1 MGKPFW
7 RSVEYFFTGNYSA
20 DNGNNDIVAIGFGGE
35 IHAYGGDDHVTVGSI
50 GATVHTGSGN
60 DTVVGGS
67 AYLRVEDSTGHLSVK
82 GAAGYADINKS
93 GDGNVSFAGAA
104 GGVSIDHLGH
114 HGDVSYGGAAA
125 YNSVKRKGLSGNVT
139 FKGAG
144 GYNALWHETNHGNLS
159 FAGAGAGNK
168 LDRTWFDQY
177 QGSRGDVSFDGAGAA
192 NSISSRVET
201 GNITFRGAGADNHL
215 VRKGKVGDITLQGAG
230 ASNRIERTRQ
240 AEDVY
245 QQTHGN
251 IRFEGVGG
259 YNSFYSDVAHGDI
272 HFSGGGAYNT
282 ITRKGSGSSFD
293 AQGMEYAKAED
304 IVLTTAKMHG
314 SWIGSGTHAVTAV
327 KSEREPNTYLFAI
340 ADGTYTKINKV
351 RLSNDPKTGKL
362 KYYSEAWY
370 KQGNHLSGL
379 ARSDVSSAGGFEVN
393 PINGGYTLSNIAVEH
408 QQSLTVHAM
417 EKDLTEYEWVTYA
430 NGALIDAKDVVLS
443 DAKMGGHAISTDGTK
458 VDVQAIKSN
467 RKPNTYVYAKVLGP
481 YTKIVVVELAND
493 AETGVLKY
501 QARSWY
507 KEGDHTANLANE
519 DISSANGYHSMGK
532 GGYSLSALNYSVNA
546 IRSMSETVA
555 DIDEYTDQ
563 TLFKPATDSGESSGD
578 VHFSG
583 AGGGN
588 VIKSNVTRGNVY
600 FNGGGIANVILHSSQ
615 FGNTEFNGGGAA
627 NVIVKSGEEGDLT
640 FRGAGLANVLVHQS
654 KQGKMDVYAGGAVN
668 VLVRIG
674 DGQYLAHLLAY
685 GNISVHKGNGNS
697 RVAMLGGYN
706 THTQIGSGH
715 GLWLA
720 AGGFNVMTQVG
731 NGEVTSVL
739 AGGAN
744 VLTKVGEGELT
755 AGMLG
760 GANVMTHISGDE
772 QASNTTAVALG
783 GANILTKK
791 GKGDT
796 LAVMGGGANV
806 LTHVGDG
813 STTGV
818 MVGGANIL
826 TKVGN
831 GDTTGIMLGVGNVL
845 THVGDG
851 QTLGVMGAAGNIFTK
866 VGDGTSIAAMIGAG
880 NIFTHVGE
888 GNAWA
893 LMGGLGNVF
902 TKVGN
907 GDALALMVAEAN
919 VFTHIGDG
927 MSVALMLAKGNV
939 ATKVGNGTTLAAMV
953 GNANIFT
960 HIGNGS
966 TFAAMIGQA
975 NVMTKVGNDL
985 TAALMV
991 GKANI
996 YTHVGDGTSLGLFAG
1011 EMNVMTKVGNG
1022 TTLAAMFGK
1031 ANIMT
1036 HVGDGLTGVLALGE
1050 ANIVTKVGD
1059 DFMGVVAAAKA
1070 NVVTHVGDATT
1081 AAVLAGKGNIL
1092 TKVGEGTTVGLLI
1105 SDIGN
1110 VMTHV
1115 GDGTTIGIAKGKANI
1130 VTKVGDGLGIN
1141 VAWGQ
1146 ANVFTQVGDGDR
1158 YNFAKG
1164 EANILT
1170 KVGDG
1175 QEVSVVQ
1182 GKANIITHVGNGDD
1196 YTGAWGKANVIT
1208 KVGDGRNVVL
1218 AKGEAN
1224 IVTQVGDGD
1233 SFNALWSKGNV
1244 VTKVGDG
1251 MQVTAAKGKANIT
1264 TTVGNGL
1271 SVTAAYGDANINTKV
1286 GNGVSVNVAW
1296 GKYNINTKVGDGLNV
1311 AVMKGKANANIHIGD
1326 GLNINASYARNNVA
1340 IKVGNGDFYSLAVAS
1355 SNTSSNKLSA
1365 LFDNV
1370 KQTLLGVGG
1379 SQAINYLV
1387 QGDEASTSGTQKGRG
1402 AIATPEITKLDGFQ
1416 MDAIEEVGSDLGD
1429 SLTGSVTKVDTPDLN
1444 EMDNDLNIDGA
1455 SDHAP
1460 NLIVN
1465 GDFEQGDRGWQSTH
1479 GVEASYSGSV
1489 YGVNGEGHGT
1499 RVTELDTHT
1508 NTSLYQDLTDLTEGE
1523 VIAVSFD
1530 FAKRAG
1536 LSNNEGIEVLWNGEV
1551 VFSSSG
1557 DASAWQQKTLK
1568 LTAHAGSNRI
1578 EFKGTGHNDGLGYIL
1593 DNVVAKSESSPQ
1605 ANAVSEHAKQNQA
1618 SQNALSDKERA
1629 EADRQRL
1636 EQEKQKQLDAVA
1648 GSQSQLESTDQQAIE
1663 NNGQAQRDAVKEESE
1678 AVTAELTTL
1687 AQGLD
1692 VLDGQATHT
1701 GKSGEQWRN
1710 DFAGGLLDGVQSQI
1724 DDAKQLASDKMAAA
1738 KQTQSDN
1745 NSKVK
1750 DSIAKSEAGVAKG
1763 EQNRAGAE
1771 QDIAE
1776 AKADAETRKAD
1787 AVAKSHDAKQAE
1799 SDAHSAANDA
1809 QSRGDRDAMNA
1820 ENKANQAQNDAQG
1833 AKQNEGDRPD
1843 RQGVAGSGLSGNAHR
1858 VEGAGETGSHV
1869 NTDSQT
1875 NADGRF
1881 SDGLTEQE
1889 LEALEGATNAVN
1901 RLQINAGI
1909 RSKNSGSTITSMFME
1924 ANADSIVVDTTA
1936 SQDVV
1941 RKEVRISGVNLVGL
1955 GEASHDSAES
1965 LVAAR
1970 AEKVANLYRW
1980 LDTDNDVATD
1990 KYVPVPGFER
2000 VDADVSDEVKQRMIQ
2015 SMSGYIEHTDN
2026 QVPKDQAQALAT
2038 LFVESTL
2045 DYDWDKRVEFLT
2057 KLESYG
2063 YSFETP
2069 HAEKSIV
2076 SFWSGKNFKQYRD
2089 VLDNAQTDG
2098 KKVVYDIDVK
2108 GNAFAIDLNKHLM
2121 RWGGLFLDPD
2131 NAEQNQLKSSID
2143 AATFSNTGFWSSVY
2157 ATGAQHDVYVIAEG
2171 GVRLGNY
2178 FWHVELPA
2186 LRQLQREG
2194 LVGEIR
2200 LLDKPVSE
2208 YKDLPADEI
2217 GRRLTDAGVGVKVRF
2232 DALSSARQAELLAD
2246 NPDDYRADTLVELD
2260 VKLSAIDSML
2270 RESLPFYSLRTER
2283 NLLVQEGD
2291 EGFEV
2296 RSWPGS
2302 DDKSKTILLDNPED
2316 AAQQKAIER
2325 FILANFDN
2333 FEQMPDEL
2341 FLVDNKVL
2349 SHHDGRTRILAQ
2361 KEDGAWTY
2369 NTNSELM
2376 SVTELLD
2383 AAHVSGKVRG
2393 ESYQKV
2399 IDALAEYHASTA
2411 EHADYELES
2420 VEQLVNLRKKIEGYA
2435 LGHPDSGRLEA
2446 MNSLLNQVNSRLEE
2460 VSVLAVSEQSIKA
2473 HDSFSRLYDQLDNA
2487 HLKQSKHLYL
2497 DGNGDFVTKGK
2508 GNLAKIDQL
2517 GGSDAVLEKVK
2528 ASVNHE
2534 YGQAIADTIFA
2545 GLSAN
2550 ELAKDGKGIDITGLN
2565 RIHQA
2570 LEQHMS
2576 PVSATM
2582 YIWKPSDHSAL
2593 GHAALQIG
2601 QGRTQIDAQAAAD
2614 FNKQNYV
2621 SWWPLGSKSSNIR
2634 NIFNV
2639 ATEYQPDLKLRWSDF
2654 SQPAHQNDTL
2664 EHDMASEENDGFGL
2678 NDGETKLKRFIE
2690 KLNAAKG
2697 IDAAYKDAS
2706 EGYASVLLGNP
2717 DMLVSTG
2724 IPAHVFQPFVDQWND
2739 TSYDMMDVAN
2749 RFAQELQKQA
2759 QASGDPALVAKRI
2772 DNVVRLFAERALEEI
2787 EAFKASQA
2795 DEGRVFRINLEGLDV
2810 AAMQAE
2816 WNRLSHDPDA
2826 RYQLLTK
2833 NCSSTVAKVLK
2844 AGGADKLIGHTWRPK
2859 FGVWTPTE
2867 LFNFG
2872 QALQEAQL
2880 EIAAKKQSH
2889 QVNDDLDA
2897 LSGSEK
2903 HKDKVAIENDGT
2915 PPRDKV
2921 PLSPL
2926 TRFLNNELYGERDA
2940 RRKIGDITQ
2949 TLLDHA
2955 VEKGESQKV
2964 TLKGEAGR
2972 LTGYYH
2978 QGTASS
2984 DDETST
2990 TSGKVVLFLHGS
3002 GSSAEEQASAIRS
3015 HYQKQGIDMLAVNLR
3030 GYGESDGGPS
3040 EKGLYQDARTMFN
3053 YLVND
3058 KGIDPSN
3065 IILHGYSMGGP
3076 IAADL
3081 ARYAAQNGQA
3091 VSGLLLDRPMPSMTK
3106 AITAHE
3112 VANPAGIVGTIAKA
3126 VNGQFSVEKNL
3137 KGLPQ
3142 ETPILLLTDNEGL
3155 GEEGEKLRVKLSNS
3169 GFNVTGEQTFYGH
3182 EASNRLMSQYTGQI
3196 VSDLLNTQHIKHNE
3210 AKLNLEPHGKN
3221 YESRDLILKPISQ
3234 PETVELGMPEVD
3246 QKVLA
3251 DIAERE
3257 NVIIGVRPVDEK
3269 SKSLIASK
3277 MYSSK
3282 GLFVKAKSSDWGPMS
3297 GFIPVDQSFA
3307 KASARRDLETFNRHA
3322 EQSIQSGNAVSA
3334 DLYLNQVRVEELVS
3348 KYHSLT
3354 PLELDDQSGMY
3365 KTTAT
3370 NGDQSVPFFL
3380 NRVTVDGNELWQV
3393 HYITNGELAPF
3404 KVIGDPVSKQP
3415 MTADY
3420 DLLTVMYSYGD
3431 LGPQDKVKQ
3440 PLTWQQWKDSVTYE
3454 DLTPKYKE
3462 LYSNEDLYNKKDGAS
3477 LGNVS
3482 GRLKEL
3488 KDRINVDLGR
3498 TNGLEMVHHGADD
3511 ANPYA
3516 VMADN
3521 FPATFFVPKSL
3532 FAEDG
3537 LGEGKGSIQT
3547 YFNVNEQGA
3556 VVIRNPQEFS
3566 DFQQVTINAS
3576 FRASFNDKWNHGLDE
3591 PLFTTKRKLSH
3602 EFLNKR
3608 DQLLKKLSGGR
3619 LDAQDETLVALGNPD
3634 DVSGNKAIVAVDV
3647 SQIFTRQELK
3657 ERANVFA
3664 KPIGASY
3671 QGILDQLDLV
3681 HQTVSRDQIVASF
3694 ELNKKVNAYIAEHPT
3709 SGRNQALTQLKEQ
3722 ITSALF
3728 IGKMQVAQVDIDAIA
3743 QTRPELAARIFMVA
3757 IEEANGEHRG
3767 LTDMMVRWANEDPYL
3782 APKQGYKG
3790 ETPNDLGFDAKYHVD
3805 LGDHYADFKQWLE
3818 TSQSNGL
3825 LSKATLDESTK
3836 TVHLGYSYQE
3846 LQDLTGVESV
3856 QMAFYFLKE
3865 AAKKV
3870 DPISGDSA
3878 EMILL
3883 KKFADKSYLSQLD
3896 SDRMD
3901 QIEGIYRSSH
3911 ETDVDAW
3918 DRRYSGAGYDEL
3930 TNKLA
3935 GATGVDEQLS
3945 VLLDDRKGL
3954 LIGEVHGSDV
3964 NGLRFVN
3971 EQMDAL
3977 KKQGVTVIGLEHLRS
3992 DLAQPLI
3999 DRYLATGVMSSE
4011 LSAMLK
4017 TKHLDATLFENAR
4030 ANGMRIVALDANS
4043 SARPNVQ
4050 GTEHGLMYRAGAANN
4065 IAVEVLQ
4072 SLPDDEK
4079 FVAIYGKAHLQSH
4092 KGIEGFVP
4100 GITHRL
4106 DLPALRVSDSNQFR
4120 VEQDDM
4126 TLRVV
4131 YDDVANKP
4139 KLTFKDSLSGAN
4151 TAIHNQNVNDWER
4164 VAVTP
4169 TADGGETRFDG
4180 QIIVQMENDSVV
4192 ANAAAN
4198 LAGKHPESSVVVQL
4212 DSDGNYRVV
4221 YGDPSKLDGKL
4232 RWQLVGHGR
4241 DDSDSNNTH
4250 LSGYSAEDLAAKLA
4264 NFQQSFSQAENI
4276 NNTPDHISIVGCSL
4290 VSDDKQKGFGHQFIN
4305 AMDVNGLRVDVSA
4318 RSSELAVDATGRK
4331 HTKDENGDWIQ
4342 KAETNKVSLSWN
4354 EQGEVIAKEERIRN
4368 GIAEGDIDLSRIG
4381 VSDVGEIARG
4391 AIGDNNDV
4399 FDAPEKRKVET
4410 ETSSSAAN
4418 NKLSYSGNIQVNVG
4432 DGEFTAVNWGTSN
4445 VGIKVGSGG
4454 FKSLAFGDNNVMVHI
4469 GNGESKHSVDMGG
4482 YQALEGA
4489 QMFIGNRNVSF
4500 NLGQSN
4506 DLLVM
4511 MDKSIPTPPLVNPF
4525 DGAARISGVLQSIA
4539 TSGEDQDWLA
4549 AQEQQWTLSGAKKFV
4564 KDMSGLDQSSSVDYT
4579 CLVELDSHNERS
4591 SRGLKHDTEAAL
4603 NKQYNQWLSG
4613 NSDSSAGKLSRA
4625 DKLRQANEKLAFNF
4639 AVGGQGADIQVTTGN
4654 WNFMFGDNIQSI
4666 LDTNLGSLF
4675 GLMTQQFS
4683 ATGQAKTTFTYTPED
4698 LPRQLKNKLLG
4709 QMAGIGA
4716 ETTLADIFGVDYTT
4730 SGQIV
4735 SRNGEAVDGV
4745 AILTEMLEVIGEF
4758 SGDQLQ
4764 AFVDPAKLLDS
4775 LKSGIDMGADG
4786 IQSFAETH
4794 GLKDKAPEE
4803 EENKSAVSVNGTS
4816 VNSAQGATA
4825 SDGNTET
4832 AETQDRA
4839 FGFNSLNLPNL
4850 FATIFSQDK
4859 QKEMKS
4865 LVENLKENLTADLLN
4880 MKEKTFDFL
4889 RNSGHLQ
4896 GDGDINLSLG
4906 NYNFN
4911 WGGDGKDLGA
4921 YLGDNNNFWGGRGDD
4936 VFYAT
4941 GTSNIFTGGEGSDMG
4956 VLMGRENM
4964 MFGGDGNDTAVVAG
4978 RINHVFLGAGDDQSF
4993 VFGEGGEIDT
5003 GLGRD
5008 YVVTSGNFNRVD
5020 TGDGQ
5025 DYSVTIG
5032 NNNQVELGAGNDF
5045 ANVFGNYNRINAS
5058 AGNDV
5063 VKLMGY
5069 HAVLNGGEGEDHL
5082 IAAAI
5087 SKFSQFNGEE
5097 GRDLMVL
5104 GGYQN
5109 TFKGGTD
5116 VDSFVVSGDV
5126 IDNLVEDISS
5136 EDNIVFNGI
5145 DWQKLWFERS
5155 GYDLKLSI
5163 LRDPVSETDQAK
5175 FEHIGSVTFNDYFD
5189 GKRAQM
5195 IIAMGEKDA
5204 NGEREYTTLS
5214 ESSIDALVQAM
5225 SGFDPQAGDNGF
5237 IDNLDSK
5244 SRVAISTAW
5253 ADVVHKKGI
5262 TV

>member
-20 DNGNNDIVAIGFGGE
+20 DDGNNNIVAIGFGGQ

-50 GATVHTGSGN
+50 GATVYTGSGN

-67 AYLRVEDSTGHLSVK
+67 AYLKVEDSTGHLTVK

-104 GGVSIDHLGH
+104 GGVSIDHLGN

-125 YNSVKRKGLSGNVT
+125 YNGITRKGLSGNVT
-139 FKGAG
+139 FAGAG
-144 GYNALWHETNHGNLS
+144 GYNALWHETNQGNLS
-159 FAGAGAGNK
+159 FTGAGAGNK
-168 LDRTWFDQY
+168 LDRTWFNRY
-177 QGSRGDVSFDGAGAA
+177 QGSHGDVTFDGAGAA

-230 ASNRIERTRQ
+230 ASNRIERTHQ

-245 QQTHGN
+245 TQTRGN

-259 YNSFYSDVAHGDI
+259 YNSLYSDVAHGDI

-282 ITRKGSGSSFD
+282 IIRKGSGNDF
-293 AQGMEYAKAED
+293 AKEGMTNAKADE
-304 IVLTTAKMHG
+304 IVLTKAVMSG
-314 SWIGSGTHAVTAV
+314 SWIGQDHHVTAV
-327 KSEREPNTYLFAI
+327 KSASEPNTYLFAF
-340 ADGTYTKINKV
+340 ADFTYTKINKV
-351 RLSNDPKTGKL
+351 QLRNDPQTGEL
-362 KYYSEAWY
+362 KYYSTAWY
-370 KQGNHLSGL
+370 KEGNHLSNL
-379 ARSDVSSAGGFEVN
+379 ANQDISDNGGFTAVN
-393 PINGGYTLSNIAVEH
+393 INGAYTLSDLKVEH
-408 QQSLTVHAM
+408 QQSVTVHAV
-417 EKDLTEYEWVTYA
+417 EKSLTEYEWVTYA
-430 NGALIDAKDVVLS
+430 NGAVIDAKEVSLS
-443 DAKMGGHAISTDGTK
+443 DAKMGGHAIYADGTK
-458 VDVQAIKSN
+458 VDVKAVKSN
-467 RKPNTYVYAKVLGP
+467 RQPNTYIYAKVLGP

-493 AETGVLKY
+493 PETGALKY

-507 KEGDHTANLANE
+507 KEGDHTANIANQ
-519 DISSANGYHSMGK
+519 DISSATGYNPMGK
-532 GGYSLSALNYSVNA
+532 GGYSLSDLHYSVNA
-546 IRSMSETVA
+546 VRSTSETVA
-555 DIDEYTDQ
+555 DIEEYTDQ
-563 TLFKPATDSGESSGD
+563 TLFKPANDSGESSGD
-578 VHFSG
+578 VRFNG

-588 VIKSNVTRGNVY
+588 VIKSNVTRGNVH

-654 KQGKMDVYAGGAVN
+654 QQGKMDVYAGGAVN
-668 VLVRIG
+668 VLVRLG

-685 GNISVHKGNGNS
+685 GNISVQKGSGDS
-697 RVAMLGGYN
+697 RVVMLGGYN
-706 THTQIGSGH
+706 THTQIGSGN

-731 NGEVTSVL
+731 KGDVAAVL

-744 VLTKVGEGELT
+744 VLTKMGEGELT
-755 AGMLG
+755 SGMLG
-760 GANVMTHISGDE
+760 GANVITHISNDE
-772 QASNTTAVALG
+772 QLSNTTAVALG

-791 GKGDT
+791 GKGST

-813 STTGV
+813 TTTGV

-866 VGDGTSIAAMIGAG
+866 VGDGTSIAVMIGAG

-960 HIGNGS
+960 HIGHGS

-975 NVMTKVGNDL
+975 NIMTKVGNDL

-996 YTHVGDGTSLGLFAG
+996 MTHVGDGTSLGLFAG
-1011 EMNVMTKVGNG
+1011 EVNVMTKVGNG

-1105 SDIGN
+1105 SDVGN

-1115 GDGTTIGIAKGKANI
+1115 GDGTTIGIAKGKANLI
-1130 VTKVGDGLGIN
+1130 TKVGDGLGVN

-1164 EANILT
+1164 EANLIT

-1175 QEVSVVQ
+1175 QELSVVQ
-1182 GKANIITHVGNGDD
+1182 GEANIITHVGNGDD

-1208 KVGDGRNVVL
+1208 KVGHGQNVVL

-1233 SFNALWSKGNV
+1233 SFNALWSKGNI

-1251 MQVTAAKGKANIT
+1251 MQVTAAKGQANIT

-1271 SVTAAYGDANINTKV
+1271 NVTAAYGDANINTKV
-1286 GNGVSVNVAW
+1286 GDGVSVNVAW

-1311 AVMKGKANANIHIGD
+1311 AVMKGKANANIHVGD
-1326 GLNINASYARNNVA
+1326 GLNINASYAQNNVA

-1365 LFDNV
+1365 LFDNI
-1370 KQTLLGVGG
+1370 KQTVLGVGG

-1387 QGDEASTSGTQKGRG
+1387 QGDEASSSGTHKGRG

-1416 MDAIEEVGSDLGD
+1416 MDAIKEVSSDLGD

-1444 EMDNDLNIDGA
+1444 KMQHALNVDD
-1455 SDHAP
+1455 SSVQAP

-1465 GDFEQGDRGWQSTH
+1465 GDFELGEHGWQSTH
-1479 GVEASYSGSV
+1479 GVEASYAGSV
-1489 YGVNGEGHGT
+1489 YGVEGEGHGA
-1499 RVTELDTHT
+1499 RVTELDTYT
-1508 NTSLYQDLTDLTEGE
+1508 NTSLYQDLANLAQGE

-1557 DASAWQQKTLK
+1557 DESAWQQKTLK
-1568 LTAHAGSNRI
+1568 LTAQAGSNRI

-1593 DNVVAKSESSPQ
+1593 DNVVATSESSQQ
-1605 ANAVSEHAKQNQA
+1605 ANAIREHATQNPA
-1618 SQNALSDKERA
+1618 AQNALSDKERA

-1648 GSQSQLESTDQQAIE
+1648 GSQSQLESTDQQALE
-1663 NNGQAQRDAVKEESE
+1663 NNGQAQRDAVQEESE
-1678 AVTAELTTL
+1678 AITAELTKL

-1692 VLDGQATHT
+1692 VLDSQATHT
-1701 GKSGEQWRN
+1701 GESGDQWRN
-1710 DFAGGLLDGVQSQI
+1710 EFASGLLAGVQNQL
-1724 DDAKQLASDKMAAA
+1724 DDAKQLANGKIAEA
-1738 KQTQSDN
+1738 KQTHADN
-1745 NSKVK
+1745 QNKVK
-1750 DSIAKSEAGVAKG
+1750 DAVAKSEAGVAKG

-1771 QDIAE
+1771 QDIAD
-1776 AKADAETRKAD
+1776 AQADAEKRKAD
-1787 AVAKSHDAKQAE
+1787 ALAKGKDAQQAE
-1799 SDAHSAANDA
+1799 SDAHHAVNNA
-1809 QSRGDRDAMNA
+1809 QSRGDRDVQLA
-1820 ENKANQAQNDAQG
+1820 ENKANQVQADAQG

-1843 RQGVAGSGLSGNAHR
+1843 RQGVTGSGLSGNAHS
-1858 VEGAGETGSHV
+1858 VEGAGETDSHV
-1869 NTDSQT
+1869 KTDSQT

-1881 SDGLTEQE
+1881 SEGLTEQE
-1889 LEALEGATNAVN
+1889 QEALEGATNAVN

-1909 RSKNSGSTITSMFME
+1909 RAKNSGSTITTMFTE
-1924 ANADSIVVDTTA
+1924 ANTDSIVVPTTKP
-1936 SQDVV
+1936 QDVV
-1941 RKEVRISGVNLVGL
+1941 RKEIRISGVNLEGL
-1955 GEASHDSAES
+1955 GEASHDSAVS

-1980 LDTDNDVATD
+1980 LDSDHPRATEQ
-1990 KYVPVPGFER
+1990 YIPVPGFER
-2000 VDADVSDEVKQRMIQ
+2000 VDVNVSDETKQRLTQ
-2015 SMSGYIEHTDN
+2015 FVSGYIEHTDN

-2038 LFVESTL
+2038 LFVEATL
-2045 DYDWDKRVEFLT
+2045 NYDWDKRVEFLT

-2063 YSFETP
+2063 YSFEAP
-2069 HAEKSIV
+2069 HGENSLV
-2076 SFWSGKNFKQYRD
+2076 SFWSGRNFKEYRN
-2089 VLDNAQTDG
+2089 VLDNAQPDG
-2098 KKVVYDIDVK
+2098 KKVVYDIDVQ
-2108 GNAFAIDLNKHLM
+2108 GNAFAIKLNKQLM
-2121 RWGGLFLDPD
+2121 RWGDMFLDLD
-2131 NAEQNQLKSSID
+2131 NADQNHLQSSIE
-2143 AATFSNTGFWSSVY
+2143 AAAYSNTGFWSSVY
-2157 ATGAQHDVYVIAEG
+2157 ATGAKDDVYVIAEG
-2171 GVRLGNY
+2171 GMRLGNY
-2178 FWHVELPA
+2178 FWNVELPL

-2208 YKDLPADEI
+2208 YKDVPVNEI
-2217 GRRLTDAGVGVKVRF
+2217 GHKLTDAGVGVKVRF
-2232 DALSSARQAELLAD
+2232 DALSAAQQAELLAI
-2246 NPDDYRADTLVELD
+2246 NPKGYKADSLVELD

-2270 RESLPFYSLRTER
+2270 RDALPFYSLRTER

-2291 EGFEV
+2291 EGFKV
-2296 RSWPGS
+2296 RAWPGS
-2302 DDKSKTILLDNPED
+2302 DGKSKTIVLDNPED
-2316 AAQQKAIER
+2316 ATQQKTIER
-2325 FILANFDN
+2325 FILANFQN

-2341 FLVDNKVL
+2341 FLVDNKVI
-2349 SHHDGRTRILAQ
+2349 SHDKGITHILAQ
-2361 KEDGAWTY
+2361 KVDGAWLY
-2369 NTNSELM
+2369 NAKVDLM

-2383 AAHVSGKVRG
+2383 AANVTGKIRG
-2393 ESYQKV
+2393 ESYQQV
-2399 IDALAEYHASTA
+2399 IDALSEYHSSVT
-2411 EHADYELES
+2411 EFSDYEQES
-2420 VEQLVNLRKKIEGYA
+2420 IEKLLSLRKKIEGYV
-2435 LGHPDSGRLEA
+2435 LGHPDSGRIAA
-2446 MNSLLNQVNSRLEE
+2446 MNSLLNQVNTRLEE
-2460 VSVLAVSEQSIKA
+2460 VSVLAVSEPNIKA
-2473 HDSFSRLYDQLDNA
+2473 QDSFSRLYDQLETAN
-2487 HLKQSKHLYL
+2487 LKGTKHLYL
-2497 DGNGDFVTKGK
+2497 DQNGEFVTKGK
-2508 GNLAKIDQL
+2508 GHLANIDLL
-2517 GGSDAVLEKVK
+2517 GSREAVLEKVK
-2528 ASVNHE
+2528 LTVSNE
-2534 YGQAIADTIFA
+2534 YGQTVADTVFA
-2545 GLSAN
+2545 GLSAKD
-2550 ELAKDGKGIDITGLN
+2550 LAKDGKGIDIAGLKKVHLA
-2565 RIHQA
+2565 I
-2570 LEQHMS
+2570 EQHLS
-2576 PVSATM
+2576 PVSATLFL
-2582 YIWKPSDHSAL
+2582 WKPSDHSAL
-2593 GHAALQIG
+2593 GHAALQIS
-2601 QGRTQIDAQAAAD
+2601 QGRTQLEGQAAAD
-2614 FNKQNYV
+2614 FNQQNYV
-2621 SWWPLGSKSSNIR
+2621 SWWPLGSKSSNIS
-2634 NIFNV
+2634 NILNV
-2639 ATEYQPDLKLRWSDF
+2639 ATKDQPDLKLRWKDF
-2654 SQPAHQNDTL
+2654 SQPAAHGESL
-2664 EHDMASEENDGFGL
+2664 AFDMQTEENDDFGL
-2678 NDGETKLKRFIE
+2678 KSAEDKLKDFI
-2690 KLNAAKG
+2690 KQLASASGVDKKF
-2697 IDAAYKDAS
+2697 KDISQAFTMM
-2706 EGYASVLLGNP
+2706 ALMNP
-2717 DMLVSTG
+2717 DILESAN
-2724 IPAHVFQPFVDQWND
+2724 IPEHISKPFVDQWND
-2739 TSYDMMDVAN
+2739 TSYDMQDVAQRFAKELQEQAKVAAN
-2749 RFAQELQKQA
+2749 SEQMEQQISEVVRRFAQDELDKIQT
-2759 QASGDPALVAKRI
+2759 
-2772 DNVVRLFAERALEEI
+2772 
-2787 EAFKASQA
+2787 FKETQA
-2795 DEGRVFRINLEGLDV
+2795 DQGRVFRINLEGLDV

-2816 WNRLSHDPDA
+2816 WHRLSNDPDA

-2844 AGGADKLIGHTWRPK
+2844 AGGADKLIGHTWLPK

-2889 QVNDDLDA
+2889 QVTDVLDA
-2897 LSGSEK
+2897 LSG
-2903 HKDKVAIENDGT
+2903 N
-2915 PPRDKV
+2915 
-2921 PLSPL
+2921 
-2926 TRFLNNELYGERDA
+2926 
-2940 RRKIGDITQ
+2940 
-2949 TLLDHA
+2949 
-2955 VEKGESQKV
+2955 
-2964 TLKGEAGR
+2964 
-2972 LTGYYH
+2972 
-2978 QGTASS
+2978 
-2984 DDETST
+2984 
-2990 TSGKVVLFLHGS
+2990 
-3002 GSSAEEQASAIRS
+3002 
-3015 HYQKQGIDMLAVNLR
+3015 
-3030 GYGESDGGPS
+3030 
-3040 EKGLYQDARTMFN
+3040 
-3053 YLVND
+3053 
-3058 KGIDPSN
+3058 
-3065 IILHGYSMGGP
+3065 
-3076 IAADL
+3076 
-3081 ARYAAQNGQA
+3081 
-3091 VSGLLLDRPMPSMTK
+3091 
-3106 AITAHE
+3106 
-3112 VANPAGIVGTIAKA
+3112 
-3126 VNGQFSVEKNL
+3126 
-3137 KGLPQ
+3137 
-3142 ETPILLLTDNEGL
+3142 
-3155 GEEGEKLRVKLSNS
+3155 
-3169 GFNVTGEQTFYGH
+3169 
-3182 EASNRLMSQYTGQI
+3182 
-3196 VSDLLNTQHIKHNE
+3196 
-3210 AKLNLEPHGKN
+3210 
-3221 YESRDLILKPISQ
+3221 
-3234 PETVELGMPEVD
+3234 
-3246 QKVLA
+3246 
-3251 DIAERE
+3251 
-3257 NVIIGVRPVDEK
+3257 
-3269 SKSLIASK
+3269 
-3277 MYSSK
+3277 
-3282 GLFVKAKSSDWGPMS
+3282 KAK
-3297 GFIPVDQSFA
+3297 
-3307 KASARRDLETFNRHA
+3307 
-3322 EQSIQSGNAVSA
+3322 
-3334 DLYLNQVRVEELVS
+3334 
-3348 KYHSLT
+3348 
-3354 PLELDDQSGMY
+3354 
-3365 KTTAT
+3365 
-3370 NGDQSVPFFL
+3370 
-3380 NRVTVDGNELWQV
+3380 
-3393 HYITNGELAPF
+3393 
-3404 KVIGDPVSKQP
+3404 
-3415 MTADY
+3415 
-3420 DLLTVMYSYGD
+3420 
-3431 LGPQDKVKQ
+3431 
-3440 PLTWQQWKDSVTYE
+3440 
-3454 DLTPKYKE
+3454 
-3462 LYSNEDLYNKKDGAS
+3462 
-3477 LGNVS
+3477 
-3482 GRLKEL
+3482 
-3488 KDRINVDLGR
+3488 
-3498 TNGLEMVHHGADD
+3498 
-3511 ANPYA
+3511 
-3516 VMADN
+3516 
-3521 FPATFFVPKSL
+3521 
-3532 FAEDG
+3532 
-3537 LGEGKGSIQT
+3537 
-3547 YFNVNEQGA
+3547 
-3556 VVIRNPQEFS
+3556 
-3566 DFQQVTINAS
+3566 
-3576 FRASFNDKWNHGLDE
+3576 
-3591 PLFTTKRKLSH
+3591 
-3602 EFLNKR
+3602 
-3608 DQLLKKLSGGR
+3608 
-3619 LDAQDETLVALGNPD
+3619 
-3634 DVSGNKAIVAVDV
+3634 VAVDLA
-3647 SQIFTRQELK
+3647 QIFTVQELK
-3657 ERANVFA
+3657 ERAKVFA

-3681 HQTVSRDQIVASF
+3681 HQAKGRYQIAASF
-3694 ELNKKVNAYIAEHPT
+3694 ELNKKINDYIAEHPT

-3722 ITSALF
+3722 VTSALF
-3728 IGKMQVAQVDIDAIA
+3728 IGKMQVAQAGIDAIA
-3743 QTRPELAARIFMVA
+3743 QTRPELATRIFMVA
-3757 IEEANGEHRG
+3757 IEEANGKHVG
-3767 LTDMMVRWANEDPYL
+3767 LTDMMLRWANEDPYL
-3782 APKQGYKG
+3782 APKHGYKG
-3790 ETPNDLGFDAKYHVD
+3790 EMPSDLGFDAKYHVD
-3805 LGDHYADFKQWLE
+3805 LGEHYADFKQWLE

-3846 LQDLTGVESV
+3846 LQDLTGAESV

-3865 AAKKV
+3865 AAKKA

-3883 KKFADKSYLSQLD
+3883 KKFADQNYLSQLD

-3918 DRRYSGAGYDEL
+3918 DRRYSGKGYDEL
-3930 TNKLA
+3930 TNMLA
-3935 GATGVDEQLS
+3935 SATGVDEQLS

-3971 EQMDAL
+3971 EQMEAL

-4017 TKHLDATLFENAR
+4017 TKHLDVTLFENAR
-4030 ANGMRIVALDANS
+4030 VNGMRIVALDANS

-4072 SLPDDEK
+4072 NLPDGEK

-4106 DLPALRVSDSNQFR
+4106 DLPALKVSDSNQFT
-4120 VEQDDM
+4120 VEQDDVS
-4126 TLRVV
+4126 LRVV

-4139 KLTFKDSLSGAN
+4139 KITFKGSLSGAN
-4151 TAIHNQNVNDWER
+4151 TALHNQNVNDWER
-4164 VAVTP
+4164 VVVTP
-4169 TADGGETRFDG
+4169 IADGGETRFDG
-4180 QIIVQMENDSVV
+4180 QIIVQMENDPVV
-4192 ANAAAN
+4192 AKAAAN
-4198 LAGKHPESSVVVQL
+4198 LAGKHAESSVVVQL

-4241 DDSDSNNTH
+4241 DHSESNNTR
-4250 LSGYSAEDLAAKLA
+4250 LSGYSADELAVKLA
-4264 NFQQSFSQAENI
+4264 KFQQSFNQAENI
-4276 NNTPDHISIVGCSL
+4276 NNKPDHISIVGCSL

-4305 AMDVNGLRVDVSA
+4305 AIDANGLRVDVSV
-4318 RSSELAVDATGRK
+4318 RSSELAVDEAGRK
-4331 HTKDENGDWIQ
+4331 HTKDANGDWVQ
-4342 KAETNKVSLSWN
+4342 KAENNKVSLSWDA
-4354 EQGEVIAKEERIRN
+4354 QGEVVAKDEPIRN

-4381 VSDVGEIARG
+4381 VNNVDEPARG
-4391 AIGDNNDV
+4391 AIGDNSDV
-4399 FDAPEKRKVET
+4399 FDAPEKRKPET
-4410 ETSSSAAN
+4410 EVIANSSSSN
-4418 NKLSYSGNIQVNVG
+4418 QLSYSGNIQVNVG
-4432 DGEFTAVNWGTSN
+4432 EGEFTAVNWGTSN
-4445 VGIKVGSGG
+4445 VGIKVGTGG

-4469 GNGESKHSVDMGG
+4469 GDGESKHSVDIGG

-4489 QMFIGNRNVSF
+4489 QMFLGNRNVSF
-4500 NLGQSN
+4500 NFGHSN
-4506 DLLVM
+4506 DLILM

-4525 DGAARISGVLQSIA
+4525 DGAARISGVLQGIA
-4539 TSGEDQDWLA
+4539 MSGEGEDWLA

-4579 CLVELDSHNERS
+4579 TLVELDSQNERD
-4591 SRGLKHDTEAAL
+4591 SRGLKHDAEATL

-4613 NSDSSAGKLSRA
+4613 NGNSGTSQLSRA

-4675 GLMTQQFS
+4675 GLMTQQFT
-4683 ATGQAKTTFTYTPED
+4683 ATGQAKTTFTYTPQD

-4709 QMAGIGA
+4709 QLAGVGA
-4716 ETTLADIFGVDYTT
+4716 ETTLADIFGVDYTA

-4735 SRNGEAVDGV
+4735 SRNGQAVDGV
-4745 AILTEMLEVIGEF
+4745 AILKEMLEVIGEF

-4775 LKSGIDMGADG
+4775 LKAGIDMGADG
-4786 IQSFAETH
+4786 IKSFAETH
-4794 GLKDKAPEE
+4794 GLKEKAPEE
-4803 EENKSAVSVNGTS
+4803 EKDNSSVSVNGAN
-4816 VNSAQGATA
+4816 VNSAQGATVA
-4825 SDGNTET
+4825 DGNTET

-4865 LVENLKENLTADLLN
+4865 LVENLKQNLTADLLN

-4896 GDGDINLSLG
+4896 GDGDINISLG

-4941 GTSNIFTGGEGSDMG
+4941 GTSNIFTGGEGNDMG

-5003 GLGRD
+5003 GSGRD

-5020 TGDGQ
+5020 TGDDQ

-5045 ANVFGNYNRINAS
+5045 ANVFGNYNRINAG

-5069 HAVLNGGEGEDHL
+5069 HAVLNGGDGDDHL

-5087 SKFSQFNGEE
+5087 SKFSQFNGGE

-5126 IDNLVEDISS
+5126 IDNLVEDIRS

-5163 LRDPVSETDQAK
+5163 LRDPSNDSDQSK
-5175 FEHIGSVTFNDYFD
+5175 FEHIGSVTFSDYFN
-5189 GKRAQM
+5189 GNRAQVVIGM
-5195 IIAMGEKDA
+5195 SEKDLS
-5204 NGEREYTTLS
+5204 GEREYTMLS
-5214 ESSIDALVQAM
+5214 DSAIDALVQAM
-5225 SGFDPQAGDNGF
+5225 SGFEPQAGDNGF
-5237 IDNLDSK
+5237 IDSLESK
-5244 SRVAISTAW
+5244 SQAAISMAW
-5253 ADVVHKKGI
+5253 SDVVHKKGLM
-5262 TV
+5262 V

>member
-20 DNGNNDIVAIGFGGE
+20 DDGNNNIVAIGFGGQ

-50 GATVHTGSGN
+50 GATVYTGSGN

-67 AYLRVEDSTGHLSVK
+67 AYLKVEDSTGHLTVK

-104 GGVSIDHLGH
+104 GGVSIDHLGN

-125 YNSVKRKGLSGNVT
+125 YNGITRKGLSGNVT
-139 FKGAG
+139 FAGAG
-144 GYNALWHETNHGNLS
+144 GYNALWHETNQGNLS
-159 FAGAGAGNK
+159 FTGAGVGNK
-168 LDRTWFDQY
+168 LDRTWFNRY
-177 QGSRGDVSFDGAGAA
+177 QGSHGDVTFDGAGAA

-230 ASNRIERTRQ
+230 ASNRIERTHQ

-245 QQTHGN
+245 TQTRGN

-259 YNSFYSDVAHGDI
+259 YNSLYSDVAHGDI
-272 HFSGGGAYNT
+272 YFSGGGAYNT
-282 ITRKGSGSSFD
+282 IIRKGSGNDF
-293 AQGMEYAKAED
+293 AKEGMTNAKADE
-304 IVLTTAKMHG
+304 IVLTKAVMSG
-314 SWIGSGTHAVTAV
+314 SWIGQDHHVTAV
-327 KSEREPNTYLFAI
+327 KSASEPNTYLFAF
-340 ADGTYTKINKV
+340 ADSTYTKINKV
-351 RLSNDPKTGKL
+351 QLRNDPPTGEL
-362 KYYSEAWY
+362 KYYSTAWY
-370 KQGNHLSGL
+370 KEGNHLSNL
-379 ARSDVSSAGGFEVN
+379 ANQDISDNGGFTAVN
-393 PINGGYTLSNIAVEH
+393 INGAYTLSDLKVEH
-408 QQSLTVHAM
+408 QQSVTVHAV
-417 EKDLTEYEWVTYA
+417 EKSLTEYEWVTYA
-430 NGALIDAKDVVLS
+430 NGAVIDAKEVSLS
-443 DAKMGGHAISTDGTK
+443 DAKMGGHAIYADGTK
-458 VDVQAIKSN
+458 VDVKAVKSN
-467 RKPNTYVYAKVLGP
+467 RQPNTYIYAKVLGP

-493 AETGVLKY
+493 PETGALKY

-507 KEGDHTANLANE
+507 KEGDHTANIANQ
-519 DISSANGYHSMGK
+519 DISSATGYNPMGK
-532 GGYSLSALNYSVNA
+532 GGYSLSDLHYSVNA
-546 IRSMSETVA
+546 VRSTSETVA
-555 DIDEYTDQ
+555 DIEEYTDQ
-563 TLFKPATDSGESSGD
+563 TLFKPANDSGESSGD
-578 VHFSG
+578 VRFNG

-588 VIKSNVTRGNVY
+588 VIKSNVTRGNVH

-654 KQGKMDVYAGGAVN
+654 QQGKMDVYAGGAVN
-668 VLVRIG
+668 VLVRLG

-685 GNISVHKGNGNS
+685 GNISVQKGSGDS
-697 RVAMLGGYN
+697 RVVMLGGYN
-706 THTQIGSGH
+706 THTQIGSGN

-731 NGEVTSVL
+731 QGDVAAVL

-744 VLTKVGEGELT
+744 VLTKMGEGELT
-755 AGMLG
+755 SGMLG
-760 GANVMTHISGDE
+760 GANVITHISNDD
-772 QASNTTAVALG
+772 QLSNTTAVALG

-791 GKGDT
+791 GKGNT

-813 STTGV
+813 TTTGV

-826 TKVGN
+826 TKIGN

-866 VGDGTSIAAMIGAG
+866 VGDGTSIAVMIGAG

-960 HIGNGS
+960 HIGHGS

-975 NVMTKVGNDL
+975 NIMTKVGNDL

-996 YTHVGDGTSLGLFAG
+996 MTHVGDGTSLGLFAG
-1011 EMNVMTKVGNG
+1011 EVNVMTKVGNG

-1105 SDIGN
+1105 SDVGN

-1115 GDGTTIGIAKGKANI
+1115 GDGTTIGIAKGKANLI
-1130 VTKVGDGLGIN
+1130 TKVGDGLGVN

-1164 EANILT
+1164 EANLIT

-1182 GKANIITHVGNGDD
+1182 GEANIITHVGNGDD

-1208 KVGDGRNVVL
+1208 KVGHGQNVVL

-1233 SFNALWSKGNV
+1233 SFNALWSKGNI

-1271 SVTAAYGDANINTKV
+1271 NVTAAYGDANINTKV
-1286 GNGVSVNVAW
+1286 GDGVSVNVAW

-1311 AVMKGKANANIHIGD
+1311 AVMKGKANANIHVGD
-1326 GLNINASYARNNVA
+1326 GLNINASYAQNNVA

-1365 LFDNV
+1365 LFDNI
-1370 KQTLLGVGG
+1370 KQTVLGVGG

-1387 QGDEASTSGTQKGRG
+1387 QGDEASSSGTHKGRG

-1416 MDAIEEVGSDLGD
+1416 MDAIKEVSSDLGD

-1444 EMDNDLNIDGA
+1444 KMQHALNVDD
-1455 SDHAP
+1455 SSVQAP

-1465 GDFEQGDRGWQSTH
+1465 GDFELGEHGWQSTH
-1479 GVEASYSGSV
+1479 GVEASYAGSV
-1489 YGVNGEGHGT
+1489 YGVEGEGHGA
-1499 RVTELDTHT
+1499 RVTELDTYT
-1508 NTSLYQDLTDLTEGE
+1508 NTSLYQDLANLAQGE

-1557 DASAWQQKTLK
+1557 DESAWQQKTLK
-1568 LTAHAGSNRI
+1568 LTAQAGSNRI

-1593 DNVVAKSESSPQ
+1593 DNVVATSESSQQ
-1605 ANAVSEHAKQNQA
+1605 ANAIREHATQNPA
-1618 SQNALSDKERA
+1618 AQNALSDKERA

-1648 GSQSQLESTDQQAIE
+1648 GSQSQLESTDQQALE
-1663 NNGQAQRDAVKEESE
+1663 NNGQAQRDAVQEESE
-1678 AVTAELTTL
+1678 AITAELTKL

-1701 GKSGEQWRN
+1701 GESGDQWRN
-1710 DFAGGLLDGVQSQI
+1710 EFASGLLAGVQIQL
-1724 DDAKQLASDKMAAA
+1724 DDAKQLANDKIAEA
-1738 KQTQSDN
+1738 KQTHADN
-1745 NSKVK
+1745 QNKVK
-1750 DSIAKSEAGVAKG
+1750 DAVAKSEAGVAKG

-1771 QDIAE
+1771 QDIAD
-1776 AKADAETRKAD
+1776 AQADAEKRKAD
-1787 AVAKSHDAKQAE
+1787 ALAKGKDAQQAE
-1799 SDAHSAANDA
+1799 SDAHHAVNNA
-1809 QSRGDRDAMNA
+1809 QSRGDRDVQVA
-1820 ENKANQAQNDAQG
+1820 ENKANQVQADAQG

-1843 RQGVAGSGLSGNAHR
+1843 RQGVTGSGLSGNAHS
-1858 VEGAGETGSHV
+1858 VEGAGETDSHV

-1881 SDGLTEQE
+1881 SEGLTEQE
-1889 LEALEGATNAVN
+1889 QEALEGATNAVN

-1909 RSKNSGSTITSMFME
+1909 RAKNSVSSMTSMFSE
-1924 ANADSIVVDTTA
+1924 TNSKSIVVPTKV
-1936 SQDVV
+1936 SPEPV
-1941 RKEVRISGVNLVGL
+1941 RQEVTRRDVRISGVNL
-1955 GEASHDSAES
+1955 ES
-1965 LVAAR
+1965 LSAVQGNQPTGQLAS
-1970 AEKVANLYRW
+1970 KS
-1980 LDTDNDVATD
+1980 
-1990 KYVPVPGFER
+1990 VPGFKSHFASTSIGIENELSGLVVVLPKNSAQTFGYVHDSQGNPLFMLTKDMNQGGYSNPVGINDIQGVNNWQTHTIELVTYPSEISDTAAVESR
-2000 VDADVSDEVKQRMIQ
+2000 KEAMLWLAKEFTDHINQSNHQSLPHLVSDDGRF
-2015 SMSGYIEHTDN
+2015 
-2026 QVPKDQAQALAT
+2026 T
-2038 LFVESTL
+2038 LVISN
-2045 DYDWDKRVEFLT
+2045 
-2057 KLESYG
+2057 S
-2063 YSFETP
+2063 
-2069 HAEKSIV
+2069 
-2076 SFWSGKNFKQYRD
+2076 
-2089 VLDNAQTDG
+2089 
-2098 KKVVYDIDVK
+2098 
-2108 GNAFAIDLNKHLM
+2108 KHLIAA
-2121 RWGGLFLDPD
+2121 GNGT
-2131 NAEQNQLKSSID
+2131 SID
-2143 AATFSNTGFWSSVY
+2143 AQGKTIGMTPSGQQATMAISAKEFGTSSSSEVRLLESAPWYQAGLRDEFLANAKNTTLDDPATAQNVYAYLTSVY
-2157 ATGAQHDVYVIAEG
+2157 SKTADLAKEYGIYINDWDPASEGFSPNAQGLTDPKVKNAWSILPRTKPVRMLELLSAEDSRYVRQQIAEKLKGTYSESLAKNVFEYFQYG
-2171 GVRLGNY
+2171 GEVAGHGINNATTGS
-2178 FWHVELPA
+2178 VQQPEPA
-2186 LRQLQREG
+2186 ILFEFRSVPSALSDF
-2194 LVGEIR
+2194 VP
-2200 LLDKPVSE
+2200 KTAS
-2208 YKDLPADEI
+2208 
-2217 GRRLTDAGVGVKVRF
+2217 TVKVDVKALDHFDSASRKAIITEVNALVSGSEDF
-2232 DALSSARQAELLAD
+2232 DAWYQEYRASKGQPPVKNPKSSASANHKAEWLMTQHAEQWAKITAPYTDNHETLTSTKLASNDKEELHALGETSNLD
-2246 NPDDYRADTLVELD
+2246 NNKQQENVASIINT
-2260 VKLSAIDSML
+2260 ML
-2270 RESLPFYSLRTER
+2270 NDMLPFYALRTER

-2296 RSWPGS
+2296 RAWPGTE
-2302 DDKSKTILLDNPED
+2302 DKSKTIILEEPED
-2316 AAQQKAIER
+2316 AAQHKAIER

-2341 FLVDNKVL
+2341 FLVDNKVI
-2349 SHHDGRTRILAQ
+2349 SHHEGRTHVLAQ
-2361 KEDGAWTY
+2361 KVDGAWQY
-2369 NTNSELM
+2369 NATVELM

-2383 AAHVSGKVRG
+2383 AANVTGKIRG
-2393 ESYQKV
+2393 ESYQQV
-2399 IDALAEYHASTA
+2399 IDALTDYHASIT
-2411 EHADYELES
+2411 EHADYESES
-2420 VEQLVNLRKKIEGYA
+2420 VEKLLNLRKKIEGYV
-2435 LGHPDSGRLEA
+2435 LGHPDSGRVEA
-2446 MNSLLNQVNSRLEE
+2446 MNSLLNQVNTRLDE
-2460 VSVLAVSEQSIKA
+2460 VSLLSVAEQTIQA
-2473 HDSFSRLYDQLDNA
+2473 QDSFSRLYDQLEAAN
-2487 HLKQSKHLYL
+2487 LKESKHLYL
-2497 DGNGDFVTKGK
+2497 DQNGDFVTKGK
-2508 GNLAKIDQL
+2508 GNLANIDLL
-2517 GGSDAVLEKVK
+2517 GSREAVLEKVK
-2528 ASVNHE
+2528 LTVSNE
-2534 YGQAIADTIFA
+2534 YGQTVADTIFA
-2545 GLSAN
+2545 GLSAKD
-2550 ELAKDGKGIDITGLN
+2550 LAKDGKGIDIAGLN
-2565 RIHQA
+2565 KVHQA
-2570 LEQHMS
+2570 IEQHLS
-2576 PVSATM
+2576 PVSATL

-2601 QGRTQIDAQAAAD
+2601 QGRTQLEGQAAAD
-2614 FNKQNYV
+2614 FNQQNYV
-2621 SWWPLGSKSSNIR
+2621 SWWPLGSKSSNIS
-2634 NIFNV
+2634 NILNV
-2639 ATEYQPDLKLRWSDF
+2639 ATKDQPDLKLRWSDF

-2664 EHDMASEENDGFGL
+2664 EHDVASEENDGFGL
-2678 NDGETKLKRFIE
+2678 HDGDIKLKRFIE

-2697 IDAAYKDAS
+2697 IDASFKEAS

-2717 DMLVSTG
+2717 DMLETTG
-2724 IPAHVFQPFVDQWND
+2724 IPAHVFQPFVEQWND

-2749 RFAQELQKQA
+2749 RFAQELRLQA
-2759 QASGDPALVAKRI
+2759 QRSDDPELLEKRI
-2772 DNVVRLFAERALEEI
+2772 GNVVRQFAERALEEI
-2787 EAFKASQA
+2787 ETFKASQA
-2795 DEGRVFRINLEGLDV
+2795 DQGRVFRINLEGLDV

-2816 WNRLSHDPDA
+2816 WHRLSNDPDA

-2844 AGGADKLIGHTWRPK
+2844 AGGADKLIGHTWLPK

-2889 QVNDDLDA
+2889 QVTDVLDA
-2897 LSGSEK
+2897 LSGNEK
-2903 HKDKVAIENDGT
+2903 PKENVAIENDGT
-2915 PPRDKV
+2915 PPRDKES
-2921 PLSPL
+2921 LSPL
-2926 TRFLNNELYGERDA
+2926 TRFLNNELYGDKEA
-2940 RRKIGDITQ
+2940 RRKIGEITQ

-2955 VEKGESQKV
+2955 VEKGESQKI
-2964 TLKGEAGR
+2964 TLQGEAGR

-2978 QGTASS
+2978 QGTAPSEG
-2984 DDETST
+2984 ETSSP
-2990 TSGKVVLFLHGS
+2990 SGKVVLFLHGS
-3002 GSSAEEQASAIRS
+3002 GSSAEEQASAIRN

-3065 IILHGYSMGGP
+3065 IIIHGYSMGGP

-3112 VANPAGIVGTIAKA
+3112 VANPAGIVGAIAKA

-3137 KGLPQ
+3137 EGLPK
-3142 ETPILLLTDNEGL
+3142 ETSILLLTDNEGL
-3155 GEEGEKLRVKLSNS
+3155 GNEGEKLRTKLTAS
-3169 GFNVTGEQTFYGH
+3169 GYNVTGEQTFYGH
-3182 EASNRLMSQYTGQI
+3182 EASNRLMSQYADQI
-3196 VSDLLNTQHIKHNE
+3196 VSGLSSSASVDEDLDQQGLDTTSTKDQGVSNKDEHLQVVDSKE
-3210 AKLNLEPHGKN
+3210 A
-3221 YESRDLILKPISQ
+3221 
-3234 PETVELGMPEVD
+3234 
-3246 QKVLA
+3246 LA
-3251 DIAERE
+3251 DGKI
-3257 NVIIGVRPVDEK
+3257 
-3269 SKSLIASK
+3269 L
-3277 MYSSK
+3277 
-3282 GLFVKAKSSDWGPMS
+3282 
-3297 GFIPVDQSFA
+3297 
-3307 KASARRDLETFNRHA
+3307 H
-3322 EQSIQSGNAVSA
+3322 
-3334 DLYLNQVRVEELVS
+3334 NQ
-3348 KYHSLT
+3348 
-3354 PLELDDQSGMY
+3354 
-3365 KTTAT
+3365 
-3370 NGDQSVPFFL
+3370 
-3380 NRVTVDGNELWQV
+3380 
-3393 HYITNGELAPF
+3393 
-3404 KVIGDPVSKQP
+3404 
-3415 MTADY
+3415 
-3420 DLLTVMYSYGD
+3420 
-3431 LGPQDKVKQ
+3431 
-3440 PLTWQQWKDSVTYE
+3440 
-3454 DLTPKYKE
+3454 
-3462 LYSNEDLYNKKDGAS
+3462 
-3477 LGNVS
+3477 
-3482 GRLKEL
+3482 
-3488 KDRINVDLGR
+3488 
-3498 TNGLEMVHHGADD
+3498 
-3511 ANPYA
+3511 
-3516 VMADN
+3516 
-3521 FPATFFVPKSL
+3521 
-3532 FAEDG
+3532 
-3537 LGEGKGSIQT
+3537 
-3547 YFNVNEQGA
+3547 
-3556 VVIRNPQEFS
+3556 
-3566 DFQQVTINAS
+3566 
-3576 FRASFNDKWNHGLDE
+3576 
-3591 PLFTTKRKLSH
+3591 
-3602 EFLNKR
+3602 
-3608 DQLLKKLSGGR
+3608 
-3619 LDAQDETLVALGNPD
+3619 
-3634 DVSGNKAIVAVDV
+3634 
-3647 SQIFTRQELK
+3647 
-3657 ERANVFA
+3657 
-3664 KPIGASY
+3664 
-3671 QGILDQLDLV
+3671 
-3681 HQTVSRDQIVASF
+3681 
-3694 ELNKKVNAYIAEHPT
+3694 
-3709 SGRNQALTQLKEQ
+3709 
-3722 ITSALF
+3722 
-3728 IGKMQVAQVDIDAIA
+3728 
-3743 QTRPELAARIFMVA
+3743 
-3757 IEEANGEHRG
+3757 
-3767 LTDMMVRWANEDPYL
+3767 
-3782 APKQGYKG
+3782 
-3790 ETPNDLGFDAKYHVD
+3790 
-3805 LGDHYADFKQWLE
+3805 
-3818 TSQSNGL
+3818 
-3825 LSKATLDESTK
+3825 
-3836 TVHLGYSYQE
+3836 
-3846 LQDLTGVESV
+3846 
-3856 QMAFYFLKE
+3856 
-3865 AAKKV
+3865 
-3870 DPISGDSA
+3870 
-3878 EMILL
+3878 
-3883 KKFADKSYLSQLD
+3883 
-3896 SDRMD
+3896 
-3901 QIEGIYRSSH
+3901 
-3911 ETDVDAW
+3911 
-3918 DRRYSGAGYDEL
+3918 
-3930 TNKLA
+3930 
-3935 GATGVDEQLS
+3935 
-3945 VLLDDRKGL
+3945 
-3954 LIGEVHGSDV
+3954 DV
-3964 NGLRFVN
+3964 NGW
-3971 EQMDAL
+3971 
-3977 KKQGVTVIGLEHLRS
+3977 G
-3992 DLAQPLI
+3992 P
-3999 DRYLATGVMSSE
+3999 
-4011 LSAMLK
+4011 
-4017 TKHLDATLFENAR
+4017 
-4030 ANGMRIVALDANS
+4030 
-4043 SARPNVQ
+4043 
-4050 GTEHGLMYRAGAANN
+4050 
-4065 IAVEVLQ
+4065 
-4072 SLPDDEK
+4072 
-4079 FVAIYGKAHLQSH
+4079 
-4092 KGIEGFVP
+4092 
-4100 GITHRL
+4100 IT
-4106 DLPALRVSDSNQFR
+4106 
-4120 VEQDDM
+4120 
-4126 TLRVV
+4126 
-4131 YDDVANKP
+4131 
-4139 KLTFKDSLSGAN
+4139 
-4151 TAIHNQNVNDWER
+4151 
-4164 VAVTP
+4164 VTP
-4169 TADGGETRFDG
+4169 TTDGGETRFDG
-4180 QIIVQMENDSVV
+4180 QIIVQMENDDVV
-4192 ANAAAN
+4192 AKAAAN

-4241 DDSDSNNTH
+4241 DDSESNNTR
-4250 LSGYSAEDLAAKLA
+4250 LSGYSADELAVKLA
-4264 NFQQSFSQAENI
+4264 KFQQSFNQAENI
-4276 NNTPDHISIVGCSL
+4276 NNKPDHISIVGCSL

-4305 AMDVNGLRVDVSA
+4305 AMDANGLRVDVSV
-4318 RSSELAVDATGRK
+4318 RSSELAVDEAGRK
-4331 HTKDENGDWIQ
+4331 HTKDANGDWVQ
-4342 KAETNKVSLSWN
+4342 KAENNKVSLSWDA
-4354 EQGEVIAKEERIRN
+4354 QGEVVAKDERIRN

-4381 VSDVGEIARG
+4381 VSDVDEPARG
-4391 AIGDNNDV
+4391 AIGDNSNV
-4399 FDAPEKRKVET
+4399 FDAPEKRKPET
-4410 ETSSSAAN
+4410 EVIANSSSSN
-4418 NKLSYSGNIQVNVG
+4418 QLSYSGNIQVNVG
-4432 DGEFTAVNWGTSN
+4432 EGEFTAVNWGTSN
-4445 VGIKVGSGG
+4445 VGIKVGTGG

-4469 GNGESKHSVDMGG
+4469 GDGESKHSVDIGG

-4489 QMFIGNRNVSF
+4489 QMFLGNRNVSF
-4500 NLGQSN
+4500 NFGHSN
-4506 DLLVM
+4506 DLILM

-4539 TSGEDQDWLA
+4539 TSGEGEDWLA

-4579 CLVELDSHNERS
+4579 HLVQLNSQNERD
-4591 SRGLKHDTEAAL
+4591 SRGLKHDAEATL

-4613 NSDSSAGKLSRA
+4613 NGNSGTSQLSRA

-4654 WNFMFGDNIQSI
+4654 RNFMFGDNIQSI

-4675 GLMTQQFS
+4675 GLMTQQFT
-4683 ATGQAKTTFTYTPED
+4683 ATGQAKTTFTYTPQD

-4709 QMAGIGA
+4709 QLAGVGA
-4716 ETTLADIFGVDYTT
+4716 ETTLADIFGVDYTA

-4735 SRNGEAVDGV
+4735 SRNGQAVDGV
-4745 AILTEMLEVIGEF
+4745 AILKEMLEVIGEF

-4775 LKSGIDMGADG
+4775 LKAGIDMGADG
-4786 IQSFAETH
+4786 IKSFAETH
-4794 GLKDKAPEE
+4794 GLKEKAPEE
-4803 EENKSAVSVNGTS
+4803 EKDNSSVSVNGAN
-4816 VNSAQGATA
+4816 VNSAQGATMA
-4825 SDGNTET
+4825 DGNTET

-4839 FGFNSLNLPNL
+4839 LGFNSLNLPNL
-4850 FATIFSQDK
+4850 FAAIFSQDK

-4865 LVENLKENLTADLLN
+4865 LVENLKQNLTADLLN

-4896 GDGDINLSLG
+4896 GDGDINISLG

-4941 GTSNIFTGGEGSDMG
+4941 GTSNIFTGGEGHDMG

-5003 GLGRD
+5003 GSGRD

-5020 TGDGQ
+5020 TGDDQ

-5045 ANVFGNYNRINAS
+5045 ANVFGNYNRINAG

-5069 HAVLNGGEGEDHL
+5069 HAVLNGGDGDDHL

-5087 SKFSQFNGEE
+5087 SKFSQFNGGE

-5126 IDNLVEDISS
+5126 IDNLVEDIRS

-5155 GYDLKLSI
+5155 GYDLKLLI
-5163 LRDPVSETDQAK
+5163 LRDPSNDSDQSK
-5175 FEHIGSVTFNDYFD
+5175 FEHIGSVTFSDYFN
-5189 GKRAQM
+5189 GNRAQVVIGM
-5195 IIAMGEKDA
+5195 SDKDLS
-5204 NGEREYTTLS
+5204 GEREYTMLS
-5214 ESSIDALVQAM
+5214 DSAIDALVQAM
-5225 SGFDPQAGDNGF
+5225 SGFEPQAGDNGF
-5237 IDNLDSK
+5237 IDSLESK
-5244 SRVAISTAW
+5244 SQAAISMAW
-5253 ADVVHKKGI
+5253 SDVVHKKGLM
-5262 TV
+5262 V

>member
-20 DNGNNDIVAIGFGGE
+20 DDGNNSIVAIGFGGE

-50 GATVHTGSGN
+50 GATVYTGSGN

-67 AYLRVEDSTGHLSVK
+67 AYLRVEDTTGHLSVK

-104 GGVSIDHLGH
+104 GGVSIDHLGN
-114 HGDVSYGGAAA
+114 HGDVNYGGAAA
-125 YNSVKRKGLSGNVT
+125 YNGITRKGLSGNVT

-144 GYNALWHETNHGNLS
+144 GYNALWHETNQGNLS

-168 LDRTWFDQY
+168 LDRTWFNRY
-177 QGSRGDVSFDGAGAA
+177 QDSRGDVTFDGAGAA

-215 VRKGKVGDITLQGAG
+215 VRKGKVGDVTLQGAG

-245 QQTHGN
+245 AQTRGN

-259 YNSFYSDVAHGDI
+259 YNSLYSDVAHGDI

-293 AQGMEYAKAED
+293 AQGMEYAKAEE
-304 IVLTTAKMHG
+304 IVLTAAQMHG
-314 SWIGSGTHAVTAV
+314 LSIDNGNKLHAVTAV

-351 RLSNDPKTGKL
+351 RLYNDPETGKL
-362 KYYSEAWY
+362 KYYSEAWF
-370 KQGNHLSGL
+370 KRGNHLTDL

-408 QQSLTVHAM
+408 QQSLTVHAV

-430 NGALIDAKDVVLS
+430 NGALIDAKDVALS
-443 DAKMGGHAISTDGTK
+443 EAKMGGTAISTDGTT
-458 VDVQAIKSN
+458 VDVQAVKSN

-493 AETGVLKY
+493 PKTGALKY

-507 KEGDHTANLANE
+507 KEGNHTADLANE

-532 GGYSLSALNYSVNA
+532 GGYSLSDLHYSVNA
-546 IRSMSETVA
+546 VRSTSETVA

-578 VHFSG
+578 VHFNG

-615 FGNTEFNGGGAA
+615 FGHTEFNGGGAA

-697 RVAMLGGYN
+697 RVVMLGGYN
-706 THTQIGSGH
+706 THTQIGSGN

-731 NGEVTSVL
+731 KGDVASVL

-744 VLTKVGEGELT
+744 VLTKVGDGDLT

-760 GANVMTHISGDE
+760 GANVITHISGDNE
-772 QASNTTAVALG
+772 TSNTTAVALG

-791 GKGDT
+791 GKGNA

-813 STTGV
+813 TTTGV

-866 VGDGTSIAAMIGAG
+866 VGDGTSIAVMIGAG

-960 HIGNGS
+960 HVGSGS

-975 NVMTKVGNDL
+975 NIMTKVGDDL

-996 YTHVGDGTSLGLFAG
+996 YTHVGDGTSLGIFAG
-1011 EMNVMTKVGNG
+1011 EVNVMTKVGNG

-1130 VTKVGDGLGIN
+1130 ITKVGDGLGVN

-1164 EANILT
+1164 EANVIT

-1208 KVGDGRNVVL
+1208 KVGNGRNVVL

-1233 SFNALWSKGNV
+1233 SFNALWSKGNI

-1264 TTVGNGL
+1264 TTVGDGL
-1271 SVTAAYGDANINTKV
+1271 SVTAAYGDADINTKV
-1286 GNGVSVNVAW
+1286 GDGVSVNVAW
-1296 GKYNINTKVGDGLNV
+1296 GEYNINTKVGDGLNV

-1326 GLNINASYARNNVA
+1326 GLGINASYAQNNVA
-1340 IKVGNGDFYSLAVAS
+1340 IKIGNGDFYSLAVAS

-1365 LFDNV
+1365 LFDNI
-1370 KQTLLGVGG
+1370 KQTVLGVGG

-1387 QGDEASTSGTQKGRG
+1387 QGDEASSSGTQKGRG

-1444 EMDNDLNIDGA
+1444 KMQNALNVDGS
-1455 SDHAP
+1455 SDQTQAP

-1465 GDFEQGDRGWQSTH
+1465 GDFEQGDQGWKSTH
-1479 GVEASYSGSV
+1479 GVEASHSGNV
-1489 YGVNGEGHGT
+1489 YGVNGEGHGA
-1499 RVTELDTHT
+1499 RVTELDTYT

-1578 EFKGTGHNDGLGYIL
+1578 EFKGTGQNDGLGYIL
-1593 DNVVAKSESSPQ
+1593 DNVVAKSESSQQ
-1605 ANAVSEHAKQNQA
+1605 ANAVSEHATQNQA

-1648 GSQSQLESTDQQAIE
+1648 GSQSQLESTDQQALE

-1678 AVTAELTTL
+1678 AVTAELTKL

-1701 GKSGEQWRN
+1701 GESGDQWRN
-1710 DFAGGLLDGVQSQI
+1710 DFAGGLLDGVQRQL
-1724 DDAKQLASDKMAAA
+1724 DDAKQLANDKIAAA

-1750 DSIAKSEAGVAKG
+1750 ESVAKSEAGVAKG

-1771 QDIAE
+1771 QDIAD
-1776 AKADAETRKAD
+1776 AKADAETRQAD
-1787 AVAKSHDAKQAE
+1787 AMAKSNDAKQAE

-1820 ENKANQAQNDAQG
+1820 ENKANQAQNDAKG
-1833 AKQNEGDRPD
+1833 TKQNEGDRPD
-1843 RQGVAGSGLSGNAHR
+1843 REGVTGSGLSGNAHR

-1869 NTDSQT
+1869 TNDSQT

-1881 SDGLTEQE
+1881 SEGLSEQE
-1889 LEALEGATNAVN
+1889 QEALEGATNAVN

-1909 RSKNSGSTITSMFME
+1909 RGKNSGSTISSMFTE
-1924 ANADSIVVDTTA
+1924 TNSDSIVVPTAA

-1941 RKEVRISGVNLVGL
+1941 RKEIRISGVNLEGL
-1955 GEASHDSAES
+1955 GEASHDTAES
-1965 LVAAR
+1965 LVSAR

-1980 LDTDNDVATD
+1980 LDTENDVATD

-2026 QVPKDQAQALAT
+2026 QVPKDQAEALAT
-2038 LFVESTL
+2038 LFVEATL

-2063 YSFETP
+2063 YSFEAP

-2157 ATGAQHDVYVIAEG
+2157 ATGAQNDVYVIAEG
-2171 GVRLGNY
+2171 GMRLGNY
-2178 FWHVELPA
+2178 FWNVELPA

-2208 YKDLPADEI
+2208 YKDLPADQI
-2217 GRRLTDAGVGVKVRF
+2217 GRRLTDAGVAVKVRF
-2232 DALSSARQAELLAD
+2232 DALSHERQAELLAD
-2246 NPDDYRADTLVELD
+2246 NPDGYKADTLVELD

-2283 NLLVQEGD
+2283 NLLVQEGE

-2296 RSWPGS
+2296 RSWPGT
-2302 DDKSKTILLDNPED
+2302 DGKSKTILLDNPED
-2316 AAQQKAIER
+2316 AAQQKSIER

-2369 NTNSELM
+2369 NANVELM

-2393 ESYQKV
+2393 ESYQQV
-2399 IDALAEYHASTA
+2399 IDALTEYHASTA
-2411 EHADYELES
+2411 EHADYELTS
-2420 VEQLVNLRKKIEGYA
+2420 VEKLLNLRKQVEGYV
-2435 LGHPDSGRLEA
+2435 LGHPDSGRVQA
-2446 MNSLLNQVNSRLEE
+2446 MNALLNQVNSRLEA
-2460 VSVLAVSEQSIKA
+2460 VSVLVVSEQSIKA
-2473 HDSFSRLYDQLDNA
+2473 HDSFSHLYDQLDNA
-2487 HLKQSKHLYL
+2487 NLKESKHLYL

-2508 GNLAKIDQL
+2508 GNLANIDKL

-2528 ASVNHE
+2528 AAVSHE
-2534 YGQAIADTIFA
+2534 YGQVVADTIFA

-2550 ELAKDGKGIDITGLN
+2550 DLAKDGKGIDIAGLN
-2565 RIHQA
+2565 KVHQA
-2570 LEQHMS
+2570 IEQHMS

-2601 QGRTQIDAQAAAD
+2601 QGRTQLEGQAAAD

-2639 ATEYQPDLKLRWSDF
+2639 ATEDQPDLKLRWSDF

-2678 NDGETKLKRFIE
+2678 NDGETKLKRFVE

-2697 IDAAYKDAS
+2697 IDASYKDAS

-2717 DMLVSTG
+2717 DMLASTG

-2749 RFAQELQKQA
+2749 RFAEELQKQA
-2759 QASGDPALVAKRI
+2759 QASGDPALVEKRI

-2816 WNRLSHDPDA
+2816 WNRLSNDPDA

-2889 QVNDDLDA
+2889 QVTDLLDA
-2897 LSGSEK
+2897 LSGNEK
-2903 HKDKVAIENDGT
+2903 HKENVAIENDGT
-2915 PPRDKV
+2915 PPRDKES
-2921 PLSPL
+2921 LSPL
-2926 TRFLNNELYGERDA
+2926 TRFLNNELYGEKDA

-2955 VEKGESQKV
+2955 VENGESQKV

-2978 QGTASS
+2978 QGAASS
-2984 DDETST
+2984 EGETSA

-3002 GSSAEEQASAIRS
+3002 GSSAEEQASAIRN

-3065 IILHGYSMGGP
+3065 IIIHGYSMGGP

-3112 VANPAGIVGTIAKA
+3112 VANPAGIVGAIAKA

-3137 KGLPQ
+3137 KGLPK

-3155 GEEGEKLRVKLSNS
+3155 GEEGEKLRAKLAIA
-3169 GFNVTGEQTFYGH
+3169 GYNVTGEQTFYGH
-3182 EASNRLMSQYTGQI
+3182 EASNRLMGQYMDQI
-3196 VSDLLNTQHIKHNE
+3196 VSGLFNAEQAAVEAGEVLKGLEKDFKRYGDALKPDTSVPGKSKDIRTTKDFLNGYKNDHAKEIVDGFRSDMNIKQLVDLFVKGNWSAEQKGALAWEIESRALKVTFQNKSEKYNRLFREIASAGVVDAKATEQLAPQLMLLNLANDGFGGRCDPLSKLVLV
-3210 AKLNLEPHGKN
+3210 AKQLENDG
-3221 YESRDLILKPISQ
+3221 Q
-3234 PETVELGMPEVD
+3234 V
-3246 QKVLA
+3246 
-3251 DIAERE
+3251 
-3257 NVIIGVRPVDEK
+3257 GVARQLLE
-3269 SKSLIASK
+3269 K
-3277 MYSSK
+3277 MYSAAAVLSNPTLYSDSEKANASK
-3282 GLFVKAKSSDWGPMS
+3282 LLSSLAAIHAKNPMHDTS
-3297 GFIPVDQSFA
+3297 MKVWQEKLEGKQALTVNGVVEKITD
-3307 KASARRDLETFNRHA
+3307 ASANGKPVL
-3322 EQSIQSGNAVSA
+3322 
-3334 DLYLNQVRVEELVS
+3334 
-3348 KYHSLT
+3348 
-3354 PLELDDQSGMY
+3354 LELDAPKHAMAAWAKGSGDERVYGFYDPNAGIVEFSSAEKFSAYLTRFFGKSDLDMAQRY
-3365 KTTAT
+3365 ELGKNAAGEPIFNRVVVMDGNTLASYKPTFGDKTTMQGILDLPVFDAT
-3370 NGDQSVPFFL
+3370 PIKKPTGGVASDLEALGDK
-3380 NRVTVDGNELWQV
+3380 T
-3393 HYITNGELAPF
+3393 
-3404 KVIGDPVSKQP
+3404 KVV
-3415 MTADY
+3415 
-3420 DLLTVMYSYGD
+3420 
-3431 LGPQDKVKQ
+3431 
-3440 PLTWQQWKDSVTYE
+3440 
-3454 DLTPKYKE
+3454 
-3462 LYSNEDLYNKKDGAS
+3462 
-3477 LGNVS
+3477 
-3482 GRLKEL
+3482 
-3488 KDRINVDLGR
+3488 VDL
-3498 TNGLEMVHHGADD
+3498 A
-3511 ANPYA
+3511 
-3516 VMADN
+3516 
-3521 FPATFFVPKSL
+3521 
-3532 FAEDG
+3532 
-3537 LGEGKGSIQT
+3537 
-3547 YFNVNEQGA
+3547 
-3556 VVIRNPQEFS
+3556 
-3566 DFQQVTINAS
+3566 
-3576 FRASFNDKWNHGLDE
+3576 
-3591 PLFTTKRKLSH
+3591 
-3602 EFLNKR
+3602 
-3608 DQLLKKLSGGR
+3608 
-3619 LDAQDETLVALGNPD
+3619 
-3634 DVSGNKAIVAVDV
+3634 
-3647 SQIFTRQELK
+3647 QIFTVQELK
-3657 ERANVFA
+3657 ERAKVFA

-3681 HQTVSRDQIVASF
+3681 HQAKGRDQIAASF
-3694 ELNKKVNAYIAEHPT
+3694 ELNKKINAYIAEHPT

-3722 ITSALF
+3722 VTSALF
-3728 IGKMQVAQVDIDAIA
+3728 IGKMQIAQAGIDAIA

-3757 IEEANGEHRG
+3757 IEEANGKHVG

-3782 APKQGYKG
+3782 APKHGYKG
-3790 ETPNDLGFDAKYHVD
+3790 ETPSDLGFDAKYHVD
-3805 LGDHYADFKQWLE
+3805 LSEHYADFKQWLE

-3865 AAKKV
+3865 AAKKA

-3883 KKFADKSYLSQLD
+3883 KKFADQSYLSQLD

-3918 DRRYSGAGYDEL
+3918 DRRYSGKGYDEL

-3935 GATGVDEQLS
+3935 SATGVDEQLS

-4017 TKHLDATLFENAR
+4017 TKHLDVALFENAR

-4072 SLPDDEK
+4072 NLPDGEK

-4106 DLPALRVSDSNQFR
+4106 DLPALKVSDSNQFT
-4120 VEQDDM
+4120 VEQDDVS
-4126 TLRVV
+4126 LRVV

-4139 KLTFKDSLSGAN
+4139 KITFKDSLSGAN
-4151 TAIHNQNVNDWER
+4151 TALHNQNVNDWER
-4164 VAVTP
+4164 VVVTP

-4180 QIIVQMENDSVV
+4180 QIIVQMENDAV
-4192 ANAAAN
+4192 AAKAAAN

-4241 DDSDSNNTH
+4241 DDSESNNTR
-4250 LSGYSAEDLAAKLA
+4250 LSGYSADELAVKLA
-4264 NFQQSFSQAENI
+4264 KFQQSFNQAENVSSK
-4276 NNTPDHISIVGCSL
+4276 PDHISIVGCSL

-4305 AMDVNGLRVDVSA
+4305 AMDANGLRLDVSV
-4318 RSSELAVDATGRK
+4318 RSSELAVDETGRK
-4331 HTKDENGDWIQ
+4331 HTKDANGNWVQ
-4342 KAETNKVSLSWN
+4342 KAESNKVSLSWN
-4354 EQGEVIAKEERIRN
+4354 EQGDVVAKDERIRN

-4381 VSDVGEIARG
+4381 ISDVDEPARG
-4391 AIGDNNDV
+4391 AIGDNKDV
-4399 FDAPEKRKVET
+4399 FDAPEKRKAET
-4410 ETSSSAAN
+4410 ETSSSSAN

-4445 VGIKVGSGG
+4445 VGIKVGTGG

-4469 GNGESKHSVDMGG
+4469 GNGESKHSFDIGG

-4500 NLGQSN
+4500 NKGRSN
-4506 DLLVM
+4506 DLIVM

-4539 TSGEDQDWLA
+4539 TSGEGKDWLA

-4579 CLVELDSHNERS
+4579 SLVELDSQNERS
-4591 SRGLKHDTEAAL
+4591 SRGLKHDAEAAL
-4603 NKQYNQWLSG
+4603 SKQYNQWLSG
-4613 NSDSSAGKLSRA
+4613 NGNNDTSKLSRA

-4709 QMAGIGA
+4709 QLAGVGA
-4716 ETTLADIFGVDYTT
+4716 ETTLADIFGVDYTA
-4730 SGQIV
+4730 SGHIV

-4745 AILTEMLEVIGEF
+4745 AILKEMLEVIGEF

-4764 AFVDPAKLLDS
+4764 AFVDPTKLLNS
-4775 LKSGIDMGADG
+4775 LEAGIDMGADG
-4786 IQSFAETH
+4786 IKSFAETH
-4794 GLKDKAPEE
+4794 GLKEKAPEE
-4803 EENKSAVSVNGTS
+4803 EESKPSVSLNGES
-4816 VNSAQGATA
+4816 LNSTQGATVA
-4825 SDGNTET
+4825 DGSTET
-4832 AETQDRA
+4832 TETPDRA

-4865 LVENLKENLTADLLN
+4865 LVANLKENLTADLLN

-4941 GTSNIFTGGEGSDMG
+4941 GTSNIFTGGEGNDMG

-5003 GLGRD
+5003 GSGRD

-5020 TGDGQ
+5020 TGDDQ

-5032 NNNQVELGAGNDF
+5032 NNNQVELGAGDDF

-5087 SKFSQFNGEE
+5087 SKFSQFNGGE

-5126 IDNLVEDISS
+5126 IDNLVEDIRS

-5163 LRDPVSETDQAK
+5163 LRDPASDSDQAA
-5175 FEHIGSVTFNDYFD
+5175 FEHIGSVTFSDYFN
-5189 GKRAQM
+5189 GNRAQV

-5204 NGEREYTTLS
+5204 TGEREYTTLS
-5214 ESSIDALVQAM
+5214 ESAIDALVQAM

-5244 SRVAISTAW
+5244 SRVAITTAW

>member
-20 DNGNNDIVAIGFGGE
+20 DDGNNNIVAIGFGGQ

-50 GATVHTGSGN
+50 GATVYTGSGN

-67 AYLRVEDSTGHLSVK
+67 AYLKVEDSTGHLTVK

-104 GGVSIDHLGH
+104 GGVSIDHLGN

-125 YNSVKRKGLSGNVT
+125 YNGITRKGLSGNVT
-139 FKGAG
+139 FAGAG
-144 GYNALWHETNHGNLS
+144 GYNALWHETNQGNLS
-159 FAGAGAGNK
+159 FTGAGAGNK
-168 LDRTWFDQY
+168 LDRTWSNRY
-177 QGSRGDVSFDGAGAA
+177 QGSHGDVTFDGAGAA

-230 ASNRIERTRQ
+230 ASNRIERTHQ

-245 QQTHGN
+245 TQTRGN
-251 IRFEGVGG
+251 IRFDGVGG
-259 YNSFYSDVAHGDI
+259 YNSLYSDVAHGDI

-282 ITRKGSGSSFD
+282 IIRKGSGNDF
-293 AQGMEYAKAED
+293 AKEGMTNAKADE
-304 IVLTTAKMHG
+304 IVLTKAVMSG
-314 SWIGSGTHAVTAV
+314 SWIGQDHHVTAV
-327 KSEREPNTYLFAI
+327 KSASEPNTYLFAF
-340 ADGTYTKINKV
+340 ADSTYTKINKV
-351 RLSNDPKTGKL
+351 QLRNDPQTGEL
-362 KYYSEAWY
+362 KYYSTAWY
-370 KQGNHLSGL
+370 KEGNHLSNL
-379 ARSDVSSAGGFEVN
+379 ANQDISDNGGFTAVN
-393 PINGGYTLSNIAVEH
+393 INGAYTLSDLKVEH
-408 QQSLTVHAM
+408 QQSVTVHAV
-417 EKDLTEYEWVTYA
+417 EKSLTEYEWVTYA
-430 NGALIDAKDVVLS
+430 NGAVIDAKEVSLS
-443 DAKMGGHAISTDGTK
+443 DAKMGGHAIYADGTK
-458 VDVQAIKSN
+458 VDVKAVKSN
-467 RKPNTYVYAKVLGP
+467 RQPNTYIYAKVLGP

-493 AETGVLKY
+493 PETGALKY

-507 KEGDHTANLANE
+507 KEGDHTANIANQ
-519 DISSANGYHSMGK
+519 DISSATGYNPMGK
-532 GGYSLSALNYSVNA
+532 GGYSLSDLHYSVNA
-546 IRSMSETVA
+546 VRSTSETVA
-555 DIDEYTDQ
+555 DIEEYTDQ
-563 TLFKPATDSGESSGD
+563 TLFKPANDSGESSGD
-578 VHFSG
+578 VRFNG

-588 VIKSNVTRGNVY
+588 VIKSNVTRGNVH

-654 KQGKMDVYAGGAVN
+654 QQGKMDVYAGGAVN
-668 VLVRIG
+668 VLVRLG

-685 GNISVHKGNGNS
+685 GNISVQKGSGDS
-697 RVAMLGGYN
+697 RVVMLGGYN
-706 THTQIGSGH
+706 THTQIGSGN

-731 NGEVTSVL
+731 KGDVAAVL

-744 VLTKVGEGELT
+744 VLTKMGEGELT
-755 AGMLG
+755 SGMLG
-760 GANVMTHISGDE
+760 GANVITHISNDD
-772 QASNTTAVALG
+772 QLSNTTAVALG

-791 GKGDT
+791 GKGNT

-813 STTGV
+813 TTTGV

-866 VGDGTSIAAMIGAG
+866 VGDGTSIAVMIGAG

-927 MSVALMLAKGNV
+927 MSVALMLAKGNI

-960 HIGNGS
+960 HIGHGS

-975 NVMTKVGNDL
+975 NIMTKVGNDL

-996 YTHVGDGTSLGLFAG
+996 MTHVGDGTSLGLFAG
-1011 EMNVMTKVGNG
+1011 EVNVMTKVGNG

-1105 SDIGN
+1105 SDVGN

-1115 GDGTTIGIAKGKANI
+1115 GDGTTIGIAKGKANLI
-1130 VTKVGDGLGIN
+1130 TKVGDGLGVN

-1164 EANILT
+1164 EANLIT

-1182 GKANIITHVGNGDD
+1182 GQANIITHVGNGDD

-1208 KVGDGRNVVL
+1208 RVGHGQNVVL

-1233 SFNALWSKGNV
+1233 SFNALWSKGNI

-1251 MQVTAAKGKANIT
+1251 MQVTAAKGQANIT

-1271 SVTAAYGDANINTKV
+1271 NVTAAYGDANINTKV
-1286 GNGVSVNVAW
+1286 GDGVSVNVAW

-1311 AVMKGKANANIHIGD
+1311 AVMKGKANANIHVGD
-1326 GLNINASYARNNVA
+1326 GLNINASYAQNNVA

-1365 LFDNV
+1365 LFDNI
-1370 KQTLLGVGG
+1370 KQTVLGVGG

-1387 QGDEASTSGTQKGRG
+1387 QGDEASSSGTHKGRG

-1416 MDAIEEVGSDLGD
+1416 MDAIKEVGSDLGD

-1444 EMDNDLNIDGA
+1444 KMQHALNVDD
-1455 SDHAP
+1455 SSVQAP

-1465 GDFEQGDRGWQSTH
+1465 GDFELGEHGWQSTH
-1479 GVEASYSGSV
+1479 GVEASYAGSV
-1489 YGVNGEGHGT
+1489 YGVEGEGHGA
-1499 RVTELDTHT
+1499 RVTELDTYT
-1508 NTSLYQDLTDLTEGE
+1508 NTSLYQDLANLAQGE

-1557 DASAWQQKTLK
+1557 DESAWQQKTLK
-1568 LTAHAGSNRI
+1568 LTAQAGSNRI

-1593 DNVVAKSESSPQ
+1593 DNVVATSESSQQ
-1605 ANAVSEHAKQNQA
+1605 ANAIREHATQNSA
-1618 SQNALSDKERA
+1618 AQNALSDKERA

-1648 GSQSQLESTDQQAIE
+1648 GSQSQLESTDQQALE
-1663 NNGQAQRDAVKEESE
+1663 NNGQAQRDAVQEESE
-1678 AVTAELTTL
+1678 AITAELTKL

-1692 VLDGQATHT
+1692 VLDSQATHT
-1701 GKSGEQWRN
+1701 GESGDQWRN
-1710 DFAGGLLDGVQSQI
+1710 EFASGLLAGVQTQL
-1724 DDAKQLASDKMAAA
+1724 DDAKQLANDKIAEA
-1738 KQTQSDN
+1738 KQTHADN
-1745 NSKVK
+1745 QNKVK
-1750 DSIAKSEAGVAKG
+1750 DAVAKSEAGVAKG

-1771 QDIAE
+1771 QDIAD
-1776 AKADAETRKAD
+1776 AQADAEKRKAD
-1787 AVAKSHDAKQAE
+1787 ALAKGKDAQQAE
-1799 SDAHSAANDA
+1799 SDAHHAVNNA
-1809 QSRGDRDAMNA
+1809 QSRGDRDLQVA
-1820 ENKANQAQNDAQG
+1820 ENKANQAQADAQG

-1843 RQGVAGSGLSGNAHR
+1843 RQGVTGSGLSGNAHS
-1858 VEGAGETGSHV
+1858 VESSGETDSHI

-1881 SDGLTEQE
+1881 SEGLTEQE
-1889 LEALEGATNAVN
+1889 QEALEGATNAVN

-1909 RSKNSGSTITSMFME
+1909 RAKNSGSTITTMFTE
-1924 ANADSIVVDTTA
+1924 ANTDSIVVPTTKP
-1936 SQDVV
+1936 QDVV
-1941 RKEVRISGVNLVGL
+1941 RKEIRISGVNLEGL
-1955 GEASHDSAES
+1955 GEASHDSAVS

-1980 LDTDNDVATD
+1980 LDSDHPRATEQ
-1990 KYVPVPGFER
+1990 YIPVPGFER
-2000 VDADVSDEVKQRMIQ
+2000 VDVNVSDETKQRLTQ
-2015 SMSGYIEHTDN
+2015 FVSGYIEHTDN

-2038 LFVESTL
+2038 LFVEATL
-2045 DYDWDKRVEFLT
+2045 NYDWDKRVEFLT

-2063 YSFETP
+2063 YSFEAP
-2069 HAEKSIV
+2069 HGENSLV
-2076 SFWSGKNFKQYRD
+2076 SFWSGRNFKEYRN
-2089 VLDNAQTDG
+2089 VLDNAQPDG
-2098 KKVVYDIDVK
+2098 KKVVYDIDVQ
-2108 GNAFAIDLNKHLM
+2108 GNAFAIKLNKQLM
-2121 RWGGLFLDPD
+2121 RWGDMFLDLE
-2131 NAEQNQLKSSID
+2131 NADQNHLQSSIE
-2143 AATFSNTGFWSSVY
+2143 AAAYSNTGFWSSVY
-2157 ATGAQHDVYVIAEG
+2157 ATGAKDDVYVIAEG
-2171 GVRLGNY
+2171 GMRLGNY
-2178 FWHVELPA
+2178 FWNVELPL

-2208 YKDLPADEI
+2208 YKDVPVNEI
-2217 GRRLTDAGVGVKVRF
+2217 GHKLTDAGVGVKVRF
-2232 DALSSARQAELLAD
+2232 DALSAAQQAELLAI
-2246 NPDDYRADTLVELD
+2246 NPKGYKADSLVELD

-2270 RESLPFYSLRTER
+2270 RDALPFYSLRTER

-2291 EGFEV
+2291 EGFKV
-2296 RSWPGS
+2296 RAWPGS
-2302 DDKSKTILLDNPED
+2302 DGKSKTIVLDNPED
-2316 AAQQKAIER
+2316 ATQQKTIER
-2325 FILANFDN
+2325 FILANFQN

-2341 FLVDNKVL
+2341 FLVDNKVI
-2349 SHHDGRTRILAQ
+2349 SHDKGITHILAQ
-2361 KEDGAWTY
+2361 KVDGAWLY
-2369 NTNSELM
+2369 NAKVDLM

-2383 AAHVSGKVRG
+2383 AANVTGKIRG
-2393 ESYQKV
+2393 ESYQQV
-2399 IDALAEYHASTA
+2399 IDALSEYHSSVT
-2411 EHADYELES
+2411 EFSDYEQES
-2420 VEQLVNLRKKIEGYA
+2420 IEKLLSLRKKIEGYV
-2435 LGHPDSGRLEA
+2435 LGHPDSGRIAA
-2446 MNSLLNQVNSRLEE
+2446 MNSLLNQVNTRLEE
-2460 VSVLAVSEQSIKA
+2460 VSVLAVSEPNIKA
-2473 HDSFSRLYDQLDNA
+2473 QDSFSRLYDQLETAN
-2487 HLKQSKHLYL
+2487 LKGTKHLYL
-2497 DGNGDFVTKGK
+2497 DQNGEFVTKGK
-2508 GNLAKIDQL
+2508 GHLANIDLL
-2517 GGSDAVLEKVK
+2517 GSREAVLEKVK
-2528 ASVNHE
+2528 LTVSNE
-2534 YGQAIADTIFA
+2534 YGQTVADTIFA
-2545 GLSAN
+2545 GLSAKD
-2550 ELAKDGKGIDITGLN
+2550 LAKDGKGIDIAGLN
-2565 RIHQA
+2565 KVHQA
-2570 LEQHMS
+2570 IEQHLS
-2576 PVSATM
+2576 PVSATL

-2601 QGRTQIDAQAAAD
+2601 QGRTQLEGQAAAD
-2614 FNKQNYV
+2614 FNQQNYV
-2621 SWWPLGSKSSNIR
+2621 SWWPLGSKSSNIS
-2634 NIFNV
+2634 NILNV
-2639 ATEYQPDLKLRWSDF
+2639 ATKDQPDLKLRWSDF

-2664 EHDMASEENDGFGL
+2664 EHDVASEENDGFGL
-2678 NDGETKLKRFIE
+2678 HDGDIKLKRFIE

-2697 IDAAYKDAS
+2697 IDASFKEAS
-2706 EGYASVLLGNP
+2706 EGYASILLSNP
-2717 DMLVSTG
+2717 DMLETTG
-2724 IPAHVFQPFVDQWND
+2724 IPAHVFQPFVEQWND

-2749 RFAQELQKQA
+2749 RFAQELRLQA
-2759 QASGDPALVAKRI
+2759 QRSDDPELLEKRI
-2772 DNVVRLFAERALEEI
+2772 GNVIRQFAERALEEI
-2787 EAFKASQA
+2787 ETFKASQA
-2795 DEGRVFRINLEGLDV
+2795 DQGRVFRINLEGLDV

-2816 WNRLSHDPDA
+2816 WHRLSNDPDA

-2844 AGGADKLIGHTWRPK
+2844 AGGADKLIGHTWLPK

-2889 QVNDDLDA
+2889 QVTDVLDA
-2897 LSGSEK
+2897 LSGNEK
-2903 HKDKVAIENDGT
+2903 PKENVAIENDGT
-2915 PPRDKV
+2915 PPRDKES
-2921 PLSPL
+2921 LSPL
-2926 TRFLNNELYGERDA
+2926 TRFLNNELYGDKEA
-2940 RRKIGDITQ
+2940 RRKIGEITQ

-2955 VEKGESQKV
+2955 VEKGESQKI
-2964 TLKGEAGR
+2964 TLQGEAGR

-2978 QGTASS
+2978 QGTAPSEG
-2984 DDETST
+2984 ETSSP
-2990 TSGKVVLFLHGS
+2990 SGKVVLFLHGS
-3002 GSSAEEQASAIRS
+3002 GSSAEEQASAIRN

-3065 IILHGYSMGGP
+3065 IIIHGYSMGGP

-3112 VANPAGIVGTIAKA
+3112 VANPAGIVGAIAKA

-3137 KGLPQ
+3137 EGLPK
-3142 ETPILLLTDNEGL
+3142 ETSILLLTDNEGL
-3155 GEEGEKLRVKLSNS
+3155 GNEGEKLRTKLTAS
-3169 GFNVTGEQTFYGH
+3169 GYNVTGEQTFYGH
-3182 EASNRLMSQYTGQI
+3182 EASNRLMSQYADQI
-3196 VSDLLNTQHIKHNE
+3196 VSGLSSSASVDEDLDQQGLDTTSTKDQGVSNKDDHLQVVDSKE
-3210 AKLNLEPHGKN
+3210 A
-3221 YESRDLILKPISQ
+3221 
-3234 PETVELGMPEVD
+3234 
-3246 QKVLA
+3246 LA
-3251 DIAERE
+3251 DGKI
-3257 NVIIGVRPVDEK
+3257 
-3269 SKSLIASK
+3269 L
-3277 MYSSK
+3277 
-3282 GLFVKAKSSDWGPMS
+3282 
-3297 GFIPVDQSFA
+3297 
-3307 KASARRDLETFNRHA
+3307 H
-3322 EQSIQSGNAVSA
+3322 
-3334 DLYLNQVRVEELVS
+3334 NQ
-3348 KYHSLT
+3348 
-3354 PLELDDQSGMY
+3354 
-3365 KTTAT
+3365 
-3370 NGDQSVPFFL
+3370 
-3380 NRVTVDGNELWQV
+3380 
-3393 HYITNGELAPF
+3393 
-3404 KVIGDPVSKQP
+3404 
-3415 MTADY
+3415 
-3420 DLLTVMYSYGD
+3420 
-3431 LGPQDKVKQ
+3431 
-3440 PLTWQQWKDSVTYE
+3440 
-3454 DLTPKYKE
+3454 
-3462 LYSNEDLYNKKDGAS
+3462 
-3477 LGNVS
+3477 
-3482 GRLKEL
+3482 
-3488 KDRINVDLGR
+3488 
-3498 TNGLEMVHHGADD
+3498 
-3511 ANPYA
+3511 
-3516 VMADN
+3516 
-3521 FPATFFVPKSL
+3521 
-3532 FAEDG
+3532 
-3537 LGEGKGSIQT
+3537 
-3547 YFNVNEQGA
+3547 
-3556 VVIRNPQEFS
+3556 
-3566 DFQQVTINAS
+3566 
-3576 FRASFNDKWNHGLDE
+3576 
-3591 PLFTTKRKLSH
+3591 
-3602 EFLNKR
+3602 
-3608 DQLLKKLSGGR
+3608 
-3619 LDAQDETLVALGNPD
+3619 
-3634 DVSGNKAIVAVDV
+3634 
-3647 SQIFTRQELK
+3647 
-3657 ERANVFA
+3657 
-3664 KPIGASY
+3664 
-3671 QGILDQLDLV
+3671 
-3681 HQTVSRDQIVASF
+3681 
-3694 ELNKKVNAYIAEHPT
+3694 
-3709 SGRNQALTQLKEQ
+3709 
-3722 ITSALF
+3722 
-3728 IGKMQVAQVDIDAIA
+3728 
-3743 QTRPELAARIFMVA
+3743 
-3757 IEEANGEHRG
+3757 
-3767 LTDMMVRWANEDPYL
+3767 
-3782 APKQGYKG
+3782 
-3790 ETPNDLGFDAKYHVD
+3790 
-3805 LGDHYADFKQWLE
+3805 
-3818 TSQSNGL
+3818 
-3825 LSKATLDESTK
+3825 
-3836 TVHLGYSYQE
+3836 
-3846 LQDLTGVESV
+3846 
-3856 QMAFYFLKE
+3856 
-3865 AAKKV
+3865 
-3870 DPISGDSA
+3870 
-3878 EMILL
+3878 
-3883 KKFADKSYLSQLD
+3883 
-3896 SDRMD
+3896 
-3901 QIEGIYRSSH
+3901 
-3911 ETDVDAW
+3911 
-3918 DRRYSGAGYDEL
+3918 
-3930 TNKLA
+3930 
-3935 GATGVDEQLS
+3935 
-3945 VLLDDRKGL
+3945 
-3954 LIGEVHGSDV
+3954 DV
-3964 NGLRFVN
+3964 NGW
-3971 EQMDAL
+3971 
-3977 KKQGVTVIGLEHLRS
+3977 G
-3992 DLAQPLI
+3992 P
-3999 DRYLATGVMSSE
+3999 
-4011 LSAMLK
+4011 
-4017 TKHLDATLFENAR
+4017 
-4030 ANGMRIVALDANS
+4030 
-4043 SARPNVQ
+4043 
-4050 GTEHGLMYRAGAANN
+4050 
-4065 IAVEVLQ
+4065 
-4072 SLPDDEK
+4072 
-4079 FVAIYGKAHLQSH
+4079 
-4092 KGIEGFVP
+4092 
-4100 GITHRL
+4100 IT
-4106 DLPALRVSDSNQFR
+4106 
-4120 VEQDDM
+4120 
-4126 TLRVV
+4126 
-4131 YDDVANKP
+4131 
-4139 KLTFKDSLSGAN
+4139 
-4151 TAIHNQNVNDWER
+4151 
-4164 VAVTP
+4164 VTP
-4169 TADGGETRFDG
+4169 TTDGGETRFDG
-4180 QIIVQMENDSVV
+4180 QIIVQMENDDVV
-4192 ANAAAN
+4192 AKAAAN

-4241 DDSDSNNTH
+4241 DHSESNNTR
-4250 LSGYSAEDLAAKLA
+4250 LSGYSADELAVKLA
-4264 NFQQSFSQAENI
+4264 KFQQSFNQAENI
-4276 NNTPDHISIVGCSL
+4276 NNKPDHISIVGCSL

-4305 AMDVNGLRVDVSA
+4305 AMDANGLRVDVSV
-4318 RSSELAVDATGRK
+4318 RSSELAVDEVGRK
-4331 HTKDENGDWIQ
+4331 HTKDANGDWVQ
-4342 KAETNKVSLSWN
+4342 KAENNKVSLSWDA
-4354 EQGEVIAKEERIRN
+4354 QGEVVAKDERIRN

-4381 VSDVGEIARG
+4381 VSDVDEPARG
-4391 AIGDNNDV
+4391 AIGDNSDV
-4399 FDAPEKRKVET
+4399 FDAPEKRIPET
-4410 ETSSSAAN
+4410 EVIANSGSSN
-4418 NKLSYSGNIQVNVG
+4418 QLSYSGNIQVNVG
-4432 DGEFTAVNWGTSN
+4432 EGEFTAVNWGTSN
-4445 VGIKVGSGG
+4445 VGIKVGTGG

-4469 GNGESKHSVDMGG
+4469 GDGESKHSVDIGG

-4489 QMFIGNRNVSF
+4489 QMFLGNRNVSF
-4500 NLGQSN
+4500 NFGHSN
-4506 DLLVM
+4506 DLILM

-4525 DGAARISGVLQSIA
+4525 DGAARISGVLQGIA
-4539 TSGEDQDWLA
+4539 MSGEGEDWLA

-4579 CLVELDSHNERS
+4579 TLVELDSQNERD
-4591 SRGLKHDTEAAL
+4591 SRGLKHNVEATL

-4613 NSDSSAGKLSRA
+4613 NGNSGTSQLSRA

-4675 GLMTQQFS
+4675 GLMTQQFT
-4683 ATGQAKTTFTYTPED
+4683 ATGQAKTTFTYTPQD

-4709 QMAGIGA
+4709 QLAGVGA
-4716 ETTLADIFGVDYTT
+4716 ETTLADIFGVDYTA

-4735 SRNGEAVDGV
+4735 SRNGQAVDGV
-4745 AILTEMLEVIGEF
+4745 AILKEMLEVIGEF

-4775 LKSGIDMGADG
+4775 LKAGIDMGADG
-4786 IQSFAETH
+4786 IKSFAETH
-4794 GLKDKAPEE
+4794 GLKEKAPEE
-4803 EENKSAVSVNGTS
+4803 EKENSSVSVNGAN
-4816 VNSAQGATA
+4816 VNSAQGATVA
-4825 SDGNTET
+4825 DGNTET

-4865 LVENLKENLTADLLN
+4865 LVENLKQNLTADLLN

-4896 GDGDINLSLG
+4896 GDGDINISLG

-4941 GTSNIFTGGEGSDMG
+4941 GTSNIFTGGEGNDMG

-5003 GLGRD
+5003 GSGRD

-5020 TGDGQ
+5020 TGDDQ

-5045 ANVFGNYNRINAS
+5045 ANVFGNYNRINAG

-5069 HAVLNGGEGEDHL
+5069 HAVLNGGDGDDHL

-5087 SKFSQFNGEE
+5087 SKFSQFNGGE

-5126 IDNLVEDISS
+5126 IDNLVEDIRS

-5163 LRDPVSETDQAK
+5163 LREPSNDSDQSK
-5175 FEHIGSVTFNDYFD
+5175 FEHIGSVTFSDYFN
-5189 GKRAQM
+5189 GNRAQVVIGM
-5195 IIAMGEKDA
+5195 SEKDLS
-5204 NGEREYTTLS
+5204 GEREYTMLS
-5214 ESSIDALVQAM
+5214 DSAIDALVQAM
-5225 SGFDPQAGDNGF
+5225 SGFEPQAGDNGF
-5237 IDNLDSK
+5237 IDSLESK
-5244 SRVAISTAW
+5244 SQAAISMAW
-5253 ADVVHKKGI
+5253 SDVVHKKGLM
-5262 TV
+5262 V

>member
-20 DNGNNDIVAIGFGGE
+20 DDGNNSIVAIGFGGE

-50 GATVHTGSGN
+50 GATVYTGSGN

-67 AYLRVEDSTGHLSVK
+67 AYLRVEDTTGHLSVK

-104 GGVSIDHLGH
+104 GGVSIDHLGN
-114 HGDVSYGGAAA
+114 HGDVNYGGAAA
-125 YNSVKRKGLSGNVT
+125 YNGITRKGLSGNVT

-144 GYNALWHETNHGNLS
+144 GYNALWHETNQGNLS

-168 LDRTWFDQY
+168 LDRTWFNRY
-177 QGSRGDVSFDGAGAA
+177 QDSRGDVTFDGAGAA

-215 VRKGKVGDITLQGAG
+215 VRKGKVGDVTLQGAG

-245 QQTHGN
+245 AQTRGN

-259 YNSFYSDVAHGDI
+259 YNSLYSDVAHGDI

-282 ITRKGSGSSFD
+282 IIRKGSGNDF
-293 AQGMEYAKAED
+293 AKEGMTNAKADE
-304 IVLTTAKMHG
+304 IVLTKAVMSG
-314 SWIGSGTHAVTAV
+314 SWIGQDHHVTAV
-327 KSEREPNTYLFAI
+327 KSASEPNTYLFAF
-340 ADGTYTKINKV
+340 ADSTYTKINKV
-351 RLSNDPKTGKL
+351 QLRNDPQTGEL
-362 KYYSEAWY
+362 KYYSTAWY
-370 KQGNHLSGL
+370 KEGNHLSNL
-379 ARSDVSSAGGFEVN
+379 ANQDISDNGGFTAVN
-393 PINGGYTLSNIAVEH
+393 INGAYTLSDLKVEH
-408 QQSLTVHAM
+408 QQSLTVHAV

-430 NGALIDAKDVVLS
+430 NGALIDAKDVALS
-443 DAKMGGHAISTDGTK
+443 EAKMGGTAISTDGTT
-458 VDVQAIKSN
+458 VDVQAVKSN

-493 AETGVLKY
+493 PKTGALKY

-507 KEGDHTANLANE
+507 KEGDHTADLANE

-532 GGYSLSALNYSVNA
+532 GGYSLSDLHYSVNA
-546 IRSMSETVA
+546 VRSTSETVA

-578 VHFSG
+578 VHFNG

-697 RVAMLGGYN
+697 RVVMLGGYN
-706 THTQIGSGH
+706 THTQIGSGN

-731 NGEVTSVL
+731 KGDVASVL

-744 VLTKVGEGELT
+744 VLTKVGDGDLT

-760 GANVMTHISGDE
+760 GANVITHISGDNE
-772 QASNTTAVALG
+772 TSNTTAVALG

-791 GKGDT
+791 GKGNA

-813 STTGV
+813 TTTGV

-866 VGDGTSIAAMIGAG
+866 VGDGTSIAVMIGAG

-960 HIGNGS
+960 HVGSGS

-975 NVMTKVGNDL
+975 NIMTKVGDDL

-996 YTHVGDGTSLGLFAG
+996 YTHVGDGTSLGIFAG
-1011 EMNVMTKVGNG
+1011 EVNVMTKVGNG

-1130 VTKVGDGLGIN
+1130 ITKVGDGLGVN

-1164 EANILT
+1164 EANVIT

-1208 KVGDGRNVVL
+1208 KVGNGRNVVL

-1233 SFNALWSKGNV
+1233 SFNALWSKGNI

-1264 TTVGNGL
+1264 TTVGDGL

-1286 GNGVSVNVAW
+1286 GDGVSVNVAW

-1326 GLNINASYARNNVA
+1326 GLGINASYAQNNVA
-1340 IKVGNGDFYSLAVAS
+1340 IKIGNGDFYSLAVAS

-1365 LFDNV
+1365 LFDNI
-1370 KQTLLGVGG
+1370 KQTVLGVGG

-1387 QGDEASTSGTQKGRG
+1387 QGDAASSSGTQKGRG

-1444 EMDNDLNIDGA
+1444 KMQNALDVDGS
-1455 SDHAP
+1455 SDQTQAP

-1465 GDFEQGDRGWQSTH
+1465 GDFEQGDQGWKSTH
-1479 GVEASYSGSV
+1479 GVEASYSGNV
-1489 YGVNGEGHGT
+1489 YGVNGEGHGA
-1499 RVTELDTHT
+1499 RVTELDTYT

-1578 EFKGTGHNDGLGYIL
+1578 EFKGTGQNDGLGYIL
-1593 DNVVAKSESSPQ
+1593 DNVVAKSESSQQ
-1605 ANAVSEHAKQNQA
+1605 ANAVSEHATQNQA

-1648 GSQSQLESTDQQAIE
+1648 GSQSQLESTDQQALE

-1678 AVTAELTTL
+1678 AVTAELTKL

-1701 GKSGEQWRN
+1701 GESGDQWRN
-1710 DFAGGLLDGVQSQI
+1710 DFAGGLLDGVQRQL
-1724 DDAKQLASDKMAAA
+1724 DDAKQLANDKIAAA

-1750 DSIAKSEAGVAKG
+1750 ESVAKSEAGVAKG

-1771 QDIAE
+1771 QDIAD
-1776 AKADAETRKAD
+1776 AKADAETRQAD
-1787 AVAKSHDAKQAE
+1787 AMAKSNDAKQAE

-1820 ENKANQAQNDAQG
+1820 ENKANQAQKDAKG
-1833 AKQNEGDRPD
+1833 TKQNEGDRPD
-1843 RQGVAGSGLSGNAHR
+1843 REGVTGSGLSGNAHR

-1869 NTDSQT
+1869 TNDSQT

-1881 SDGLTEQE
+1881 SEGLSEQE
-1889 LEALEGATNAVN
+1889 QEALEGATNAVN

-1909 RSKNSGSTITSMFME
+1909 RGKNSSSTISSMFTE
-1924 ANADSIVVDTTA
+1924 TNSDSIVVPTAA

-1941 RKEVRISGVNLVGL
+1941 RKEIRISGVNLEGL
-1955 GEASHDSAES
+1955 GEASHDTAES
-1965 LVAAR
+1965 LVSAR

-1980 LDTDNDVATD
+1980 LDTDNDAATD

-2000 VDADVSDEVKQRMIQ
+2000 VDADVSDEAKERMIQ
-2015 SMSGYIEHTDN
+2015 FVGGYIEHTDN

-2038 LFVESTL
+2038 LFVEATL

-2063 YSFETP
+2063 YSFEAP
-2069 HAEKSIV
+2069 HGEKSIV
-2076 SFWSGKNFKQYRD
+2076 SFWSGRNFKEYRN
-2089 VLDNAQTDG
+2089 VLDNAQADG

-2108 GNAFAIDLNKHLM
+2108 GNAFAIDLNKQLM
-2121 RWGGLFLDPD
+2121 RWGGMFLDPD

-2157 ATGAQHDVYVIAEG
+2157 ATGAQNDVYVIAEG
-2171 GVRLGNY
+2171 GMRLGNY
-2178 FWHVELPA
+2178 FWNVELPA

-2200 LLDKPVSE
+2200 LLDKPVSA
-2208 YKDLPADEI
+2208 YKDIPVEDI
-2217 GRRLTDAGVGVKVRF
+2217 GRRLTDAGVAVKVRF
-2232 DALSSARQAELLAD
+2232 DALSHEKQADLLAD
-2246 NPDDYRADTLVELD
+2246 NPDGYKADTLVELD

-2283 NLLVQEGD
+2283 NLLVQEGE

-2296 RSWPGS
+2296 RSWPGT
-2302 DDKSKTILLDNPED
+2302 DGKSKTILLDNPED
-2316 AAQQKAIER
+2316 AAQQKSIER

-2369 NTNSELM
+2369 NANVELM

-2393 ESYQKV
+2393 ESYQQV
-2399 IDALAEYHASTA
+2399 IDALTEYHASTA
-2411 EHADYELES
+2411 EHADYELAS
-2420 VEQLVNLRKKIEGYA
+2420 VEKLLNLRKQVEGYV
-2435 LGHPDSGRLEA
+2435 LGHPDSGRVQA
-2446 MNSLLNQVNSRLEE
+2446 MNALLNQVNSRLEA
-2460 VSVLAVSEQSIKA
+2460 VSVLVVSEQSIKA
-2473 HDSFSRLYDQLDNA
+2473 HDSFSHLYDQLDNA
-2487 HLKQSKHLYL
+2487 NLKESKHLYL

-2508 GNLAKIDQL
+2508 GNLANIDKL

-2528 ASVNHE
+2528 AAVSHE
-2534 YGQAIADTIFA
+2534 YGQVVADTIFA

-2550 ELAKDGKGIDITGLN
+2550 DLAKDGKGIDIAGLN
-2565 RIHQA
+2565 KVHQA
-2570 LEQHMS
+2570 IEQHMS

-2582 YIWKPSDHSAL
+2582 YIWKPSDHSTL

-2601 QGRTQIDAQAAAD
+2601 QGRTQLEGQAAAD

-2639 ATEYQPDLKLRWSDF
+2639 ATEDQPDLKLRWSDF

-2678 NDGETKLKRFIE
+2678 NDGETKLKRFVE

-2697 IDAAYKDAS
+2697 IDASYKDAS

-2717 DMLVSTG
+2717 DMLASTG

-2749 RFAQELQKQA
+2749 RFAEELQKQA
-2759 QASGDPALVAKRI
+2759 QASGDPALVEKRI

-2816 WNRLSHDPDA
+2816 WNRLSNDPDA

-2889 QVNDDLDA
+2889 QVADLLDA
-2897 LSGSEK
+2897 LSGNEK
-2903 HKDKVAIENDGT
+2903 RKENVAIENDGT
-2915 PPRDKV
+2915 PPRDKES
-2921 PLSPL
+2921 LSPL
-2926 TRFLNNELYGERDA
+2926 TRFLNNELYGEKDA
-2940 RRKIGDITQ
+2940 RRKIGEITQ

-2955 VEKGESQKV
+2955 VENGESQKV

-2978 QGTASS
+2978 QGAASS
-2984 DDETST
+2984 KGETSA

-3002 GSSAEEQASAIRS
+3002 GSSAEEQASAIRN

-3065 IILHGYSMGGP
+3065 IIIHGYSMGGP

-3112 VANPAGIVGTIAKA
+3112 VANPAGIVGAIAKA

-3137 KGLPQ
+3137 KGLPK

-3155 GEEGEKLRVKLSNS
+3155 GEEGEKLRAKLAIA
-3169 GFNVTGEQTFYGH
+3169 GYNVTGEQTFYGH
-3182 EASNRLMSQYTGQI
+3182 EASNRLMGQYTDQI
-3196 VSDLLNTQHIKHNE
+3196 VSGLFNAEQAAVEAGEVLKGLEKDFKRYGDALKPDTSVPGKAKDIRTTKDFLNGYKNDHAKEIVDGFRSDMNIKQLVDLFVKGNWSAEQKGALAWEIESRALKVTFQNKSEKYNRLFREIASAGVVDAKATEQLAPQLMLLNLANDGFGGRCDPLSKLVLV
-3210 AKLNLEPHGKN
+3210 AKQLENDG
-3221 YESRDLILKPISQ
+3221 Q
-3234 PETVELGMPEVD
+3234 V
-3246 QKVLA
+3246 
-3251 DIAERE
+3251 
-3257 NVIIGVRPVDEK
+3257 GVARQLLE
-3269 SKSLIASK
+3269 K
-3277 MYSSK
+3277 MYSAAAVLSNPTLYSDSEKANASK
-3282 GLFVKAKSSDWGPMS
+3282 LLSSLAAIHAKNPMHDTS
-3297 GFIPVDQSFA
+3297 MKVWQEKLEGKQALTVNGVVEKITD
-3307 KASARRDLETFNRHA
+3307 ASANGKPVL
-3322 EQSIQSGNAVSA
+3322 
-3334 DLYLNQVRVEELVS
+3334 
-3348 KYHSLT
+3348 
-3354 PLELDDQSGMY
+3354 LELDAPGHAMAAWAKGSGDDRVYGFYDPNAGIVEFSSAEKFGAYLTRFFGKSDLNMAQGY
-3365 KTTAT
+3365 KLGKNAAGEAIFNRVVVMDGNTLASYKPTFGDKTT
-3370 NGDQSVPFFL
+3370 
-3380 NRVTVDGNELWQV
+3380 
-3393 HYITNGELAPF
+3393 
-3404 KVIGDPVSKQP
+3404 
-3415 MTADY
+3415 M
-3420 DLLTVMYSYGD
+3420 
-3431 LGPQDKVKQ
+3431 
-3440 PLTWQQWKDSVTYE
+3440 
-3454 DLTPKYKE
+3454 
-3462 LYSNEDLYNKKDGAS
+3462 
-3477 LGNVS
+3477 
-3482 GRLKEL
+3482 
-3488 KDRINVDLGR
+3488 
-3498 TNGLEMVHHGADD
+3498 
-3511 ANPYA
+3511 
-3516 VMADN
+3516 
-3521 FPATFFVPKSL
+3521 
-3532 FAEDG
+3532 
-3537 LGEGKGSIQT
+3537 
-3547 YFNVNEQGA
+3547 
-3556 VVIRNPQEFS
+3556 
-3566 DFQQVTINAS
+3566 
-3576 FRASFNDKWNHGLDE
+3576 
-3591 PLFTTKRKLSH
+3591 
-3602 EFLNKR
+3602 
-3608 DQLLKKLSGGR
+3608 
-3619 LDAQDETLVALGNPD
+3619 
-3634 DVSGNKAIVAVDV
+3634 
-3647 SQIFTRQELK
+3647 
-3657 ERANVFA
+3657 
-3664 KPIGASY
+3664 
-3671 QGILDQLDLV
+3671 QGILDLPV
-3681 HQTVSRDQIVASF
+3681 
-3694 ELNKKVNAYIAEHPT
+3694 
-3709 SGRNQALTQLKEQ
+3709 
-3722 ITSALF
+3722 
-3728 IGKMQVAQVDIDAIA
+3728 
-3743 QTRPELAARIFMVA
+3743 
-3757 IEEANGEHRG
+3757 
-3767 LTDMMVRWANEDPYL
+3767 
-3782 APKQGYKG
+3782 
-3790 ETPNDLGFDAKYHVD
+3790 FDATPIKKTGTSDVD
-3805 LGDHYADFKQWLE
+3805 GNAKIVDV
-3818 TSQSNGL
+3818 T
-3825 LSKATLDESTK
+3825 
-3836 TVHLGYSYQE
+3836 
-3846 LQDLTGVESV
+3846 
-3856 QMAFYFLKE
+3856 KE
-3865 AAKKV
+3865 ALADGK
-3870 DPISGDSA
+3870 
-3878 EMILL
+3878 IL
-3883 KKFADKSYLSQLD
+3883 
-3896 SDRMD
+3896 
-3901 QIEGIYRSSH
+3901 
-3911 ETDVDAW
+3911 
-3918 DRRYSGAGYDEL
+3918 
-3930 TNKLA
+3930 
-3935 GATGVDEQLS
+3935 
-3945 VLLDDRKGL
+3945 
-3954 LIGEVHGSDV
+3954 
-3964 NGLRFVN
+3964 
-3971 EQMDAL
+3971 
-3977 KKQGVTVIGLEHLRS
+3977 
-3992 DLAQPLI
+3992 
-3999 DRYLATGVMSSE
+3999 
-4011 LSAMLK
+4011 
-4017 TKHLDATLFENAR
+4017 
-4030 ANGMRIVALDANS
+4030 
-4043 SARPNVQ
+4043 
-4050 GTEHGLMYRAGAANN
+4050 
-4065 IAVEVLQ
+4065 
-4072 SLPDDEK
+4072 
-4079 FVAIYGKAHLQSH
+4079 
-4092 KGIEGFVP
+4092 
-4100 GITHRL
+4100 
-4106 DLPALRVSDSNQFR
+4106 
-4120 VEQDDM
+4120 
-4126 TLRVV
+4126 
-4131 YDDVANKP
+4131 
-4139 KLTFKDSLSGAN
+4139 
-4151 TAIHNQNVNDWER
+4151 HNQNVNDWER
-4164 VAVTP
+4164 VVVTP

-4180 QIIVQMENDSVV
+4180 QIIVQMENDAV
-4192 ANAAAN
+4192 AAKAAAN

-4241 DDSDSNNTH
+4241 DHSESNNTR
-4250 LSGYSAEDLAAKLA
+4250 LSGYSADELAVKLA
-4264 NFQQSFSQAENI
+4264 KFQQSFNQAENVSSK
-4276 NNTPDHISIVGCSL
+4276 PDHISIVGCSL

-4305 AMDVNGLRVDVSA
+4305 AMDANGLRVEVSV
-4318 RSSELAVDATGRK
+4318 RSAKVYINEMGRK
-4331 HTKDENGDWIQ
+4331 LYFDGKDSWVN
-4342 KAETNKVSLSWN
+4342 KAINSKVLLSWN
-4354 EQGEVIAKEERIRN
+4354 GQGEVVAKDERIRN

-4381 VSDVGEIARG
+4381 ISDVDEPARG

-4399 FDAPEKRKVET
+4399 FDAPEKRKAET
-4410 ETSSSAAN
+4410 EASSSSAN

-4445 VGIKVGSGG
+4445 VGIKVGTGG
-4454 FKSLAFGDNNVMVHI
+4454 FKSLAFGDNNVMIHI
-4469 GNGESKHSVDMGG
+4469 GNGESKHSFDIGG

-4500 NLGQSN
+4500 NKGRSN
-4506 DLLVM
+4506 DLIVM

-4539 TSGEDQDWLA
+4539 TSGEGKDWLA

-4579 CLVELDSHNERS
+4579 SLVELDSQNERS
-4591 SRGLKHDTEAAL
+4591 SRGLKHDAEAAL

-4613 NSDSSAGKLSRA
+4613 NGNNDTSKLSRA

-4709 QMAGIGA
+4709 QLAGVGA
-4716 ETTLADIFGVDYTT
+4716 ETTLADIFGVDYTA
-4730 SGQIV
+4730 SGHIV

-4745 AILTEMLEVIGEF
+4745 AILKEMLEVIGEF

-4764 AFVDPAKLLDS
+4764 AFVDPTKLVNS
-4775 LKSGIDMGADG
+4775 LEAGINMGADG
-4786 IQSFAETH
+4786 IKSFAETH
-4794 GLKDKAPEE
+4794 GLKEKAPEE
-4803 EENKSAVSVNGTS
+4803 EESKPSVSLNGETL
-4816 VNSAQGATA
+4816 NSTQGATVA
-4825 SDGNTET
+4825 DGSTET
-4832 AETQDRA
+4832 TETPDRA

-4865 LVENLKENLTADLLN
+4865 LVANLKENLTADLLN

-4941 GTSNIFTGGEGSDMG
+4941 GTSNIFTGGEGNDMG

-5003 GLGRD
+5003 GSGRD

-5020 TGDGQ
+5020 TGDDQ

-5032 NNNQVELGAGNDF
+5032 NNNQVELGAGDDF

-5087 SKFSQFNGEE
+5087 SKFSQFNGGE

-5126 IDNLVEDISS
+5126 IDNLVEDIRS

-5163 LRDPVSETDQAK
+5163 LRDPASDSDQAK
-5175 FEHIGSVTFNDYFD
+5175 FEHIGSVTFSDYFN
-5189 GKRAQM
+5189 GNRAQV

-5204 NGEREYTTLS
+5204 TGEREYTTLS
-5214 ESSIDALVQAM
+5214 ESAIDALVQAM

-5244 SRVAISTAW
+5244 SRVAITTAW

>member
-20 DNGNNDIVAIGFGGE
+20 DDGNNNIVAIGFGGQ

-50 GATVHTGSGN
+50 GATVYTGSGN

-67 AYLRVEDSTGHLSVK
+67 AYLKVEDSTGHLIVK

-104 GGVSIDHLGH
+104 GGVSIDHLGN

-125 YNSVKRKGLSGNVT
+125 YNGITRKGLSGNVT
-139 FKGAG
+139 FAGAG
-144 GYNALWHETNHGNLS
+144 GYNALWHETNQGNLS
-159 FAGAGAGNK
+159 FTGAGAGNK
-168 LDRTWFDQY
+168 LDRTWSNRY
-177 QGSRGDVSFDGAGAA
+177 QGSHGDVTFDGAGAA

-230 ASNRIERTRQ
+230 ASNRIERTHQ

-245 QQTHGN
+245 TQTRGN

-259 YNSFYSDVAHGDI
+259 YNSLYSDVAHGDI

-282 ITRKGSGSSFD
+282 IIRKGSGNDF
-293 AQGMEYAKAED
+293 AKEGMTNAKADE
-304 IVLTTAKMHG
+304 IVLTKAVMSG
-314 SWIGSGTHAVTAV
+314 SWIGQDHHVTAV
-327 KSEREPNTYLFAI
+327 KSASEPNTYLFAF
-340 ADGTYTKINKV
+340 ADSTYTKINKV
-351 RLSNDPKTGKL
+351 QLRNDPQTGEL
-362 KYYSEAWY
+362 KYYSTAWY
-370 KQGNHLSGL
+370 KEGNHLSNL
-379 ARSDVSSAGGFEVN
+379 ANQDISDNGGFTAVN
-393 PINGGYTLSNIAVEH
+393 INGAYTLSDLKVEH
-408 QQSLTVHAM
+408 QQSVTVHAV
-417 EKDLTEYEWVTYA
+417 EKSLTEYEWVTYA
-430 NGALIDAKDVVLS
+430 NGAVIDAKEVSLS
-443 DAKMGGHAISTDGTK
+443 DAKMGGHAIYADGTK
-458 VDVQAIKSN
+458 VDVKAVKSN
-467 RKPNTYVYAKVLGP
+467 RQPNTYIYAKVLGP

-493 AETGVLKY
+493 PETGALKY

-507 KEGDHTANLANE
+507 KEGDHTANIANQ
-519 DISSANGYHSMGK
+519 DISSATGYNPMGK
-532 GGYSLSALNYSVNA
+532 GGYSLSDLHYSVNA
-546 IRSMSETVA
+546 VRSTSETVA
-555 DIDEYTDQ
+555 DIEEYTDQ
-563 TLFKPATDSGESSGD
+563 TLFKPANDSGESSGD
-578 VHFSG
+578 VRFNG

-588 VIKSNVTRGNVY
+588 VIKSNVTRGNVH

-654 KQGKMDVYAGGAVN
+654 QQGKMDVYAGGAVN
-668 VLVRIG
+668 VLVRLG

-685 GNISVHKGNGNS
+685 GNISVQKGSGDS
-697 RVAMLGGYN
+697 RVVMLGGYN
-706 THTQIGSGH
+706 THTQIGSGN

-731 NGEVTSVL
+731 QGDVAAVL

-744 VLTKVGEGELT
+744 VLTKMGEGELT
-755 AGMLG
+755 SGMLG
-760 GANVMTHISGDE
+760 GANVITHISNDD
-772 QASNTTAVALG
+772 QLSNTTAVALG

-791 GKGDT
+791 GKGNT

-813 STTGV
+813 TTTGV

-831 GDTTGIMLGVGNVL
+831 GDTTGILLGVGNVL

-866 VGDGTSIAAMIGAG
+866 VGDGTSIAVMIGAG

-960 HIGNGS
+960 HVGSGS

-975 NVMTKVGNDL
+975 NIMTKVGNDL

-996 YTHVGDGTSLGLFAG
+996 MTHVGDGTSLGLFAG
-1011 EMNVMTKVGNG
+1011 EVNVMTKVGNG

-1105 SDIGN
+1105 SDVGN

-1115 GDGTTIGIAKGKANI
+1115 GDGTTIGIAKGKANLI
-1130 VTKVGDGLGIN
+1130 TKVGDGLGVN

-1164 EANILT
+1164 EANLIT

-1182 GKANIITHVGNGDD
+1182 GEANIITHVGNGDD

-1208 KVGDGRNVVL
+1208 KVGHGQNVVL

-1233 SFNALWSKGNV
+1233 SFNALWSKGNI

-1251 MQVTAAKGKANIT
+1251 MQVTAAKGQANIT

-1271 SVTAAYGDANINTKV
+1271 NVTAAYGDANINTKV
-1286 GNGVSVNVAW
+1286 GDGVSVNVAW

-1311 AVMKGKANANIHIGD
+1311 AVMKGKANANIHVGD
-1326 GLNINASYARNNVA
+1326 GLNINASYAQNNVA

-1365 LFDNV
+1365 LFDNI
-1370 KQTLLGVGG
+1370 KQTVLGVGG

-1387 QGDEASTSGTQKGRG
+1387 QGDEASSSGTHKGRG

-1416 MDAIEEVGSDLGD
+1416 MDAIKEVGSDLGD

-1444 EMDNDLNIDGA
+1444 KMQHAINVDD
-1455 SDHAP
+1455 SSVQAP

-1465 GDFEQGDRGWQSTH
+1465 GDFELGEHGWQSTH
-1479 GVEASYSGSV
+1479 GVEASYAGSV
-1489 YGVNGEGHGT
+1489 YGVEGEGHGA
-1499 RVTELDTHT
+1499 RVTELDTYT
-1508 NTSLYQDLTDLTEGE
+1508 NTSLYQDLANLAQGE

-1557 DASAWQQKTLK
+1557 DESAWQQKTLK
-1568 LTAHAGSNRI
+1568 LTAQAGSNRI

-1593 DNVVAKSESSPQ
+1593 DNVVATSESSQQ
-1605 ANAVSEHAKQNQA
+1605 ANAIREHATQNPA
-1618 SQNALSDKERA
+1618 AQNALSDKERA

-1648 GSQSQLESTDQQAIE
+1648 GSQSQLESTDQQALE
-1663 NNGQAQRDAVKEESE
+1663 NNGQAQRDAVQEESE
-1678 AVTAELTTL
+1678 AITAELTKL

-1701 GKSGEQWRN
+1701 GESGDQWRN
-1710 DFAGGLLDGVQSQI
+1710 EFASGLLAGVQTQL
-1724 DDAKQLASDKMAAA
+1724 DDAKQLANEKIAEA
-1738 KQTQSDN
+1738 KQTHADN
-1745 NSKVK
+1745 QNKVK
-1750 DSIAKSEAGVAKG
+1750 DAVAKSEAGVAKG

-1771 QDIAE
+1771 QDIAD
-1776 AKADAETRKAD
+1776 AQADAEKRKAD
-1787 AVAKSHDAKQAE
+1787 ALAKGKDAQQAE
-1799 SDAHSAANDA
+1799 SDAHHVVNNA
-1809 QSRGDRDAMNA
+1809 QSRGDRDVQVA
-1820 ENKANQAQNDAQG
+1820 ENKANQAQADAQG

-1843 RQGVAGSGLSGNAHR
+1843 RQGVTGSGLSGNAHS
-1858 VEGAGETGSHV
+1858 VEGAGETDSHV
-1869 NTDSQT
+1869 KTDSQT

-1881 SDGLTEQE
+1881 SEGLTEQE
-1889 LEALEGATNAVN
+1889 QEALEGATNAVN

-1909 RSKNSGSTITSMFME
+1909 RAKNSGSTITTMFTE
-1924 ANADSIVVDTTA
+1924 ANTDSIVVPTTKP
-1936 SQDVV
+1936 QDVV
-1941 RKEVRISGVNLVGL
+1941 RKEIRISGVNLEGL
-1955 GEASHDSAES
+1955 GEASHDSAVS

-1980 LDTDNDVATD
+1980 LDSDHPRATEQ
-1990 KYVPVPGFER
+1990 YIPVPGFER
-2000 VDADVSDEVKQRMIQ
+2000 VDVNVSDETKQRLTQ
-2015 SMSGYIEHTDN
+2015 FVSGYIEHTDN

-2038 LFVESTL
+2038 LFVEATL
-2045 DYDWDKRVEFLT
+2045 NYDWDKRVEFLT

-2063 YSFETP
+2063 YSFEAP
-2069 HAEKSIV
+2069 HGENSLV
-2076 SFWSGKNFKQYRD
+2076 SFWSGRNFKEYRN
-2089 VLDNAQTDG
+2089 VLDNAQPDG
-2098 KKVVYDIDVK
+2098 KKVVYDIDVQ
-2108 GNAFAIDLNKHLM
+2108 GNAFAIKLNKQLM
-2121 RWGGLFLDPD
+2121 RWGDMFLDLE
-2131 NAEQNQLKSSID
+2131 NADQNHLQSSIE
-2143 AATFSNTGFWSSVY
+2143 AAAYSNTGFWSSVY
-2157 ATGAQHDVYVIAEG
+2157 ATGAKDDVYVIAEG
-2171 GVRLGNY
+2171 GMRLGNY
-2178 FWHVELPA
+2178 FWNVELPL

-2208 YKDLPADEI
+2208 YKDVPVNEI
-2217 GRRLTDAGVGVKVRF
+2217 GHKLTDAGVGVKVRF
-2232 DALSSARQAELLAD
+2232 DALSAAQQAELLAI
-2246 NPDDYRADTLVELD
+2246 NPKGYKADSLVELD

-2270 RESLPFYSLRTER
+2270 RDALPFYSLRTER

-2291 EGFEV
+2291 EGFKV
-2296 RSWPGS
+2296 RAWPGS
-2302 DDKSKTILLDNPED
+2302 DGKSKTIVLDNPED
-2316 AAQQKAIER
+2316 ATQQKTIER
-2325 FILANFDN
+2325 FILANFQN

-2341 FLVDNKVL
+2341 FLVDNKVI
-2349 SHHDGRTRILAQ
+2349 SHDKGITHILAQ
-2361 KEDGAWTY
+2361 KVDGAWLY
-2369 NTNSELM
+2369 NAKVDLM

-2383 AAHVSGKVRG
+2383 AANVTGKIRG
-2393 ESYQKV
+2393 ESYQQV
-2399 IDALAEYHASTA
+2399 IDALSEYHSSVT
-2411 EHADYELES
+2411 EFSDYEQES
-2420 VEQLVNLRKKIEGYA
+2420 IEKLLSLRKKIEGYV
-2435 LGHPDSGRLEA
+2435 LGHPDSGRIAA
-2446 MNSLLNQVNSRLEE
+2446 MNSLLNQVNTRLEE
-2460 VSVLAVSEQSIKA
+2460 VSVLAVSEPNIKA
-2473 HDSFSRLYDQLDNA
+2473 QDSFSRLYDQLETAN
-2487 HLKQSKHLYL
+2487 LKGTKHLYL
-2497 DGNGDFVTKGK
+2497 DQNGEFVTKGK
-2508 GNLAKIDQL
+2508 GHLANIDLL
-2517 GGSDAVLEKVK
+2517 GSREAVLEKVK
-2528 ASVNHE
+2528 LTVSNE
-2534 YGQAIADTIFA
+2534 YGQTVADTVFA
-2545 GLSAN
+2545 GLSAKD
-2550 ELAKDGKGIDITGLN
+2550 LAKDGKGIDIAGLKKVHLA
-2565 RIHQA
+2565 I
-2570 LEQHMS
+2570 EQHLS
-2576 PVSATM
+2576 PVSATLFL
-2582 YIWKPSDHSAL
+2582 WKPSDHSAL
-2593 GHAALQIG
+2593 GHAALQIS
-2601 QGRTQIDAQAAAD
+2601 QGRTQLEGQAAAD
-2614 FNKQNYV
+2614 FNQQNYV
-2621 SWWPLGSKSSNIR
+2621 SWWPLGSKSSNIS
-2634 NIFNV
+2634 NILNV
-2639 ATEYQPDLKLRWSDF
+2639 ATKDQPDLKLRWKDF
-2654 SQPAHQNDTL
+2654 SQPAAHGESL
-2664 EHDMASEENDGFGL
+2664 AFDMQTEENDDFGL
-2678 NDGETKLKRFIE
+2678 KSAEDKLKDFI
-2690 KLNAAKG
+2690 KQLASASGVDKKF
-2697 IDAAYKDAS
+2697 KDISQAFTMM
-2706 EGYASVLLGNP
+2706 ALMNP
-2717 DMLVSTG
+2717 DILESAN
-2724 IPAHVFQPFVDQWND
+2724 IPEHISKPFVDQWND
-2739 TSYDMMDVAN
+2739 TSYDMQDVAQRFAKELQEQAKVAAN
-2749 RFAQELQKQA
+2749 SEQMEQQISEVVRRFAQDELDKIQT
-2759 QASGDPALVAKRI
+2759 
-2772 DNVVRLFAERALEEI
+2772 
-2787 EAFKASQA
+2787 FKETQA
-2795 DEGRVFRINLEGLDV
+2795 DQGRVFRINLEGLDV

-2816 WNRLSHDPDA
+2816 WHRLSNDPDA

-2844 AGGADKLIGHTWRPK
+2844 AGGADKLIGHTWLPK

-2889 QVNDDLDA
+2889 QVTDVLDA
-2897 LSGSEK
+2897 LSG
-2903 HKDKVAIENDGT
+2903 N
-2915 PPRDKV
+2915 
-2921 PLSPL
+2921 
-2926 TRFLNNELYGERDA
+2926 
-2940 RRKIGDITQ
+2940 
-2949 TLLDHA
+2949 
-2955 VEKGESQKV
+2955 
-2964 TLKGEAGR
+2964 
-2972 LTGYYH
+2972 
-2978 QGTASS
+2978 
-2984 DDETST
+2984 
-2990 TSGKVVLFLHGS
+2990 
-3002 GSSAEEQASAIRS
+3002 
-3015 HYQKQGIDMLAVNLR
+3015 
-3030 GYGESDGGPS
+3030 
-3040 EKGLYQDARTMFN
+3040 
-3053 YLVND
+3053 
-3058 KGIDPSN
+3058 
-3065 IILHGYSMGGP
+3065 
-3076 IAADL
+3076 
-3081 ARYAAQNGQA
+3081 
-3091 VSGLLLDRPMPSMTK
+3091 
-3106 AITAHE
+3106 
-3112 VANPAGIVGTIAKA
+3112 
-3126 VNGQFSVEKNL
+3126 
-3137 KGLPQ
+3137 
-3142 ETPILLLTDNEGL
+3142 
-3155 GEEGEKLRVKLSNS
+3155 
-3169 GFNVTGEQTFYGH
+3169 
-3182 EASNRLMSQYTGQI
+3182 
-3196 VSDLLNTQHIKHNE
+3196 
-3210 AKLNLEPHGKN
+3210 
-3221 YESRDLILKPISQ
+3221 
-3234 PETVELGMPEVD
+3234 
-3246 QKVLA
+3246 
-3251 DIAERE
+3251 
-3257 NVIIGVRPVDEK
+3257 
-3269 SKSLIASK
+3269 
-3277 MYSSK
+3277 
-3282 GLFVKAKSSDWGPMS
+3282 KAK
-3297 GFIPVDQSFA
+3297 
-3307 KASARRDLETFNRHA
+3307 
-3322 EQSIQSGNAVSA
+3322 
-3334 DLYLNQVRVEELVS
+3334 
-3348 KYHSLT
+3348 
-3354 PLELDDQSGMY
+3354 
-3365 KTTAT
+3365 
-3370 NGDQSVPFFL
+3370 
-3380 NRVTVDGNELWQV
+3380 
-3393 HYITNGELAPF
+3393 
-3404 KVIGDPVSKQP
+3404 
-3415 MTADY
+3415 
-3420 DLLTVMYSYGD
+3420 
-3431 LGPQDKVKQ
+3431 
-3440 PLTWQQWKDSVTYE
+3440 
-3454 DLTPKYKE
+3454 
-3462 LYSNEDLYNKKDGAS
+3462 
-3477 LGNVS
+3477 
-3482 GRLKEL
+3482 
-3488 KDRINVDLGR
+3488 
-3498 TNGLEMVHHGADD
+3498 
-3511 ANPYA
+3511 
-3516 VMADN
+3516 
-3521 FPATFFVPKSL
+3521 
-3532 FAEDG
+3532 
-3537 LGEGKGSIQT
+3537 
-3547 YFNVNEQGA
+3547 
-3556 VVIRNPQEFS
+3556 
-3566 DFQQVTINAS
+3566 
-3576 FRASFNDKWNHGLDE
+3576 
-3591 PLFTTKRKLSH
+3591 
-3602 EFLNKR
+3602 
-3608 DQLLKKLSGGR
+3608 
-3619 LDAQDETLVALGNPD
+3619 
-3634 DVSGNKAIVAVDV
+3634 VAVDLA
-3647 SQIFTRQELK
+3647 QIFTVQELK
-3657 ERANVFA
+3657 ERAKVFA

-3681 HQTVSRDQIVASF
+3681 HQAKGRYQIAASF
-3694 ELNKKVNAYIAEHPT
+3694 ELNKKINDYIAEHPT

-3722 ITSALF
+3722 VTSALF
-3728 IGKMQVAQVDIDAIA
+3728 IGKMQVAQAGIDAIA
-3743 QTRPELAARIFMVA
+3743 QTRPELATRIFMVA
-3757 IEEANGEHRG
+3757 IEEANGKHVG
-3767 LTDMMVRWANEDPYL
+3767 LTDMMLRWANEDPYL
-3782 APKQGYKG
+3782 APKHGYKG
-3790 ETPNDLGFDAKYHVD
+3790 EMPSDLGFDAKYHVD
-3805 LGDHYADFKQWLE
+3805 LGEHYADFKQWLE

-3846 LQDLTGVESV
+3846 LQDLTGAESV

-3865 AAKKV
+3865 AAKKA

-3883 KKFADKSYLSQLD
+3883 KKFADQNYLSQLD

-3918 DRRYSGAGYDEL
+3918 DRRYSGKGYDEL
-3930 TNKLA
+3930 TNMLA
-3935 GATGVDEQLS
+3935 SATGVDEQLS

-3971 EQMDAL
+3971 EQMEAL

-4017 TKHLDATLFENAR
+4017 TKHLDVTLFENAR
-4030 ANGMRIVALDANS
+4030 VNGMRIVALDANS

-4072 SLPDDEK
+4072 NLPDGEK

-4106 DLPALRVSDSNQFR
+4106 DLPALKVSDSNQFT
-4120 VEQDDM
+4120 VEQDDVS
-4126 TLRVV
+4126 LRVV

-4139 KLTFKDSLSGAN
+4139 KITFKGSLSGAN
-4151 TAIHNQNVNDWER
+4151 TALHNQNVNDWER
-4164 VAVTP
+4164 VVVTP
-4169 TADGGETRFDG
+4169 IADGGETRFDG
-4180 QIIVQMENDSVV
+4180 QIIVQMENDPVV
-4192 ANAAAN
+4192 AKAAAN
-4198 LAGKHPESSVVVQL
+4198 LAGKHAESSVVVQL

-4241 DDSDSNNTH
+4241 DHSESNNTR
-4250 LSGYSAEDLAAKLA
+4250 LSGYSADELAVKLA
-4264 NFQQSFSQAENI
+4264 KFQQSFNQAENI
-4276 NNTPDHISIVGCSL
+4276 NNKPDHISIVGCSL

-4305 AMDVNGLRVDVSA
+4305 AMDANGLRVDVSV
-4318 RSSELAVDATGRK
+4318 RSSELAVDEAGRK
-4331 HTKDENGDWIQ
+4331 HTKDANGDWVQ
-4342 KAETNKVSLSWN
+4342 KAENNKVSLSWDA
-4354 EQGEVIAKEERIRN
+4354 QGEVVAKDEPIRN

-4381 VSDVGEIARG
+4381 VNNVDEPARG
-4391 AIGDNNDV
+4391 AIGDNRDV
-4399 FDAPEKRKVET
+4399 FDAPEKRKPET
-4410 ETSSSAAN
+4410 EVIANSSSSN
-4418 NKLSYSGNIQVNVG
+4418 QLSYSGNIQVNVG
-4432 DGEFTAVNWGTSN
+4432 EGEFTAVNWGTSN
-4445 VGIKVGSGG
+4445 VGIKVGTGG

-4469 GNGESKHSVDMGG
+4469 GDGESKHSVDIGG

-4489 QMFIGNRNVSF
+4489 QMFLGNRNVSF
-4500 NLGQSN
+4500 NFGHSN
-4506 DLLVM
+4506 DLILM

-4525 DGAARISGVLQSIA
+4525 DGAARISGVLQGIA
-4539 TSGEDQDWLA
+4539 MSGEGEDWLA

-4579 CLVELDSHNERS
+4579 TLVELDSQNERD
-4591 SRGLKHDTEAAL
+4591 SRGLKHDAEATL

-4613 NSDSSAGKLSRA
+4613 NGNSGTSQLSRA

-4675 GLMTQQFS
+4675 GLMTQQFT
-4683 ATGQAKTTFTYTPED
+4683 ATGQAKTTFTYTPQD

-4709 QMAGIGA
+4709 QLAGVGA
-4716 ETTLADIFGVDYTT
+4716 ETTLADIFGVDYTA

-4735 SRNGEAVDGV
+4735 SRNGQAVDGV
-4745 AILTEMLEVIGEF
+4745 AILKEMLEVIGEF

-4775 LKSGIDMGADG
+4775 LKAGIDMGADG
-4786 IQSFAETH
+4786 IKSFAETH
-4794 GLKDKAPEE
+4794 GLKEKAPEE
-4803 EENKSAVSVNGTS
+4803 EKDNSSVSVNGAN
-4816 VNSAQGATA
+4816 VNSAQGATVA
-4825 SDGNTET
+4825 DGNTET

-4865 LVENLKENLTADLLN
+4865 LVENLKQNLTADLLN

-4896 GDGDINLSLG
+4896 GDGDINISLG

-4941 GTSNIFTGGEGSDMG
+4941 GTSNIFTGGEGNDMG

-5003 GLGRD
+5003 GSGRD

-5020 TGDGQ
+5020 TGDDQ

-5045 ANVFGNYNRINAS
+5045 ANVFGNYNRINAG

-5069 HAVLNGGEGEDHL
+5069 HAVLNGGDGDDHL

-5087 SKFSQFNGEE
+5087 SKFSQFNGGE

-5126 IDNLVEDISS
+5126 IDNLVEDIRS

-5163 LRDPVSETDQAK
+5163 LRDPSNDSDQSK
-5175 FEHIGSVTFNDYFD
+5175 FEHIGSVTFSDYFN
-5189 GKRAQM
+5189 GNRAQVVIGM
-5195 IIAMGEKDA
+5195 SEKDLS
-5204 NGEREYTTLS
+5204 GEREYTMLS
-5214 ESSIDALVQAM
+5214 DSAIDALVQAM
-5225 SGFDPQAGDNGF
+5225 SGFEPQAGDNGF
-5237 IDNLDSK
+5237 IDSLESK
-5244 SRVAISTAW
+5244 SQAAISMAW
-5253 ADVVHKKGI
+5253 SDVVHKKGLM
-5262 TV
+5262 V

>member
-20 DNGNNDIVAIGFGGE
+20 DDGNNSIVAIGFGGE

-50 GATVHTGSGN
+50 GATVYTGSGN

-67 AYLRVEDSTGHLSVK
+67 AYLRVEDTTGHLSVK

-104 GGVSIDHLGH
+104 GGVSIDHLGN

-125 YNSVKRKGLSGNVT
+125 YNGITRKGLSGNVT

-144 GYNALWHETNHGNLS
+144 GYNALWHETNQGNLS

-168 LDRTWFDQY
+168 LDRTWFNRY
-177 QGSRGDVSFDGAGAA
+177 QGSRGDVTFDGAGAA

-245 QQTHGN
+245 AQTRGN

-259 YNSFYSDVAHGDI
+259 YNSLYSDVAHGDI

-293 AQGMEYAKAED
+293 AQGMEYAKAEG
-304 IVLTTAKMHG
+304 IVLTAAQMHG
-314 SWIGSGTHAVTAV
+314 LSIDNGNKFHAVTAV

-351 RLSNDPKTGKL
+351 RLYNDPETGKL
-362 KYYSEAWY
+362 KYYSEAWF
-370 KQGNHLSGL
+370 KRGNHLAEL

-408 QQSLTVHAM
+408 QQSLTVHAV

-430 NGALIDAKDVVLS
+430 NGALIDAKDVALS
-443 DAKMGGHAISTDGTK
+443 DAKMGGHAISTDGTT
-458 VDVQAIKSN
+458 VDVQAVKSN

-493 AETGVLKY
+493 PKTGALKY

-507 KEGDHTANLANE
+507 KEGNHTANLANE

-532 GGYSLSALNYSVNA
+532 GGYSLSDLHYSVNA
-546 IRSMSETVA
+546 VRSTSETVA

-578 VHFSG
+578 VRFNG

-697 RVAMLGGYN
+697 RVVMLGGYN
-706 THTQIGSGH
+706 THTQIGSGN

-731 NGEVTSVL
+731 KGDVASVL

-744 VLTKVGEGELT
+744 VLTKVGDGDLT

-760 GANVMTHISGDE
+760 GANVITHISGDNE
-772 QASNTTAVALG
+772 TSNTTAVALG

-791 GKGDT
+791 GKGNT

-813 STTGV
+813 TTTGV
-818 MVGGANIL
+818 MAGGANIL

-866 VGDGTSIAAMIGAG
+866 VGDGTSIAVMIGAG

-960 HIGNGS
+960 HVGSGS

-975 NVMTKVGNDL
+975 NIMTKVGNDL

-996 YTHVGDGTSLGLFAG
+996 YTHVGDGTSLGIFAG
-1011 EMNVMTKVGNG
+1011 EVNVMTKVGNG

-1130 VTKVGDGLGIN
+1130 ITKVGDGLGVN

-1164 EANILT
+1164 EANIIT

-1208 KVGDGRNVVL
+1208 KVGNGRNVVL

-1233 SFNALWSKGNV
+1233 SFNALWSKGNI

-1264 TTVGNGL
+1264 TTVGDGL

-1286 GNGVSVNVAW
+1286 GDGVSVNVAW

-1311 AVMKGKANANIHIGD
+1311 AVMKGKANANIHVGD
-1326 GLNINASYARNNVA
+1326 GLNINASYAQNNVA

-1365 LFDNV
+1365 LFDNI

-1387 QGDEASTSGTQKGRG
+1387 QGDEASSSGTQKGRG

-1416 MDAIEEVGSDLGD
+1416 MEAIEEVGSDLGD

-1444 EMDNDLNIDGA
+1444 KMQNALDVDGS
-1455 SDHAP
+1455 SDQTQAP

-1465 GDFEQGDRGWQSTH
+1465 GDFEQGDRGWKSTH
-1479 GVEASYSGSV
+1479 GVEASYSGNV
-1489 YGVNGEGHGT
+1489 YGVSGEGHGA
-1499 RVTELDTHT
+1499 RVTELDTYT
-1508 NTSLYQDLTDLTEGE
+1508 NTSLYQDLTNLTEGE

-1593 DNVVAKSESSPQ
+1593 DNVVAKSESSQQ
-1605 ANAVSEHAKQNQA
+1605 ANVVSEHATQNQA
-1618 SQNALSDKERA
+1618 SQNALSDKDRA

-1648 GSQSQLESTDQQAIE
+1648 GSQSQLESTDQQALE

-1678 AVTAELTTL
+1678 AVTAELTKL

-1701 GKSGEQWRN
+1701 GESGDQWRN
-1710 DFAGGLLDGVQSQI
+1710 DFAGGLLDGVQSQL
-1724 DDAKQLASDKMAAA
+1724 DDAKQLANDKIAAA

-1750 DSIAKSEAGVAKG
+1750 ESVAKSEAGVAQG

-1787 AVAKSHDAKQAE
+1787 AVAKSNDAKQAE

-1820 ENKANQAQNDAQG
+1820 ENKANQAQNDAKG
-1833 AKQNEGDRPD
+1833 TKQNEGDRPD
-1843 RQGVAGSGLSGNAHR
+1843 RKGVAGSGLSGNAHS

-1869 NTDSQT
+1869 NADSST

-1881 SDGLTEQE
+1881 SEGLSEQE
-1889 LEALEGATNAVN
+1889 QEALEGATNAVN

-1909 RSKNSGSTITSMFME
+1909 RGKNSGSTITSMFTE
-1924 ANADSIVVDTTA
+1924 TNSDSIVVPTTA

-1941 RKEVRISGVNLVGL
+1941 RKEIRISGVNLEGL

-2000 VDADVSDEVKQRMIQ
+2000 VDVDVSDEVKQRMIQ

-2026 QVPKDQAQALAT
+2026 QVPKDQAEALAT

-2063 YSFETP
+2063 YSFEAP

-2089 VLDNAQTDG
+2089 ILDNAQTDG

-2157 ATGAQHDVYVIAEG
+2157 ATGAQNDVYVIAEG

-2178 FWHVELPA
+2178 FWNVELPA

-2208 YKDLPADEI
+2208 YKDLPADQI
-2217 GRRLTDAGVGVKVRF
+2217 GRRLTDAGVAVKVRF
-2232 DALSSARQAELLAD
+2232 DALSHERQAELLAD
-2246 NPDDYRADTLVELD
+2246 NPDGYKADTLVELD

-2283 NLLVQEGD
+2283 NLLVQEGE

-2296 RSWPGS
+2296 RSWPGT
-2302 DDKSKTILLDNPED
+2302 DGKSKTILLDNPED
-2316 AAQQKAIER
+2316 AAQQKSIER

-2349 SHHDGRTRILAQ
+2349 SHHDGRTRIIAQ

-2369 NTNSELM
+2369 NTNVELM

-2383 AAHVSGKVRG
+2383 AAHVNGKVRG
-2393 ESYQKV
+2393 DSYQQV
-2399 IDALAEYHASTA
+2399 IDALTEYHASTV

-2420 VEQLVNLRKKIEGYA
+2420 VEKLLNLRKQIEGYV
-2435 LGHPDSGRLEA
+2435 LGHPDSGRVEA

-2487 HLKQSKHLYL
+2487 NLKESKHLYL

-2508 GNLAKIDQL
+2508 GNLATIDQL

-2528 ASVNHE
+2528 AAVTHE
-2534 YGQAIADTIFA
+2534 YGQVVADTIFA

-2550 ELAKDGKGIDITGLN
+2550 DLAKDGKGIDIAGLN
-2565 RIHQA
+2565 KVHQA
-2570 LEQHMS
+2570 IEQHMS

-2601 QGRTQIDAQAAAD
+2601 QGRTQLEGQAAAD

-2639 ATEYQPDLKLRWSDF
+2639 ATEDQPDLKLRWSDF
-2654 SQPAHQNDTL
+2654 SQPAHQNDAL

-2678 NDGETKLKRFIE
+2678 KDGETKLKRFIE

-2697 IDAAYKDAS
+2697 IDASYKDAS

-2717 DMLVSTG
+2717 DMLASTG
-2724 IPAHVFQPFVDQWND
+2724 IPAHVFQQFVDQWND

-2749 RFAQELQKQA
+2749 RFAEELQKQA
-2759 QASGDPALVAKRI
+2759 QASGDPALVEKRI

-2816 WNRLSHDPDA
+2816 WNRLSNDPDA

-2889 QVNDDLDA
+2889 QVTDVLDA
-2897 LSGSEK
+2897 LSGNEK
-2903 HKDKVAIENDGT
+2903 HKENVVIENDGT
-2915 PPRDKV
+2915 PPRDKES
-2921 PLSPL
+2921 LSPL
-2926 TRFLNNELYGERDA
+2926 TRFLNNELYGEKDA
-2940 RRKIGDITQ
+2940 RRKIGEITQ

-2955 VEKGESQKV
+2955 VENGESQKV

-2978 QGTASS
+2978 QGAASS
-2984 DDETST
+2984 EGETSA

-3002 GSSAEEQASAIRS
+3002 GSSAEEQASAIRN

-3065 IILHGYSMGGP
+3065 IIIHGYSMGGP

-3112 VANPAGIVGTIAKA
+3112 VANPAGIVGAIAKA

-3137 KGLPQ
+3137 KGLPK

-3155 GEEGEKLRVKLSNS
+3155 GEEGEKLRAKLAIA
-3169 GFNVTGEQTFYGH
+3169 GYNVTGEQTFYGH
-3182 EASNRLMSQYTGQI
+3182 EASNRLMGQYADQI
-3196 VSDLLNTQHIKHNE
+3196 VSGLFNAEQAAVEAGEVLKGLEKDFKRYGDALKPDTSVPGKSKDIRTTKDFLNGYKNDHAKEIVDGFRSDMSIKQLVDLFVKGNWSAEQKGALAWEIESRALKVTFQNKSEKYNRLFREIASAGVVDAKATEQLAPQLMLLNLSNDGFGGRCDPLSKLVLV
-3210 AKLNLEPHGKN
+3210 AKQLENDG
-3221 YESRDLILKPISQ
+3221 Q
-3234 PETVELGMPEVD
+3234 V
-3246 QKVLA
+3246 
-3251 DIAERE
+3251 
-3257 NVIIGVRPVDEK
+3257 GVARQLLE
-3269 SKSLIASK
+3269 K
-3277 MYSSK
+3277 MYSAAAVLSNPTLYSDSEKANASK
-3282 GLFVKAKSSDWGPMS
+3282 LLSSLAAIHAKNPMHDTS
-3297 GFIPVDQSFA
+3297 MKVWQEKLEGKQALTVNGVVEKITD
-3307 KASARRDLETFNRHA
+3307 ASANGKPVL
-3322 EQSIQSGNAVSA
+3322 
-3334 DLYLNQVRVEELVS
+3334 
-3348 KYHSLT
+3348 
-3354 PLELDDQSGMY
+3354 LELDAPGHAMAAWAKGSGDDRVYGFYDPNAGIVEFSSAEKFGDYLTRFFGKSDLDMAQSYKLGKNDAGEAIFNRVVVMDGNTLASY
-3365 KTTAT
+3365 KPTFGDKTTMQGILDLPVFDAT
-3370 NGDQSVPFFL
+3370 PIKKPTGGVASDLEALGDK
-3380 NRVTVDGNELWQV
+3380 T
-3393 HYITNGELAPF
+3393 
-3404 KVIGDPVSKQP
+3404 KVV
-3415 MTADY
+3415 
-3420 DLLTVMYSYGD
+3420 
-3431 LGPQDKVKQ
+3431 
-3440 PLTWQQWKDSVTYE
+3440 
-3454 DLTPKYKE
+3454 
-3462 LYSNEDLYNKKDGAS
+3462 
-3477 LGNVS
+3477 
-3482 GRLKEL
+3482 
-3488 KDRINVDLGR
+3488 VDL
-3498 TNGLEMVHHGADD
+3498 A
-3511 ANPYA
+3511 
-3516 VMADN
+3516 
-3521 FPATFFVPKSL
+3521 
-3532 FAEDG
+3532 
-3537 LGEGKGSIQT
+3537 
-3547 YFNVNEQGA
+3547 
-3556 VVIRNPQEFS
+3556 
-3566 DFQQVTINAS
+3566 
-3576 FRASFNDKWNHGLDE
+3576 
-3591 PLFTTKRKLSH
+3591 
-3602 EFLNKR
+3602 
-3608 DQLLKKLSGGR
+3608 
-3619 LDAQDETLVALGNPD
+3619 
-3634 DVSGNKAIVAVDV
+3634 
-3647 SQIFTRQELK
+3647 QIFTVQELK
-3657 ERANVFA
+3657 ERAKVFA

-3681 HQTVSRDQIVASF
+3681 HQAKGRDQIAASF
-3694 ELNKKVNAYIAEHPT
+3694 ELNKKINDYIAEHPT

-3722 ITSALF
+3722 VTSALF
-3728 IGKMQVAQVDIDAIA
+3728 IGKMQVAQAGIDAIA

-3757 IEEANGEHRG
+3757 IEEANGKHVG

-3782 APKQGYKG
+3782 APKHGYKG
-3790 ETPNDLGFDAKYHVD
+3790 ETPSDLGFDAKYHVD
-3805 LGDHYADFKQWLE
+3805 LGEHYADFKQWLE

-3846 LQDLTGVESV
+3846 LQDLTGAESV

-3865 AAKKV
+3865 AAKKA

-3883 KKFADKSYLSQLD
+3883 KKYADQSYLSQLD

-3911 ETDVDAW
+3911 ETDIDAW
-3918 DRRYSGAGYDEL
+3918 DRRYSGTGYDEL

-3935 GATGVDEQLS
+3935 SATGVDEQLA

-4017 TKHLDATLFENAR
+4017 TKHLDVTLFENAR

-4072 SLPDDEK
+4072 NLPDGEK

-4106 DLPALRVSDSNQFR
+4106 DLPALKVSDSNQFT
-4120 VEQDDM
+4120 VEQDDVS
-4126 TLRVV
+4126 LRVV

-4139 KLTFKDSLSGAN
+4139 KITFKDSLSGAN
-4151 TAIHNQNVNDWER
+4151 TALHNQNVNDWER
-4164 VAVTP
+4164 VVVTP
-4169 TADGGETRFDG
+4169 TADGGESRFDG
-4180 QIIVQMENDSVV
+4180 QIIVQMENDDVV
-4192 ANAAAN
+4192 AKAAAN
-4198 LAGKHPESSVVVQL
+4198 LAGKHPESSVVVQI

-4241 DDSDSNNTH
+4241 DDSESNNTR
-4250 LSGYSAEDLAAKLA
+4250 LSGYSADELAVKLA
-4264 NFQQSFSQAENI
+4264 KFQQSFNQAENI
-4276 NNTPDHISIVGCSL
+4276 NNKPDHISIVGCSL

-4305 AMDVNGLRVDVSA
+4305 AMDANGLRVDVSV
-4318 RSSELAVDATGRK
+4318 RSSELAVDEAGRK
-4331 HTKDENGDWIQ
+4331 HTKDANGDWVQ
-4342 KAETNKVSLSWN
+4342 KAENNKVSLSWD
-4354 EQGEVIAKEERIRN
+4354 EQGEVVAKDERIRN

-4381 VSDVGEIARG
+4381 VSDVDEPARG

-4399 FDAPEKRKVET
+4399 FDAPEKRKAET
-4410 ETSSSAAN
+4410 ETSSSSAN

-4445 VGIKVGSGG
+4445 VGIKVGTGG

-4469 GNGESKHSVDMGG
+4469 GNGESKHSFDIGG

-4500 NLGQSN
+4500 NLGRSN
-4506 DLLVM
+4506 DLIVM

-4539 TSGEDQDWLA
+4539 TSSEGQDWLA

-4579 CLVELDSHNERS
+4579 SLAELDSQNERS
-4591 SRGLKHDTEAAL
+4591 SRGLKHDAEAAL

-4613 NSDSSAGKLSRA
+4613 NSDSDTSKLSRA

-4709 QMAGIGA
+4709 QLAGVGA
-4716 ETTLADIFGVDYTT
+4716 ETTLADIFGVDYTA

-4745 AILTEMLEVIGEF
+4745 AILKEMLEVIGEF

-4775 LKSGIDMGADG
+4775 LKAGINMGADG
-4786 IQSFAETH
+4786 IKSFAETH
-4794 GLKDKAPEE
+4794 GLKEKAPEE
-4803 EENKSAVSVNGTS
+4803 DNSSVSVNGAN
-4816 VNSAQGATA
+4816 VNSAQGATVA
-4825 SDGNTET
+4825 DGSTET
-4832 AETQDRA
+4832 AETPDRA

-4896 GDGDINLSLG
+4896 GDGDINISLG

-4941 GTSNIFTGGEGSDMG
+4941 GTSNIFTGGEGNDMG

-5003 GLGRD
+5003 GSGRD

-5020 TGDGQ
+5020 TGDDQ

-5087 SKFSQFNGEE
+5087 SKFSQFNGGE

-5126 IDNLVEDISS
+5126 IDNLVEDIRS

-5163 LRDPVSETDQAK
+5163 LRDPASDSDQAK
-5175 FEHIGSVTFNDYFD
+5175 FEHIGSVTFSDYFN
-5189 GKRAQM
+5189 GNRAQV

-5204 NGEREYTTLS
+5204 TGEREYTTLS
-5214 ESSIDALVQAM
+5214 ESAIDALVQAM

-5244 SRVAISTAW
+5244 SRVAITTAW

>member
-20 DNGNNDIVAIGFGGE
+20 DDGNNNIVAIGFGGQ

-50 GATVHTGSGN
+50 GATVYTGSGN

-67 AYLRVEDSTGHLSVK
+67 AYLKVEDSTGHLIVK

-104 GGVSIDHLGH
+104 GGVSIDHLGN

-125 YNSVKRKGLSGNVT
+125 YNGITRKGLSGNVT
-139 FKGAG
+139 FAGAG
-144 GYNALWHETNHGNLS
+144 GYNALWHETNQGNLS
-159 FAGAGAGNK
+159 FTGAGAGNK
-168 LDRTWFDQY
+168 LDRTWSNRY
-177 QGSRGDVSFDGAGAA
+177 QGSHGDVTFDGAGAA

-230 ASNRIERTRQ
+230 ASNRIERTHQ

-245 QQTHGN
+245 TQTRGN

-259 YNSFYSDVAHGDI
+259 YNSLYSDVAHGDI

-282 ITRKGSGSSFD
+282 IIRKGSGNDF
-293 AQGMEYAKAED
+293 AKEGMTNAKADE
-304 IVLTTAKMHG
+304 IVLTKAVMSG
-314 SWIGSGTHAVTAV
+314 SWIGQDHHVTAV
-327 KSEREPNTYLFAI
+327 KSASEPNTYLFAF
-340 ADGTYTKINKV
+340 ADSTYTKINKV
-351 RLSNDPKTGKL
+351 QLRNDPQTGEL
-362 KYYSEAWY
+362 KYYSTAWY
-370 KQGNHLSGL
+370 KEGNHLSNL
-379 ARSDVSSAGGFEVN
+379 ANQDISDNGGFTAVN
-393 PINGGYTLSNIAVEH
+393 INGAYTLSDLKVEH
-408 QQSLTVHAM
+408 QQSVTVHAV
-417 EKDLTEYEWVTYA
+417 EKSLTEYEWVTYA
-430 NGALIDAKDVVLS
+430 NGAVIDAKEVSLS
-443 DAKMGGHAISTDGTK
+443 DAKMGGHAIYADGTK
-458 VDVQAIKSN
+458 VDVKAVKSN
-467 RKPNTYVYAKVLGP
+467 RQPNTYIYAKVLGP

-493 AETGVLKY
+493 PETGALKY

-507 KEGDHTANLANE
+507 KEGDHTANIANQ
-519 DISSANGYHSMGK
+519 DISSATGYNPMGK
-532 GGYSLSALNYSVNA
+532 GGYSLSDLHYSVNA
-546 IRSMSETVA
+546 VRSTSETVA
-555 DIDEYTDQ
+555 DIEEYTDQ
-563 TLFKPATDSGESSGD
+563 TLFKPANDSGESSGD
-578 VHFSG
+578 VRFNG

-588 VIKSNVTRGNVY
+588 VIKSNVTRGNVH

-654 KQGKMDVYAGGAVN
+654 QQGKMDVYAGGAVN
-668 VLVRIG
+668 VLVRLG

-685 GNISVHKGNGNS
+685 GNISVQKGSGDS
-697 RVAMLGGYN
+697 RVVMLGGYN
-706 THTQIGSGH
+706 THTQIGSGN

-731 NGEVTSVL
+731 KGDVAAVL

-744 VLTKVGEGELT
+744 VLTKMGEGELT
-755 AGMLG
+755 SGMLG
-760 GANVMTHISGDE
+760 GANVITHISNDD
-772 QASNTTAVALG
+772 QLSNTTAVALG

-791 GKGDT
+791 GKGNT

-813 STTGV
+813 TTTGV

-866 VGDGTSIAAMIGAG
+866 VGDGTSIAVMIGAG

-927 MSVALMLAKGNV
+927 MSVALMLAKGNI

-960 HIGNGS
+960 HIGHGS

-975 NVMTKVGNDL
+975 NIMTKVGNDL

-996 YTHVGDGTSLGLFAG
+996 MTHVGDGTSLGLFAG
-1011 EMNVMTKVGNG
+1011 EVNVMTKVGNG

-1105 SDIGN
+1105 SDVGN

-1115 GDGTTIGIAKGKANI
+1115 GDGTTIGIAKGKANLI
-1130 VTKVGDGLGIN
+1130 TKVGDGLGVN

-1164 EANILT
+1164 EANLIT

-1182 GKANIITHVGNGDD
+1182 GQANIITHVGNGDD

-1208 KVGDGRNVVL
+1208 RVGHGQNVVL

-1233 SFNALWSKGNV
+1233 SFNALWSKGNI

-1251 MQVTAAKGKANIT
+1251 MQVTAAKGQANIT

-1271 SVTAAYGDANINTKV
+1271 NVTAAYGDANINTKV
-1286 GNGVSVNVAW
+1286 GDGVSVNVAW

-1311 AVMKGKANANIHIGD
+1311 AVMKGKANANIHVGD
-1326 GLNINASYARNNVA
+1326 GLNINASYAQNNVA

-1355 SNTSSNKLSA
+1355 SNTGSNKLSA
-1365 LFDNV
+1365 LFDNI
-1370 KQTLLGVGG
+1370 KQTVLGVGG

-1387 QGDEASTSGTQKGRG
+1387 QGDEASSSGTHKGRG

-1416 MDAIEEVGSDLGD
+1416 MDAIKEVGSDLGD

-1444 EMDNDLNIDGA
+1444 KMQHALNVDD
-1455 SDHAP
+1455 SSVQAP

-1465 GDFEQGDRGWQSTH
+1465 GDFELGEHGWQSTH
-1479 GVEASYSGSV
+1479 GVEASYAGSV
-1489 YGVNGEGHGT
+1489 YGVEGEGHGA
-1499 RVTELDTHT
+1499 RVTELDTYT
-1508 NTSLYQDLTDLTEGE
+1508 NTSLYQDLANLAQGE

-1557 DASAWQQKTLK
+1557 DESAWQQKTLK
-1568 LTAHAGSNRI
+1568 LTAQAGSNRI

-1593 DNVVAKSESSPQ
+1593 DNVVATSESSQQ
-1605 ANAVSEHAKQNQA
+1605 ANAIREHATQNPA
-1618 SQNALSDKERA
+1618 AQNALSDKERA

-1648 GSQSQLESTDQQAIE
+1648 GSQSQLESTDQQALG
-1663 NNGQAQRDAVKEESE
+1663 NNGQAQRDAVHEESE
-1678 AVTAELTTL
+1678 AITAELTKL

-1701 GKSGEQWRN
+1701 GESGDQWRN
-1710 DFAGGLLDGVQSQI
+1710 EFASGLLAGVQTQL
-1724 DDAKQLASDKMAAA
+1724 DDAKQLANDKIAEA
-1738 KQTQSDN
+1738 KQTHADN
-1745 NSKVK
+1745 QNKVK
-1750 DSIAKSEAGVAKG
+1750 DAVAKSEAGVAKG

-1771 QDIAE
+1771 QDIAD
-1776 AKADAETRKAD
+1776 AQADAEKRKAD
-1787 AVAKSHDAKQAE
+1787 ALAKGKDAQQAE
-1799 SDAHSAANDA
+1799 SDAHHAVNNA
-1809 QSRGDRDAMNA
+1809 QSRGDRDVQLA
-1820 ENKANQAQNDAQG
+1820 ENKANQAQADAQG

-1843 RQGVAGSGLSGNAHR
+1843 RQGVTGSGLSGNAHS
-1858 VEGAGETGSHV
+1858 VEGAGETDSHV
-1869 NTDSQT
+1869 KTDSQT

-1881 SDGLTEQE
+1881 SEGLTEQE
-1889 LEALEGATNAVN
+1889 QEALEGATNAVN

-1909 RSKNSGSTITSMFME
+1909 RAKNSVSTITTMFTE
-1924 ANADSIVVDTTA
+1924 ANTDSIVVPTTTP
-1936 SQDVV
+1936 QDVV
-1941 RKEVRISGVNLVGL
+1941 RKEIRISGVNLEGL
-1955 GEASHDSAES
+1955 GEASHDSAVS

-1980 LDTDNDVATD
+1980 LDSDHPRATEQ
-1990 KYVPVPGFER
+1990 YIPVPGFER
-2000 VDADVSDEVKQRMIQ
+2000 VDVNVSDETKQRLTQ
-2015 SMSGYIEHTDN
+2015 FVSGYIEHTDN

-2038 LFVESTL
+2038 LFVEATL
-2045 DYDWDKRVEFLT
+2045 NYDWDKRVEFLT

-2063 YSFETP
+2063 YSFEAP
-2069 HAEKSIV
+2069 HGENNLV
-2076 SFWSGKNFKQYRD
+2076 SFWSGRNFKEYRN
-2089 VLDNAQTDG
+2089 VLDNAQPDG
-2098 KKVVYDIDVK
+2098 KKVVYDIDVQ
-2108 GNAFAIDLNKHLM
+2108 GNAFAIKLNKQLM
-2121 RWGGLFLDPD
+2121 RWGDMFLDLE
-2131 NAEQNQLKSSID
+2131 NADQNHLQSSIE
-2143 AATFSNTGFWSSVY
+2143 AAAYSNTGFWSSVY
-2157 ATGAQHDVYVIAEG
+2157 ATGAKDDVYVIAEG
-2171 GVRLGNY
+2171 GMRLGNY
-2178 FWHVELPA
+2178 FWNVELPL

-2208 YKDLPADEI
+2208 YKDVPVNEI
-2217 GRRLTDAGVGVKVRF
+2217 GHKLTDAGVGVKVRF
-2232 DALSSARQAELLAD
+2232 DALSAAQQAELLAI
-2246 NPDDYRADTLVELD
+2246 NPKGYKADSLVELD

-2270 RESLPFYSLRTER
+2270 RDALPFYSLRTER

-2291 EGFEV
+2291 EGFKV
-2296 RSWPGS
+2296 RAWPGS
-2302 DDKSKTILLDNPED
+2302 DGKSKTIVLDNPED
-2316 AAQQKAIER
+2316 ATQQKTIER
-2325 FILANFDN
+2325 FILANFQN

-2341 FLVDNKVL
+2341 FLVDNKVI
-2349 SHHDGRTRILAQ
+2349 SHDKGITHILAQ
-2361 KEDGAWTY
+2361 KVDGAWLY
-2369 NTNSELM
+2369 NAKVDLM

-2383 AAHVSGKVRG
+2383 AANVTGKIRG
-2393 ESYQKV
+2393 ESYQQV
-2399 IDALAEYHASTA
+2399 IDALSEYHSSVT
-2411 EHADYELES
+2411 ELSDYEQES
-2420 VEQLVNLRKKIEGYA
+2420 IEKLLSLRKKIEGYV
-2435 LGHPDSGRLEA
+2435 LGHPDSGRIAA
-2446 MNSLLNQVNSRLEE
+2446 MNSLLNQVNTRLEE
-2460 VSVLAVSEQSIKA
+2460 VSVLAVSEPNIKA
-2473 HDSFSRLYDQLDNA
+2473 QDSFSRLYDQLETAN
-2487 HLKQSKHLYL
+2487 LKGTKHLYL
-2497 DGNGDFVTKGK
+2497 DQNGEFVTKGK
-2508 GNLAKIDQL
+2508 GHLANIDLL
-2517 GGSDAVLEKVK
+2517 GSREAVLEKVK
-2528 ASVNHE
+2528 LTVSNE
-2534 YGQAIADTIFA
+2534 YGQTVADTIFA
-2545 GLSAN
+2545 GLSAKD
-2550 ELAKDGKGIDITGLN
+2550 LAKDGKGIDIAGLKKVHLA
-2565 RIHQA
+2565 I
-2570 LEQHMS
+2570 EQHLS
-2576 PVSATM
+2576 PVSATLFL
-2582 YIWKPSDHSAL
+2582 WKPSDHSAL
-2593 GHAALQIG
+2593 GHAALQIS
-2601 QGRTQIDAQAAAD
+2601 QGRTQLEGQAAAD
-2614 FNKQNYV
+2614 FNQQNYV
-2621 SWWPLGSKSSNIR
+2621 SWWPLGSKSSNIS
-2634 NIFNV
+2634 NILNV
-2639 ATEYQPDLKLRWSDF
+2639 ATKDQPDLKLRWKDF
-2654 SQPAHQNDTL
+2654 SQPAAHGESL
-2664 EHDMASEENDGFGL
+2664 AFDMQTEENDDFGL
-2678 NDGETKLKRFIE
+2678 KSAEDKLKDFI
-2690 KLNAAKG
+2690 KQLASASGVDKKF
-2697 IDAAYKDAS
+2697 KDISQAFTMM
-2706 EGYASVLLGNP
+2706 ALMNP
-2717 DMLVSTG
+2717 DILESAN
-2724 IPAHVFQPFVDQWND
+2724 IPEHISKPFIDQWND
-2739 TSYDMMDVAN
+2739 TSYDMQDVAQRFAKELQEQAKVAAN
-2749 RFAQELQKQA
+2749 SEQMEQQISEVVRRFAQDELDKIQT
-2759 QASGDPALVAKRI
+2759 
-2772 DNVVRLFAERALEEI
+2772 
-2787 EAFKASQA
+2787 FKETQA
-2795 DEGRVFRINLEGLDV
+2795 DQGRVFRINLEGLDV

-2816 WNRLSHDPDA
+2816 WHRLSNDPDA

-2844 AGGADKLIGHTWRPK
+2844 AGGADKLIGHTWLPK

-2889 QVNDDLDA
+2889 QVTDVLDA
-2897 LSGSEK
+2897 LSG
-2903 HKDKVAIENDGT
+2903 N
-2915 PPRDKV
+2915 
-2921 PLSPL
+2921 
-2926 TRFLNNELYGERDA
+2926 
-2940 RRKIGDITQ
+2940 
-2949 TLLDHA
+2949 
-2955 VEKGESQKV
+2955 
-2964 TLKGEAGR
+2964 
-2972 LTGYYH
+2972 
-2978 QGTASS
+2978 
-2984 DDETST
+2984 
-2990 TSGKVVLFLHGS
+2990 
-3002 GSSAEEQASAIRS
+3002 
-3015 HYQKQGIDMLAVNLR
+3015 
-3030 GYGESDGGPS
+3030 
-3040 EKGLYQDARTMFN
+3040 
-3053 YLVND
+3053 
-3058 KGIDPSN
+3058 
-3065 IILHGYSMGGP
+3065 
-3076 IAADL
+3076 
-3081 ARYAAQNGQA
+3081 
-3091 VSGLLLDRPMPSMTK
+3091 
-3106 AITAHE
+3106 
-3112 VANPAGIVGTIAKA
+3112 
-3126 VNGQFSVEKNL
+3126 
-3137 KGLPQ
+3137 
-3142 ETPILLLTDNEGL
+3142 
-3155 GEEGEKLRVKLSNS
+3155 
-3169 GFNVTGEQTFYGH
+3169 
-3182 EASNRLMSQYTGQI
+3182 
-3196 VSDLLNTQHIKHNE
+3196 
-3210 AKLNLEPHGKN
+3210 
-3221 YESRDLILKPISQ
+3221 
-3234 PETVELGMPEVD
+3234 
-3246 QKVLA
+3246 
-3251 DIAERE
+3251 
-3257 NVIIGVRPVDEK
+3257 
-3269 SKSLIASK
+3269 
-3277 MYSSK
+3277 
-3282 GLFVKAKSSDWGPMS
+3282 KAK
-3297 GFIPVDQSFA
+3297 
-3307 KASARRDLETFNRHA
+3307 
-3322 EQSIQSGNAVSA
+3322 
-3334 DLYLNQVRVEELVS
+3334 
-3348 KYHSLT
+3348 
-3354 PLELDDQSGMY
+3354 
-3365 KTTAT
+3365 
-3370 NGDQSVPFFL
+3370 
-3380 NRVTVDGNELWQV
+3380 
-3393 HYITNGELAPF
+3393 
-3404 KVIGDPVSKQP
+3404 
-3415 MTADY
+3415 
-3420 DLLTVMYSYGD
+3420 
-3431 LGPQDKVKQ
+3431 
-3440 PLTWQQWKDSVTYE
+3440 
-3454 DLTPKYKE
+3454 
-3462 LYSNEDLYNKKDGAS
+3462 
-3477 LGNVS
+3477 
-3482 GRLKEL
+3482 
-3488 KDRINVDLGR
+3488 
-3498 TNGLEMVHHGADD
+3498 
-3511 ANPYA
+3511 
-3516 VMADN
+3516 
-3521 FPATFFVPKSL
+3521 
-3532 FAEDG
+3532 
-3537 LGEGKGSIQT
+3537 
-3547 YFNVNEQGA
+3547 
-3556 VVIRNPQEFS
+3556 
-3566 DFQQVTINAS
+3566 
-3576 FRASFNDKWNHGLDE
+3576 
-3591 PLFTTKRKLSH
+3591 
-3602 EFLNKR
+3602 
-3608 DQLLKKLSGGR
+3608 
-3619 LDAQDETLVALGNPD
+3619 
-3634 DVSGNKAIVAVDV
+3634 VAVDLA
-3647 SQIFTRQELK
+3647 QIFTVQELK
-3657 ERANVFA
+3657 ERAKVFA

-3681 HQTVSRDQIVASF
+3681 HQAKGRYQIAASF
-3694 ELNKKVNAYIAEHPT
+3694 ELNKKINDYIAEHPT

-3722 ITSALF
+3722 VTSALF
-3728 IGKMQVAQVDIDAIA
+3728 IGKMQVAQAGIDAIA
-3743 QTRPELAARIFMVA
+3743 QTRPELATRIFMVA
-3757 IEEANGEHRG
+3757 IEEANGKHVG
-3767 LTDMMVRWANEDPYL
+3767 LTDMMLRWANEDPYL
-3782 APKQGYKG
+3782 APKHGYKG
-3790 ETPNDLGFDAKYHVD
+3790 EMPSDLGFDAKYHVD
-3805 LGDHYADFKQWLE
+3805 LGEHYADFKQWLE

-3846 LQDLTGVESV
+3846 LQDLTGAESV

-3865 AAKKV
+3865 AAKKA

-3883 KKFADKSYLSQLD
+3883 KKFADQNYLSQLD

-3918 DRRYSGAGYDEL
+3918 DRRYSGKGYDEL
-3930 TNKLA
+3930 TNMLA
-3935 GATGVDEQLS
+3935 SATGVDEQLS

-3971 EQMDAL
+3971 EQMEAL

-4017 TKHLDATLFENAR
+4017 TKHLDVTLFENAR
-4030 ANGMRIVALDANS
+4030 VNGMRIVALDANS

-4072 SLPDDEK
+4072 NLPDGEK

-4106 DLPALRVSDSNQFR
+4106 DLPALKVSDSNQFT
-4120 VEQDDM
+4120 VEQDDVS
-4126 TLRVV
+4126 LRVV

-4139 KLTFKDSLSGAN
+4139 KITFKGSLSGAN
-4151 TAIHNQNVNDWER
+4151 TALHNQNVNDWER
-4164 VAVTP
+4164 VVVTP
-4169 TADGGETRFDG
+4169 IADGGETRFDG
-4180 QIIVQMENDSVV
+4180 QIIVQMENDPVV
-4192 ANAAAN
+4192 AKAAAN
-4198 LAGKHPESSVVVQL
+4198 LAGKHAESSVVVQL

-4241 DDSDSNNTH
+4241 DHSESNNTR
-4250 LSGYSAEDLAAKLA
+4250 LSGYSADELAVKLA
-4264 NFQQSFSQAENI
+4264 KFQQSFNQAENI
-4276 NNTPDHISIVGCSL
+4276 NNKPDHISIVGCSL

-4305 AMDVNGLRVDVSA
+4305 AIDANGLRVDVSV
-4318 RSSELAVDATGRK
+4318 RSSELAVDEAGRK
-4331 HTKDENGDWIQ
+4331 HTKDANGDWVQ
-4342 KAETNKVSLSWN
+4342 KAENNKVSLSWDA
-4354 EQGEVIAKEERIRN
+4354 QGEVVAKDEPIRN

-4381 VSDVGEIARG
+4381 VNNVDEPARG
-4391 AIGDNNDV
+4391 AIGDNSDV
-4399 FDAPEKRKVET
+4399 FDAPEKRKPET
-4410 ETSSSAAN
+4410 EVIANSSSSN
-4418 NKLSYSGNIQVNVG
+4418 QLSYSGNIQVNVG
-4432 DGEFTAVNWGTSN
+4432 EGEFTAVNWGTSN
-4445 VGIKVGSGG
+4445 VGIKVGTGG

-4469 GNGESKHSVDMGG
+4469 GDGESKHSVDIGG

-4489 QMFIGNRNVSF
+4489 QMFLGNRNVSF
-4500 NLGQSN
+4500 NFGHSN
-4506 DLLVM
+4506 DLILM

-4525 DGAARISGVLQSIA
+4525 DGAARISGVLQGIA
-4539 TSGEDQDWLA
+4539 MSGEGEDWLA

-4579 CLVELDSHNERS
+4579 TLVELDSQNERD
-4591 SRGLKHDTEAAL
+4591 SRGLKHDAEATL

-4613 NSDSSAGKLSRA
+4613 NGNSGTSQLSRA

-4675 GLMTQQFS
+4675 GLMTQQFT
-4683 ATGQAKTTFTYTPED
+4683 ATGQAKTTFTYTPQD

-4709 QMAGIGA
+4709 QLAGVGA
-4716 ETTLADIFGVDYTT
+4716 ETTLADIFGVDYTA

-4735 SRNGEAVDGV
+4735 SRNGQAVDGV
-4745 AILTEMLEVIGEF
+4745 AILKEMLEVIGEF

-4775 LKSGIDMGADG
+4775 LKAGIDMGADG
-4786 IQSFAETH
+4786 IKSFAETH
-4794 GLKDKAPEE
+4794 GLKEKAPEE
-4803 EENKSAVSVNGTS
+4803 EKDNSSVSVNGAN
-4816 VNSAQGATA
+4816 VNSAQGATVA
-4825 SDGNTET
+4825 DGNTET

-4839 FGFNSLNLPNL
+4839 FGFNSLNLPNV

-4865 LVENLKENLTADLLN
+4865 LVENLKQNLTADLLN

-4896 GDGDINLSLG
+4896 GDGDINISLG

-4941 GTSNIFTGGEGSDMG
+4941 GTSNIFTGGEGNDMG

-5003 GLGRD
+5003 GSGRD

-5020 TGDGQ
+5020 TGDDQ

-5045 ANVFGNYNRINAS
+5045 ANVFGNYNRINAG

-5069 HAVLNGGEGEDHL
+5069 HAVLNGGDGDDHL

-5087 SKFSQFNGEE
+5087 SKFSQFNGGE

-5126 IDNLVEDISS
+5126 IDNLVEDIRS

-5163 LRDPVSETDQAK
+5163 LRDPSNDSDQSK
-5175 FEHIGSVTFNDYFD
+5175 FEHIGSVTFSDYFN
-5189 GKRAQM
+5189 GNRAQVVIGM
-5195 IIAMGEKDA
+5195 SEKDLS
-5204 NGEREYTTLS
+5204 GEREYTMLS
-5214 ESSIDALVQAM
+5214 DSAIDALVQAM
-5225 SGFDPQAGDNGF
+5225 SGFEPQAGDNGF
-5237 IDNLDSK
+5237 IDSLESK
-5244 SRVAISTAW
+5244 SQAAISMAW
-5253 ADVVHKKGI
+5253 SDVVHKKGLM
-5262 TV
+5262 V

>member
-20 DNGNNDIVAIGFGGE
+20 DDGNNNIVAIGFGGQ

-50 GATVHTGSGN
+50 GATVYTGSGN

-67 AYLRVEDSTGHLSVK
+67 AYLKVEDSTGYLTVK

-104 GGVSIDHLGH
+104 GGVSIDHLGN
-114 HGDVSYGGAAA
+114 HGDVNYGGAAA
-125 YNSVKRKGLSGNVT
+125 YNGINRKGLSGNVT
-139 FKGAG
+139 FAGAG
-144 GYNALWHETNHGNLS
+144 GYNALWHETNQGNLS
-159 FAGAGAGNK
+159 FTGAGAGNK
-168 LDRTWFDQY
+168 LDRTWFNRY
-177 QGSRGDVSFDGAGAA
+177 QGSHGDVTFDGAGAA

-230 ASNRIERTRQ
+230 ASNRIERTHQ

-245 QQTHGN
+245 TQTRGN

-259 YNSFYSDVAHGDI
+259 YNSLYSDVAHGDI

-282 ITRKGSGSSFD
+282 IIRKGSGNDF
-293 AQGMEYAKAED
+293 AKEGMTNAKADE
-304 IVLTTAKMHG
+304 IVLTKAVMSG
-314 SWIGSGTHAVTAV
+314 SWIGQDHHVTAV
-327 KSEREPNTYLFAI
+327 KSASEPNTYLFAF
-340 ADGTYTKINKV
+340 ADSTYTKINKV
-351 RLSNDPKTGKL
+351 QLRNDPQTGEL
-362 KYYSEAWY
+362 KYYSTAWY
-370 KQGNHLSGL
+370 KEGNHLSNL
-379 ARSDVSSAGGFEVN
+379 ANQDISDNGGFTAVN
-393 PINGGYTLSNIAVEH
+393 INGAYTLSDLKVEH
-408 QQSLTVHAM
+408 QQSVTVHAV
-417 EKDLTEYEWVTYA
+417 EKSLTEYEWVTYA
-430 NGALIDAKDVVLS
+430 NGAVIDAKEVSLS
-443 DAKMGGHAISTDGTK
+443 DAKMGGHAIYADGTK
-458 VDVQAIKSN
+458 VDVKAVKSN
-467 RKPNTYVYAKVLGP
+467 RQPNTYIYAKVLGP

-493 AETGVLKY
+493 PETGALKY

-507 KEGDHTANLANE
+507 KEGDHTANIANQ
-519 DISSANGYHSMGK
+519 DISSATGYNPMGK
-532 GGYSLSALNYSVNA
+532 GGYSLSDLHYSVNA
-546 IRSMSETVA
+546 VRSTSETVA
-555 DIDEYTDQ
+555 DIEEYTDQ
-563 TLFKPATDSGESSGD
+563 TLFKPANDSGESSGD
-578 VHFSG
+578 VRFNG

-588 VIKSNVTRGNVY
+588 VIKSNVTRGNVH

-654 KQGKMDVYAGGAVN
+654 QQGKMDVYAGGAVN
-668 VLVRIG
+668 VLVRLG

-685 GNISVHKGNGNS
+685 GNISVQKGSGDS
-697 RVAMLGGYN
+697 RVVMLGGYN
-706 THTQIGSGH
+706 THTQIGSGN

-731 NGEVTSVL
+731 QGDVAAVL

-744 VLTKVGEGELT
+744 VLTKMGEGELT
-755 AGMLG
+755 SGMLG
-760 GANVMTHISGDE
+760 GANVITHISNDD
-772 QASNTTAVALG
+772 QLSNTTAVALG

-791 GKGDT
+791 GKGNT

-813 STTGV
+813 TTTGV

-831 GDTTGIMLGVGNVL
+831 GDTTGILLGVGNVL

-866 VGDGTSIAAMIGAG
+866 VGDGTSIAVMIGAG

-960 HIGNGS
+960 HVGSGS

-975 NVMTKVGNDL
+975 NIMTKVGNDL

-996 YTHVGDGTSLGLFAG
+996 MTHVGDGTSLGLFAG
-1011 EMNVMTKVGNG
+1011 EVNVMTKVGNG

-1105 SDIGN
+1105 SDVGN

-1115 GDGTTIGIAKGKANI
+1115 GDGTTIGIAKGKANLI
-1130 VTKVGDGLGIN
+1130 TKVGDGLGVN

-1164 EANILT
+1164 EANLIT

-1182 GKANIITHVGNGDD
+1182 GEANIITHVGNGDD

-1208 KVGDGRNVVL
+1208 KVGHGQNVVL

-1233 SFNALWSKGNV
+1233 SFNALWSKGNI

-1251 MQVTAAKGKANIT
+1251 MQVTAAKGQANIT

-1271 SVTAAYGDANINTKV
+1271 NVTAAYGDANINTKV
-1286 GNGVSVNVAW
+1286 GDGVSVNVAW

-1311 AVMKGKANANIHIGD
+1311 AVMKGKANANIHVGD
-1326 GLNINASYARNNVA
+1326 GLNINASYAQNNVA

-1365 LFDNV
+1365 LFDNI
-1370 KQTLLGVGG
+1370 KQTVLGVGG

-1387 QGDEASTSGTQKGRG
+1387 QGDEASSSGTHKGRG

-1416 MDAIEEVGSDLGD
+1416 MDAIKEVGSDLGD

-1444 EMDNDLNIDGA
+1444 KMQHALNVDD
-1455 SDHAP
+1455 SSVQAP

-1465 GDFEQGDRGWQSTH
+1465 GDFELGEHGWQSTH
-1479 GVEASYSGSV
+1479 GVEASYAGSV
-1489 YGVNGEGHGT
+1489 YGVEGEGHGA
-1499 RVTELDTHT
+1499 RVTELDTYT
-1508 NTSLYQDLTDLTEGE
+1508 NTSLYQDLANLAQGE

-1557 DASAWQQKTLK
+1557 DESAWQQKTLK
-1568 LTAHAGSNRI
+1568 LTAQAGSNRI

-1593 DNVVAKSESSPQ
+1593 DNVVATSESSQQ
-1605 ANAVSEHAKQNQA
+1605 ANAIREHATQNPA
-1618 SQNALSDKERA
+1618 AQNALSDKERA

-1648 GSQSQLESTDQQAIE
+1648 GSQSQLESTDQQALE
-1663 NNGQAQRDAVKEESE
+1663 NNGQAQRDAVQEESE
-1678 AVTAELTTL
+1678 AITAELTKL

-1692 VLDGQATHT
+1692 VLDSQATHT
-1701 GKSGEQWRN
+1701 GESGDQWRN
-1710 DFAGGLLDGVQSQI
+1710 EFASGLLAGVQTQL
-1724 DDAKQLASDKMAAA
+1724 DDAKQLANGKIAEA
-1738 KQTQSDN
+1738 KQTHADN
-1745 NSKVK
+1745 QNKVK
-1750 DSIAKSEAGVAKG
+1750 DAVAKSEAGVAKG

-1771 QDIAE
+1771 QDIAD
-1776 AKADAETRKAD
+1776 AQADAEKRKAD
-1787 AVAKSHDAKQAE
+1787 ALAKGKDAQQAE
-1799 SDAHSAANDA
+1799 SDAHHAVNNA
-1809 QSRGDRDAMNA
+1809 QSRGDRDVQVA
-1820 ENKANQAQNDAQG
+1820 ENKANQAQADAQG

-1843 RQGVAGSGLSGNAHR
+1843 RQGVTGSGLSGNAHS
-1858 VEGAGETGSHV
+1858 VEGAGETDSHV
-1869 NTDSQT
+1869 KTDSQT

-1881 SDGLTEQE
+1881 SEGLTEQE
-1889 LEALEGATNAVN
+1889 QEALEGATNAVN

-1909 RSKNSGSTITSMFME
+1909 RAKNSGSTITTMFTE
-1924 ANADSIVVDTTA
+1924 ANTDSIVVPTTKP
-1936 SQDVV
+1936 QDVV
-1941 RKEVRISGVNLVGL
+1941 RKEIRISGVNLEGL
-1955 GEASHDSAES
+1955 GEASHDSAVS

-1980 LDTDNDVATD
+1980 LDSDHPRATEQ
-1990 KYVPVPGFER
+1990 YIPVPGFER
-2000 VDADVSDEVKQRMIQ
+2000 VDVNVSDETKQRLTQ
-2015 SMSGYIEHTDN
+2015 FVSGYIEHTDN

-2038 LFVESTL
+2038 LFVEATL
-2045 DYDWDKRVEFLT
+2045 NYDWDKRVEFLT

-2063 YSFETP
+2063 YSFEAP
-2069 HAEKSIV
+2069 HGENSLV
-2076 SFWSGKNFKQYRD
+2076 SFWSGRNFKEYRN
-2089 VLDNAQTDG
+2089 VLDNAQPDG
-2098 KKVVYDIDVK
+2098 KKVVYDIDVQ
-2108 GNAFAIDLNKHLM
+2108 GNAFAIKLNKQLM
-2121 RWGGLFLDPD
+2121 RWGDMFLDLE
-2131 NAEQNQLKSSID
+2131 NADQNHLQSSIE
-2143 AATFSNTGFWSSVY
+2143 AAAYSNTGFWSSVY
-2157 ATGAQHDVYVIAEG
+2157 ATGAKDDVYVIAEG
-2171 GVRLGNY
+2171 GMRLGNY
-2178 FWHVELPA
+2178 FWNVELPL

-2208 YKDLPADEI
+2208 YKDVPVNEI
-2217 GRRLTDAGVGVKVRF
+2217 GHKLTDAGVGVKVRF
-2232 DALSSARQAELLAD
+2232 DALSAAQQAELLAI
-2246 NPDDYRADTLVELD
+2246 NPKGYKADSLVELD

-2270 RESLPFYSLRTER
+2270 RDALPFYSLRTER

-2291 EGFEV
+2291 EGFKV
-2296 RSWPGS
+2296 RAWPGS
-2302 DDKSKTILLDNPED
+2302 DGKSKTIVLDNPED
-2316 AAQQKAIER
+2316 ATQQKTIER
-2325 FILANFDN
+2325 FILANFQN

-2341 FLVDNKVL
+2341 FLVDNKVI
-2349 SHHDGRTRILAQ
+2349 SHDKGITHILAQ
-2361 KEDGAWTY
+2361 KVDGAWLY
-2369 NTNSELM
+2369 NAKVDLM

-2383 AAHVSGKVRG
+2383 AANVTGKIRG
-2393 ESYQKV
+2393 ESYQQV
-2399 IDALAEYHASTA
+2399 IDALSEYHSSVT
-2411 EHADYELES
+2411 EFSDYEQES
-2420 VEQLVNLRKKIEGYA
+2420 IEKLLSLRKKIEGYV
-2435 LGHPDSGRLEA
+2435 LGHPDSGRIAA
-2446 MNSLLNQVNSRLEE
+2446 MNSLLNQVNTRLEE
-2460 VSVLAVSEQSIKA
+2460 VSVLAVSEPNIKA
-2473 HDSFSRLYDQLDNA
+2473 QDSFSRLYDQLETAN
-2487 HLKQSKHLYL
+2487 LKGTKHLYL
-2497 DGNGDFVTKGK
+2497 DQNGEFVTKGK
-2508 GNLAKIDQL
+2508 GHLANIDLL
-2517 GGSDAVLEKVK
+2517 GSREAVLEKVK
-2528 ASVNHE
+2528 LTVSNE
-2534 YGQAIADTIFA
+2534 YGQTVADTVFA
-2545 GLSAN
+2545 GLSAKD
-2550 ELAKDGKGIDITGLN
+2550 LAKDGKGIDIAGLKKVHLA
-2565 RIHQA
+2565 I
-2570 LEQHMS
+2570 EQHLS
-2576 PVSATM
+2576 PVSATLFL
-2582 YIWKPSDHSAL
+2582 WKPSDHSAL
-2593 GHAALQIG
+2593 GHAALQIS
-2601 QGRTQIDAQAAAD
+2601 QGRTQLEGQAAAD
-2614 FNKQNYV
+2614 FNQQNYV
-2621 SWWPLGSKSSNIR
+2621 SWWPLGSKSSNIS
-2634 NIFNV
+2634 NILNV
-2639 ATEYQPDLKLRWSDF
+2639 ATKDQPDLKLRWKDF
-2654 SQPAHQNDTL
+2654 SQPAAHGESL
-2664 EHDMASEENDGFGL
+2664 AFDMQTEENDDFGL
-2678 NDGETKLKRFIE
+2678 KSAEDKLKDFI
-2690 KLNAAKG
+2690 KQLASASGVDKKF
-2697 IDAAYKDAS
+2697 KDISQAFTMM
-2706 EGYASVLLGNP
+2706 ALMNP
-2717 DMLVSTG
+2717 DILESAN
-2724 IPAHVFQPFVDQWND
+2724 IPEHISKPFVDQWND
-2739 TSYDMMDVAN
+2739 TSYDMQDVAQRFAKELQEQAKVAAN
-2749 RFAQELQKQA
+2749 SEQMEQQISEVVRRFAQDELDKIQT
-2759 QASGDPALVAKRI
+2759 
-2772 DNVVRLFAERALEEI
+2772 
-2787 EAFKASQA
+2787 FKETQA
-2795 DEGRVFRINLEGLDV
+2795 DQGRVFRINLEGLDV

-2816 WNRLSHDPDA
+2816 WHRLSNDPDA

-2844 AGGADKLIGHTWRPK
+2844 AGGADKLIGHTWLPK

-2889 QVNDDLDA
+2889 QVTDVLDA
-2897 LSGSEK
+2897 LSG
-2903 HKDKVAIENDGT
+2903 N
-2915 PPRDKV
+2915 
-2921 PLSPL
+2921 
-2926 TRFLNNELYGERDA
+2926 
-2940 RRKIGDITQ
+2940 
-2949 TLLDHA
+2949 
-2955 VEKGESQKV
+2955 
-2964 TLKGEAGR
+2964 
-2972 LTGYYH
+2972 
-2978 QGTASS
+2978 
-2984 DDETST
+2984 
-2990 TSGKVVLFLHGS
+2990 
-3002 GSSAEEQASAIRS
+3002 
-3015 HYQKQGIDMLAVNLR
+3015 
-3030 GYGESDGGPS
+3030 
-3040 EKGLYQDARTMFN
+3040 
-3053 YLVND
+3053 
-3058 KGIDPSN
+3058 
-3065 IILHGYSMGGP
+3065 
-3076 IAADL
+3076 
-3081 ARYAAQNGQA
+3081 
-3091 VSGLLLDRPMPSMTK
+3091 
-3106 AITAHE
+3106 
-3112 VANPAGIVGTIAKA
+3112 
-3126 VNGQFSVEKNL
+3126 
-3137 KGLPQ
+3137 
-3142 ETPILLLTDNEGL
+3142 
-3155 GEEGEKLRVKLSNS
+3155 
-3169 GFNVTGEQTFYGH
+3169 
-3182 EASNRLMSQYTGQI
+3182 
-3196 VSDLLNTQHIKHNE
+3196 
-3210 AKLNLEPHGKN
+3210 
-3221 YESRDLILKPISQ
+3221 
-3234 PETVELGMPEVD
+3234 
-3246 QKVLA
+3246 
-3251 DIAERE
+3251 
-3257 NVIIGVRPVDEK
+3257 
-3269 SKSLIASK
+3269 
-3277 MYSSK
+3277 
-3282 GLFVKAKSSDWGPMS
+3282 KAK
-3297 GFIPVDQSFA
+3297 
-3307 KASARRDLETFNRHA
+3307 
-3322 EQSIQSGNAVSA
+3322 
-3334 DLYLNQVRVEELVS
+3334 
-3348 KYHSLT
+3348 
-3354 PLELDDQSGMY
+3354 
-3365 KTTAT
+3365 
-3370 NGDQSVPFFL
+3370 
-3380 NRVTVDGNELWQV
+3380 
-3393 HYITNGELAPF
+3393 
-3404 KVIGDPVSKQP
+3404 
-3415 MTADY
+3415 
-3420 DLLTVMYSYGD
+3420 
-3431 LGPQDKVKQ
+3431 
-3440 PLTWQQWKDSVTYE
+3440 
-3454 DLTPKYKE
+3454 
-3462 LYSNEDLYNKKDGAS
+3462 
-3477 LGNVS
+3477 
-3482 GRLKEL
+3482 
-3488 KDRINVDLGR
+3488 
-3498 TNGLEMVHHGADD
+3498 
-3511 ANPYA
+3511 
-3516 VMADN
+3516 
-3521 FPATFFVPKSL
+3521 
-3532 FAEDG
+3532 
-3537 LGEGKGSIQT
+3537 
-3547 YFNVNEQGA
+3547 
-3556 VVIRNPQEFS
+3556 
-3566 DFQQVTINAS
+3566 
-3576 FRASFNDKWNHGLDE
+3576 
-3591 PLFTTKRKLSH
+3591 
-3602 EFLNKR
+3602 
-3608 DQLLKKLSGGR
+3608 
-3619 LDAQDETLVALGNPD
+3619 
-3634 DVSGNKAIVAVDV
+3634 VAVDLA
-3647 SQIFTRQELK
+3647 QIFTVQELK
-3657 ERANVFA
+3657 ERAKVFA

-3681 HQTVSRDQIVASF
+3681 HQAKGRYQIAASF
-3694 ELNKKVNAYIAEHPT
+3694 ELNKKINDYIAEHPT

-3722 ITSALF
+3722 VTSALF
-3728 IGKMQVAQVDIDAIA
+3728 IGKMQVAQAGIDAIA
-3743 QTRPELAARIFMVA
+3743 QTRPELATRIFMVA
-3757 IEEANGEHRG
+3757 IEEANGKHVG
-3767 LTDMMVRWANEDPYL
+3767 LTDMMLRWANEDPYL
-3782 APKQGYKG
+3782 APKHGYKG
-3790 ETPNDLGFDAKYHVD
+3790 EMPSDLGFDAKYHVD
-3805 LGDHYADFKQWLE
+3805 LGEHYADFKQWLE

-3846 LQDLTGVESV
+3846 LQDLTGAESV

-3865 AAKKV
+3865 AAKKA

-3883 KKFADKSYLSQLD
+3883 KKFADQNYLSQLD

-3918 DRRYSGAGYDEL
+3918 DRRYSGKGYDEL
-3930 TNKLA
+3930 TNMLA
-3935 GATGVDEQLS
+3935 SATGVDEQLS

-3971 EQMDAL
+3971 EQMEAL

-4017 TKHLDATLFENAR
+4017 TKHLDVTLFENAR
-4030 ANGMRIVALDANS
+4030 VNGMRIVALDANS

-4072 SLPDDEK
+4072 NLPDGEK

-4106 DLPALRVSDSNQFR
+4106 DLPALKVSDSNQFT
-4120 VEQDDM
+4120 VEQDDVS
-4126 TLRVV
+4126 LRVV

-4139 KLTFKDSLSGAN
+4139 KITFKGSLSGAN
-4151 TAIHNQNVNDWER
+4151 TALHNQNVNDWER
-4164 VAVTP
+4164 VVVTP
-4169 TADGGETRFDG
+4169 IADGGETRFDG
-4180 QIIVQMENDSVV
+4180 QIIVQMENDPVV
-4192 ANAAAN
+4192 AKAAAN
-4198 LAGKHPESSVVVQL
+4198 LAGKHAESSVVVQL

-4241 DDSDSNNTH
+4241 DHSESNNTR
-4250 LSGYSAEDLAAKLA
+4250 LSGYSADELAVKLA
-4264 NFQQSFSQAENI
+4264 KFQQSFNQAENI
-4276 NNTPDHISIVGCSL
+4276 NNKPDHISIVGCSL

-4305 AMDVNGLRVDVSA
+4305 AMDANGLRVDVSV
-4318 RSSELAVDATGRK
+4318 RSSELAVDEAGRK
-4331 HTKDENGDWIQ
+4331 HTKDANGDWVQ
-4342 KAETNKVSLSWN
+4342 KAENNKVSLSWDA
-4354 EQGEVIAKEERIRN
+4354 QGEVVAKDEPIRN

-4381 VSDVGEIARG
+4381 VNNVDEPARG
-4391 AIGDNNDV
+4391 AIGDNSDV
-4399 FDAPEKRKVET
+4399 FDAPEKRKPET
-4410 ETSSSAAN
+4410 EVIANSSSSN
-4418 NKLSYSGNIQVNVG
+4418 QLSYSGNIQVNVG
-4432 DGEFTAVNWGTSN
+4432 EGEFTAVNWGTSN
-4445 VGIKVGSGG
+4445 VGIKVGTGG

-4469 GNGESKHSVDMGG
+4469 GDGESKHSVDIGG

-4489 QMFIGNRNVSF
+4489 QMFLGNRNVSF
-4500 NLGQSN
+4500 NFGHSN
-4506 DLLVM
+4506 DLILM

-4525 DGAARISGVLQSIA
+4525 DGATRISGVLQGIA
-4539 TSGEDQDWLA
+4539 MSGEGEDWLA

-4579 CLVELDSHNERS
+4579 TLVELDSQNERD
-4591 SRGLKHDTEAAL
+4591 SRGLKHDAEATL

-4613 NSDSSAGKLSRA
+4613 NGNSGTSQLSRA

-4675 GLMTQQFS
+4675 GLMTQQFT
-4683 ATGQAKTTFTYTPED
+4683 ATGQAKTTFTYTPQD

-4709 QMAGIGA
+4709 QLAGVGA
-4716 ETTLADIFGVDYTT
+4716 ETTLADIFGVDYTA

-4735 SRNGEAVDGV
+4735 SRNGQAVDGV
-4745 AILTEMLEVIGEF
+4745 AILKEMLEVIGEF

-4775 LKSGIDMGADG
+4775 LKAGIDMGADG
-4786 IQSFAETH
+4786 IKSFAETH
-4794 GLKDKAPEE
+4794 GLKEKAPEE
-4803 EENKSAVSVNGTS
+4803 EKDNSSVSVNGAN
-4816 VNSAQGATA
+4816 VNSAQGATVA
-4825 SDGNTET
+4825 DGNTET

-4865 LVENLKENLTADLLN
+4865 LVENLKQNLTADLLN

-4896 GDGDINLSLG
+4896 GDGDINISLG

-4941 GTSNIFTGGEGSDMG
+4941 GTSNIFTGGEGNDMG

-5003 GLGRD
+5003 GSGRD

-5020 TGDGQ
+5020 TGDDQ

-5045 ANVFGNYNRINAS
+5045 ANVFGNYNRINAG

-5069 HAVLNGGEGEDHL
+5069 HAVLNGGDGDDHL

-5087 SKFSQFNGEE
+5087 SKFSQFNGGE

-5126 IDNLVEDISS
+5126 IDNLVEDIRS

-5163 LRDPVSETDQAK
+5163 LRDPSNDSDQSK
-5175 FEHIGSVTFNDYFD
+5175 FEHIGSVTFSDYFN
-5189 GKRAQM
+5189 GNRAQVVIGM
-5195 IIAMGEKDA
+5195 SEKDLS
-5204 NGEREYTTLS
+5204 GEREYTMLS
-5214 ESSIDALVQAM
+5214 DSAIDALVQAM
-5225 SGFDPQAGDNGF
+5225 SGFEPQAGDNGF
-5237 IDNLDSK
+5237 IDSLESK
-5244 SRVAISTAW
+5244 SQAAISMAW
-5253 ADVVHKKGI
+5253 SDVVHKKGLM
-5262 TV
+5262 V

>member
-20 DNGNNDIVAIGFGGE
+20 DDGNNSIVAIGFGGE

-50 GATVHTGSGN
+50 GATVYTGSGN
-60 DTVVGGS
+60 DTVIGGS
-67 AYLRVEDSTGHLSVK
+67 AYLRVEDTTGHLSVK

-104 GGVSIDHLGH
+104 GGVSIDHLGN
-114 HGDVSYGGAAA
+114 HGDVNYGGAAA
-125 YNSVKRKGLSGNVT
+125 YNGITRKGLSGNVT

-144 GYNALWHETNHGNLS
+144 GYNALWHETNQGNLS

-168 LDRTWFDQY
+168 LDRTWFNRY
-177 QGSRGDVSFDGAGAA
+177 QDSRGDVTFDGAGAA

-215 VRKGKVGDITLQGAG
+215 VRKGKVGDVTLQGAG

-245 QQTHGN
+245 AQTRGN

-259 YNSFYSDVAHGDI
+259 YNSLYSDVAHGDI

-282 ITRKGSGSSFD
+282 IIRKGSGNDF
-293 AQGMEYAKAED
+293 AKEGMTNAKADE
-304 IVLTTAKMHG
+304 IVLTKAVMSG
-314 SWIGSGTHAVTAV
+314 SWIGQDHHVTAV
-327 KSEREPNTYLFAI
+327 KSASEPNTYLFAF
-340 ADGTYTKINKV
+340 ADSTYTKINKV
-351 RLSNDPKTGKL
+351 QLRNDPQTGEL
-362 KYYSEAWY
+362 KYYSTAWY
-370 KQGNHLSGL
+370 KEGNHLSNL
-379 ARSDVSSAGGFEVN
+379 ANQDISDNGGFTAVN
-393 PINGGYTLSNIAVEH
+393 INGAYTLSDLKVEH
-408 QQSLTVHAM
+408 QQSLTVHAV

-430 NGALIDAKDVVLS
+430 NGALIDAKDVALS
-443 DAKMGGHAISTDGTK
+443 EAKMGGTAISTDGTT
-458 VDVQAIKSN
+458 VDVQAVKSN

-493 AETGVLKY
+493 PKTGALKY

-507 KEGDHTANLANE
+507 KEGDHTADLANE

-532 GGYSLSALNYSVNA
+532 GGYSLRDLHYSVNA
-546 IRSMSETVA
+546 VRSTSETVA

-578 VHFSG
+578 VHFNG

-697 RVAMLGGYN
+697 RVVMLGGYN
-706 THTQIGSGH
+706 THTQIGSGN

-731 NGEVTSVL
+731 KGDVASVL

-744 VLTKVGEGELT
+744 VLTKVGDGDLT

-760 GANVMTHISGDE
+760 GANVITHISGDNE
-772 QASNTTAVALG
+772 TSNTTAVALG

-791 GKGDT
+791 GKGNA

-813 STTGV
+813 TTTGV

-866 VGDGTSIAAMIGAG
+866 VGDGTSIAVMIGAG

-960 HIGNGS
+960 HVGSGS

-975 NVMTKVGNDL
+975 NIMTKVGDDL

-996 YTHVGDGTSLGLFAG
+996 YTHVGDGTSLGIFAG
-1011 EMNVMTKVGNG
+1011 EVNVMTKVGNG

-1130 VTKVGDGLGIN
+1130 ITKVGDGLGVN

-1164 EANILT
+1164 EANVIT

-1208 KVGDGRNVVL
+1208 KVGNGRNVVL

-1233 SFNALWSKGNV
+1233 SFNALWSKGNI

-1264 TTVGNGL
+1264 TTVGDGL

-1286 GNGVSVNVAW
+1286 GDGVSVNVAW

-1326 GLNINASYARNNVA
+1326 GLGINASYAQNNVA
-1340 IKVGNGDFYSLAVAS
+1340 IKIGNGDFYSLAVAS

-1365 LFDNV
+1365 LFDNI
-1370 KQTLLGVGG
+1370 KQTVLGVGG

-1387 QGDEASTSGTQKGRG
+1387 QGDEASSSGTQKGRG

-1444 EMDNDLNIDGA
+1444 KMQNALDVDGS
-1455 SDHAP
+1455 SDQTQAP

-1465 GDFEQGDRGWQSTH
+1465 GDFEQGDQGWKSTH
-1479 GVEASYSGSV
+1479 GVEASHSGNV
-1489 YGVNGEGHGT
+1489 YGVNGEGHGA
-1499 RVTELDTHT
+1499 RVTELDTYT

-1578 EFKGTGHNDGLGYIL
+1578 EFKGTGQNDGLGYIL
-1593 DNVVAKSESSPQ
+1593 DNVVAKSESSQQ
-1605 ANAVSEHAKQNQA
+1605 ANAVSEHATQNQA

-1648 GSQSQLESTDQQAIE
+1648 GSQSQLESTDQKALE

-1678 AVTAELTTL
+1678 AVTAELTKL

-1701 GKSGEQWRN
+1701 GESGDQWRN
-1710 DFAGGLLDGVQSQI
+1710 DFAGGLLDGVQRQL
-1724 DDAKQLASDKMAAA
+1724 DDAKQLANDKIAAA

-1750 DSIAKSEAGVAKG
+1750 ESVAKSEAGVAKG

-1771 QDIAE
+1771 QDIAD

-1787 AVAKSHDAKQAE
+1787 AVAKSNDAKQAE

-1820 ENKANQAQNDAQG
+1820 ENKANQAQNDAKG
-1833 AKQNEGDRPD
+1833 TKQNEGDRPD
-1843 RQGVAGSGLSGNAHR
+1843 REGVTGSGLSGNAHR

-1869 NTDSQT
+1869 TNDSQT

-1881 SDGLTEQE
+1881 SEGLSEQE
-1889 LEALEGATNAVN
+1889 QEALEGATNAVN

-1909 RSKNSGSTITSMFME
+1909 RGKNSGSTISSMFTE
-1924 ANADSIVVDTTA
+1924 TNSDSIVVPTAA

-1941 RKEVRISGVNLVGL
+1941 RKEIRISGVNLEGL
-1955 GEASHDSAES
+1955 GEASHDTAES
-1965 LVAAR
+1965 LVSAR

-1980 LDTDNDVATD
+1980 LDTDNDAATD

-2000 VDADVSDEVKQRMIQ
+2000 VDADVSEEAKERMIQ
-2015 SMSGYIEHTDN
+2015 FVGGYIEHTDN

-2038 LFVESTL
+2038 LFVEATL

-2063 YSFETP
+2063 YSFEAP
-2069 HAEKSIV
+2069 HGEKSIV
-2076 SFWSGKNFKQYRD
+2076 SFWSGRNFKEYRN
-2089 VLDNAQTDG
+2089 VLDNAQADG

-2157 ATGAQHDVYVIAEG
+2157 ATGAQNDVYVIAEG
-2171 GVRLGNY
+2171 GMRLGNY
-2178 FWHVELPA
+2178 FWNVELPA

-2208 YKDLPADEI
+2208 YKDLPADQI
-2217 GRRLTDAGVGVKVRF
+2217 GRRLTDAGVAVKVRF
-2232 DALSSARQAELLAD
+2232 DALSHERQAELLAD
-2246 NPDDYRADTLVELD
+2246 NPDGYKADTLVELD

-2283 NLLVQEGD
+2283 NLLVQEGE

-2296 RSWPGS
+2296 RSWPGT
-2302 DDKSKTILLDNPED
+2302 DGKSKTILLDNPED
-2316 AAQQKAIER
+2316 AAQQKSIER

-2369 NTNSELM
+2369 NANVELM

-2393 ESYQKV
+2393 ESYQQV
-2399 IDALAEYHASTA
+2399 IDALTEYHASTA
-2411 EHADYELES
+2411 EHADYELTS
-2420 VEQLVNLRKKIEGYA
+2420 VEKLLNLRKQVEGYV
-2435 LGHPDSGRLEA
+2435 LGHPDSGRVQA
-2446 MNSLLNQVNSRLEE
+2446 MNALLNQVNSRLEA
-2460 VSVLAVSEQSIKA
+2460 VSVLVVSEQSIKA
-2473 HDSFSRLYDQLDNA
+2473 HDSFSHLYDQLDNA
-2487 HLKQSKHLYL
+2487 NLKESKHLYL

-2508 GNLAKIDQL
+2508 GNLANIDKL

-2528 ASVNHE
+2528 AAVSHE
-2534 YGQAIADTIFA
+2534 YGQVVADTIFA

-2550 ELAKDGKGIDITGLN
+2550 DLAKDGKGIDIAGLN
-2565 RIHQA
+2565 KVHQA
-2570 LEQHMS
+2570 IEQHMS

-2582 YIWKPSDHSAL
+2582 YIWKPSDHSTL

-2601 QGRTQIDAQAAAD
+2601 QGRTQLEGQAAAD

-2639 ATEYQPDLKLRWSDF
+2639 ATEDQPDLKLRWSDF

-2678 NDGETKLKRFIE
+2678 NDGETKLKRFVE

-2697 IDAAYKDAS
+2697 IDASYKDAS

-2717 DMLVSTG
+2717 DMLASTG

-2749 RFAQELQKQA
+2749 RFAEELQKQA
-2759 QASGDPALVAKRI
+2759 QASGDPALVEKRI

-2816 WNRLSHDPDA
+2816 WNRLSNDPDA

-2889 QVNDDLDA
+2889 QATDLLDA
-2897 LSGSEK
+2897 LSGNEK
-2903 HKDKVAIENDGT
+2903 HKENVAIENDGT
-2915 PPRDKV
+2915 PPRDKES
-2921 PLSPL
+2921 LSPL
-2926 TRFLNNELYGERDA
+2926 TRFLNNELYGEKDA

-2955 VEKGESQKV
+2955 VENGESQKV

-2978 QGTASS
+2978 QGAASS
-2984 DDETST
+2984 EGETSA

-3002 GSSAEEQASAIRS
+3002 GSSAEEQASAIRN

-3065 IILHGYSMGGP
+3065 IIIHGYSMGGP

-3112 VANPAGIVGTIAKA
+3112 VANPAGIVGAIAKA

-3137 KGLPQ
+3137 KGLPK

-3155 GEEGEKLRVKLSNS
+3155 GEEGEKLRAKLAIA
-3169 GFNVTGEQTFYGH
+3169 GYNVTGEQTFYGH
-3182 EASNRLMSQYTGQI
+3182 EASNRLMGQYADQI
-3196 VSDLLNTQHIKHNE
+3196 VSGLFNAEQAAVEAGEVLKGLEKDFKRYGDALKPDTSVPGKSKDIRTTKDFLNGYKNDHAKEIVDGFRSDMSIKQLVDLFVKGNWSAEQKGALAWEIESRALKVTFQNKSEKYNRLFREIASAGVVDAKATEQLAPQLMLLNLSNDGFGGRCDPLSKLVLV
-3210 AKLNLEPHGKN
+3210 AKQLENDG
-3221 YESRDLILKPISQ
+3221 Q
-3234 PETVELGMPEVD
+3234 V
-3246 QKVLA
+3246 
-3251 DIAERE
+3251 
-3257 NVIIGVRPVDEK
+3257 GVARQLLE
-3269 SKSLIASK
+3269 K
-3277 MYSSK
+3277 MYSAAAVLSNPTLYSDSEKANASK
-3282 GLFVKAKSSDWGPMS
+3282 LLSSLAAIHAKNPMHDTS
-3297 GFIPVDQSFA
+3297 MKVWQEKLEGKQALTVNGVVEKITE
-3307 KASARRDLETFNRHA
+3307 ASANGKPVL
-3322 EQSIQSGNAVSA
+3322 
-3334 DLYLNQVRVEELVS
+3334 
-3348 KYHSLT
+3348 
-3354 PLELDDQSGMY
+3354 LELDAPGHAMAAWAKGSGDDRVYGFYDPNAGIVEFSSAEKFGDYLTRFFGKSDLNMAQSYKLGKNAAGEAIFNRVVVMDGNTLASY
-3365 KTTAT
+3365 KPTFGDKTTMQGILDLPVFDAT
-3370 NGDQSVPFFL
+3370 PIKKPTGGVASDLEALGDK
-3380 NRVTVDGNELWQV
+3380 T
-3393 HYITNGELAPF
+3393 
-3404 KVIGDPVSKQP
+3404 KVV
-3415 MTADY
+3415 
-3420 DLLTVMYSYGD
+3420 
-3431 LGPQDKVKQ
+3431 
-3440 PLTWQQWKDSVTYE
+3440 
-3454 DLTPKYKE
+3454 
-3462 LYSNEDLYNKKDGAS
+3462 
-3477 LGNVS
+3477 
-3482 GRLKEL
+3482 
-3488 KDRINVDLGR
+3488 VDL
-3498 TNGLEMVHHGADD
+3498 A
-3511 ANPYA
+3511 
-3516 VMADN
+3516 
-3521 FPATFFVPKSL
+3521 
-3532 FAEDG
+3532 
-3537 LGEGKGSIQT
+3537 
-3547 YFNVNEQGA
+3547 
-3556 VVIRNPQEFS
+3556 
-3566 DFQQVTINAS
+3566 
-3576 FRASFNDKWNHGLDE
+3576 
-3591 PLFTTKRKLSH
+3591 
-3602 EFLNKR
+3602 
-3608 DQLLKKLSGGR
+3608 
-3619 LDAQDETLVALGNPD
+3619 
-3634 DVSGNKAIVAVDV
+3634 
-3647 SQIFTRQELK
+3647 QIFTVQELK
-3657 ERANVFA
+3657 ERAKVFA

-3681 HQTVSRDQIVASF
+3681 HQAKGRDQIAASF
-3694 ELNKKVNAYIAEHPT
+3694 ELNKKINAYIAEHPT

-3722 ITSALF
+3722 VTSALF
-3728 IGKMQVAQVDIDAIA
+3728 IGKMQIAQAGIDAIA
-3743 QTRPELAARIFMVA
+3743 QTRPELAARIFTVA
-3757 IEEANGEHRG
+3757 IEEANGKHVG

-3782 APKQGYKG
+3782 APKHGYKG
-3790 ETPNDLGFDAKYHVD
+3790 ETPSDLGFDAKYHVD
-3805 LGDHYADFKQWLE
+3805 LSEHYADFKQWLE

-3865 AAKKV
+3865 AAKKA

-3883 KKFADKSYLSQLD
+3883 KKFADQSYLSQLD

-3918 DRRYSGAGYDEL
+3918 DRRYSGKGYDEL

-3935 GATGVDEQLS
+3935 SATSVDEQLS

-4017 TKHLDATLFENAR
+4017 TKHLDVALFENAR

-4072 SLPDDEK
+4072 NLPDGEK

-4106 DLPALRVSDSNQFR
+4106 DLPALKVSDSNQFT
-4120 VEQDDM
+4120 VEQDDVS
-4126 TLRVV
+4126 LRVV

-4139 KLTFKDSLSGAN
+4139 KITFKDSLSGAN
-4151 TAIHNQNVNDWER
+4151 TDLHNQNVNDWER
-4164 VAVTP
+4164 VVVTP

-4180 QIIVQMENDSVV
+4180 QIIVQMENDAV
-4192 ANAAAN
+4192 AAKAAAN

-4241 DDSDSNNTH
+4241 DDSESNNTR
-4250 LSGYSAEDLAAKLA
+4250 LSGYSADELAVKLA
-4264 NFQQSFSQAENI
+4264 KFQQSFNQAENVSSK
-4276 NNTPDHISIVGCSL
+4276 PDHISIVGCSL

-4305 AMDVNGLRVDVSA
+4305 AMDANGLRLDVSV
-4318 RSSELAVDATGRK
+4318 RSSELAVDETGRK
-4331 HTKDENGDWIQ
+4331 HTKDANGNWVQ
-4342 KAETNKVSLSWN
+4342 KAESNKVSLSWN
-4354 EQGEVIAKEERIRN
+4354 EQGDVVAKDERIRN

-4381 VSDVGEIARG
+4381 ISDVDEPARG
-4391 AIGDNNDV
+4391 AIGDNKDV
-4399 FDAPEKRKVET
+4399 FDAPEKRKAET
-4410 ETSSSAAN
+4410 ETSSSSAN

-4445 VGIKVGSGG
+4445 VGIKVGTGG
-4454 FKSLAFGDNNVMVHI
+4454 FKSLAFGDNNVMIHI
-4469 GNGESKHSVDMGG
+4469 GNGESKHSFDIGG

-4500 NLGQSN
+4500 NKGRSN
-4506 DLLVM
+4506 DLIVM

-4539 TSGEDQDWLA
+4539 TSGEGKDWLA

-4579 CLVELDSHNERS
+4579 SLVELDSQNERS
-4591 SRGLKHDTEAAL
+4591 SRGLKHDAEAAL

-4613 NSDSSAGKLSRA
+4613 NGNNDTSKLSRA

-4709 QMAGIGA
+4709 QLAGVGA
-4716 ETTLADIFGVDYTT
+4716 ETTLADIFGVDYTA
-4730 SGQIV
+4730 SGHIV

-4745 AILTEMLEVIGEF
+4745 AILKEMLEVIGEF

-4775 LKSGIDMGADG
+4775 LKAGIKTGADG
-4786 IQSFAETH
+4786 IKSFAETH
-4794 GLKDKAPEE
+4794 GLKEKAPEE
-4803 EENKSAVSVNGTS
+4803 EESKPSVSLNGES
-4816 VNSAQGATA
+4816 LNSTQGATVA
-4825 SDGNTET
+4825 DGSTET
-4832 AETQDRA
+4832 TETPDRA

-4865 LVENLKENLTADLLN
+4865 LVANLKENLTADLLN

-4941 GTSNIFTGGEGSDMG
+4941 GTSNIFTGGEGNDMG

-5003 GLGRD
+5003 GSGRD

-5020 TGDGQ
+5020 TGDDQ

-5032 NNNQVELGAGNDF
+5032 NNNQVELGAGDDF

-5087 SKFSQFNGEE
+5087 SKFSQFNGGE

-5126 IDNLVEDISS
+5126 IDNLVEDIRS

-5163 LRDPVSETDQAK
+5163 LRDPASDSDQAK
-5175 FEHIGSVTFNDYFD
+5175 FEHIGSVTFSDYFN
-5189 GKRAQM
+5189 GNRAQV

-5204 NGEREYTTLS
+5204 TGEREYTTLS
-5214 ESSIDALVQAM
+5214 ESAIDALVQAM

-5244 SRVAISTAW
+5244 SRVAITTAW

>member
-20 DNGNNDIVAIGFGGE
+20 DDGNNSIVAIGFGGE

-50 GATVHTGSGN
+50 GATVYTGSGN

-67 AYLRVEDSTGHLSVK
+67 AYLRVEDTTGHLSVK

-104 GGVSIDHLGH
+104 GGVSIDHLGN

-125 YNSVKRKGLSGNVT
+125 YNGITRKGLSGNVT

-144 GYNALWHETNHGNLS
+144 GYNALWHETNQGNLS

-168 LDRTWFDQY
+168 LDRTWFNRY
-177 QGSRGDVSFDGAGAA
+177 QGSRGDVTFDGAGAA

-245 QQTHGN
+245 AQTRGN

-259 YNSFYSDVAHGDI
+259 YNSLYSDVAHGDI
-272 HFSGGGAYNT
+272 NFSGGGAYNT

-304 IVLTTAKMHG
+304 IVLTAAQMHG
-314 SWIGSGTHAVTAV
+314 LSIDNGNKFHAVTAV

-351 RLSNDPKTGKL
+351 RLYNDPETGKL
-362 KYYSEAWY
+362 KYYSEAWF
-370 KQGNHLSGL
+370 KRGNHLAEL

-408 QQSLTVHAM
+408 QQSLTVHAV

-430 NGALIDAKDVVLS
+430 NGALIDAKDVALS
-443 DAKMGGHAISTDGTK
+443 DAKMGGHAISTDGTT
-458 VDVQAIKSN
+458 VDVQAVKSN

-493 AETGVLKY
+493 PKTGALKY

-507 KEGDHTANLANE
+507 KEGNHTANLANE

-532 GGYSLSALNYSVNA
+532 GGYSLSDLHYSVNA
-546 IRSMSETVA
+546 VRSTSETVA

-578 VHFSG
+578 VRFNG

-615 FGNTEFNGGGAA
+615 FGHTEFNGGGAA

-697 RVAMLGGYN
+697 RVVMLGGYN
-706 THTQIGSGH
+706 THTQIGSGN

-731 NGEVTSVL
+731 KGDVASVL

-744 VLTKVGEGELT
+744 VLTKVGGGDLT

-760 GANVMTHISGDE
+760 GANVITHISGDNE
-772 QASNTTAVALG
+772 TSNTTSVALG

-791 GKGDT
+791 GKGNT

-813 STTGV
+813 TTTGV

-866 VGDGTSIAAMIGAG
+866 VGDGTSIAVMIGAG

-960 HIGNGS
+960 HVGSGS

-975 NVMTKVGNDL
+975 NIMTKVGNDL

-996 YTHVGDGTSLGLFAG
+996 YTHVGDGSSLGIFAG
-1011 EMNVMTKVGNG
+1011 EVNVMTKVGNG

-1092 TKVGEGTTVGLLI
+1092 TKVGEGNTVGLLI

-1130 VTKVGDGLGIN
+1130 ITKVGDGLGVN

-1164 EANILT
+1164 EANIIT

-1208 KVGDGRNVVL
+1208 KVGNGRNVVL

-1233 SFNALWSKGNV
+1233 SFNALWSKGNI

-1264 TTVGNGL
+1264 TTVGDGL

-1286 GNGVSVNVAW
+1286 GDGVSVNVAW

-1311 AVMKGKANANIHIGD
+1311 AVMKGKANANIHVGD
-1326 GLNINASYARNNVA
+1326 GLNINASYAQNNVA

-1365 LFDNV
+1365 LFDNI

-1387 QGDEASTSGTQKGRG
+1387 QGDEASSSGTQKGRG

-1416 MDAIEEVGSDLGD
+1416 MEAIEEVGSDLGD

-1444 EMDNDLNIDGA
+1444 KMQNALDVDGS
-1455 SDHAP
+1455 SDQTQAP

-1465 GDFEQGDRGWQSTH
+1465 GDFEQGDRGWKSTH
-1479 GVEASYSGSV
+1479 GVEASYSGNV
-1489 YGVNGEGHGT
+1489 YGVNGEGHGA
-1499 RVTELDTHT
+1499 RVTELDTYT
-1508 NTSLYQDLTDLTEGE
+1508 NTSLYQDLTNLTEGE

-1593 DNVVAKSESSPQ
+1593 DNVVAKSESSQQ
-1605 ANAVSEHAKQNQA
+1605 ANAVSEHATQNQA

-1648 GSQSQLESTDQQAIE
+1648 GSQSQLESTDQQALG

-1678 AVTAELTTL
+1678 AVTAELTKL

-1701 GKSGEQWRN
+1701 GESGDQWRN
-1710 DFAGGLLDGVQSQI
+1710 DFAGGLLDGVQSQL
-1724 DDAKQLASDKMAAA
+1724 DDAKQLANDKIAAA

-1750 DSIAKSEAGVAKG
+1750 ESVAKSEAGVAKG

-1787 AVAKSHDAKQAE
+1787 AVAKSNDAKQAE

-1820 ENKANQAQNDAQG
+1820 ENKANQAQNDAKG
-1833 AKQNEGDRPD
+1833 TKQNEGDRPE
-1843 RQGVAGSGLSGNAHR
+1843 REGVAGSGLSGNAHS

-1869 NTDSQT
+1869 NADGPT

-1881 SDGLTEQE
+1881 SEGLSEQE
-1889 LEALEGATNAVN
+1889 QEALEGATNAVN

-1909 RSKNSGSTITSMFME
+1909 RGKNSGSTITSMFTE
-1924 ANADSIVVDTTA
+1924 TNSDSIVVPTTA

-1941 RKEVRISGVNLVGL
+1941 RQEIRISGVNLEGL

-2000 VDADVSDEVKQRMIQ
+2000 VDVDVSDEVKQRMIQ

-2026 QVPKDQAQALAT
+2026 QVPKDQAEALAT

-2063 YSFETP
+2063 YSFEAP

-2089 VLDNAQTDG
+2089 ILDNAQTDG

-2157 ATGAQHDVYVIAEG
+2157 ATGAQNDVYVIAEG

-2178 FWHVELPA
+2178 FWNVELPA

-2208 YKDLPADEI
+2208 YKDLPADQI
-2217 GRRLTDAGVGVKVRF
+2217 GRRLTDAGVAVKVRF
-2232 DALSSARQAELLAD
+2232 DALSHERQAELLAD
-2246 NPDDYRADTLVELD
+2246 NPDGYKADTLVELD

-2283 NLLVQEGD
+2283 NLLVQEGE

-2296 RSWPGS
+2296 RSWPGI
-2302 DDKSKTILLDNPED
+2302 DGKSKTILLDNPED
-2316 AAQQKAIER
+2316 AAQQKSIER

-2349 SHHDGRTRILAQ
+2349 SHHDGRTRIIAQ

-2369 NTNSELM
+2369 NTNVELM

-2383 AAHVSGKVRG
+2383 AAHVNGKVRG
-2393 ESYQKV
+2393 DSYQQV
-2399 IDALAEYHASTA
+2399 IDALTEYHASTV

-2420 VEQLVNLRKKIEGYA
+2420 VEKLLNLRKQIEGYV
-2435 LGHPDSGRLEA
+2435 LGHPDSGRVEA

-2487 HLKQSKHLYL
+2487 NLKESKHLYL

-2508 GNLAKIDQL
+2508 GNLATIDQL

-2528 ASVNHE
+2528 AAVTHE
-2534 YGQAIADTIFA
+2534 YGQVVADTIFA
-2545 GLSAN
+2545 RLSAN
-2550 ELAKDGKGIDITGLN
+2550 DLAKDGKGIDIAGLN
-2565 RIHQA
+2565 KVHQA
-2570 LEQHMS
+2570 IEQHMS

-2582 YIWKPSDHSAL
+2582 YIWKPSDHSTL

-2601 QGRTQIDAQAAAD
+2601 QGRTQLEGQAAAD

-2639 ATEYQPDLKLRWSDF
+2639 ATEDQPDLKLRWSDF

-2678 NDGETKLKRFIE
+2678 KDGETKLKRFIE

-2697 IDAAYKDAS
+2697 IDASYKDAS

-2717 DMLVSTG
+2717 DMLASTG

-2749 RFAQELQKQA
+2749 RFAEELQKQA
-2759 QASGDPALVAKRI
+2759 QASGDPALVEKRI

-2816 WNRLSHDPDA
+2816 WKRLSNDPDA

-2889 QVNDDLDA
+2889 QVTDVLDA
-2897 LSGSEK
+2897 LSGNEK
-2903 HKDKVAIENDGT
+2903 HKENVAIENDGT
-2915 PPRDKV
+2915 PPRDKES
-2921 PLSPL
+2921 LSPL
-2926 TRFLNNELYGERDA
+2926 TRFLNNELYGEKDA
-2940 RRKIGDITQ
+2940 RRKIGEITQ

-2955 VEKGESQKV
+2955 VENGESQKV

-2978 QGTASS
+2978 QGAASS
-2984 DDETST
+2984 EGETSA

-3002 GSSAEEQASAIRS
+3002 GSSAEEQASEIRN

-3065 IILHGYSMGGP
+3065 IIIHGYSMGGP

-3112 VANPAGIVGTIAKA
+3112 VANPAGIVGAIAKA

-3137 KGLPQ
+3137 KGLPK

-3155 GEEGEKLRVKLSNS
+3155 GEEGEKLRAKLAIA
-3169 GFNVTGEQTFYGH
+3169 GYNVTGEQTFYGH
-3182 EASNRLMSQYTGQI
+3182 EASNRLMGQYADQI
-3196 VSDLLNTQHIKHNE
+3196 VSGLFNAEQAAVEAGEVLKGLEKDFKRYGDALKPDTSVPGKSKDIRTTKDFLNGYKNDHAKEIVDGFRSDMSIKQLVDLFVKGNWSAEQKGALAWEIESRALKVTFQNKSEKYNRLFREIASAGVVDAKATEQLAPQLMLLNLSNDGFGGRCDPLSKLVLV
-3210 AKLNLEPHGKN
+3210 AKQLENDG
-3221 YESRDLILKPISQ
+3221 Q
-3234 PETVELGMPEVD
+3234 V
-3246 QKVLA
+3246 
-3251 DIAERE
+3251 
-3257 NVIIGVRPVDEK
+3257 GVARQLLE
-3269 SKSLIASK
+3269 K
-3277 MYSSK
+3277 MYSAAAVLSNPTLYSDSEKANASK
-3282 GLFVKAKSSDWGPMS
+3282 LLSSLAAIHAKNPMHDTS
-3297 GFIPVDQSFA
+3297 MKVWQEKLEGKQALTVNGVVEKITD
-3307 KASARRDLETFNRHA
+3307 ASANGKPVL
-3322 EQSIQSGNAVSA
+3322 
-3334 DLYLNQVRVEELVS
+3334 
-3348 KYHSLT
+3348 
-3354 PLELDDQSGMY
+3354 LELDAPGHAMAAWAKGSGDDRVYGFYDPNAGIVEFSSAEKFGDYLTRFFGKSDLNMAQSYKLGKNDAGEAIFNRVVVMDGNTLASY
-3365 KTTAT
+3365 KPTFGDKTT
-3370 NGDQSVPFFL
+3370 
-3380 NRVTVDGNELWQV
+3380 
-3393 HYITNGELAPF
+3393 
-3404 KVIGDPVSKQP
+3404 
-3415 MTADY
+3415 M
-3420 DLLTVMYSYGD
+3420 
-3431 LGPQDKVKQ
+3431 
-3440 PLTWQQWKDSVTYE
+3440 
-3454 DLTPKYKE
+3454 
-3462 LYSNEDLYNKKDGAS
+3462 
-3477 LGNVS
+3477 
-3482 GRLKEL
+3482 
-3488 KDRINVDLGR
+3488 
-3498 TNGLEMVHHGADD
+3498 
-3511 ANPYA
+3511 
-3516 VMADN
+3516 
-3521 FPATFFVPKSL
+3521 
-3532 FAEDG
+3532 
-3537 LGEGKGSIQT
+3537 
-3547 YFNVNEQGA
+3547 
-3556 VVIRNPQEFS
+3556 
-3566 DFQQVTINAS
+3566 
-3576 FRASFNDKWNHGLDE
+3576 
-3591 PLFTTKRKLSH
+3591 
-3602 EFLNKR
+3602 
-3608 DQLLKKLSGGR
+3608 
-3619 LDAQDETLVALGNPD
+3619 
-3634 DVSGNKAIVAVDV
+3634 
-3647 SQIFTRQELK
+3647 
-3657 ERANVFA
+3657 
-3664 KPIGASY
+3664 
-3671 QGILDQLDLV
+3671 QGILDLPV
-3681 HQTVSRDQIVASF
+3681 
-3694 ELNKKVNAYIAEHPT
+3694 
-3709 SGRNQALTQLKEQ
+3709 
-3722 ITSALF
+3722 
-3728 IGKMQVAQVDIDAIA
+3728 
-3743 QTRPELAARIFMVA
+3743 
-3757 IEEANGEHRG
+3757 
-3767 LTDMMVRWANEDPYL
+3767 
-3782 APKQGYKG
+3782 
-3790 ETPNDLGFDAKYHVD
+3790 FDATPMKKPGTSDVD
-3805 LGDHYADFKQWLE
+3805 GNA
-3818 TSQSNGL
+3818 
-3825 LSKATLDESTK
+3825 KAVDDT
-3836 TVHLGYSYQE
+3836 
-3846 LQDLTGVESV
+3846 
-3856 QMAFYFLKE
+3856 KE
-3865 AAKKV
+3865 A
-3870 DPISGDSA
+3870 
-3878 EMILL
+3878 
-3883 KKFADKSYLSQLD
+3883 
-3896 SDRMD
+3896 
-3901 QIEGIYRSSH
+3901 
-3911 ETDVDAW
+3911 
-3918 DRRYSGAGYDEL
+3918 
-3930 TNKLA
+3930 LA
-3935 GATGVDEQLS
+3935 G
-3945 VLLDDRKGL
+3945 
-3954 LIGEVHGSDV
+3954 
-3964 NGLRFVN
+3964 
-3971 EQMDAL
+3971 
-3977 KKQGVTVIGLEHLRS
+3977 
-3992 DLAQPLI
+3992 
-3999 DRYLATGVMSSE
+3999 
-4011 LSAMLK
+4011 
-4017 TKHLDATLFENAR
+4017 
-4030 ANGMRIVALDANS
+4030 
-4043 SARPNVQ
+4043 
-4050 GTEHGLMYRAGAANN
+4050 
-4065 IAVEVLQ
+4065 
-4072 SLPDDEK
+4072 
-4079 FVAIYGKAHLQSH
+4079 GKIL
-4092 KGIEGFVP
+4092 
-4100 GITHRL
+4100 
-4106 DLPALRVSDSNQFR
+4106 
-4120 VEQDDM
+4120 
-4126 TLRVV
+4126 
-4131 YDDVANKP
+4131 
-4139 KLTFKDSLSGAN
+4139 
-4151 TAIHNQNVNDWER
+4151 HNQNVNDWER
-4164 VAVTP
+4164 VVVTP
-4169 TADGGETRFDG
+4169 TADGGESRFDG
-4180 QIIVQMENDSVV
+4180 QIIVQMENDDVV
-4192 ANAAAN
+4192 AKAAAN
-4198 LAGKHPESSVVVQL
+4198 LAGKHPESSVVVQI

-4241 DDSDSNNTH
+4241 DDSESNNTR
-4250 LSGYSAEDLAAKLA
+4250 LSGYSADELAVKLA
-4264 NFQQSFSQAENI
+4264 KFQQSFNQAENI
-4276 NNTPDHISIVGCSL
+4276 NNKPDHISIVGCSL

-4305 AMDVNGLRVDVSA
+4305 AMDANGLRVDVSV
-4318 RSSELAVDATGRK
+4318 RSSELAVDEAGRK
-4331 HTKDENGDWIQ
+4331 HTKDANGDWVQ
-4342 KAETNKVSLSWN
+4342 KAENNKVSLSWD
-4354 EQGEVIAKEERIRN
+4354 EQGEVVAKDERIRN

-4381 VSDVGEIARG
+4381 VSDVDEPARG

-4399 FDAPEKRKVET
+4399 FDAPEKRKAET
-4410 ETSSSAAN
+4410 ETSSSSAN

-4445 VGIKVGSGG
+4445 VGIKVGTGG

-4469 GNGESKHSVDMGG
+4469 GNGESKHSFDIGG

-4500 NLGQSN
+4500 NLGRSN
-4506 DLLVM
+4506 DLIVM

-4539 TSGEDQDWLA
+4539 TSGEGQDWLA

-4579 CLVELDSHNERS
+4579 SLVELDSQNERS
-4591 SRGLKHDTEAAL
+4591 SRGLKHDAEAAL

-4613 NSDSSAGKLSRA
+4613 NSDSDTSKLSRA

-4709 QMAGIGA
+4709 QLAGVGA
-4716 ETTLADIFGVDYTT
+4716 ETTLADIFGVDYTA

-4745 AILTEMLEVIGEF
+4745 AILKEMLEVIGEF

-4775 LKSGIDMGADG
+4775 LKSGINMGADG
-4786 IQSFAETH
+4786 IKSFAETH
-4794 GLKDKAPEE
+4794 GLKEKAPEE
-4803 EENKSAVSVNGTS
+4803 EEDNSSVSVNGAS
-4816 VNSAQGATA
+4816 VNSAQGATVA
-4825 SDGNTET
+4825 DGSTET
-4832 AETQDRA
+4832 AETPDRA

-4896 GDGDINLSLG
+4896 GDGDINISLG

-4941 GTSNIFTGGEGSDMG
+4941 GTSNIFTGGEGNDMG

-5003 GLGRD
+5003 GSGRD

-5020 TGDGQ
+5020 TGDDQ

-5087 SKFSQFNGEE
+5087 SKFSQFNGGE

-5126 IDNLVEDISS
+5126 IDNLVEDIRS

-5163 LRDPVSETDQAK
+5163 LRDPASDSDQAK
-5175 FEHIGSVTFNDYFD
+5175 FEHIGSVTFSDYFN
-5189 GKRAQM
+5189 GNRAQV

-5204 NGEREYTTLS
+5204 TGEREYTTLS
-5214 ESSIDALVQAM
+5214 ESAIDALVQAM

-5237 IDNLDSK
+5237 MDNLDSK
-5244 SRVAISTAW
+5244 SRVAITTAW

>member
-20 DNGNNDIVAIGFGGE
+20 DDGNNSIVAIGFGGE

-50 GATVHTGSGN
+50 GATVYTGSGN

-67 AYLRVEDSTGHLSVK
+67 AYLRVEDTTGHLSVK

-104 GGVSIDHLGH
+104 GGVSIDHLGN
-114 HGDVSYGGAAA
+114 HGDVNYGGAAA
-125 YNSVKRKGLSGNVT
+125 YNGITRKGLSGNVT

-144 GYNALWHETNHGNLS
+144 GYNALWHETNQGNLS

-168 LDRTWFDQY
+168 LDRTWFNRY
-177 QGSRGDVSFDGAGAA
+177 QDSRGDVTFDGAGAA

-215 VRKGKVGDITLQGAG
+215 VRKGKVGDVTLQGAG

-245 QQTHGN
+245 AQTRGN

-259 YNSFYSDVAHGDI
+259 YNSLYSDVAHGDI

-293 AQGMEYAKAED
+293 AQGMEYAKAEE
-304 IVLTTAKMHG
+304 IVLTAAQMHG
-314 SWIGSGTHAVTAV
+314 LSIDNGNKFHAVTAV

-351 RLSNDPKTGKL
+351 RLYNDPETGKL
-362 KYYSEAWY
+362 KYYSEAWF
-370 KQGNHLSGL
+370 KRGNHLTDL

-408 QQSLTVHAM
+408 QQSLTVHAV

-430 NGALIDAKDVVLS
+430 NGALIDAKDVALS
-443 DAKMGGHAISTDGTK
+443 EAKMGGTAISTDGTT
-458 VDVQAIKSN
+458 VDVQAVKSN

-493 AETGVLKY
+493 PKTGALKY

-507 KEGDHTANLANE
+507 KEGDHTADLANE

-532 GGYSLSALNYSVNA
+532 GGYSLSDLHYSVNA
-546 IRSMSETVA
+546 VRSTSETVA

-578 VHFSG
+578 VHFNG

-697 RVAMLGGYN
+697 RVVMLGGYN
-706 THTQIGSGH
+706 THTQIGSGN

-731 NGEVTSVL
+731 KGDVASVL

-744 VLTKVGEGELT
+744 VLTKVGDGDLT

-760 GANVMTHISGDE
+760 GANVITHISGDNE
-772 QASNTTAVALG
+772 TSNTTAVALG

-791 GKGDT
+791 GKGNA

-813 STTGV
+813 TTTGV

-866 VGDGTSIAAMIGAG
+866 VGDGTSIAVMIGAG

-960 HIGNGS
+960 HVGSGS

-975 NVMTKVGNDL
+975 NIMTKVGDDL

-996 YTHVGDGTSLGLFAG
+996 YTHVGDGTSLGIFAG
-1011 EMNVMTKVGNG
+1011 EVNVMTKVGNG

-1130 VTKVGDGLGIN
+1130 ITKVGDGLGVN

-1164 EANILT
+1164 EANVIT

-1208 KVGDGRNVVL
+1208 KVGNGRNVVL

-1233 SFNALWSKGNV
+1233 SFNALWSKGNI

-1264 TTVGNGL
+1264 TTVGDGL

-1286 GNGVSVNVAW
+1286 GDGVSVNVAW

-1326 GLNINASYARNNVA
+1326 GLGINASYAQNNVA
-1340 IKVGNGDFYSLAVAS
+1340 IKIGNGDFYSLAVAS

-1365 LFDNV
+1365 LFDNI
-1370 KQTLLGVGG
+1370 KQTVLGVGG

-1387 QGDEASTSGTQKGRG
+1387 QGDEASSSGTQKGRG

-1444 EMDNDLNIDGA
+1444 KMQNALNVDGS
-1455 SDHAP
+1455 SDQTQAP

-1465 GDFEQGDRGWQSTH
+1465 GDFEQGDQGWKSTH
-1479 GVEASYSGSV
+1479 GVEASYSGNV
-1489 YGVNGEGHGT
+1489 YGVNGEGHGA
-1499 RVTELDTHT
+1499 RVTELDTYT

-1578 EFKGTGHNDGLGYIL
+1578 EFKGTGQNDGLGYIL
-1593 DNVVAKSESSPQ
+1593 DNVVAKSESSQQ
-1605 ANAVSEHAKQNQA
+1605 ANAVSEHATQNQA

-1648 GSQSQLESTDQQAIE
+1648 GSQSQLESTDQKALE

-1678 AVTAELTTL
+1678 AVTAELTKL

-1701 GKSGEQWRN
+1701 GESGDQWRN
-1710 DFAGGLLDGVQSQI
+1710 DFAGGLLDGVQRQL
-1724 DDAKQLASDKMAAA
+1724 DDAKQLANDKIAAA

-1745 NSKVK
+1745 NNKVK
-1750 DSIAKSEAGVAKG
+1750 ESVAKSEAGVAKG

-1771 QDIAE
+1771 QDIAD

-1787 AVAKSHDAKQAE
+1787 AVAKSNDAKQAE

-1820 ENKANQAQNDAQG
+1820 ENKANQAQNDAKG
-1833 AKQNEGDRPD
+1833 TKQNEGDRPD
-1843 RQGVAGSGLSGNAHR
+1843 REGVTGSGLSGNAHR

-1869 NTDSQT
+1869 TNDSQT

-1881 SDGLTEQE
+1881 SEGLSEQE
-1889 LEALEGATNAVN
+1889 QEALEGATNAVN

-1909 RSKNSGSTITSMFME
+1909 RGKNSGSTISSMFTE
-1924 ANADSIVVDTTA
+1924 TNTDSIVVPTAA

-1941 RKEVRISGVNLVGL
+1941 RKEIRISGVNIQGL
-1955 GEASHDSAES
+1955 GETPHDTAES
-1965 LVAAR
+1965 QVAVR
-1970 AEKVANLYRW
+1970 AEKVANIYRW
-1980 LDTDNDVATD
+1980 LDSDHPRATE
-1990 KYVPVPGFER
+1990 YFIPVPGFEDG
-2000 VDADVSDEVKQRMIQ
+2000 DAYVSDEVMLHMIEYV
-2015 SMSGYIEHTDN
+2015 GKYIKDTDN
-2026 QVPKDQAQALAT
+2026 QVPKDQAQALAS
-2038 LFVESTL
+2038 LFVKATL

-2063 YSFETP
+2063 YSFEAP
-2069 HAEKSIV
+2069 HGENSIV
-2076 SFWSGKNFKQYRD
+2076 SFWSGKKSYKKYRD
-2089 VLDNAQTDG
+2089 ELDNAQPDG
-2098 KKVVYDIDVK
+2098 KKVVFDVDVQ
-2108 GNAFAIDLNKHLM
+2108 GNVFAIRLNNQLINWSKEY
-2121 RWGGLFLDPD
+2121 LDPQY
-2131 NAEQNQLKSSID
+2131 EQHNKLKSLIHS
-2143 AATFSNTGFWSSVY
+2143 AYSNNTGFWSSVY
-2157 ATGAQHDVYVIAEG
+2157 ATGAQNDVYVIAEG
-2171 GVRLGNY
+2171 GMRLGNY
-2178 FWHVELPA
+2178 FWNVELPV

-2208 YKDLPADEI
+2208 YKDVPVDEI
-2217 GRRLTDAGVGVKVRF
+2217 GRRLTDAGVAVKIRF
-2232 DALSSARQAELLAD
+2232 DALSTVQQAELLAI
-2246 NPDDYRADTLVELD
+2246 NPEGYKASTLIELD

-2283 NLLVQEGD
+2283 NLLVQEGE

-2296 RSWPGS
+2296 RSWPGT
-2302 DDKSKTILLDNPED
+2302 DGKSKTILLDNPED
-2316 AAQQKAIER
+2316 AAQQKSIER

-2369 NTNSELM
+2369 NANVELM

-2393 ESYQKV
+2393 ESYQQV
-2399 IDALAEYHASTA
+2399 IDALTEYHASTV

-2420 VEQLVNLRKKIEGYA
+2420 VEKLLNLRKQIEGYV
-2435 LGHPDSGRLEA
+2435 LGHPDSGRVQA
-2446 MNSLLNQVNSRLEE
+2446 MNALLNQVNSRLEA
-2460 VSVLAVSEQSIKA
+2460 VSVLVVSEQSIKA
-2473 HDSFSRLYDQLDNA
+2473 HDSFSHLYDQLDNA
-2487 HLKQSKHLYL
+2487 NLKESKHLYL

-2508 GNLAKIDQL
+2508 GNLANIDKL

-2528 ASVNHE
+2528 AAVSHE
-2534 YGQAIADTIFA
+2534 YGQVVADTIFA

-2550 ELAKDGKGIDITGLN
+2550 DLAKDGKGIDIAGLN
-2565 RIHQA
+2565 KVHQA
-2570 LEQHMS
+2570 IEQHMS

-2601 QGRTQIDAQAAAD
+2601 QGRTQLEGQAAAD

-2639 ATEYQPDLKLRWSDF
+2639 ATEDQPDLKLRWSDF

-2678 NDGETKLKRFIE
+2678 NDGETKLKRFVE

-2697 IDAAYKDAS
+2697 IDASYKDAS

-2717 DMLVSTG
+2717 DMLASTG

-2749 RFAQELQKQA
+2749 RFAEELQKQA
-2759 QASGDPALVAKRI
+2759 QASGDPALVEKRI

-2816 WNRLSHDPDA
+2816 WNRLSNDPDA

-2844 AGGADKLIGHTWRPK
+2844 AGGADRLIGHTWRPK

-2889 QVNDDLDA
+2889 QATDLLDA
-2897 LSGSEK
+2897 LSGNEK
-2903 HKDKVAIENDGT
+2903 HKENVAIENDGT
-2915 PPRDKV
+2915 PPRDKES
-2921 PLSPL
+2921 LSPL
-2926 TRFLNNELYGERDA
+2926 TRFLNNELYGEKDA

-2955 VEKGESQKV
+2955 VENGESQKV

-2978 QGTASS
+2978 QGAASS
-2984 DDETST
+2984 EGETSA

-3002 GSSAEEQASAIRS
+3002 GSSAEEQASAIRN

-3065 IILHGYSMGGP
+3065 IIIHGYSMGGP

-3112 VANPAGIVGTIAKA
+3112 VANPAGIVGAIAKA

-3137 KGLPQ
+3137 KGLPK

-3155 GEEGEKLRVKLSNS
+3155 GEEGEKLRAKLAIA
-3169 GFNVTGEQTFYGH
+3169 GYNVTGEQTFYGH
-3182 EASNRLMSQYTGQI
+3182 EASNRLMGQYADQI
-3196 VSDLLNTQHIKHNE
+3196 VSGLFNAEQAAVEAGEVLKGLEKDFKRYGDALKPDTSVPGKSKDIRTTKDFLNGYKNDHAKEIVDGFRSDMSIKQLVDLFVKGNWSEEQKGALAWEIESRALKVTFQNKSEKYNRLFREIASAGVVDAKATEQLAPQLMLLNLANDGFGGRCDPLSKLVLV
-3210 AKLNLEPHGKN
+3210 AKQLENDG
-3221 YESRDLILKPISQ
+3221 Q
-3234 PETVELGMPEVD
+3234 V
-3246 QKVLA
+3246 
-3251 DIAERE
+3251 
-3257 NVIIGVRPVDEK
+3257 GVARQLLE
-3269 SKSLIASK
+3269 K
-3277 MYSSK
+3277 MYSAAAVLSNPTFYSDSEKANASK
-3282 GLFVKAKSSDWGPMS
+3282 LLSSLAAIHAKNPMHDTS
-3297 GFIPVDQSFA
+3297 MKVWQEKLEGKQALTVNGVVEKITD
-3307 KASARRDLETFNRHA
+3307 ASANGKPVL
-3322 EQSIQSGNAVSA
+3322 
-3334 DLYLNQVRVEELVS
+3334 
-3348 KYHSLT
+3348 
-3354 PLELDDQSGMY
+3354 LELDAPGHAMAAWAKGSGDDRVYGFYDPNAGIVEFSSAEKFGAYLTRFFGKSDLNMAQGY
-3365 KTTAT
+3365 KLGKNAAGEAIFNRVVVMDGNTLASYKPTFGDKTT
-3370 NGDQSVPFFL
+3370 
-3380 NRVTVDGNELWQV
+3380 
-3393 HYITNGELAPF
+3393 
-3404 KVIGDPVSKQP
+3404 
-3415 MTADY
+3415 M
-3420 DLLTVMYSYGD
+3420 
-3431 LGPQDKVKQ
+3431 
-3440 PLTWQQWKDSVTYE
+3440 
-3454 DLTPKYKE
+3454 
-3462 LYSNEDLYNKKDGAS
+3462 
-3477 LGNVS
+3477 
-3482 GRLKEL
+3482 
-3488 KDRINVDLGR
+3488 
-3498 TNGLEMVHHGADD
+3498 
-3511 ANPYA
+3511 
-3516 VMADN
+3516 
-3521 FPATFFVPKSL
+3521 
-3532 FAEDG
+3532 
-3537 LGEGKGSIQT
+3537 
-3547 YFNVNEQGA
+3547 
-3556 VVIRNPQEFS
+3556 
-3566 DFQQVTINAS
+3566 
-3576 FRASFNDKWNHGLDE
+3576 
-3591 PLFTTKRKLSH
+3591 
-3602 EFLNKR
+3602 
-3608 DQLLKKLSGGR
+3608 
-3619 LDAQDETLVALGNPD
+3619 
-3634 DVSGNKAIVAVDV
+3634 
-3647 SQIFTRQELK
+3647 
-3657 ERANVFA
+3657 
-3664 KPIGASY
+3664 
-3671 QGILDQLDLV
+3671 QGILDLPV
-3681 HQTVSRDQIVASF
+3681 
-3694 ELNKKVNAYIAEHPT
+3694 
-3709 SGRNQALTQLKEQ
+3709 
-3722 ITSALF
+3722 
-3728 IGKMQVAQVDIDAIA
+3728 
-3743 QTRPELAARIFMVA
+3743 
-3757 IEEANGEHRG
+3757 
-3767 LTDMMVRWANEDPYL
+3767 
-3782 APKQGYKG
+3782 
-3790 ETPNDLGFDAKYHVD
+3790 FDATPIKKTGTSDVD
-3805 LGDHYADFKQWLE
+3805 GNAKIVDV
-3818 TSQSNGL
+3818 T
-3825 LSKATLDESTK
+3825 
-3836 TVHLGYSYQE
+3836 
-3846 LQDLTGVESV
+3846 
-3856 QMAFYFLKE
+3856 KE
-3865 AAKKV
+3865 ALADGK
-3870 DPISGDSA
+3870 
-3878 EMILL
+3878 IL
-3883 KKFADKSYLSQLD
+3883 
-3896 SDRMD
+3896 
-3901 QIEGIYRSSH
+3901 
-3911 ETDVDAW
+3911 
-3918 DRRYSGAGYDEL
+3918 
-3930 TNKLA
+3930 
-3935 GATGVDEQLS
+3935 
-3945 VLLDDRKGL
+3945 
-3954 LIGEVHGSDV
+3954 
-3964 NGLRFVN
+3964 
-3971 EQMDAL
+3971 
-3977 KKQGVTVIGLEHLRS
+3977 
-3992 DLAQPLI
+3992 
-3999 DRYLATGVMSSE
+3999 
-4011 LSAMLK
+4011 
-4017 TKHLDATLFENAR
+4017 
-4030 ANGMRIVALDANS
+4030 
-4043 SARPNVQ
+4043 
-4050 GTEHGLMYRAGAANN
+4050 
-4065 IAVEVLQ
+4065 
-4072 SLPDDEK
+4072 
-4079 FVAIYGKAHLQSH
+4079 
-4092 KGIEGFVP
+4092 
-4100 GITHRL
+4100 
-4106 DLPALRVSDSNQFR
+4106 
-4120 VEQDDM
+4120 
-4126 TLRVV
+4126 
-4131 YDDVANKP
+4131 
-4139 KLTFKDSLSGAN
+4139 
-4151 TAIHNQNVNDWER
+4151 HNQNVNDWER
-4164 VAVTP
+4164 VVVTP

-4180 QIIVQMENDSVV
+4180 QIIVQMENDAV
-4192 ANAAAN
+4192 AAKAAAN

-4241 DDSDSNNTH
+4241 DHSESNNTR
-4250 LSGYSAEDLAAKLA
+4250 LSGYSADELAVKLA
-4264 NFQQSFSQAENI
+4264 SFQQMFNQAEKI
-4276 NNTPDHISIVGCSL
+4276 SSKPDHISIVGCSL

-4305 AMDVNGLRVDVSA
+4305 AMDANGLRVDVSV
-4318 RSSELAVDATGRK
+4318 RSAKVYINEMGRK
-4331 HTKDENGDWIQ
+4331 LYFDGKDSWVN
-4342 KAETNKVSLSWN
+4342 KAINSKVLLSWN
-4354 EQGEVIAKEERIRN
+4354 GQGEVVAKDERIRN

-4381 VSDVGEIARG
+4381 ISDVDEPARG
-4391 AIGDNNDV
+4391 AIGDNKDV
-4399 FDAPEKRKVET
+4399 FDAPEKRKAET
-4410 ETSSSAAN
+4410 ETSSSSAN

-4445 VGIKVGSGG
+4445 VGIKVGTGG
-4454 FKSLAFGDNNVMVHI
+4454 FKSLAFGDNNVMIHI
-4469 GNGESKHSVDMGG
+4469 GNGESKYSFDIGG

-4500 NLGQSN
+4500 NKGRSN
-4506 DLLVM
+4506 DLIVM

-4539 TSGEDQDWLA
+4539 TSGEGKDWLA

-4579 CLVELDSHNERS
+4579 SLVELDSQNERS
-4591 SRGLKHDTEAAL
+4591 SRGLKHDAEAAL

-4613 NSDSSAGKLSRA
+4613 NGNNDTSKLSRA

-4709 QMAGIGA
+4709 QLAGVGA
-4716 ETTLADIFGVDYTT
+4716 ETTLADIFGVDYTA
-4730 SGQIV
+4730 SGHIV

-4745 AILTEMLEVIGEF
+4745 AILKEMLEVIGEF

-4775 LKSGIDMGADG
+4775 LKAGIKTGADG

-4794 GLKDKAPEE
+4794 GLKEKAPEE
-4803 EENKSAVSVNGTS
+4803 EESKPSVSLNGES
-4816 VNSAQGATA
+4816 LNSTQGATVA
-4825 SDGNTET
+4825 DGSTET
-4832 AETQDRA
+4832 TETPDRA

-4865 LVENLKENLTADLLN
+4865 LVANLKENLTADLLN

-4941 GTSNIFTGGEGSDMG
+4941 GTSNIFTGGEGNDMG

-5003 GLGRD
+5003 GSGRD

-5020 TGDGQ
+5020 TGDDQ

-5032 NNNQVELGAGNDF
+5032 NNNQVELGAGDDF

-5087 SKFSQFNGEE
+5087 SKFSQFNGGE

-5126 IDNLVEDISS
+5126 IDNLVEDIRS

-5163 LRDPVSETDQAK
+5163 LRDPASGSDQAK
-5175 FEHIGSVTFNDYFD
+5175 FEHIGSVTFSDYFN
-5189 GKRAQM
+5189 GNRAQV

-5204 NGEREYTTLS
+5204 AGEREYTTLS
-5214 ESSIDALVQAM
+5214 ESAIDALVQAM

-5244 SRVAISTAW
+5244 SRVAITTAW

>member
-20 DNGNNDIVAIGFGGE
+20 DDGNNNIVAIGFGGQ

-50 GATVHTGSGN
+50 GATVYTGSGN

-67 AYLRVEDSTGHLSVK
+67 AYLKVEDSTGHLTVK

-104 GGVSIDHLGH
+104 GGVSIDHLGN

-125 YNSVKRKGLSGNVT
+125 YNGITRKGLSGNVT
-139 FKGAG
+139 FAGAG
-144 GYNALWHETNHGNLS
+144 GYNALWHETNQGNLS
-159 FAGAGAGNK
+159 FTGAGAGNK
-168 LDRTWFDQY
+168 LDRTWFNRY
-177 QGSRGDVSFDGAGAA
+177 QGSHGDVTFDGAGAA

-230 ASNRIERTRQ
+230 ASNRIERTHQ

-245 QQTHGN
+245 TQTRGN
-251 IRFEGVGG
+251 IRFDGVGG
-259 YNSFYSDVAHGDI
+259 YNSLYSDVAHGDI

-282 ITRKGSGSSFD
+282 IIRKGSGNDF
-293 AQGMEYAKAED
+293 AKEGMTNAKADE
-304 IVLTTAKMHG
+304 IVLTKAVMSG
-314 SWIGSGTHAVTAV
+314 SWIGQDHHVTAV
-327 KSEREPNTYLFAI
+327 KSASEPNTYLFAF
-340 ADGTYTKINKV
+340 ADSTYTKINKV
-351 RLSNDPKTGKL
+351 QLRNDPQTGEL
-362 KYYSEAWY
+362 KYYSTAWY
-370 KQGNHLSGL
+370 KEGNHLSNL
-379 ARSDVSSAGGFEVN
+379 ANQDISDNGGFTAVN
-393 PINGGYTLSNIAVEH
+393 INGAYTLSDLKVEH
-408 QQSLTVHAM
+408 QQSVTVHAV
-417 EKDLTEYEWVTYA
+417 EKSLTEYEWVTYA
-430 NGALIDAKDVVLS
+430 NGAVIDAKEVSLS
-443 DAKMGGHAISTDGTK
+443 DAKMGGHAIYADGTK
-458 VDVQAIKSN
+458 VDVKAVKSN
-467 RKPNTYVYAKVLGP
+467 RQPNTYIYAKVLGP

-493 AETGVLKY
+493 PETGALKY

-507 KEGDHTANLANE
+507 KEGDHTANIANQ
-519 DISSANGYHSMGK
+519 DISSATGYNPMGK
-532 GGYSLSALNYSVNA
+532 GGYSLSDLHYSVNA
-546 IRSMSETVA
+546 VRSTSETVA
-555 DIDEYTDQ
+555 DIEEYTDQ
-563 TLFKPATDSGESSGD
+563 TLFKPANDSGESSGD
-578 VHFSG
+578 VRFNG

-588 VIKSNVTRGNVY
+588 VIKSNVTRGNVH

-654 KQGKMDVYAGGAVN
+654 QQGKMDVYAGGAVN
-668 VLVRIG
+668 VLVRLG

-685 GNISVHKGNGNS
+685 GNISVQKGSGDS
-697 RVAMLGGYN
+697 RVVMLGGYN
-706 THTQIGSGH
+706 THTQIGSGN

-731 NGEVTSVL
+731 QGDVAAVL

-744 VLTKVGEGELT
+744 VLTKMGEGELT
-755 AGMLG
+755 SGMLG
-760 GANVMTHISGDE
+760 GANVITHISNDD
-772 QASNTTAVALG
+772 QLSNTTAVALG

-791 GKGDT
+791 GKGNT

-813 STTGV
+813 TTTGV

-831 GDTTGIMLGVGNVL
+831 GDTTGILLGVGNVL

-866 VGDGTSIAAMIGAG
+866 VGDGTSIAVMIGAG

-960 HIGNGS
+960 HVGSGS

-975 NVMTKVGNDL
+975 NIMTKVGNDL

-996 YTHVGDGTSLGLFAG
+996 MTHVGDGTSLGLFAG
-1011 EMNVMTKVGNG
+1011 EVNVMTKVGNG

-1105 SDIGN
+1105 SDVGN

-1115 GDGTTIGIAKGKANI
+1115 GDGTTIGIAKGKANLI
-1130 VTKVGDGLGIN
+1130 TKVGDGLGVN

-1164 EANILT
+1164 EANLIT

-1182 GKANIITHVGNGDD
+1182 GEANIITHVGNGDD

-1208 KVGDGRNVVL
+1208 KVGHGQNVVL

-1233 SFNALWSKGNV
+1233 SFNALWSKGNI

-1251 MQVTAAKGKANIT
+1251 MQVTAAKGQANIT

-1271 SVTAAYGDANINTKV
+1271 NVTAAYGDANINTKV
-1286 GNGVSVNVAW
+1286 GDGVSVNVAW

-1311 AVMKGKANANIHIGD
+1311 AVMKGKANANIHVGD
-1326 GLNINASYARNNVA
+1326 GLNINASYAQNNVA

-1365 LFDNV
+1365 LFDNI
-1370 KQTLLGVGG
+1370 KQTVLGVGG

-1387 QGDEASTSGTQKGRG
+1387 QGDEASSSGTHKGRG

-1416 MDAIEEVGSDLGD
+1416 MDAIKEVGSDLGD

-1444 EMDNDLNIDGA
+1444 KMQHALNVDD
-1455 SDHAP
+1455 SSVQAP

-1465 GDFEQGDRGWQSTH
+1465 GDFELGEHGWQSTH
-1479 GVEASYSGSV
+1479 GVEASYAGSV
-1489 YGVNGEGHGT
+1489 YGVEGEGHGA
-1499 RVTELDTHT
+1499 RVTELDTYT
-1508 NTSLYQDLTDLTEGE
+1508 NTSLYQDLANLAQGE

-1557 DASAWQQKTLK
+1557 DESAWQQKTLK
-1568 LTAHAGSNRI
+1568 LTAQAGSNRI

-1593 DNVVAKSESSPQ
+1593 DNVVATSESSQQ
-1605 ANAVSEHAKQNQA
+1605 ANAIREHATQNPA
-1618 SQNALSDKERA
+1618 AQNALSDKERA

-1648 GSQSQLESTDQQAIE
+1648 GSQNQLEATDQQALG
-1663 NNGQAQRDAVKEESE
+1663 NNGQAQRDAVQEESE
-1678 AVTAELTTL
+1678 AITAELTKL

-1692 VLDGQATHT
+1692 VLDSQATHT
-1701 GKSGEQWRN
+1701 GESGDQWRN
-1710 DFAGGLLDGVQSQI
+1710 EFASGLLAGVQTQF
-1724 DDAKQLASDKMAAA
+1724 DDAKQLANDKIAEA
-1738 KQTQSDN
+1738 KQTHADN
-1745 NSKVK
+1745 QNKVK
-1750 DSIAKSEAGVAKG
+1750 DAVAKSEAGVAKG

-1771 QDIAE
+1771 QDIAD
-1776 AKADAETRKAD
+1776 AQADAEKRKAD
-1787 AVAKSHDAKQAE
+1787 ALAKGKDAQQAE
-1799 SDAHSAANDA
+1799 SDAHHAVNNA
-1809 QSRGDRDAMNA
+1809 QSRGDRDVQLA
-1820 ENKANQAQNDAQG
+1820 ENKANQVQADAQG

-1843 RQGVAGSGLSGNAHR
+1843 RQGVTGSGLSGNAHS
-1858 VEGAGETGSHV
+1858 VEGAGETDSHV
-1869 NTDSQT
+1869 KTDSQT

-1881 SDGLTEQE
+1881 SEGLTEQE
-1889 LEALEGATNAVN
+1889 QEALEGATNAVN

-1909 RSKNSGSTITSMFME
+1909 RAKNSGSTITTMFTE
-1924 ANADSIVVDTTA
+1924 ANTDSIVVPTTKP
-1936 SQDVV
+1936 QDVV
-1941 RKEVRISGVNLVGL
+1941 RKEIRISGVNLEGL
-1955 GEASHDSAES
+1955 GEASHDSAVS

-1980 LDTDNDVATD
+1980 LDSDHPRATEQ
-1990 KYVPVPGFER
+1990 YIPVPGFER
-2000 VDADVSDEVKQRMIQ
+2000 VDVNVSDETKQRLTQ
-2015 SMSGYIEHTDN
+2015 FVSGYIEHTDN

-2038 LFVESTL
+2038 LFVEATL
-2045 DYDWDKRVEFLT
+2045 NYDWDKRVEFLT

-2063 YSFETP
+2063 YSFEAP
-2069 HAEKSIV
+2069 HGENSLV
-2076 SFWSGKNFKQYRD
+2076 SFWSGRNFKEYRN
-2089 VLDNAQTDG
+2089 VLDNAQPDG
-2098 KKVVYDIDVK
+2098 KKVVYDIDVQ
-2108 GNAFAIDLNKHLM
+2108 GNAFAIKLNKQLM
-2121 RWGGLFLDPD
+2121 RWGDMFLDLE
-2131 NAEQNQLKSSID
+2131 NADQNHLQSSIE
-2143 AATFSNTGFWSSVY
+2143 AAAYSNTGFWSSVY
-2157 ATGAQHDVYVIAEG
+2157 ATGAKDDVYVIAEG
-2171 GVRLGNY
+2171 GMRLGNY
-2178 FWHVELPA
+2178 FWNVELPL

-2208 YKDLPADEI
+2208 YKDVPVNEI
-2217 GRRLTDAGVGVKVRF
+2217 GHKLTDAGVGVKVRF
-2232 DALSSARQAELLAD
+2232 DALSAAQQAELLAI
-2246 NPDDYRADTLVELD
+2246 NPKGYKADSLVELD

-2270 RESLPFYSLRTER
+2270 RDALPFYSLRTER

-2291 EGFEV
+2291 EGFKV
-2296 RSWPGS
+2296 RAWPGS
-2302 DDKSKTILLDNPED
+2302 DGKSKTIVLDNPED
-2316 AAQQKAIER
+2316 ATQQKTIER
-2325 FILANFDN
+2325 FILANFQN

-2341 FLVDNKVL
+2341 FLVDNKVI
-2349 SHHDGRTRILAQ
+2349 SHDKGITHILAQ
-2361 KEDGAWTY
+2361 KVDGAWLY
-2369 NTNSELM
+2369 NAKVDLM

-2383 AAHVSGKVRG
+2383 AANVTGKIRG
-2393 ESYQKV
+2393 ESYQQV
-2399 IDALAEYHASTA
+2399 IDALSEYHSSVT
-2411 EHADYELES
+2411 EFSDYEQES
-2420 VEQLVNLRKKIEGYA
+2420 IEKLLSLRKKIEGYV
-2435 LGHPDSGRLEA
+2435 LGHPDSGRIAA
-2446 MNSLLNQVNSRLEE
+2446 MNSLLNQVNTRLEE
-2460 VSVLAVSEQSIKA
+2460 VSVLAVSEPNIKA
-2473 HDSFSRLYDQLDNA
+2473 QDSFSRLYDQLETAN
-2487 HLKQSKHLYL
+2487 LKGTKHLYL
-2497 DGNGDFVTKGK
+2497 DQNGEFVTKGK
-2508 GNLAKIDQL
+2508 GHLANIDLL
-2517 GGSDAVLEKVK
+2517 GSREAVLEKVK
-2528 ASVNHE
+2528 LTVSNE
-2534 YGQAIADTIFA
+2534 YGQTVADTVFA
-2545 GLSAN
+2545 GLSAKD
-2550 ELAKDGKGIDITGLN
+2550 LAKDGKGIDIAGLKKVHLA
-2565 RIHQA
+2565 I
-2570 LEQHMS
+2570 EQHLS
-2576 PVSATM
+2576 PVSATLFL
-2582 YIWKPSDHSAL
+2582 WKPSDHSAL
-2593 GHAALQIG
+2593 GHAALQIS
-2601 QGRTQIDAQAAAD
+2601 QGRTQLEGQAAAD
-2614 FNKQNYV
+2614 FNQQNYV
-2621 SWWPLGSKSSNIR
+2621 SWWPLGSKSSNIS
-2634 NIFNV
+2634 NILNV
-2639 ATEYQPDLKLRWSDF
+2639 ATKDQPDLKLRWKDF
-2654 SQPAHQNDTL
+2654 SQPAAHGESL
-2664 EHDMASEENDGFGL
+2664 AFDMQTEENDDFGL
-2678 NDGETKLKRFIE
+2678 KSAEDKLKDFI
-2690 KLNAAKG
+2690 KQLASASGVDKKF
-2697 IDAAYKDAS
+2697 KDISQAFTMM
-2706 EGYASVLLGNP
+2706 ALMNP
-2717 DMLVSTG
+2717 DILESAN
-2724 IPAHVFQPFVDQWND
+2724 IPEHISKPFVDQWND
-2739 TSYDMMDVAN
+2739 TSYDMQDVAQRFAKELQEQAKVAAN
-2749 RFAQELQKQA
+2749 SEQMEQQISEVVRRFAQDELDKIQT
-2759 QASGDPALVAKRI
+2759 
-2772 DNVVRLFAERALEEI
+2772 
-2787 EAFKASQA
+2787 FKETQA
-2795 DEGRVFRINLEGLDV
+2795 DQGRVFRINLEGLDV

-2816 WNRLSHDPDA
+2816 WHRLSNDPDA

-2844 AGGADKLIGHTWRPK
+2844 AGGADKLIGHTWLPK

-2889 QVNDDLDA
+2889 QVTDVLDA
-2897 LSGSEK
+2897 LSGNK
-2903 HKDKVAIENDGT
+2903 AKVAI
-2915 PPRDKV
+2915 
-2921 PLSPL
+2921 
-2926 TRFLNNELYGERDA
+2926 
-2940 RRKIGDITQ
+2940 
-2949 TLLDHA
+2949 
-2955 VEKGESQKV
+2955 
-2964 TLKGEAGR
+2964 
-2972 LTGYYH
+2972 
-2978 QGTASS
+2978 
-2984 DDETST
+2984 
-2990 TSGKVVLFLHGS
+2990 
-3002 GSSAEEQASAIRS
+3002 
-3015 HYQKQGIDMLAVNLR
+3015 
-3030 GYGESDGGPS
+3030 
-3040 EKGLYQDARTMFN
+3040 
-3053 YLVND
+3053 
-3058 KGIDPSN
+3058 
-3065 IILHGYSMGGP
+3065 
-3076 IAADL
+3076 DL
-3081 ARYAAQNGQA
+3081 A
-3091 VSGLLLDRPMPSMTK
+3091 
-3106 AITAHE
+3106 
-3112 VANPAGIVGTIAKA
+3112 
-3126 VNGQFSVEKNL
+3126 
-3137 KGLPQ
+3137 
-3142 ETPILLLTDNEGL
+3142 
-3155 GEEGEKLRVKLSNS
+3155 
-3169 GFNVTGEQTFYGH
+3169 
-3182 EASNRLMSQYTGQI
+3182 
-3196 VSDLLNTQHIKHNE
+3196 
-3210 AKLNLEPHGKN
+3210 
-3221 YESRDLILKPISQ
+3221 
-3234 PETVELGMPEVD
+3234 
-3246 QKVLA
+3246 
-3251 DIAERE
+3251 
-3257 NVIIGVRPVDEK
+3257 
-3269 SKSLIASK
+3269 
-3277 MYSSK
+3277 
-3282 GLFVKAKSSDWGPMS
+3282 
-3297 GFIPVDQSFA
+3297 
-3307 KASARRDLETFNRHA
+3307 
-3322 EQSIQSGNAVSA
+3322 
-3334 DLYLNQVRVEELVS
+3334 
-3348 KYHSLT
+3348 
-3354 PLELDDQSGMY
+3354 
-3365 KTTAT
+3365 
-3370 NGDQSVPFFL
+3370 
-3380 NRVTVDGNELWQV
+3380 
-3393 HYITNGELAPF
+3393 
-3404 KVIGDPVSKQP
+3404 
-3415 MTADY
+3415 
-3420 DLLTVMYSYGD
+3420 
-3431 LGPQDKVKQ
+3431 
-3440 PLTWQQWKDSVTYE
+3440 
-3454 DLTPKYKE
+3454 
-3462 LYSNEDLYNKKDGAS
+3462 
-3477 LGNVS
+3477 
-3482 GRLKEL
+3482 
-3488 KDRINVDLGR
+3488 
-3498 TNGLEMVHHGADD
+3498 
-3511 ANPYA
+3511 
-3516 VMADN
+3516 
-3521 FPATFFVPKSL
+3521 
-3532 FAEDG
+3532 
-3537 LGEGKGSIQT
+3537 
-3547 YFNVNEQGA
+3547 
-3556 VVIRNPQEFS
+3556 
-3566 DFQQVTINAS
+3566 
-3576 FRASFNDKWNHGLDE
+3576 
-3591 PLFTTKRKLSH
+3591 
-3602 EFLNKR
+3602 
-3608 DQLLKKLSGGR
+3608 
-3619 LDAQDETLVALGNPD
+3619 
-3634 DVSGNKAIVAVDV
+3634 
-3647 SQIFTRQELK
+3647 QIFTVQELK
-3657 ERANVFA
+3657 ERAKVFA

-3681 HQTVSRDQIVASF
+3681 HQAKGRDQIAASF
-3694 ELNKKVNAYIAEHPT
+3694 ELNKKINNYIAEHPT

-3722 ITSALF
+3722 VTSALF
-3728 IGKMQVAQVDIDAIA
+3728 IGKMQVAQAGIDAIA
-3743 QTRPELAARIFMVA
+3743 QTRPELATRIFMVA
-3757 IEEANGEHRG
+3757 IEEANGKHVG
-3767 LTDMMVRWANEDPYL
+3767 LTDMMLRWANEDPYL
-3782 APKQGYKG
+3782 APKHGYKG
-3790 ETPNDLGFDAKYHVD
+3790 EMPSDLGFDAKYHVD
-3805 LGDHYADFKQWLE
+3805 LGEHYADFKQWLE

-3846 LQDLTGVESV
+3846 LQDLTGAESV

-3865 AAKKV
+3865 AAKKA

-3883 KKFADKSYLSQLD
+3883 KKFADQNYLSQLD

-3918 DRRYSGAGYDEL
+3918 DRRYSGKGYDEL
-3930 TNKLA
+3930 TNMLA
-3935 GATGVDEQLS
+3935 SATGVDEQLS

-3971 EQMDAL
+3971 EQMEAL

-3999 DRYLATGVMSSE
+3999 DRYLVTGVMSSE

-4017 TKHLDATLFENAR
+4017 TKHLDVTLFENAR
-4030 ANGMRIVALDANS
+4030 VNGMRIVALDANS

-4072 SLPDDEK
+4072 NLPDGEK

-4106 DLPALRVSDSNQFR
+4106 DLPALKVSDSNQFT
-4120 VEQDDM
+4120 VEQDDVS
-4126 TLRVV
+4126 LRVV

-4139 KLTFKDSLSGAN
+4139 KITFKDSLSGAN
-4151 TAIHNQNVNDWER
+4151 TALHNQNVNDWER
-4164 VAVTP
+4164 VVVTP
-4169 TADGGETRFDG
+4169 IADGGETRFDG
-4180 QIIVQMENDSVV
+4180 QIIVQMENDPVV
-4192 ANAAAN
+4192 AKAAAN
-4198 LAGKHPESSVVVQL
+4198 LAGKHAESSVVVQL

-4241 DDSDSNNTH
+4241 DHSESNNTR
-4250 LSGYSAEDLAAKLA
+4250 LSGYSADELAVKLA
-4264 NFQQSFSQAENI
+4264 KFQQSFNQAENI
-4276 NNTPDHISIVGCSL
+4276 NNKPDHISIVGCSL

-4305 AMDVNGLRVDVSA
+4305 AMDANGLRVDVSV
-4318 RSSELAVDATGRK
+4318 RSSELAVDEAGRK
-4331 HTKDENGDWIQ
+4331 HTKDANGDWVQ
-4342 KAETNKVSLSWN
+4342 KAENNKVSLSWDA
-4354 EQGEVIAKEERIRN
+4354 QGEVVAKDERIRN

-4381 VSDVGEIARG
+4381 VNNVDEPARG
-4391 AIGDNNDV
+4391 AIGDNSDV
-4399 FDAPEKRKVET
+4399 FDAPEKRIPET
-4410 ETSSSAAN
+4410 EVIANSSSSN
-4418 NKLSYSGNIQVNVG
+4418 QLSYSGNIQVNVG
-4432 DGEFTAVNWGTSN
+4432 EGEFTAVNWGTSN
-4445 VGIKVGSGG
+4445 VSIKVGTGG

-4469 GNGESKHSVDMGG
+4469 GDGESKHSVDIGG

-4489 QMFIGNRNVSF
+4489 QMFLGNRNVSF
-4500 NLGQSN
+4500 NFGHSN
-4506 DLLVM
+4506 DLILM

-4525 DGAARISGVLQSIA
+4525 DGAARISGVLQGIA
-4539 TSGEDQDWLA
+4539 MSGEGEDWLA

-4579 CLVELDSHNERS
+4579 TLVELDSQNERD
-4591 SRGLKHDTEAAL
+4591 SRGLKHDAEATL

-4613 NSDSSAGKLSRA
+4613 NGNRGTSQLSRA

-4675 GLMTQQFS
+4675 GLMTQQFT
-4683 ATGQAKTTFTYTPED
+4683 ATGQAKTTFTYTPQD

-4709 QMAGIGA
+4709 QLAGIGA
-4716 ETTLADIFGVDYTT
+4716 ETTLADIFGVDYTA

-4735 SRNGEAVDGV
+4735 SRNGQAVDGV
-4745 AILTEMLEVIGEF
+4745 AILKEMLEVIGEF

-4775 LKSGIDMGADG
+4775 LKAGIDMGADG
-4786 IQSFAETH
+4786 IKSFAETH
-4794 GLKDKAPEE
+4794 GLKEKAPEE
-4803 EENKSAVSVNGTS
+4803 EKDNSSVSVNGAN
-4816 VNSAQGATA
+4816 VNSAQGATVA
-4825 SDGNTET
+4825 DGNTET

-4865 LVENLKENLTADLLN
+4865 LVENLKQNLTADLLN

-4896 GDGDINLSLG
+4896 GDGDINISLG

-4941 GTSNIFTGGEGSDMG
+4941 GTSNIFTGGEGNDMG

-5003 GLGRD
+5003 GSGRD

-5020 TGDGQ
+5020 TGDDQ

-5045 ANVFGNYNRINAS
+5045 ANVFGNYNRINAG

-5069 HAVLNGGEGEDHL
+5069 HAVLNGGDGDDHL

-5087 SKFSQFNGEE
+5087 SKFSQFNGGE

-5126 IDNLVEDISS
+5126 IDNLVEDIRS

-5163 LRDPVSETDQAK
+5163 LRDPSNDSDQSK
-5175 FEHIGSVTFNDYFD
+5175 FEHIGSVTFSDYFN
-5189 GKRAQM
+5189 GNRAQVVIGM
-5195 IIAMGEKDA
+5195 SEKDLS
-5204 NGEREYTTLS
+5204 GEREYTMLS
-5214 ESSIDALVQAM
+5214 DSAIDALVQAM
-5225 SGFDPQAGDNGF
+5225 SGFEPQAGDNGF
-5237 IDNLDSK
+5237 IDSLESK
-5244 SRVAISTAW
+5244 SQAAISMAW
-5253 ADVVHKKGI
+5253 SDVVHKKGLM
-5262 TV
+5262 V

>member
-20 DNGNNDIVAIGFGGE
+20 DDGNNNIVAIGFGGQ

-50 GATVHTGSGN
+50 GATVYTGSGN

-67 AYLRVEDSTGHLSVK
+67 AYLKVEDSTGHLIVK

-104 GGVSIDHLGH
+104 GGVSIDHLGN

-125 YNSVKRKGLSGNVT
+125 YNGITRKGLSGNVT
-139 FKGAG
+139 FAGAG
-144 GYNALWHETNHGNLS
+144 GYNALWHETNQGNLS
-159 FAGAGAGNK
+159 FTGAGAGNK
-168 LDRTWFDQY
+168 LDRTWSNRY
-177 QGSRGDVSFDGAGAA
+177 QGSHGDVTFDGAGAA

-230 ASNRIERTRQ
+230 ASNRIERTHQ

-245 QQTHGN
+245 TQTRGN

-259 YNSFYSDVAHGDI
+259 YNSLYSDVAHGDI

-282 ITRKGSGSSFD
+282 IIRKGSGNDF
-293 AQGMEYAKAED
+293 AKEGMTNAKADE
-304 IVLTTAKMHG
+304 IVLTKAVMSG
-314 SWIGSGTHAVTAV
+314 SWIGQDHHVTAV
-327 KSEREPNTYLFAI
+327 KSASEPNTYLFAF
-340 ADGTYTKINKV
+340 ADSTYTKINKV
-351 RLSNDPKTGKL
+351 QLRNDPQTGEL
-362 KYYSEAWY
+362 KYYSTAWY
-370 KQGNHLSGL
+370 KEGNHLSNL
-379 ARSDVSSAGGFEVN
+379 ANQDISDNGGFTAVN
-393 PINGGYTLSNIAVEH
+393 INGAYTLSDLKVEH
-408 QQSLTVHAM
+408 QQSVTVHAV
-417 EKDLTEYEWVTYA
+417 EKSLTEYEWVTYA
-430 NGALIDAKDVVLS
+430 NGAVIDAKEVSLS
-443 DAKMGGHAISTDGTK
+443 DAKMGGHAIYADGTK
-458 VDVQAIKSN
+458 VDVKAVKSN
-467 RKPNTYVYAKVLGP
+467 RQPNTYIYAKVLGP

-493 AETGVLKY
+493 PETGALKY

-507 KEGDHTANLANE
+507 KEGDHTANIANQ
-519 DISSANGYHSMGK
+519 DISSATGYNPMGK
-532 GGYSLSALNYSVNA
+532 GGYSLSDLHYSVNA
-546 IRSMSETVA
+546 VRSTSETVA
-555 DIDEYTDQ
+555 DIEEYTDQ
-563 TLFKPATDSGESSGD
+563 TLFKPANDSGESSGD
-578 VHFSG
+578 VRFNG

-588 VIKSNVTRGNVY
+588 VIKSNVTRGNVH

-654 KQGKMDVYAGGAVN
+654 QQGKMDVYAGGAVN
-668 VLVRIG
+668 VLVRLG

-685 GNISVHKGNGNS
+685 GNISVQKGSGDS
-697 RVAMLGGYN
+697 RVVMLGGYN
-706 THTQIGSGH
+706 THTQIGSGN

-731 NGEVTSVL
+731 QGDVAAVL

-744 VLTKVGEGELT
+744 VLTKMGEGELT
-755 AGMLG
+755 SGMLG
-760 GANVMTHISGDE
+760 GANVITHISNDD
-772 QASNTTAVALG
+772 QLSNTTAVALG

-791 GKGDT
+791 GKGNT

-813 STTGV
+813 TTTGV

-831 GDTTGIMLGVGNVL
+831 GDTTGILLGVGNVL

-866 VGDGTSIAAMIGAG
+866 VGDGTSIAVMIGAG

-960 HIGNGS
+960 HIGHGS

-975 NVMTKVGNDL
+975 NIMTKVGNDL

-996 YTHVGDGTSLGLFAG
+996 MTHVGDGTSLGLFAG
-1011 EMNVMTKVGNG
+1011 EVNVMTKVGNG

-1105 SDIGN
+1105 SDVGN

-1115 GDGTTIGIAKGKANI
+1115 GDGTTIGIAKGKANLI
-1130 VTKVGDGLGIN
+1130 TKVGDGLGVN

-1164 EANILT
+1164 EANLIT

-1182 GKANIITHVGNGDD
+1182 GEANIITHVGNGDD

-1208 KVGDGRNVVL
+1208 KVGHGQNVVL

-1233 SFNALWSKGNV
+1233 SFNALWSKGNI

-1251 MQVTAAKGKANIT
+1251 MQVTAAKGQANIT

-1271 SVTAAYGDANINTKV
+1271 NVTAAYGDANINTKV
-1286 GNGVSVNVAW
+1286 GDGVSVNVAW

-1311 AVMKGKANANIHIGD
+1311 AVMKGKANANIHVGD
-1326 GLNINASYARNNVA
+1326 GLNINASYAQNNVA

-1365 LFDNV
+1365 LFDNI
-1370 KQTLLGVGG
+1370 KQTVLGVGG

-1387 QGDEASTSGTQKGRG
+1387 QGDEASSSGTHKGRG

-1416 MDAIEEVGSDLGD
+1416 MDAIKEVGSDLGD

-1444 EMDNDLNIDGA
+1444 KMQHALNVDD
-1455 SDHAP
+1455 SSVQAP

-1465 GDFEQGDRGWQSTH
+1465 GDFELGEHGWQSTH
-1479 GVEASYSGSV
+1479 GVEASYAGSV
-1489 YGVNGEGHGT
+1489 YGVEGEGHGA
-1499 RVTELDTHT
+1499 RVTELDTYT
-1508 NTSLYQDLTDLTEGE
+1508 NTSLYQDLANLAQGE

-1557 DASAWQQKTLK
+1557 DESAWQQKTLK
-1568 LTAHAGSNRI
+1568 LTAQAGSNRI

-1593 DNVVAKSESSPQ
+1593 DNVVATSESSQQ
-1605 ANAVSEHAKQNQA
+1605 ANAIREHATQNPA
-1618 SQNALSDKERA
+1618 AQNALSDKERA

-1648 GSQSQLESTDQQAIE
+1648 GSQSQLESTDQQALG
-1663 NNGQAQRDAVKEESE
+1663 NNGQAQRDAVQEESE
-1678 AVTAELTTL
+1678 AITAELTKL

-1701 GKSGEQWRN
+1701 GESGDQWRN
-1710 DFAGGLLDGVQSQI
+1710 EFASGLLAGVQTQL
-1724 DDAKQLASDKMAAA
+1724 DDAKQLANDKIAEA
-1738 KQTQSDN
+1738 KQTHADN
-1745 NSKVK
+1745 QNKVK
-1750 DSIAKSEAGVAKG
+1750 DAVAKSEAGVAKG

-1771 QDIAE
+1771 QDIAD
-1776 AKADAETRKAD
+1776 AQADAEKRKTD
-1787 AVAKSHDAKQAE
+1787 ALAKGKDAQQAE
-1799 SDAHSAANDA
+1799 SDAHHAVNNA
-1809 QSRGDRDAMNA
+1809 QSRGDRDVQVA
-1820 ENKANQAQNDAQG
+1820 ENKANQAQADAQG

-1843 RQGVAGSGLSGNAHR
+1843 RQGVTGSGLSGNAHS
-1858 VEGAGETGSHV
+1858 VEGAGETDSHV
-1869 NTDSQT
+1869 KTDSQT

-1881 SDGLTEQE
+1881 SEGLTEQE
-1889 LEALEGATNAVN
+1889 QEALEGATNAVN

-1909 RSKNSGSTITSMFME
+1909 RAKNSVSTITTMFTE
-1924 ANADSIVVDTTA
+1924 ANTDSIVVPTTTP
-1936 SQDVV
+1936 QDVV
-1941 RKEVRISGVNLVGL
+1941 RKEIRISGVNLEGL
-1955 GEASHDSAES
+1955 GEASHDSAVS

-1980 LDTDNDVATD
+1980 LDSDHPRATEQ
-1990 KYVPVPGFER
+1990 YIPVPGFER
-2000 VDADVSDEVKQRMIQ
+2000 VDVNVSDETKQRLTQ
-2015 SMSGYIEHTDN
+2015 FVSGYIEHTDN

-2038 LFVESTL
+2038 LFVEATL
-2045 DYDWDKRVEFLT
+2045 NYDWDKRVEFLT

-2063 YSFETP
+2063 YSFEAP
-2069 HAEKSIV
+2069 HGENSLV
-2076 SFWSGKNFKQYRD
+2076 SFWSGRNFKEYRN
-2089 VLDNAQTDG
+2089 VLDNAQPDG
-2098 KKVVYDIDVK
+2098 KKVVYDIDVQ
-2108 GNAFAIDLNKHLM
+2108 GNAFAIKLNKQLM
-2121 RWGGLFLDPD
+2121 RWGDMFLDLE
-2131 NAEQNQLKSSID
+2131 NADQNHLQSSIE
-2143 AATFSNTGFWSSVY
+2143 AAAYSNTGFWSSVY
-2157 ATGAQHDVYVIAEG
+2157 ATGAKDDVYVIAEG
-2171 GVRLGNY
+2171 GMRLGNY
-2178 FWHVELPA
+2178 FWNVELPL

-2208 YKDLPADEI
+2208 YKDVPVNEI
-2217 GRRLTDAGVGVKVRF
+2217 GHKLTDAGVGVKVRF
-2232 DALSSARQAELLAD
+2232 DALSAAQQAELLAI
-2246 NPDDYRADTLVELD
+2246 NPKGYKADSLVELD

-2270 RESLPFYSLRTER
+2270 RDALPFYSLRTER

-2291 EGFEV
+2291 EGFKV
-2296 RSWPGS
+2296 RAWPGS
-2302 DDKSKTILLDNPED
+2302 DGKSKTIVLDNPED
-2316 AAQQKAIER
+2316 ATQQKTIER
-2325 FILANFDN
+2325 FILANFQN

-2341 FLVDNKVL
+2341 FLVDNKVI
-2349 SHHDGRTRILAQ
+2349 SHDKGITHILAQ
-2361 KEDGAWTY
+2361 KVDGAWLY
-2369 NTNSELM
+2369 NAKVDLM

-2383 AAHVSGKVRG
+2383 AANVTGKIRG
-2393 ESYQKV
+2393 ESYQQV
-2399 IDALAEYHASTA
+2399 IDALSEYHSSVT
-2411 EHADYELES
+2411 ELSDYEQES
-2420 VEQLVNLRKKIEGYA
+2420 IEKLLSLRKKIEGYV
-2435 LGHPDSGRLEA
+2435 LGHPDSGRIAA
-2446 MNSLLNQVNSRLEE
+2446 MNSLLNQVNTRLEE
-2460 VSVLAVSEQSIKA
+2460 VSILAVSEPNIKA
-2473 HDSFSRLYDQLDNA
+2473 QDSFSRLYDQLETAN
-2487 HLKQSKHLYL
+2487 LKGTKHLYL
-2497 DGNGDFVTKGK
+2497 DKNGEFVTKGK
-2508 GNLAKIDQL
+2508 GHLANIDLL
-2517 GGSDAVLEKVK
+2517 GSREAVLEKVK
-2528 ASVNHE
+2528 LTVSNE
-2534 YGQAIADTIFA
+2534 YGQTVADTIFA
-2545 GLSAN
+2545 GLSAKD
-2550 ELAKDGKGIDITGLN
+2550 LAKDGKGIDIAGLKKVHLA
-2565 RIHQA
+2565 I
-2570 LEQHMS
+2570 EQHLS
-2576 PVSATM
+2576 PVSATLFL
-2582 YIWKPSDHSAL
+2582 WKPSDHSAL
-2593 GHAALQIG
+2593 GHAALQIS
-2601 QGRTQIDAQAAAD
+2601 QGRTQLEGQAAAD
-2614 FNKQNYV
+2614 FNQQNYV
-2621 SWWPLGSKSSNIR
+2621 SWWPLGSKSSNIS
-2634 NIFNV
+2634 NILNV
-2639 ATEYQPDLKLRWSDF
+2639 ATKDQPDLKLRWKDF
-2654 SQPAHQNDTL
+2654 SQPAAHGESL
-2664 EHDMASEENDGFGL
+2664 AFDMQTEENDDFGL
-2678 NDGETKLKRFIE
+2678 KSAEDKLKDFI
-2690 KLNAAKG
+2690 KQLASASGVDKKF
-2697 IDAAYKDAS
+2697 KDISQAFTMM
-2706 EGYASVLLGNP
+2706 ALMNP
-2717 DMLVSTG
+2717 DILESAN
-2724 IPAHVFQPFVDQWND
+2724 IPEHISKPFIDQWND
-2739 TSYDMMDVAN
+2739 TSYDMQDVAQRFAKELQEQAKVAAN
-2749 RFAQELQKQA
+2749 SEQMEQQISEVVRRFAQDELDKIQT
-2759 QASGDPALVAKRI
+2759 
-2772 DNVVRLFAERALEEI
+2772 
-2787 EAFKASQA
+2787 FKETQA
-2795 DEGRVFRINLEGLDV
+2795 DQGRVFRINLEGLDV

-2816 WNRLSHDPDA
+2816 WHRLSNDPDA

-2844 AGGADKLIGHTWRPK
+2844 AGGADKLIGHTWLPK

-2889 QVNDDLDA
+2889 QVTDVLDA
-2897 LSGSEK
+2897 LSG
-2903 HKDKVAIENDGT
+2903 N
-2915 PPRDKV
+2915 
-2921 PLSPL
+2921 
-2926 TRFLNNELYGERDA
+2926 
-2940 RRKIGDITQ
+2940 
-2949 TLLDHA
+2949 
-2955 VEKGESQKV
+2955 
-2964 TLKGEAGR
+2964 
-2972 LTGYYH
+2972 
-2978 QGTASS
+2978 
-2984 DDETST
+2984 
-2990 TSGKVVLFLHGS
+2990 
-3002 GSSAEEQASAIRS
+3002 
-3015 HYQKQGIDMLAVNLR
+3015 
-3030 GYGESDGGPS
+3030 
-3040 EKGLYQDARTMFN
+3040 
-3053 YLVND
+3053 
-3058 KGIDPSN
+3058 
-3065 IILHGYSMGGP
+3065 
-3076 IAADL
+3076 
-3081 ARYAAQNGQA
+3081 
-3091 VSGLLLDRPMPSMTK
+3091 
-3106 AITAHE
+3106 
-3112 VANPAGIVGTIAKA
+3112 
-3126 VNGQFSVEKNL
+3126 
-3137 KGLPQ
+3137 
-3142 ETPILLLTDNEGL
+3142 
-3155 GEEGEKLRVKLSNS
+3155 
-3169 GFNVTGEQTFYGH
+3169 
-3182 EASNRLMSQYTGQI
+3182 
-3196 VSDLLNTQHIKHNE
+3196 
-3210 AKLNLEPHGKN
+3210 
-3221 YESRDLILKPISQ
+3221 
-3234 PETVELGMPEVD
+3234 
-3246 QKVLA
+3246 
-3251 DIAERE
+3251 
-3257 NVIIGVRPVDEK
+3257 
-3269 SKSLIASK
+3269 
-3277 MYSSK
+3277 
-3282 GLFVKAKSSDWGPMS
+3282 KAK
-3297 GFIPVDQSFA
+3297 
-3307 KASARRDLETFNRHA
+3307 
-3322 EQSIQSGNAVSA
+3322 
-3334 DLYLNQVRVEELVS
+3334 
-3348 KYHSLT
+3348 
-3354 PLELDDQSGMY
+3354 
-3365 KTTAT
+3365 
-3370 NGDQSVPFFL
+3370 
-3380 NRVTVDGNELWQV
+3380 
-3393 HYITNGELAPF
+3393 
-3404 KVIGDPVSKQP
+3404 
-3415 MTADY
+3415 
-3420 DLLTVMYSYGD
+3420 
-3431 LGPQDKVKQ
+3431 
-3440 PLTWQQWKDSVTYE
+3440 
-3454 DLTPKYKE
+3454 
-3462 LYSNEDLYNKKDGAS
+3462 
-3477 LGNVS
+3477 
-3482 GRLKEL
+3482 
-3488 KDRINVDLGR
+3488 
-3498 TNGLEMVHHGADD
+3498 
-3511 ANPYA
+3511 
-3516 VMADN
+3516 
-3521 FPATFFVPKSL
+3521 
-3532 FAEDG
+3532 
-3537 LGEGKGSIQT
+3537 
-3547 YFNVNEQGA
+3547 
-3556 VVIRNPQEFS
+3556 
-3566 DFQQVTINAS
+3566 
-3576 FRASFNDKWNHGLDE
+3576 
-3591 PLFTTKRKLSH
+3591 
-3602 EFLNKR
+3602 
-3608 DQLLKKLSGGR
+3608 
-3619 LDAQDETLVALGNPD
+3619 
-3634 DVSGNKAIVAVDV
+3634 VAVDLA
-3647 SQIFTRQELK
+3647 QIFTVQELK
-3657 ERANVFA
+3657 ERAKVFA

-3681 HQTVSRDQIVASF
+3681 HQAKGRYQIAASF
-3694 ELNKKVNAYIAEHPT
+3694 ELNKKINDYIAEHPT

-3722 ITSALF
+3722 VTSALF
-3728 IGKMQVAQVDIDAIA
+3728 IGKMQVAQAGIDAIA
-3743 QTRPELAARIFMVA
+3743 QTRPELATRIFMVA
-3757 IEEANGEHRG
+3757 IEEANGKHVG
-3767 LTDMMVRWANEDPYL
+3767 LTDMMLRWANEDPYL
-3782 APKQGYKG
+3782 APKHGYKG
-3790 ETPNDLGFDAKYHVD
+3790 EMPSDLGFDAKYHVD
-3805 LGDHYADFKQWLE
+3805 LGEHYADFKQWLE

-3846 LQDLTGVESV
+3846 LQDLTGAESV

-3865 AAKKV
+3865 AAKKA

-3883 KKFADKSYLSQLD
+3883 KKFADQNYLSQLD

-3918 DRRYSGAGYDEL
+3918 DRRYSGKGYDEL
-3930 TNKLA
+3930 TNMLA
-3935 GATGVDEQLS
+3935 SATGVDEQLS

-3971 EQMDAL
+3971 EQMEAL

-4017 TKHLDATLFENAR
+4017 TKHLDVTLFENAR
-4030 ANGMRIVALDANS
+4030 VNGIRIVALDANS

-4072 SLPDDEK
+4072 NLPDGEK

-4106 DLPALRVSDSNQFR
+4106 DLPALKVSDSNQFT
-4120 VEQDDM
+4120 VEQDDVS
-4126 TLRVV
+4126 LRVV

-4139 KLTFKDSLSGAN
+4139 KITFKGSLSGAN
-4151 TAIHNQNVNDWER
+4151 TALHNQNVNDWER
-4164 VAVTP
+4164 VVVTP
-4169 TADGGETRFDG
+4169 IADGGETRFDG
-4180 QIIVQMENDSVV
+4180 QIIVQMENDPVV
-4192 ANAAAN
+4192 AKAAAN
-4198 LAGKHPESSVVVQL
+4198 LAGKHAESSVVVQL

-4241 DDSDSNNTH
+4241 DHSESNNTR
-4250 LSGYSAEDLAAKLA
+4250 LSGYSADELAVKLA
-4264 NFQQSFSQAENI
+4264 KFQQSFNQAENI
-4276 NNTPDHISIVGCSL
+4276 NNKPDHISIVGCSL

-4305 AMDVNGLRVDVSA
+4305 AMDANGLRVDVSV
-4318 RSSELAVDATGRK
+4318 RSSELAVDEAGRK
-4331 HTKDENGDWIQ
+4331 HTKDANGDWVQ
-4342 KAETNKVSLSWN
+4342 KAENNKVSLSWDA
-4354 EQGEVIAKEERIRN
+4354 QGEVVAKDEPIRN

-4381 VSDVGEIARG
+4381 VNNVDEPARG
-4391 AIGDNNDV
+4391 AIGDNSDV
-4399 FDAPEKRKVET
+4399 FDAPEKRKPET
-4410 ETSSSAAN
+4410 EVIANSSSSN
-4418 NKLSYSGNIQVNVG
+4418 QLSYSGNIQVNVG
-4432 DGEFTAVNWGTSN
+4432 EGEFTAVNWGTSN
-4445 VGIKVGSGG
+4445 VGIKVGTGG

-4469 GNGESKHSVDMGG
+4469 GDGESKHSVDIGG

-4489 QMFIGNRNVSF
+4489 QMFLGNRNVSF
-4500 NLGQSN
+4500 NFGHSN
-4506 DLLVM
+4506 DLILM

-4525 DGAARISGVLQSIA
+4525 DGAARISGVLQGIA
-4539 TSGEDQDWLA
+4539 MSGEGEDWLA

-4579 CLVELDSHNERS
+4579 TLVELDSQNERD
-4591 SRGLKHDTEAAL
+4591 SRGLKHDAEATL

-4613 NSDSSAGKLSRA
+4613 NGNSGTSQLSRA

-4675 GLMTQQFS
+4675 GLMTQQFT
-4683 ATGQAKTTFTYTPED
+4683 ATGQAKTTFTYTPQD

-4709 QMAGIGA
+4709 QLAGVGA
-4716 ETTLADIFGVDYTT
+4716 ETTLADIFGVDYTA

-4735 SRNGEAVDGV
+4735 SRNGQAVDGV
-4745 AILTEMLEVIGEF
+4745 AILKEMLEVIGEF

-4775 LKSGIDMGADG
+4775 LKAGIDMGADG
-4786 IQSFAETH
+4786 IKSFAETH
-4794 GLKDKAPEE
+4794 GLKEKAPEE
-4803 EENKSAVSVNGTS
+4803 EKDNSSVSVNGAN
-4816 VNSAQGATA
+4816 VNSAQGATVA
-4825 SDGNTET
+4825 DGNTET

-4865 LVENLKENLTADLLN
+4865 LVENLKQNLTADLLN

-4896 GDGDINLSLG
+4896 GDGDINISLG

-4941 GTSNIFTGGEGSDMG
+4941 GTSNIFTGGEGNDMG

-5003 GLGRD
+5003 GSGRD

-5020 TGDGQ
+5020 TGDDQ

-5045 ANVFGNYNRINAS
+5045 ANVFGNYNRINAG

-5069 HAVLNGGEGEDHL
+5069 HAVLNGGDGDDHL

-5087 SKFSQFNGEE
+5087 SKFSQFNGGE

-5126 IDNLVEDISS
+5126 IDNLVEDIRS

-5163 LRDPVSETDQAK
+5163 LRDPSNDSDQSK
-5175 FEHIGSVTFNDYFD
+5175 FEHIGSVTFSDYFN
-5189 GKRAQM
+5189 GNRAQVVIGM
-5195 IIAMGEKDA
+5195 SEKDLS
-5204 NGEREYTTLS
+5204 GEREYTMLS
-5214 ESSIDALVQAM
+5214 DSAIDALVQAM
-5225 SGFDPQAGDNGF
+5225 SGFEPQAGDNGF
-5237 IDNLDSK
+5237 IDSLESK
-5244 SRVAISTAW
+5244 SQAAISMAW
-5253 ADVVHKKGI
+5253 SDVVHKKGLM
-5262 TV
+5262 V

>member
-20 DNGNNDIVAIGFGGE
+20 DDGNNSIVAIGFGGH

-50 GATVHTGSGN
+50 GAMVYTGSGN

-67 AYLRVEDSTGHLSVK
+67 AYLKVEDSTGHLTVK
-82 GAAGYADINKS
+82 GAAGYAHINKS

-104 GGVSIDHLGH
+104 GGVSIDHLGN

-125 YNSVKRKGLSGNVT
+125 YNGITRKGLNGNVT
-139 FKGAG
+139 FAGAG
-144 GYNALWHETNHGNLS
+144 GYNALWHETNQGNLS
-159 FAGAGAGNK
+159 FTGAGAGNK
-168 LDRTWFDQY
+168 LDRTWFNRY
-177 QGSRGDVSFDGAGAA
+177 QGSHGDVTFDGAGAA

-230 ASNRIERTRQ
+230 ASNRIERTHQ

-245 QQTHGN
+245 TQTRGN

-259 YNSFYSDVAHGDI
+259 YNSLYSDVAHGDI

-282 ITRKGSGSSFD
+282 IIRKGSGNDF
-293 AQGMEYAKAED
+293 AKEGMTNAKADE
-304 IVLTTAKMHG
+304 IVLTKAVMSG
-314 SWIGSGTHAVTAV
+314 SWIGQDHHVTAV
-327 KSEREPNTYLFAI
+327 KSASEPNTYLFAF
-340 ADGTYTKINKV
+340 ADSTYTKINKV
-351 RLSNDPKTGKL
+351 QLRNDPQTGEL
-362 KYYSEAWY
+362 KYYSTAWY
-370 KQGNHLSGL
+370 KEGNHLSDL
-379 ARSDVSSAGGFEVN
+379 ANQDISDNGGFTAVN
-393 PINGGYTLSNIAVEH
+393 INGTYTLSDLKVEH
-408 QQSLTVHAM
+408 QQSVTVHAV
-417 EKDLTEYEWVTYA
+417 EKSLTEYEWVTYA
-430 NGALIDAKDVVLS
+430 NGVVIDAKEVSLS
-443 DAKMGGHAISTDGTK
+443 DAKMGGHGIYADGTK
-458 VDVQAIKSN
+458 VDVKAVKSN
-467 RKPNTYVYAKVLGP
+467 RQPNTYIYAKVLGP

-493 AETGVLKY
+493 PETGALIY

-507 KEGDHTANLANE
+507 KEGDHTANIANQ
-519 DISSANGYHSMGK
+519 DISSATGYNPTGK
-532 GGYSLSALNYSVNA
+532 GGYSLSDLHYSVNA
-546 IRSMSETVA
+546 VRSTSETVA
-555 DIDEYTDQ
+555 DIEEYTDQ
-563 TLFKPATDSGESSGD
+563 TLFKPANDSGESSGD
-578 VHFSG
+578 VRFNG

-588 VIKSNVTRGNVY
+588 VIKSNVTRGNVH

-640 FRGAGLANVLVHQS
+640 FHGAGLANVLVHQS
-654 KQGKMDVYAGGAVN
+654 QQGKMDVYAGGAVN
-668 VLVRIG
+668 VLVRLG

-685 GNISVHKGNGNS
+685 GNISVQKGSGDS
-697 RVAMLGGYN
+697 RVVMLGGYN
-706 THTQIGSGH
+706 THTQIGSGN

-731 NGEVTSVL
+731 QGDVAAVL

-744 VLTKVGEGELT
+744 VLTKMGEGELT
-755 AGMLG
+755 SGMLG
-760 GANVMTHISGDE
+760 GANVITHISNDD
-772 QASNTTAVALG
+772 QLSNTTAVALG

-791 GKGDT
+791 GKGNT

-813 STTGV
+813 TTTGV

-826 TKVGN
+826 TKIGN
-831 GDTTGIMLGVGNVL
+831 GDTTGILLGVGNVL

-866 VGDGTSIAAMIGAG
+866 VGDGTSIAVMIGAG

-960 HIGNGS
+960 HIGHGS

-975 NVMTKVGNDL
+975 NIMTKVGNDL

-996 YTHVGDGTSLGLFAG
+996 MTHVGDGTSLGLFAG
-1011 EMNVMTKVGNG
+1011 EVNVMTKVGNG

-1105 SDIGN
+1105 SDVGN

-1115 GDGTTIGIAKGKANI
+1115 GDGTTIGIAKGKANLI
-1130 VTKVGDGLGIN
+1130 TKVGDGLGVN

-1164 EANILT
+1164 EANLIT

-1182 GKANIITHVGNGDD
+1182 GQANIITHVGNGDD

-1208 KVGDGRNVVL
+1208 KVGHGQNVVL

-1233 SFNALWSKGNV
+1233 SFNALWSKGNI

-1251 MQVTAAKGKANIT
+1251 MQVTAAKGQANIT

-1286 GNGVSVNVAW
+1286 GDGVSVNVAW

-1311 AVMKGKANANIHIGD
+1311 AVMKGKANANIHVGD
-1326 GLNINASYARNNVA
+1326 GLNINASYAQNNVA

-1365 LFDNV
+1365 LFDNI
-1370 KQTLLGVGG
+1370 KQTVLGVGG

-1387 QGDEASTSGTQKGRG
+1387 QGDEASSSGTHKGRG

-1416 MDAIEEVGSDLGD
+1416 MDAIKEVGSDLGD

-1444 EMDNDLNIDGA
+1444 KMQHALNVDD
-1455 SDHAP
+1455 SSVQAP

-1465 GDFEQGDRGWQSTH
+1465 GDFEQGEHGWQSTH
-1479 GVEASYSGSV
+1479 GIEASHAGSV
-1489 YGVNGEGHGT
+1489 YGVEGEGHGA
-1499 RVTELDTHT
+1499 RVTELDTYT
-1508 NTSLYQDLTDLTEGE
+1508 NTSLYQDLANLAQGE

-1557 DASAWQQKTLK
+1557 DESAWQQKTLK
-1568 LTAHAGSNRI
+1568 LTAQAGSNRI

-1593 DNVVAKSESSPQ
+1593 DNVVATSESSQQ
-1605 ANAVSEHAKQNQA
+1605 ANAIREHATQNPA
-1618 SQNALSDKERA
+1618 AQNALSDKERA

-1648 GSQSQLESTDQQAIE
+1648 GSQSQLESTDQQALE
-1663 NNGQAQRDAVKEESE
+1663 NNGQAQRDAVQEESE
-1678 AVTAELTTL
+1678 AITAELTKL

-1701 GKSGEQWRN
+1701 GESGDQWRN
-1710 DFAGGLLDGVQSQI
+1710 EFASGLLAGVQTQL
-1724 DDAKQLASDKMAAA
+1724 DDAKQLANDKIAEA
-1738 KQTQSDN
+1738 KQTHADN
-1745 NSKVK
+1745 QNKVK
-1750 DSIAKSEAGVAKG
+1750 DSVAQSEAGVAKG
-1763 EQNRAGAE
+1763 EQNLAGAE
-1771 QDIAE
+1771 QDIAD
-1776 AKADAETRKAD
+1776 AKTDAEKRKAN
-1787 AVAKSHDAKQAE
+1787 ALAKGNDAKQAE
-1799 SDAHSAANDA
+1799 FDAHNAVNNA
-1809 QSRGDRDAMNA
+1809 QSRGDRDVQMA
-1820 ENKANQAQNDAQG
+1820 ENKANQAQADAQD

-1843 RQGVAGSGLSGNAHR
+1843 RQGVTGSGLSGNAHS
-1858 VEGAGETGSHV
+1858 VEGAGETDSHV

-1881 SDGLTEQE
+1881 SQGLTEQE
-1889 LEALEGATNAVN
+1889 QEALEGATNAVN

-1909 RSKNSGSTITSMFME
+1909 RAKNTGSSVTSMFTE
-1924 ANADSIVVDTTA
+1924 TNADSIVVPTKVSPEPDRQEVTRR
-1936 SQDVV
+1936 D
-1941 RKEVRISGVNLVGL
+1941 VRISGVNL
-1955 GEASHDSAES
+1955 ES
-1965 LVAAR
+1965 LSAVKGSQPTGQLAS
-1970 AEKVANLYRW
+1970 KS
-1980 LDTDNDVATD
+1980 
-1990 KYVPVPGFER
+1990 VPGFKSHFASTSIGIENELSGLVVVLPKNSAQTFGYVHDLQGNPLFMLTKDMNQGGYSNPVGINDIQGVSNWQTHTIELVTYPSEISDTAAVESR
-2000 VDADVSDEVKQRMIQ
+2000 KEAMLWLAKEFTDHINQSNHQSLPHLVSDDGRF
-2015 SMSGYIEHTDN
+2015 
-2026 QVPKDQAQALAT
+2026 T
-2038 LFVESTL
+2038 LVISN
-2045 DYDWDKRVEFLT
+2045 
-2057 KLESYG
+2057 S
-2063 YSFETP
+2063 
-2069 HAEKSIV
+2069 
-2076 SFWSGKNFKQYRD
+2076 
-2089 VLDNAQTDG
+2089 
-2098 KKVVYDIDVK
+2098 
-2108 GNAFAIDLNKHLM
+2108 KHLIAA
-2121 RWGGLFLDPD
+2121 GNGT
-2131 NAEQNQLKSSID
+2131 SID
-2143 AATFSNTGFWSSVY
+2143 AQGKTIGMPPSGQQATMAISAKEFGTSSSSEVRLLESAPWYQAGLRDEFLANAKNTTLDDPATAQNVYAYLTSVY
-2157 ATGAQHDVYVIAEG
+2157 SKTADLAKEYGIYINDWDPASEGFSPNAQGLTDPKVKNAWSILPRTKPVRMLELLSAEDSRYVRQQIAEKLKGTYSESLAKNVFEYFQYG
-2171 GVRLGNY
+2171 GEVAGHGINNATTGSVQQL
-2178 FWHVELPA
+2178 EPA
-2186 LRQLQREG
+2186 ILFEFRSVPSALSDFVPKTASTVKVDVKALDHFDSSSRKAIITEVNG
-2194 LVGEIR
+2194 LVS
-2200 LLDKPVSE
+2200 VSE
-2208 YKDLPADEI
+2208 D
-2217 GRRLTDAGVGVKVRF
+2217 F
-2232 DALSSARQAELLAD
+2232 DAWYQEYRASKGQPPVKNPKSSASANHKAEWLMTQHAEQWAKITAPYTDNHETLTSTKLASND
-2246 NPDDYRADTLVELD
+2246 KEELHALD
-2260 VKLSAIDSML
+2260 ETSNLEHNKQQENVSSIINTML
-2270 RESLPFYSLRTER
+2270 NDMLPFYSLRTER

-2296 RSWPGS
+2296 RAWPGTE
-2302 DDKSKTILLDNPED
+2302 DKSKTIILEDPED
-2316 AAQQKAIER
+2316 AAQHKAIER

-2341 FLVDNKVL
+2341 FLVDNKVI
-2349 SHHDGRTRILAQ
+2349 SHHEGRTHVLAQ
-2361 KEDGAWTY
+2361 KVDGTWQY
-2369 NTNSELM
+2369 NAKVELM
-2376 SVTELLD
+2376 SVTE
-2383 AAHVSGKVRG
+2383 
-2393 ESYQKV
+2393 
-2399 IDALAEYHASTA
+2399 
-2411 EHADYELES
+2411 HADYEPES
-2420 VEQLVNLRKKIEGYA
+2420 VEKLLNLRKKIEGYV
-2435 LGHPDSGRLEA
+2435 LGHPDSGRVEA
-2446 MNSLLNQVNSRLEE
+2446 MNSLLNQVN
-2460 VSVLAVSEQSIKA
+2460 
-2473 HDSFSRLYDQLDNA
+2473 
-2487 HLKQSKHLYL
+2487 
-2497 DGNGDFVTKGK
+2497 T
-2508 GNLAKIDQL
+2508 
-2517 GGSDAVLEKVK
+2517 
-2528 ASVNHE
+2528 
-2534 YGQAIADTIFA
+2534 
-2545 GLSAN
+2545 
-2550 ELAKDGKGIDITGLN
+2550 
-2565 RIHQA
+2565 
-2570 LEQHMS
+2570 
-2576 PVSATM
+2576 
-2582 YIWKPSDHSAL
+2582 
-2593 GHAALQIG
+2593 
-2601 QGRTQIDAQAAAD
+2601 
-2614 FNKQNYV
+2614 
-2621 SWWPLGSKSSNIR
+2621 
-2634 NIFNV
+2634 
-2639 ATEYQPDLKLRWSDF
+2639 
-2654 SQPAHQNDTL
+2654 
-2664 EHDMASEENDGFGL
+2664 
-2678 NDGETKLKRFIE
+2678 
-2690 KLNAAKG
+2690 
-2697 IDAAYKDAS
+2697 
-2706 EGYASVLLGNP
+2706 
-2717 DMLVSTG
+2717 
-2724 IPAHVFQPFVDQWND
+2724 
-2739 TSYDMMDVAN
+2739 
-2749 RFAQELQKQA
+2749 
-2759 QASGDPALVAKRI
+2759 
-2772 DNVVRLFAERALEEI
+2772 RLFAERALEEI
-2787 EAFKASQA
+2787 ETFKASQA
-2795 DEGRVFRINLEGLDV
+2795 DQGRVFRINLEGLDV

-2816 WNRLSHDPDA
+2816 WHRLSNDPDA

-2844 AGGADKLIGHTWRPK
+2844 AGGADKLIGHTWLPK

-2889 QVNDDLDA
+2889 QVTDVLDA
-2897 LSGSEK
+2897 LSGNEK
-2903 HKDKVAIENDGT
+2903 PKEKVAIENDGT
-2915 PPRDKV
+2915 PPRDKES
-2921 PLSPL
+2921 LSPL
-2926 TRFLNNELYGERDA
+2926 TRFLNNELYGDKEA
-2940 RRKIGDITQ
+2940 RRKIGEITQ

-2955 VEKGESQKV
+2955 VEKGESQKI
-2964 TLKGEAGR
+2964 TLQGEAGR

-2984 DDETST
+2984 EGETST

-3002 GSSAEEQASAIRS
+3002 GSSAEEQASAIRN

-3065 IILHGYSMGGP
+3065 IIIHGYSMGGP

-3081 ARYAAQNGQA
+3081 ARFAAQNGQA

-3112 VANPAGIVGTIAKA
+3112 VVNPAGIVGAISKA

-3137 KGLPQ
+3137 EGLPK
-3142 ETPILLLTDNEGL
+3142 ETSILLLTDNEGL
-3155 GEEGEKLRVKLSNS
+3155 GNEGEKLRTKLTAS
-3169 GFNVTGEQTFYGH
+3169 GYNVTGEQTFYGH
-3182 EASNRLMSQYTGQI
+3182 EASNRLMSQYASQI
-3196 VSDLLNTQHIKHNE
+3196 LSHFSEAQKVEGSDSFAAQNK
-3210 AKLNLEPHGKN
+3210 NLKS
-3221 YESRDLILKPISQ
+3221 YQSRDLVLEPIVQ
-3234 PETVELGMPEVD
+3234 PETIELGMPDID
-3246 QKVLA
+3246 QKILA
-3251 DIAERE
+3251 EVAERE

-3269 SKSLIASK
+3269 SKSLIDSK
-3277 MYSSK
+3277 LYSSK

-3297 GFIPVDQSFA
+3297 GFIPVDQAFA
-3307 KASARRDLETFNRHA
+3307 KASARRDLDKFNGYA
-3322 EQSIQSGNAVSA
+3322 EQSIESGNAVSA
-3334 DLYLNQVRVEELVS
+3334 DLYLNQVRIDELVS
-3348 KYHSLT
+3348 KYQSLT
-3354 PLELDDQSGMY
+3354 ALEFDAESGMY

-3370 NGDQSVPFFL
+3370 NGDQTATFFL
-3380 NRVTVDGNELWQV
+3380 NKVTVDSKDLWQV
-3393 HYITNGELAPF
+3393 HYMKDGELAPF

-3420 DLLTVMYSYGD
+3420 DLLTVMYSYAD

-3440 PLTWQQWKDSVTYE
+3440 PLTWEQWKESVTYE

-3462 LYSNEDLYNKKDGAS
+3462 LYNSEVLYNKKDGAS
-3477 LGNVS
+3477 LGVVS
-3482 GRLKEL
+3482 DRLKAL
-3488 KDRINVDLGR
+3488 KDVINTSLGR
-3498 TNGLEMVHHGADD
+3498 TDGLEMVHHGADD

-3521 FPATFFVPKSL
+3521 FPATFFVPKS
-3532 FAEDG
+3532 FFMEDG

-3556 VVIRNPQEFS
+3556 VVIRDPQEFS
-3566 DFQQVTINAS
+3566 NFQQVAINVS
-3576 FRASFNDKWNHGLDE
+3576 YRASLNDKWNAGLDD
-3591 PLFTTKRKLSH
+3591 PLFTPKRKLSH
-3602 EFLNKR
+3602 EFLDVR
-3608 DQLLKKLSGGR
+3608 DELANRLKAK
-3619 LDAQDETLVALGNPD
+3619 V
-3634 DVSGNKAIVAVDV
+3634 VD
-3647 SQIFTRQELK
+3647 FEK
-3657 ERANVFA
+3657 E
-3664 KPIGASY
+3664 I
-3671 QGILDQLDLV
+3671 QLD
-3681 HQTVSRDQIVASF
+3681 R
-3694 ELNKKVNAYIAEHPT
+3694 
-3709 SGRNQALTQLKEQ
+3709 
-3722 ITSALF
+3722 
-3728 IGKMQVAQVDIDAIA
+3728 
-3743 QTRPELAARIFMVA
+3743 
-3757 IEEANGEHRG
+3757 
-3767 LTDMMVRWANEDPYL
+3767 
-3782 APKQGYKG
+3782 
-3790 ETPNDLGFDAKYHVD
+3790 
-3805 LGDHYADFKQWLE
+3805 LGDHQVD
-3818 TSQSNGL
+3818 
-3825 LSKATLDESTK
+3825 STVS
-3836 TVHLGYSYQE
+3836 T
-3846 LQDLTGVESV
+3846 
-3856 QMAFYFLKE
+3856 
-3865 AAKKV
+3865 
-3870 DPISGDSA
+3870 
-3878 EMILL
+3878 
-3883 KKFADKSYLSQLD
+3883 
-3896 SDRMD
+3896 
-3901 QIEGIYRSSH
+3901 
-3911 ETDVDAW
+3911 
-3918 DRRYSGAGYDEL
+3918 
-3930 TNKLA
+3930 
-3935 GATGVDEQLS
+3935 LS
-3945 VLLDDRKGL
+3945 V
-3954 LIGEVHGSDV
+3954 
-3964 NGLRFVN
+3964 
-3971 EQMDAL
+3971 
-3977 KKQGVTVIGLEHLRS
+3977 T
-3992 DLAQPLI
+3992 
-3999 DRYLATGVMSSE
+3999 
-4011 LSAMLK
+4011 
-4017 TKHLDATLFENAR
+4017 
-4030 ANGMRIVALDANS
+4030 
-4043 SARPNVQ
+4043 
-4050 GTEHGLMYRAGAANN
+4050 
-4065 IAVEVLQ
+4065 AV
-4072 SLPDDEK
+4072 D
-4079 FVAIYGKAHLQSH
+4079 
-4092 KGIEGFVP
+4092 
-4100 GITHRL
+4100 
-4106 DLPALRVSDSNQFR
+4106 
-4120 VEQDDM
+4120 
-4126 TLRVV
+4126 
-4131 YDDVANKP
+4131 
-4139 KLTFKDSLSGAN
+4139 
-4151 TAIHNQNVNDWER
+4151 NQNVDDWSQI
-4164 VAVTP
+4164 AVVP
-4169 TADGGETRFDG
+4169 KDDGGETRFDG
-4180 QIIVQMENDSVV
+4180 QVIVQMENDPVV
-4192 ANAAAN
+4192 AKAAAN
-4198 LAGKHPESSVVVQL
+4198 LAGKHAESSVVVQL

-4241 DDSDSNNTH
+4241 DHSESNNTR
-4250 LSGYSAEDLAAKLA
+4250 LSGYSADELAVKLA
-4264 NFQQSFSQAENI
+4264 KFQQSFNQAENI
-4276 NNTPDHISIVGCSL
+4276 NNKPDHISIVGCSL

-4305 AMDVNGLRVDVSA
+4305 AMDANGLRVDVSV
-4318 RSSELAVDATGRK
+4318 RSSELAVDEAGRK
-4331 HTKDENGDWIQ
+4331 HTKDANGDWVQ
-4342 KAETNKVSLSWN
+4342 KAENNKVSLSWDA
-4354 EQGEVIAKEERIRN
+4354 QGEVVAKDERIRN

-4381 VSDVGEIARG
+4381 VSDVDEPARG

-4399 FDAPEKRKVET
+4399 FDAPEKRKPET
-4410 ETSSSAAN
+4410 EVIANSSSSN
-4418 NKLSYSGNIQVNVG
+4418 QLSYSGNIQVNVG
-4432 DGEFTAVNWGTSN
+4432 EGEFTAVNWGTSN
-4445 VGIKVGSGG
+4445 VGIKVGTGG

-4469 GNGESKHSVDMGG
+4469 GDGESKHSVDIGG

-4489 QMFIGNRNVSF
+4489 QMFLGNRNVSF
-4500 NLGQSN
+4500 NFGHSN
-4506 DLLVM
+4506 DLILM

-4539 TSGEDQDWLA
+4539 TSREGEDWLA

-4579 CLVELDSHNERS
+4579 TLVELDSQNERD
-4591 SRGLKHDTEAAL
+4591 SRGLKHDAEATL

-4613 NSDSSAGKLSRA
+4613 NGNSGTSQLSRA

-4675 GLMTQQFS
+4675 GLMTQQFT
-4683 ATGQAKTTFTYTPED
+4683 ATGQAKTTFTYTPQD

-4709 QMAGIGA
+4709 KLAGVGA
-4716 ETTLADIFGVDYTT
+4716 ETTLADIFGVDYTA

-4745 AILTEMLEVIGEF
+4745 AILKEMLEVIGEF

-4764 AFVDPAKLLDS
+4764 AFIDPAKLLDN
-4775 LKSGIDMGADG
+4775 LKAGIDMGADG
-4786 IQSFAETH
+4786 IKSFAETH
-4794 GLKDKAPEE
+4794 GLKEKAPEE
-4803 EENKSAVSVNGTS
+4803 EKDNSSVSVNGAS
-4816 VNSAQGATA
+4816 ANSTQGAA
-4825 SDGNTET
+4825 DGNIET
-4832 AETQDRA
+4832 TETQDRA

-4859 QKEMKS
+4859 QQEMKS
-4865 LVENLKENLTADLLN
+4865 LVENLKQNLTADLLN

-4896 GDGDINLSLG
+4896 GDGDINISLG

-4941 GTSNIFTGGEGSDMG
+4941 GTSNIFTGGEGNDMG

-4964 MFGGDGNDTAVVAG
+4964 MFGGEGNDTAVVAG

-4993 VFGEGGEIDT
+4993 VFGEGSEIDT
-5003 GLGRD
+5003 GTGRD

-5020 TGDGQ
+5020 TGDDQ

-5032 NNNQVELGAGNDF
+5032 NNNQVELGAGDDF
-5045 ANVFGNYNRINAS
+5045 ANVFGNYNRINAGT
-5058 AGNDV
+5058 GNDV

-5069 HAVLNGGEGEDHL
+5069 HAVLNGGDGDDHL

-5087 SKFSQFNGEE
+5087 SKFSHFDGGD

-5126 IDNLVEDISS
+5126 IDNLVEDIRS

-5163 LRDPVSETDQAK
+5163 LRDPSNDSDQAK
-5175 FEHIGSVTFNDYFD
+5175 FEHIGSVTFSDYFN
-5189 GKRAQM
+5189 GNRAQVV
-5195 IIAMGEKDA
+5195 IAMSEKDLS
-5204 NGEREYTTLS
+5204 GEREYTMLS
-5214 ESSIDALVQAM
+5214 DSAIDALVQAM
-5225 SGFDPQAGDNGF
+5225 SGFEPQAGDNGF
-5237 IDNLDSK
+5237 IDSLESK
-5244 SRVAISTAW
+5244 SQAAISMAW
-5253 ADVVHKKGI
+5253 SDVVHKKGLM
-5262 TV
+5262 V

>member
-20 DNGNNDIVAIGFGGE
+20 DDGNNSIVAIGFGGE

-50 GATVHTGSGN
+50 GATVYTGSGN

-67 AYLRVEDSTGHLSVK
+67 AYLRVEDTTGHLSVK

-104 GGVSIDHLGH
+104 GGVSIDHLGN
-114 HGDVSYGGAAA
+114 HGDVNYGGAAA
-125 YNSVKRKGLSGNVT
+125 YNGITRKGLSGNVT

-144 GYNALWHETNHGNLS
+144 GYNALWHETNQGNLS

-168 LDRTWFDQY
+168 LDRTWFNRY
-177 QGSRGDVSFDGAGAA
+177 QDSRGDVTFDGAGAA

-215 VRKGKVGDITLQGAG
+215 VRKGKVGDVTLQGAG

-245 QQTHGN
+245 AQTRGN

-259 YNSFYSDVAHGDI
+259 YNSLYSDVAHGDI

-282 ITRKGSGSSFD
+282 IIRKGSGNDF
-293 AQGMEYAKAED
+293 AKEGMTNAKADE
-304 IVLTTAKMHG
+304 IVLTKAVMSG
-314 SWIGSGTHAVTAV
+314 SWIGQDHHVTAV
-327 KSEREPNTYLFAI
+327 KSASEPNTYLFAF
-340 ADGTYTKINKV
+340 ADSTYTKINKV
-351 RLSNDPKTGKL
+351 QLRNDPQTGEL
-362 KYYSEAWY
+362 KYYSTAWY
-370 KQGNHLSGL
+370 KEGNHLSNL
-379 ARSDVSSAGGFEVN
+379 ANQDISDNGGFTAVN
-393 PINGGYTLSNIAVEH
+393 INGAYTLSDLKVEH
-408 QQSLTVHAM
+408 QQSLTVHAV

-430 NGALIDAKDVVLS
+430 NGALIDAKDVALS
-443 DAKMGGHAISTDGTK
+443 EAKMGGTAISTDGTT
-458 VDVQAIKSN
+458 VDVQAVKSN

-493 AETGVLKY
+493 PKTGALKY

-507 KEGDHTANLANE
+507 KEGNHTADLANE

-532 GGYSLSALNYSVNA
+532 GGYSLSDLHYSVNA
-546 IRSMSETVA
+546 VRSTSETVA

-578 VHFSG
+578 VHFNG

-615 FGNTEFNGGGAA
+615 FGHTEFNGGGAA

-697 RVAMLGGYN
+697 RVVMLGGYN
-706 THTQIGSGH
+706 THTQIGSGN

-731 NGEVTSVL
+731 KGDVASVL

-744 VLTKVGEGELT
+744 VLTKVGDGDLT

-760 GANVMTHISGDE
+760 GANVITHISGDNE
-772 QASNTTAVALG
+772 ISNTTAVALG

-791 GKGDT
+791 GKGNA

-813 STTGV
+813 TTTGV

-866 VGDGTSIAAMIGAG
+866 VGDGTSIAVMIGAG

-960 HIGNGS
+960 HVGSGS

-975 NVMTKVGNDL
+975 NIMTKVGNDL

-996 YTHVGDGTSLGLFAG
+996 YTHVGDGTSLGIFAG
-1011 EMNVMTKVGNG
+1011 EVNVMTKVGNG

-1130 VTKVGDGLGIN
+1130 ITKVGDGLGVN

-1164 EANILT
+1164 EANVIT

-1196 YTGAWGKANVIT
+1196 YTGAWGKANIIT
-1208 KVGDGRNVVL
+1208 KVGNGRNVVL

-1233 SFNALWSKGNV
+1233 SFNALWSKGNI

-1264 TTVGNGL
+1264 TTVGDGL

-1286 GNGVSVNVAW
+1286 GDGVSVNVAW

-1326 GLNINASYARNNVA
+1326 GLGINASYAQNNVA
-1340 IKVGNGDFYSLAVAS
+1340 IKIGNGDFYSLAVAS

-1365 LFDNV
+1365 LFDNI
-1370 KQTLLGVGG
+1370 KQTVLGVGG

-1387 QGDEASTSGTQKGRG
+1387 QGDEASSSGTQKGRG

-1429 SLTGSVTKVDTPDLN
+1429 SLTGNVTKVDTPDLN
-1444 EMDNDLNIDGA
+1444 KMQNALNVDGS
-1455 SDHAP
+1455 SDQTQAP

-1465 GDFEQGDRGWQSTH
+1465 GDFEQGDQGWKSTH
-1479 GVEASYSGSV
+1479 GVEASHSGNV
-1489 YGVNGEGHGT
+1489 YGVNGEGHGA
-1499 RVTELDTHT
+1499 RVTELDTYT

-1578 EFKGTGHNDGLGYIL
+1578 EFKGTGQNDGLGYIL
-1593 DNVVAKSESSPQ
+1593 DNVVAKSESSQQ
-1605 ANAVSEHAKQNQA
+1605 ANAVSEHATQNQA

-1648 GSQSQLESTDQQAIE
+1648 GSQSQLESTDQKALE

-1678 AVTAELTTL
+1678 AVTAELTKL

-1701 GKSGEQWRN
+1701 GESGDQWRN
-1710 DFAGGLLDGVQSQI
+1710 DFAGGLLDGVQRQL
-1724 DDAKQLASDKMAAA
+1724 DDAKQLANDKIAAA

-1750 DSIAKSEAGVAKG
+1750 ESVAKSEAGVAKG

-1771 QDIAE
+1771 QDIAD
-1776 AKADAETRKAD
+1776 AKADAETRQAD
-1787 AVAKSHDAKQAE
+1787 AVAKSNDAKQAE

-1820 ENKANQAQNDAQG
+1820 ENKANQAQNDAKG
-1833 AKQNEGDRPD
+1833 TKQNEGDRPD
-1843 RQGVAGSGLSGNAHR
+1843 REGVTGSGLSGNAHR

-1869 NTDSQT
+1869 TNDSQT

-1881 SDGLTEQE
+1881 SEGLSEQE
-1889 LEALEGATNAVN
+1889 QEALEGATNAVN

-1909 RSKNSGSTITSMFME
+1909 RGKNSGSTISSMFTE
-1924 ANADSIVVDTTA
+1924 TNSDSIVVPTAA

-1941 RKEVRISGVNLVGL
+1941 RQEIRISGVNLEGL
-1955 GEASHDSAES
+1955 GEASHDTAES
-1965 LVAAR
+1965 LVSAR

-1980 LDTDNDVATD
+1980 LDTDNDAATD

-2000 VDADVSDEVKQRMIQ
+2000 VDADVSDEAKERMIQ
-2015 SMSGYIEHTDN
+2015 FVGGYIEHTDN

-2038 LFVESTL
+2038 LFVEATL

-2063 YSFETP
+2063 YSFEAP
-2069 HAEKSIV
+2069 HGEKSIV
-2076 SFWSGKNFKQYRD
+2076 SFWSGRNFKEYRN
-2089 VLDNAQTDG
+2089 VLDNAQADG

-2108 GNAFAIDLNKHLM
+2108 GNAFAIDLNKQLM
-2121 RWGGLFLDPD
+2121 RWGGMFLDPD

-2157 ATGAQHDVYVIAEG
+2157 ATGAQNDVYVIAEG
-2171 GVRLGNY
+2171 GMRLGNY
-2178 FWHVELPA
+2178 FWNVELPA

-2200 LLDKPVSE
+2200 LLDKPVSA
-2208 YKDLPADEI
+2208 YKDIPVEDI
-2217 GRRLTDAGVGVKVRF
+2217 GRRLTDVGVAVKVRF
-2232 DALSSARQAELLAD
+2232 DALSHEKQADLLAD
-2246 NPDDYRADTLVELD
+2246 NPDGYKADTLVELD

-2283 NLLVQEGD
+2283 NLLVQEGE

-2296 RSWPGS
+2296 RSWPGT
-2302 DDKSKTILLDNPED
+2302 DGKSKTILLDNPED
-2316 AAQQKAIER
+2316 AAQQKSIER

-2369 NTNSELM
+2369 NANVELM

-2393 ESYQKV
+2393 ESYQQV
-2399 IDALAEYHASTA
+2399 IDALTEYHASTA
-2411 EHADYELES
+2411 EHADYELTS
-2420 VEQLVNLRKKIEGYA
+2420 VEKLLNLRKQVEGYV
-2435 LGHPDSGRLEA
+2435 LGHPDSGRVQA
-2446 MNSLLNQVNSRLEE
+2446 MNSLLNQVNSRLEA
-2460 VSVLAVSEQSIKA
+2460 VSVLVVSEQSIKA
-2473 HDSFSRLYDQLDNA
+2473 HDSFSHLYDQLDNA
-2487 HLKQSKHLYL
+2487 NLKESKHLYL

-2508 GNLAKIDQL
+2508 GNLANIDKL

-2528 ASVNHE
+2528 AAVSHE
-2534 YGQAIADTIFA
+2534 YGQVVADTIFA

-2550 ELAKDGKGIDITGLN
+2550 DLAKDGKGIDIAGLN
-2565 RIHQA
+2565 KVHQA
-2570 LEQHMS
+2570 IEQHMS

-2601 QGRTQIDAQAAAD
+2601 QGRTQLEGQAAAD

-2639 ATEYQPDLKLRWSDF
+2639 ATEDQPDLKLRWSDF

-2678 NDGETKLKRFIE
+2678 NDGETKLKRFVE

-2697 IDAAYKDAS
+2697 IDASYKDAS

-2717 DMLVSTG
+2717 DMLASTG

-2749 RFAQELQKQA
+2749 RFAEELQKQA
-2759 QASGDPALVAKRI
+2759 QASGDPALVEKRI

-2816 WNRLSHDPDA
+2816 WNRLSNDPDA

-2889 QVNDDLDA
+2889 QATDLLDT
-2897 LSGSEK
+2897 LSGNEK
-2903 HKDKVAIENDGT
+2903 HKENVAIENDGT
-2915 PPRDKV
+2915 PPRDKES
-2921 PLSPL
+2921 LSPL
-2926 TRFLNNELYGERDA
+2926 TRFLNNELYGEKDA

-2955 VEKGESQKV
+2955 VENGESQKV

-2978 QGTASS
+2978 QGAASS
-2984 DDETST
+2984 EGETSA

-3002 GSSAEEQASAIRS
+3002 GSSAEEQASAIRN

-3065 IILHGYSMGGP
+3065 IIIHGYSMGGP

-3112 VANPAGIVGTIAKA
+3112 VANPAGIVGAIAKA

-3137 KGLPQ
+3137 KGLPK

-3155 GEEGEKLRVKLSNS
+3155 GEEGEKLRAKLAIA
-3169 GFNVTGEQTFYGH
+3169 GYNVTGEQTFYGH
-3182 EASNRLMSQYTGQI
+3182 EASNRLMGQYADQI
-3196 VSDLLNTQHIKHNE
+3196 VSGLFNAEQAAVEAGEVLKGLEKDFKRYGDALKPDTSVPGKSKDIRTTKDFLNGYKNDHAKEIVDGFRSEMSIKQLVDLFVKGNWSAEQKGALAWEIESRALKVTFQNKSEKYNRLFREIASAGVVDAKATEQLAPQLMLLNLANDGFGGRCDPLSKLVLV
-3210 AKLNLEPHGKN
+3210 AKQLENDG
-3221 YESRDLILKPISQ
+3221 Q
-3234 PETVELGMPEVD
+3234 V
-3246 QKVLA
+3246 
-3251 DIAERE
+3251 
-3257 NVIIGVRPVDEK
+3257 GVARQLLE
-3269 SKSLIASK
+3269 K
-3277 MYSSK
+3277 MYSAAAVLSNPTLYSDSEKANASK
-3282 GLFVKAKSSDWGPMS
+3282 LLSSLAAIHAKNPMHDTS
-3297 GFIPVDQSFA
+3297 MKVWQEKLEGKQALTVNGVVEKITE
-3307 KASARRDLETFNRHA
+3307 ASANGKPVL
-3322 EQSIQSGNAVSA
+3322 
-3334 DLYLNQVRVEELVS
+3334 
-3348 KYHSLT
+3348 
-3354 PLELDDQSGMY
+3354 LELDAPGHAMAAWAKGSGDDRVYGFYDPNAGIVEFSSAEKFGDYLTRFFGKSDLNMAQSYKLGKNDAGEAIFNRVVVMDGNTLASY
-3365 KTTAT
+3365 KPTFGDKTT
-3370 NGDQSVPFFL
+3370 
-3380 NRVTVDGNELWQV
+3380 
-3393 HYITNGELAPF
+3393 
-3404 KVIGDPVSKQP
+3404 
-3415 MTADY
+3415 M
-3420 DLLTVMYSYGD
+3420 
-3431 LGPQDKVKQ
+3431 
-3440 PLTWQQWKDSVTYE
+3440 
-3454 DLTPKYKE
+3454 
-3462 LYSNEDLYNKKDGAS
+3462 
-3477 LGNVS
+3477 
-3482 GRLKEL
+3482 
-3488 KDRINVDLGR
+3488 
-3498 TNGLEMVHHGADD
+3498 
-3511 ANPYA
+3511 
-3516 VMADN
+3516 
-3521 FPATFFVPKSL
+3521 
-3532 FAEDG
+3532 
-3537 LGEGKGSIQT
+3537 
-3547 YFNVNEQGA
+3547 
-3556 VVIRNPQEFS
+3556 
-3566 DFQQVTINAS
+3566 
-3576 FRASFNDKWNHGLDE
+3576 
-3591 PLFTTKRKLSH
+3591 
-3602 EFLNKR
+3602 
-3608 DQLLKKLSGGR
+3608 
-3619 LDAQDETLVALGNPD
+3619 
-3634 DVSGNKAIVAVDV
+3634 
-3647 SQIFTRQELK
+3647 
-3657 ERANVFA
+3657 
-3664 KPIGASY
+3664 
-3671 QGILDQLDLV
+3671 QGILDLPV
-3681 HQTVSRDQIVASF
+3681 
-3694 ELNKKVNAYIAEHPT
+3694 
-3709 SGRNQALTQLKEQ
+3709 
-3722 ITSALF
+3722 
-3728 IGKMQVAQVDIDAIA
+3728 
-3743 QTRPELAARIFMVA
+3743 
-3757 IEEANGEHRG
+3757 
-3767 LTDMMVRWANEDPYL
+3767 
-3782 APKQGYKG
+3782 
-3790 ETPNDLGFDAKYHVD
+3790 FDATPIKKPGTSDVD
-3805 LGDHYADFKQWLE
+3805 GNAKIVDV
-3818 TSQSNGL
+3818 T
-3825 LSKATLDESTK
+3825 
-3836 TVHLGYSYQE
+3836 
-3846 LQDLTGVESV
+3846 
-3856 QMAFYFLKE
+3856 KE
-3865 AAKKV
+3865 ALADGK
-3870 DPISGDSA
+3870 
-3878 EMILL
+3878 IL
-3883 KKFADKSYLSQLD
+3883 
-3896 SDRMD
+3896 
-3901 QIEGIYRSSH
+3901 
-3911 ETDVDAW
+3911 
-3918 DRRYSGAGYDEL
+3918 
-3930 TNKLA
+3930 
-3935 GATGVDEQLS
+3935 
-3945 VLLDDRKGL
+3945 
-3954 LIGEVHGSDV
+3954 
-3964 NGLRFVN
+3964 
-3971 EQMDAL
+3971 
-3977 KKQGVTVIGLEHLRS
+3977 
-3992 DLAQPLI
+3992 
-3999 DRYLATGVMSSE
+3999 
-4011 LSAMLK
+4011 
-4017 TKHLDATLFENAR
+4017 
-4030 ANGMRIVALDANS
+4030 
-4043 SARPNVQ
+4043 
-4050 GTEHGLMYRAGAANN
+4050 
-4065 IAVEVLQ
+4065 
-4072 SLPDDEK
+4072 
-4079 FVAIYGKAHLQSH
+4079 
-4092 KGIEGFVP
+4092 
-4100 GITHRL
+4100 
-4106 DLPALRVSDSNQFR
+4106 
-4120 VEQDDM
+4120 
-4126 TLRVV
+4126 
-4131 YDDVANKP
+4131 
-4139 KLTFKDSLSGAN
+4139 
-4151 TAIHNQNVNDWER
+4151 HNQNVNDWER
-4164 VAVTP
+4164 VVVTP

-4180 QIIVQMENDSVV
+4180 QIIVQMENDAV
-4192 ANAAAN
+4192 AAKAAAN

-4241 DDSDSNNTH
+4241 DDSESNNTR
-4250 LSGYSAEDLAAKLA
+4250 LSGYSADELAVKLA
-4264 NFQQSFSQAENI
+4264 KFQQSFNQAENVSSK
-4276 NNTPDHISIVGCSL
+4276 PDHISIVGCSL

-4305 AMDVNGLRVDVSA
+4305 AMDANGLRLDVSV
-4318 RSSELAVDATGRK
+4318 RSSELAVDETGRK
-4331 HTKDENGDWIQ
+4331 HTKDANGNWVQ
-4342 KAETNKVSLSWN
+4342 KAESNKVSLSWN
-4354 EQGEVIAKEERIRN
+4354 EQGDVVAKDERIRN

-4381 VSDVGEIARG
+4381 ISDVDEPARG
-4391 AIGDNNDV
+4391 AIGDNKDV
-4399 FDAPEKRKVET
+4399 FDAPEKRKAET
-4410 ETSSSAAN
+4410 ETSSSSAN

-4445 VGIKVGSGG
+4445 VGIKVGTGG
-4454 FKSLAFGDNNVMVHI
+4454 FKSLAFGDNNVMIHI
-4469 GNGESKHSVDMGG
+4469 GNGESKHSFDIGG

-4500 NLGQSN
+4500 NKGRSN
-4506 DLLVM
+4506 DLIVM

-4539 TSGEDQDWLA
+4539 TSGEGKDWLA

-4579 CLVELDSHNERS
+4579 SLVELDSQNERS
-4591 SRGLKHDTEAAL
+4591 SRGLKHDAEAAL

-4613 NSDSSAGKLSRA
+4613 NGNNDTSKLSRA

-4709 QMAGIGA
+4709 QLAGVGA
-4716 ETTLADIFGVDYTT
+4716 ETTLADIFGVDYTA
-4730 SGQIV
+4730 SGHIV

-4745 AILTEMLEVIGEF
+4745 AILKEMLEVIGEF

-4764 AFVDPAKLLDS
+4764 AFVDPTKLVNS
-4775 LKSGIDMGADG
+4775 LEAGINMGADG
-4786 IQSFAETH
+4786 IKSFAETH
-4794 GLKDKAPEE
+4794 GLKEKAPEE
-4803 EENKSAVSVNGTS
+4803 EESKPSVSLNGES
-4816 VNSAQGATA
+4816 LNSTQGATVA
-4825 SDGNTET
+4825 DGSTET
-4832 AETQDRA
+4832 TEKPDRA

-4865 LVENLKENLTADLLN
+4865 LVANLKENLTADLLN

-4941 GTSNIFTGGEGSDMG
+4941 GTSNIFTGGEGNDMG

-5003 GLGRD
+5003 GSGRD

-5020 TGDGQ
+5020 TGDDQ

-5032 NNNQVELGAGNDF
+5032 NNNQVELGAGDDF

-5087 SKFSQFNGEE
+5087 SKFSQFNGGE

-5126 IDNLVEDISS
+5126 IDNLVEDIRS

-5163 LRDPVSETDQAK
+5163 LRDPASDSDQAK
-5175 FEHIGSVTFNDYFD
+5175 FEHIGSVTFSDYFN
-5189 GKRAQM
+5189 GNRAQV

-5204 NGEREYTTLS
+5204 TGEREYTTLS
-5214 ESSIDALVQAM
+5214 ESAIDALVQAM

-5244 SRVAISTAW
+5244 SRVAITTAW

>member
-20 DNGNNDIVAIGFGGE
+20 DDGNNNIVAIGFGGQ

-50 GATVHTGSGN
+50 GATVYTGSGN

-67 AYLRVEDSTGHLSVK
+67 AYLKVEDSTGHLTVK

-104 GGVSIDHLGH
+104 GGVSIDHLGN

-125 YNSVKRKGLSGNVT
+125 YNGITRKGLSGNVT
-139 FKGAG
+139 FAGAG
-144 GYNALWHETNHGNLS
+144 GYNALWHETNQGNLS
-159 FAGAGAGNK
+159 FTGAGAGNK
-168 LDRTWFDQY
+168 LDRTWFNRY
-177 QGSRGDVSFDGAGAA
+177 QGSHGDVTFDGAGAA

-230 ASNRIERTRQ
+230 ASNRIERTHQ

-245 QQTHGN
+245 TQTRGN

-259 YNSFYSDVAHGDI
+259 YNSLYSDVAHGDI

-282 ITRKGSGSSFD
+282 IIRKGSGNDF
-293 AQGMEYAKAED
+293 AKEGMTNAKADE
-304 IVLTTAKMHG
+304 IVLTKAVMSG
-314 SWIGSGTHAVTAV
+314 SWIGQDHHVTAV
-327 KSEREPNTYLFAI
+327 KSASEPNTYLFAF
-340 ADGTYTKINKV
+340 ADSTYTKINKV
-351 RLSNDPKTGKL
+351 QLRNDPQTGEL
-362 KYYSEAWY
+362 KYYSTAWY
-370 KQGNHLSGL
+370 KEGNHLSNL
-379 ARSDVSSAGGFEVN
+379 ANQDISDNGGFTAVN
-393 PINGGYTLSNIAVEH
+393 INGAYTLSDLKVEH
-408 QQSLTVHAM
+408 QQSVTVHAV
-417 EKDLTEYEWVTYA
+417 EKSLTEYEWVTYA
-430 NGALIDAKDVVLS
+430 NGAVIDAKEVSLS
-443 DAKMGGHAISTDGTK
+443 DAKMGGHAIYADGTK
-458 VDVQAIKSN
+458 VDVKAVKSN
-467 RKPNTYVYAKVLGP
+467 RQPNTYIYAKVLGP

-493 AETGVLKY
+493 PETGALKY

-507 KEGDHTANLANE
+507 KEGDHTANIANQ
-519 DISSANGYHSMGK
+519 DISSATGYNPMGK
-532 GGYSLSALNYSVNA
+532 GGYSLSDLHYSVNA
-546 IRSMSETVA
+546 VRSTSETVA
-555 DIDEYTDQ
+555 DIEEYTDQ
-563 TLFKPATDSGESSGD
+563 TLFKPANDSGESSGD
-578 VHFSG
+578 VRFNG

-588 VIKSNVTRGNVY
+588 VIKSNVTRGNVH

-654 KQGKMDVYAGGAVN
+654 QQGKMDVYAGGAVN
-668 VLVRIG
+668 VLVRLG

-685 GNISVHKGNGNS
+685 GNISVQKGSGDS
-697 RVAMLGGYN
+697 RVVMLGGYN
-706 THTQIGSGH
+706 THTQIGSGN

-731 NGEVTSVL
+731 QGDVAAVL

-744 VLTKVGEGELT
+744 VLTKMGEGELT
-755 AGMLG
+755 SGMLG
-760 GANVMTHISGDE
+760 GANVITHISGDNE
-772 QASNTTAVALG
+772 TSNTTAVALG

-791 GKGDT
+791 GKGNT
-796 LAVMGGGANV
+796 LAMMGGGANV

-813 STTGV
+813 TTTGV

-866 VGDGTSIAAMIGAG
+866 VGDGTSIAVMIGAG

-960 HIGNGS
+960 HIGHGS

-975 NVMTKVGNDL
+975 NIMTKVGNDL

-996 YTHVGDGTSLGLFAG
+996 MTHVGDGTSLGLFAG
-1011 EMNVMTKVGNG
+1011 EVNVMTKVGNG

-1105 SDIGN
+1105 SDVGN

-1115 GDGTTIGIAKGKANI
+1115 GEGTTIGIAKGKANLI
-1130 VTKVGDGLGIN
+1130 TKVGDGLGVN

-1164 EANILT
+1164 EANLIT

-1182 GKANIITHVGNGDD
+1182 GEANIITHVGNGED

-1208 KVGDGRNVVL
+1208 KVGHGQNVVL

-1233 SFNALWSKGNV
+1233 SFNALWSKGNI

-1251 MQVTAAKGKANIT
+1251 MQVTAAKGQANIT

-1271 SVTAAYGDANINTKV
+1271 NVTAAYGDANINTKV
-1286 GNGVSVNVAW
+1286 GDGVSVNVAW

-1311 AVMKGKANANIHIGD
+1311 AVMKGKANANIHVGD
-1326 GLNINASYARNNVA
+1326 GLNINASYAQNNVA

-1365 LFDNV
+1365 LFDNI
-1370 KQTLLGVGG
+1370 KQTVLGVGG

-1387 QGDEASTSGTQKGRG
+1387 QGDEASSSGTHKGRG

-1416 MDAIEEVGSDLGD
+1416 MDAIKEVGSDLGD

-1444 EMDNDLNIDGA
+1444 KMQHALNVDD
-1455 SDHAP
+1455 SSVQAP

-1465 GDFEQGDRGWQSTH
+1465 GDFELGEHGWQSTH
-1479 GVEASYSGSV
+1479 GVEASYAGSV
-1489 YGVNGEGHGT
+1489 YGVEGEGHGA
-1499 RVTELDTHT
+1499 RVTELDTYT
-1508 NTSLYQDLTDLTEGE
+1508 NTSLYQDLANLAQGE
-1523 VIAVSFD
+1523 IIAVSFD

-1557 DASAWQQKTLK
+1557 DESAWQQKTLK
-1568 LTAHAGSNRI
+1568 LTAQAGSNRI

-1593 DNVVAKSESSPQ
+1593 DNVVATSESSQQ
-1605 ANAVSEHAKQNQA
+1605 ANAIREHATQNPA
-1618 SQNALSDKERA
+1618 AQNALSDKERA

-1648 GSQSQLESTDQQAIE
+1648 GSQSQLESTDQQALE
-1663 NNGQAQRDAVKEESE
+1663 NNGQAQRDAVQEESE
-1678 AVTAELTTL
+1678 AITAELKKL

-1692 VLDGQATHT
+1692 VLDSQATHT
-1701 GKSGEQWRN
+1701 GESGDQWRN
-1710 DFAGGLLDGVQSQI
+1710 EFASGLLAGVQTQL
-1724 DDAKQLASDKMAAA
+1724 DDAKQLANDKIAEA
-1738 KQTQSDN
+1738 KQTHADN
-1745 NSKVK
+1745 QNKVK
-1750 DSIAKSEAGVAKG
+1750 DAVAKSEAGVAKG

-1771 QDIAE
+1771 QDIAD
-1776 AKADAETRKAD
+1776 AQADAEKRKAD
-1787 AVAKSHDAKQAE
+1787 ALAKGKDAQQAE
-1799 SDAHSAANDA
+1799 SDAHHAVNNA
-1809 QSRGDRDAMNA
+1809 QSRGDRDVQVA
-1820 ENKANQAQNDAQG
+1820 ENKANQAQADAQG

-1843 RQGVAGSGLSGNAHR
+1843 RQGVTGSGLSGNAHS
-1858 VEGAGETGSHV
+1858 VEGAGETDSHV

-1881 SDGLTEQE
+1881 SEGLTEQE
-1889 LEALEGATNAVN
+1889 QEALEGATNAVN

-1909 RSKNSGSTITSMFME
+1909 RAKNSVSSMTSMFSE
-1924 ANADSIVVDTTA
+1924 TNSKSIVVPTKV
-1936 SQDVV
+1936 SPEPV
-1941 RKEVRISGVNLVGL
+1941 RQEVTRRDVRISGVNL
-1955 GEASHDSAES
+1955 ES
-1965 LVAAR
+1965 LSAVQGNQPTGQLAS
-1970 AEKVANLYRW
+1970 KS
-1980 LDTDNDVATD
+1980 
-1990 KYVPVPGFER
+1990 VPGFKSHFASTSIGIENELSGLVVVLPKNSAQTFGYVHDSQGNPLFMLTKDMNQGGYSNPVGINDIQGVNNWQTHTIELVTYPSEISDTAAVESR
-2000 VDADVSDEVKQRMIQ
+2000 KEAMLWLAKEFTDHINQSNHQSLPHLVSDDGRF
-2015 SMSGYIEHTDN
+2015 
-2026 QVPKDQAQALAT
+2026 T
-2038 LFVESTL
+2038 LVISN
-2045 DYDWDKRVEFLT
+2045 
-2057 KLESYG
+2057 S
-2063 YSFETP
+2063 
-2069 HAEKSIV
+2069 
-2076 SFWSGKNFKQYRD
+2076 
-2089 VLDNAQTDG
+2089 
-2098 KKVVYDIDVK
+2098 
-2108 GNAFAIDLNKHLM
+2108 KHLIAA
-2121 RWGGLFLDPD
+2121 GNGT
-2131 NAEQNQLKSSID
+2131 SID
-2143 AATFSNTGFWSSVY
+2143 AQGKTIGMTPSGQQATMAISAKEFGTSSSSEVRLLESAPWYQAGLRDEFLANAKNTTLDDPATAQNVYAYLTSVY
-2157 ATGAQHDVYVIAEG
+2157 SKTADLAKEYGIYINDWDPASEGFSPNAQGLTDPKVKNAWSILPRTKPVRMLELLSAEDSRYVRQQIAEKLKGTYSESLAKNVFEYFQYG
-2171 GVRLGNY
+2171 GEVAGHGINNATTGS
-2178 FWHVELPA
+2178 VQQPEPA
-2186 LRQLQREG
+2186 ILFEFRSVPSALSDF
-2194 LVGEIR
+2194 VP
-2200 LLDKPVSE
+2200 KTAS
-2208 YKDLPADEI
+2208 
-2217 GRRLTDAGVGVKVRF
+2217 TVKVDVKALDHFDSASRKAIITEVNALVSGSEDF
-2232 DALSSARQAELLAD
+2232 DAWYQEYRASKGQPPVKNPKSSASANHKAEWLMTQLAEQWAKITAPYTD
-2246 NPDDYRADTLVELD
+2246 NHETLTSTKLASNDKEELHALGETSNLEHNKQQEN
-2260 VKLSAIDSML
+2260 VASIINTML
-2270 RESLPFYSLRTER
+2270 NDMLPFYALRTER

-2296 RSWPGS
+2296 RAWPGTE
-2302 DDKSKTILLDNPED
+2302 DKSKTIILENPED
-2316 AAQQKAIER
+2316 AAQHKAIER

-2341 FLVDNKVL
+2341 FLVDNKVI
-2349 SHHDGRTRILAQ
+2349 SHHEGRTHVLAQ
-2361 KEDGAWTY
+2361 KVDGAWQY
-2369 NTNSELM
+2369 NATVELM

-2383 AAHVSGKVRG
+2383 AANVTGKIRG
-2393 ESYQKV
+2393 ESYQQV
-2399 IDALAEYHASTA
+2399 IDALTDYHASIT
-2411 EHADYELES
+2411 EHADYEPEP
-2420 VEQLVNLRKKIEGYA
+2420 VEKLLNLRKKIEGYV
-2435 LGHPDSGRLEA
+2435 LGHPDSGRVEA
-2446 MNSLLNQVNSRLEE
+2446 MNSLLNQVNKRLGE
-2460 VSVLAVSEQSIKA
+2460 VSLLSVAEQTIQA
-2473 HDSFSRLYDQLDNA
+2473 QDSFSRLYDQLEAAN
-2487 HLKQSKHLYL
+2487 LKERKHLYL
-2497 DGNGDFVTKGK
+2497 DQNGDFVTKGK
-2508 GNLAKIDQL
+2508 GNLANIDLL
-2517 GGSDAVLEKVK
+2517 GSREAVLEKVK
-2528 ASVNHE
+2528 LTVSNE
-2534 YGQAIADTIFA
+2534 YGQTVADTIFA
-2545 GLSAN
+2545 GLSAKD
-2550 ELAKDGKGIDITGLN
+2550 LAKDGKGIDIAGLN
-2565 RIHQA
+2565 KVHQA
-2570 LEQHMS
+2570 IEQHLS
-2576 PVSATM
+2576 PVSATL

-2601 QGRTQIDAQAAAD
+2601 QGRTQLEGQAAAD
-2614 FNKQNYV
+2614 FNQQNYV
-2621 SWWPLGSKSSNIR
+2621 SWWPLGSKSSNIS
-2634 NIFNV
+2634 NILNV
-2639 ATEYQPDLKLRWSDF
+2639 ATKDQPDLKLRWSDF

-2664 EHDMASEENDGFGL
+2664 EHDVASEENDGFGL
-2678 NDGETKLKRFIE
+2678 HDGDIKLKRFIE

-2697 IDAAYKDAS
+2697 IDASFKEAS

-2717 DMLVSTG
+2717 DMLETTG
-2724 IPAHVFQPFVDQWND
+2724 IPAHVFQPFVEQWND

-2749 RFAQELQKQA
+2749 RFAQELRLQA
-2759 QASGDPALVAKRI
+2759 QRSDDPELLEKRI
-2772 DNVVRLFAERALEEI
+2772 GNVVRQFAERALEEI
-2787 EAFKASQA
+2787 ETFKASQA
-2795 DEGRVFRINLEGLDV
+2795 DQGRVFRINLEGLDV

-2816 WNRLSHDPDA
+2816 WHRLSNDPDA

-2844 AGGADKLIGHTWRPK
+2844 AGGADKLIGHTWLPK

-2889 QVNDDLDA
+2889 QVTDVLDA
-2897 LSGSEK
+2897 LSGNEK
-2903 HKDKVAIENDGT
+2903 PKENVAIENDGT
-2915 PPRDKV
+2915 PPRDKES
-2921 PLSPL
+2921 LSPL
-2926 TRFLNNELYGERDA
+2926 TRFLNNELYGDKEA
-2940 RRKIGDITQ
+2940 RRKIGEITQ

-2955 VEKGESQKV
+2955 VEKGESQKI
-2964 TLKGEAGR
+2964 TLQGEAGR

-2978 QGTASS
+2978 QGTAPSEG
-2984 DDETST
+2984 ETSSP
-2990 TSGKVVLFLHGS
+2990 SGKVVLFLHGS
-3002 GSSAEEQASAIRS
+3002 GSSAEEQASAIRN

-3065 IILHGYSMGGP
+3065 IIIHGYSMGGP

-3112 VANPAGIVGTIAKA
+3112 VANPAGIVGAIAKA

-3137 KGLPQ
+3137 EGLPK
-3142 ETPILLLTDNEGL
+3142 ETSILLLTDNEGL
-3155 GEEGEKLRVKLSNS
+3155 GNEGEKLRTKLTAS
-3169 GFNVTGEQTFYGH
+3169 GYNVTGEQTFYGH
-3182 EASNRLMSQYTGQI
+3182 EASNRLMSQYADQI
-3196 VSDLLNTQHIKHNE
+3196 VSGLSSSASVDEDLDQQGLDTTSTKDQGVSNKDDHLQVVDSKE
-3210 AKLNLEPHGKN
+3210 A
-3221 YESRDLILKPISQ
+3221 
-3234 PETVELGMPEVD
+3234 
-3246 QKVLA
+3246 LA
-3251 DIAERE
+3251 DGKI
-3257 NVIIGVRPVDEK
+3257 
-3269 SKSLIASK
+3269 L
-3277 MYSSK
+3277 
-3282 GLFVKAKSSDWGPMS
+3282 
-3297 GFIPVDQSFA
+3297 
-3307 KASARRDLETFNRHA
+3307 H
-3322 EQSIQSGNAVSA
+3322 
-3334 DLYLNQVRVEELVS
+3334 NQ
-3348 KYHSLT
+3348 
-3354 PLELDDQSGMY
+3354 
-3365 KTTAT
+3365 
-3370 NGDQSVPFFL
+3370 
-3380 NRVTVDGNELWQV
+3380 
-3393 HYITNGELAPF
+3393 
-3404 KVIGDPVSKQP
+3404 
-3415 MTADY
+3415 
-3420 DLLTVMYSYGD
+3420 
-3431 LGPQDKVKQ
+3431 
-3440 PLTWQQWKDSVTYE
+3440 
-3454 DLTPKYKE
+3454 
-3462 LYSNEDLYNKKDGAS
+3462 
-3477 LGNVS
+3477 
-3482 GRLKEL
+3482 
-3488 KDRINVDLGR
+3488 
-3498 TNGLEMVHHGADD
+3498 
-3511 ANPYA
+3511 
-3516 VMADN
+3516 
-3521 FPATFFVPKSL
+3521 
-3532 FAEDG
+3532 
-3537 LGEGKGSIQT
+3537 
-3547 YFNVNEQGA
+3547 
-3556 VVIRNPQEFS
+3556 
-3566 DFQQVTINAS
+3566 
-3576 FRASFNDKWNHGLDE
+3576 
-3591 PLFTTKRKLSH
+3591 
-3602 EFLNKR
+3602 
-3608 DQLLKKLSGGR
+3608 
-3619 LDAQDETLVALGNPD
+3619 
-3634 DVSGNKAIVAVDV
+3634 
-3647 SQIFTRQELK
+3647 
-3657 ERANVFA
+3657 
-3664 KPIGASY
+3664 
-3671 QGILDQLDLV
+3671 
-3681 HQTVSRDQIVASF
+3681 
-3694 ELNKKVNAYIAEHPT
+3694 
-3709 SGRNQALTQLKEQ
+3709 
-3722 ITSALF
+3722 
-3728 IGKMQVAQVDIDAIA
+3728 
-3743 QTRPELAARIFMVA
+3743 
-3757 IEEANGEHRG
+3757 
-3767 LTDMMVRWANEDPYL
+3767 
-3782 APKQGYKG
+3782 
-3790 ETPNDLGFDAKYHVD
+3790 
-3805 LGDHYADFKQWLE
+3805 
-3818 TSQSNGL
+3818 
-3825 LSKATLDESTK
+3825 
-3836 TVHLGYSYQE
+3836 
-3846 LQDLTGVESV
+3846 
-3856 QMAFYFLKE
+3856 
-3865 AAKKV
+3865 
-3870 DPISGDSA
+3870 
-3878 EMILL
+3878 
-3883 KKFADKSYLSQLD
+3883 
-3896 SDRMD
+3896 
-3901 QIEGIYRSSH
+3901 
-3911 ETDVDAW
+3911 
-3918 DRRYSGAGYDEL
+3918 
-3930 TNKLA
+3930 
-3935 GATGVDEQLS
+3935 
-3945 VLLDDRKGL
+3945 
-3954 LIGEVHGSDV
+3954 DV
-3964 NGLRFVN
+3964 NGW
-3971 EQMDAL
+3971 
-3977 KKQGVTVIGLEHLRS
+3977 G
-3992 DLAQPLI
+3992 P
-3999 DRYLATGVMSSE
+3999 
-4011 LSAMLK
+4011 
-4017 TKHLDATLFENAR
+4017 
-4030 ANGMRIVALDANS
+4030 
-4043 SARPNVQ
+4043 
-4050 GTEHGLMYRAGAANN
+4050 
-4065 IAVEVLQ
+4065 
-4072 SLPDDEK
+4072 
-4079 FVAIYGKAHLQSH
+4079 
-4092 KGIEGFVP
+4092 
-4100 GITHRL
+4100 IT
-4106 DLPALRVSDSNQFR
+4106 
-4120 VEQDDM
+4120 
-4126 TLRVV
+4126 
-4131 YDDVANKP
+4131 
-4139 KLTFKDSLSGAN
+4139 
-4151 TAIHNQNVNDWER
+4151 
-4164 VAVTP
+4164 VTP
-4169 TADGGETRFDG
+4169 TTDGGETRFDG
-4180 QIIVQMENDSVV
+4180 QIIVQMENDDVV
-4192 ANAAAN
+4192 AKAAAN

-4241 DDSDSNNTH
+4241 DHSESNNTR
-4250 LSGYSAEDLAAKLA
+4250 LSGYSADELAVKLA
-4264 NFQQSFSQAENI
+4264 KFQQSFNQAENI
-4276 NNTPDHISIVGCSL
+4276 NNKPDHISIVGCSL

-4305 AMDVNGLRVDVSA
+4305 AMDANGLRVDVSV
-4318 RSSELAVDATGRK
+4318 RSSELAIDEAGRK
-4331 HTKDENGDWIQ
+4331 HTKDANGDWVQ
-4342 KAETNKVSLSWN
+4342 KAENNKVSLSWDA
-4354 EQGEVIAKEERIRN
+4354 QGEVVAKDERIRN

-4381 VSDVGEIARG
+4381 VSDVDEPARG
-4391 AIGDNNDV
+4391 AIGDNSDV
-4399 FDAPEKRKVET
+4399 FDAPEKRKPET
-4410 ETSSSAAN
+4410 EVIANSSSSN
-4418 NKLSYSGNIQVNVG
+4418 QLSYSGNIQVNVG
-4432 DGEFTAVNWGTSN
+4432 EGEFTAVNWGTSN
-4445 VGIKVGSGG
+4445 VGIKVGTGG

-4469 GNGESKHSVDMGG
+4469 GDGESKHSVDIGG

-4489 QMFIGNRNVSF
+4489 QMFLGNRNVSF
-4500 NLGQSN
+4500 NFGHSN
-4506 DLLVM
+4506 DLILM

-4525 DGAARISGVLQSIA
+4525 DGAARISGVLQGIA
-4539 TSGEDQDWLA
+4539 MSGEGEDWLA

-4579 CLVELDSHNERS
+4579 TLVELDSQNERD
-4591 SRGLKHDTEAAL
+4591 SRGLKHDAEATL

-4613 NSDSSAGKLSRA
+4613 NGNSGTSQLSRA

-4675 GLMTQQFS
+4675 GLMTQQFT
-4683 ATGQAKTTFTYTPED
+4683 ATGQAKTTFTYTPQD

-4709 QMAGIGA
+4709 QLAGVGA
-4716 ETTLADIFGVDYTT
+4716 ETTLADIFGVDYTA

-4735 SRNGEAVDGV
+4735 SRNGQAVDGV
-4745 AILTEMLEVIGEF
+4745 AILKEMLEVIGEF

-4775 LKSGIDMGADG
+4775 LKAGIDMGADG
-4786 IQSFAETH
+4786 IKSFAETH
-4794 GLKDKAPEE
+4794 GLKEKAPEE
-4803 EENKSAVSVNGTS
+4803 EKENSSVSVNGEN
-4816 VNSAQGATA
+4816 VNSAQGATVA
-4825 SDGNTET
+4825 DGSTET
-4832 AETQDRA
+4832 AETPDRA

-4896 GDGDINLSLG
+4896 GDGDINISLG

-4941 GTSNIFTGGEGSDMG
+4941 GTSNIFTGGEGNDMG

-5003 GLGRD
+5003 GSGRD

-5020 TGDGQ
+5020 TGDDQ

-5087 SKFSQFNGEE
+5087 SKFSQFNGGE

-5126 IDNLVEDISS
+5126 IDNLVEDIRS

-5163 LRDPVSETDQAK
+5163 LRDPSNDSDQSK
-5175 FEHIGSVTFNDYFD
+5175 FEHIGSVTFSDYFN
-5189 GKRAQM
+5189 GNRAQVVIGM
-5195 IIAMGEKDA
+5195 SEKDLS
-5204 NGEREYTTLS
+5204 GEREYTMLS
-5214 ESSIDALVQAM
+5214 DSAIDALVQAM
-5225 SGFDPQAGDNGF
+5225 SGFEPQAGDNGF
-5237 IDNLDSK
+5237 IDSLESK
-5244 SRVAISTAW
+5244 SQAAISMAW
-5253 ADVVHKKGI
+5253 SDVVHKKGLM
-5262 TV
+5262 V

>member
-20 DNGNNDIVAIGFGGE
+20 DDGNNNIVAIGFGGQ

-50 GATVHTGSGN
+50 GATVYTGSGN

-67 AYLRVEDSTGHLSVK
+67 AYLKVEDSTGHLIVK

-104 GGVSIDHLGH
+104 GGVSIDHLGN

-125 YNSVKRKGLSGNVT
+125 YNGITRKGLSGNVT
-139 FKGAG
+139 FAGAG
-144 GYNALWHETNHGNLS
+144 GYNALWHETNQGNLS
-159 FAGAGAGNK
+159 FTGAGAGNK
-168 LDRTWFDQY
+168 LDRTWSNRY
-177 QGSRGDVSFDGAGAA
+177 QGSHGDVTFDGAGAA

-230 ASNRIERTRQ
+230 ASNRIERTHQ

-245 QQTHGN
+245 TQTRGN

-259 YNSFYSDVAHGDI
+259 YNSLYSDVAHGDI

-282 ITRKGSGSSFD
+282 IIRKGSGNDF
-293 AQGMEYAKAED
+293 AKEGMTNAKADE
-304 IVLTTAKMHG
+304 IVLTKAVMSG
-314 SWIGSGTHAVTAV
+314 SWIGQDHHVTAV
-327 KSEREPNTYLFAI
+327 KSASEPNTYLFAF
-340 ADGTYTKINKV
+340 ADSTYTKINKV
-351 RLSNDPKTGKL
+351 QLRNDPQTGEL
-362 KYYSEAWY
+362 KYYSTAWY
-370 KQGNHLSGL
+370 KEGNHLSNL
-379 ARSDVSSAGGFEVN
+379 ANQDISDNGGFTAVN
-393 PINGGYTLSNIAVEH
+393 INGAYTLSDLKVEH
-408 QQSLTVHAM
+408 QQSVTVHAV
-417 EKDLTEYEWVTYA
+417 EKSLTEYEWVTYA
-430 NGALIDAKDVVLS
+430 NGAVIDAKEVSLS
-443 DAKMGGHAISTDGTK
+443 DAKMGGHAIYADGTK
-458 VDVQAIKSN
+458 VDVKAVKSN
-467 RKPNTYVYAKVLGP
+467 RQPNTYIYAKVLGP

-493 AETGVLKY
+493 PETGALKY

-507 KEGDHTANLANE
+507 KEGDHTANIANQ
-519 DISSANGYHSMGK
+519 DISSATGYNPMGK
-532 GGYSLSALNYSVNA
+532 GGYSLSDLHYSVNA
-546 IRSMSETVA
+546 VRSTSETVA
-555 DIDEYTDQ
+555 DIEEYTDQ
-563 TLFKPATDSGESSGD
+563 TLFKPANDSGESSGD
-578 VHFSG
+578 VRFNG

-588 VIKSNVTRGNVY
+588 VIKSNVTRGNVH

-654 KQGKMDVYAGGAVN
+654 QQGKMDVYAGGAVN
-668 VLVRIG
+668 VLVRLG

-685 GNISVHKGNGNS
+685 GNISVQKGSGDS
-697 RVAMLGGYN
+697 RVVMLGGYN
-706 THTQIGSGH
+706 THTQIGSGN

-731 NGEVTSVL
+731 QGDVAAVL

-744 VLTKVGEGELT
+744 VLTKMGEGELRS
-755 AGMLG
+755 GMLG
-760 GANVMTHISGDE
+760 GANVITHISNDD
-772 QASNTTAVALG
+772 QLSNTTAVALG

-791 GKGDT
+791 GKGNT

-813 STTGV
+813 TTTGV

-866 VGDGTSIAAMIGAG
+866 VGDGTSIAVMIGAG

-907 GDALALMVAEAN
+907 GDALTLMVAEAN

-927 MSVALMLAKGNV
+927 MSVALMLAKGNI

-960 HIGNGS
+960 HIGHGS

-975 NVMTKVGNDL
+975 NIMTKVGNDL

-996 YTHVGDGTSLGLFAG
+996 MTHVGDGTSLGLFAG
-1011 EMNVMTKVGNG
+1011 EVNVMTKVGNG

-1105 SDIGN
+1105 SDVGN

-1115 GDGTTIGIAKGKANI
+1115 GDGTTIGIAKGKANLI
-1130 VTKVGDGLGIN
+1130 TKVGDGLGVN

-1164 EANILT
+1164 EANLIT

-1182 GKANIITHVGNGDD
+1182 GEANIITHVGNGDD

-1208 KVGDGRNVVL
+1208 KVGHGQNVVL

-1233 SFNALWSKGNV
+1233 SFNALWSKGNI

-1251 MQVTAAKGKANIT
+1251 MQVTAAKGQANIT

-1286 GNGVSVNVAW
+1286 GDGVSVNVAW

-1311 AVMKGKANANIHIGD
+1311 AVMKGKANANIHVGD
-1326 GLNINASYARNNVA
+1326 GLNINASYAQNNVA

-1365 LFDNV
+1365 LFDNI
-1370 KQTLLGVGG
+1370 KQTVLGVGG

-1387 QGDEASTSGTQKGRG
+1387 QGDEASSSGTHKGRG

-1416 MDAIEEVGSDLGD
+1416 MDAIKEVGSDLGD

-1444 EMDNDLNIDGA
+1444 KMQHALNVDD
-1455 SDHAP
+1455 SSVQAP

-1465 GDFEQGDRGWQSTH
+1465 GDFELGEHGWQSTH
-1479 GVEASYSGSV
+1479 GVEASYAGSV
-1489 YGVNGEGHGT
+1489 YGVEGEGHGA
-1499 RVTELDTHT
+1499 RVTELDTYT
-1508 NTSLYQDLTDLTEGE
+1508 NTSLYQDLANLAQGE

-1557 DASAWQQKTLK
+1557 DESAWQQKTLK
-1568 LTAHAGSNRI
+1568 LTAQAGSNRI

-1593 DNVVAKSESSPQ
+1593 DNVVATSESSQQ
-1605 ANAVSEHAKQNQA
+1605 ANAIREHATQNSA
-1618 SQNALSDKERA
+1618 AQNALSDKERA

-1648 GSQSQLESTDQQAIE
+1648 GSQSQLESTDQQALE
-1663 NNGQAQRDAVKEESE
+1663 NNGQAQRDAVQEESE
-1678 AVTAELTTL
+1678 AITAELTKL

-1692 VLDGQATHT
+1692 VLDSQATHT
-1701 GKSGEQWRN
+1701 GESGDQWRN
-1710 DFAGGLLDGVQSQI
+1710 EFASGLLAGAQI
-1724 DDAKQLASDKMAAA
+1724 QLDDAKQLANGKIAEA
-1738 KQTQSDN
+1738 KQTHADN
-1745 NSKVK
+1745 QNKVK
-1750 DSIAKSEAGVAKG
+1750 DAVAKSEAGVAKG

-1771 QDIAE
+1771 QDIAD
-1776 AKADAETRKAD
+1776 AQADAEKRKAD
-1787 AVAKSHDAKQAE
+1787 ALAKGKDAQQAE
-1799 SDAHSAANDA
+1799 SDAHHAINNA
-1809 QSRGDRDAMNA
+1809 QSRGDRDVELA
-1820 ENKANQAQNDAQG
+1820 ENKANQAQADAQG

-1843 RQGVAGSGLSGNAHR
+1843 RQGVTGSGLSGNAHS
-1858 VEGAGETGSHV
+1858 VEGAGETDSHV

-1881 SDGLTEQE
+1881 SEGLTEQE
-1889 LEALEGATNAVN
+1889 QEALEGATNAVN

-1909 RSKNSGSTITSMFME
+1909 RAKNSVSTITTMFTE
-1924 ANADSIVVDTTA
+1924 ANTDSIVVPTTTP
-1936 SQDVV
+1936 QDVV
-1941 RKEVRISGVNLVGL
+1941 RKEIRISGVNLEGL
-1955 GEASHDSAES
+1955 GEASHDSAVS

-1980 LDTDNDVATD
+1980 LDSDHPRATEQ
-1990 KYVPVPGFER
+1990 YIPVPGFER
-2000 VDADVSDEVKQRMIQ
+2000 VDVNVSDETKQRLTQ
-2015 SMSGYIEHTDN
+2015 FVSGYIEHTDN

-2038 LFVESTL
+2038 LFVEATL
-2045 DYDWDKRVEFLT
+2045 NYDWDKRVEFLT

-2063 YSFETP
+2063 YSFEAP
-2069 HAEKSIV
+2069 HGENSLV
-2076 SFWSGKNFKQYRD
+2076 SFWSGRNFKEYRN
-2089 VLDNAQTDG
+2089 VLDNAQPDG
-2098 KKVVYDIDVK
+2098 KKVVYDIDVQ
-2108 GNAFAIDLNKHLM
+2108 GNAFAIKLNKQLM
-2121 RWGGLFLDPD
+2121 RWGDMFLDLE
-2131 NAEQNQLKSSID
+2131 NADQNHLQSSIE
-2143 AATFSNTGFWSSVY
+2143 AAAYSNTGFWSSVY
-2157 ATGAQHDVYVIAEG
+2157 ATGAKDDVYVIAEG
-2171 GVRLGNY
+2171 GMRLGNY
-2178 FWHVELPA
+2178 FWNVELPL

-2208 YKDLPADEI
+2208 YKDVPVNEI
-2217 GRRLTDAGVGVKVRF
+2217 GHKLTDAGVGVKVRF
-2232 DALSSARQAELLAD
+2232 DALSAAQQAELLAI
-2246 NPDDYRADTLVELD
+2246 NPKGYKADSLVELD

-2270 RESLPFYSLRTER
+2270 RDALPFYSLRTER

-2291 EGFEV
+2291 EGFKV
-2296 RSWPGS
+2296 RAWPGS
-2302 DDKSKTILLDNPED
+2302 DGKSKTIVLDNPED
-2316 AAQQKAIER
+2316 ATQQKTIER
-2325 FILANFDN
+2325 FILANFQN

-2341 FLVDNKVL
+2341 FLVDNKVI
-2349 SHHDGRTRILAQ
+2349 SHDKGITHILAQ
-2361 KEDGAWTY
+2361 KVDGAWLY
-2369 NTNSELM
+2369 NAKVDLM

-2383 AAHVSGKVRG
+2383 AANVTGKIRG
-2393 ESYQKV
+2393 ESYQQV
-2399 IDALAEYHASTA
+2399 IDALSEYHSSVT
-2411 EHADYELES
+2411 EFSDYEQES
-2420 VEQLVNLRKKIEGYA
+2420 IEKLLSLRKKIEGYV
-2435 LGHPDSGRLEA
+2435 LGHPDSGRIAA
-2446 MNSLLNQVNSRLEE
+2446 MNSLLNQVNTRLEE
-2460 VSVLAVSEQSIKA
+2460 VSVLAVSEPNIKA
-2473 HDSFSRLYDQLDNA
+2473 QDSFSRLYDQLETAN
-2487 HLKQSKHLYL
+2487 LKGTKHLYL
-2497 DGNGDFVTKGK
+2497 DQNGEFVTKGK
-2508 GNLAKIDQL
+2508 GHLANIDLL
-2517 GGSDAVLEKVK
+2517 GSREAVLEKVK
-2528 ASVNHE
+2528 LTVSNE
-2534 YGQAIADTIFA
+2534 YGQTVADTIFA
-2545 GLSAN
+2545 GLSAKD
-2550 ELAKDGKGIDITGLN
+2550 LAKDGKGIDIAGLKKVHLA
-2565 RIHQA
+2565 I
-2570 LEQHMS
+2570 EQHLS
-2576 PVSATM
+2576 PVSATLFL
-2582 YIWKPSDHSAL
+2582 WKPSDHSAL

-2601 QGRTQIDAQAAAD
+2601 QGRTQLEGQAAAD
-2614 FNKQNYV
+2614 FNQQNYV
-2621 SWWPLGSKSSNIR
+2621 SWWPLGSKSSNIS
-2634 NIFNV
+2634 NILNV
-2639 ATEYQPDLKLRWSDF
+2639 ATKDQPDLKLRWKDF
-2654 SQPAHQNDTL
+2654 SQPAAHGESL
-2664 EHDMASEENDGFGL
+2664 AFDMQTEENDDFGL
-2678 NDGETKLKRFIE
+2678 KSAEDKLKDFI
-2690 KLNAAKG
+2690 KQLASASGVDKKF
-2697 IDAAYKDAS
+2697 KDISQAFTMM
-2706 EGYASVLLGNP
+2706 ALMNP
-2717 DMLVSTG
+2717 DILESAN
-2724 IPAHVFQPFVDQWND
+2724 IPEHISKPFVDQWND
-2739 TSYDMMDVAN
+2739 TSYDMQDVAQRFAKELQEQAKVAAN
-2749 RFAQELQKQA
+2749 SEQMEQQISEVVRRFAQDELDKIQT
-2759 QASGDPALVAKRI
+2759 
-2772 DNVVRLFAERALEEI
+2772 
-2787 EAFKASQA
+2787 FKETQA
-2795 DEGRVFRINLEGLDV
+2795 DQGRVFRINLEGLDV

-2816 WNRLSHDPDA
+2816 WHRLSNDPDA

-2844 AGGADKLIGHTWRPK
+2844 AGGADKLIGHTWLPK

-2889 QVNDDLDA
+2889 QVTDVLDA
-2897 LSGSEK
+2897 LSG
-2903 HKDKVAIENDGT
+2903 N
-2915 PPRDKV
+2915 
-2921 PLSPL
+2921 
-2926 TRFLNNELYGERDA
+2926 
-2940 RRKIGDITQ
+2940 
-2949 TLLDHA
+2949 
-2955 VEKGESQKV
+2955 
-2964 TLKGEAGR
+2964 
-2972 LTGYYH
+2972 
-2978 QGTASS
+2978 
-2984 DDETST
+2984 
-2990 TSGKVVLFLHGS
+2990 
-3002 GSSAEEQASAIRS
+3002 
-3015 HYQKQGIDMLAVNLR
+3015 
-3030 GYGESDGGPS
+3030 
-3040 EKGLYQDARTMFN
+3040 
-3053 YLVND
+3053 
-3058 KGIDPSN
+3058 
-3065 IILHGYSMGGP
+3065 
-3076 IAADL
+3076 
-3081 ARYAAQNGQA
+3081 
-3091 VSGLLLDRPMPSMTK
+3091 
-3106 AITAHE
+3106 
-3112 VANPAGIVGTIAKA
+3112 
-3126 VNGQFSVEKNL
+3126 
-3137 KGLPQ
+3137 
-3142 ETPILLLTDNEGL
+3142 
-3155 GEEGEKLRVKLSNS
+3155 
-3169 GFNVTGEQTFYGH
+3169 
-3182 EASNRLMSQYTGQI
+3182 
-3196 VSDLLNTQHIKHNE
+3196 
-3210 AKLNLEPHGKN
+3210 
-3221 YESRDLILKPISQ
+3221 
-3234 PETVELGMPEVD
+3234 
-3246 QKVLA
+3246 
-3251 DIAERE
+3251 
-3257 NVIIGVRPVDEK
+3257 
-3269 SKSLIASK
+3269 
-3277 MYSSK
+3277 
-3282 GLFVKAKSSDWGPMS
+3282 KAK
-3297 GFIPVDQSFA
+3297 
-3307 KASARRDLETFNRHA
+3307 
-3322 EQSIQSGNAVSA
+3322 
-3334 DLYLNQVRVEELVS
+3334 
-3348 KYHSLT
+3348 
-3354 PLELDDQSGMY
+3354 
-3365 KTTAT
+3365 
-3370 NGDQSVPFFL
+3370 
-3380 NRVTVDGNELWQV
+3380 
-3393 HYITNGELAPF
+3393 
-3404 KVIGDPVSKQP
+3404 
-3415 MTADY
+3415 
-3420 DLLTVMYSYGD
+3420 
-3431 LGPQDKVKQ
+3431 
-3440 PLTWQQWKDSVTYE
+3440 
-3454 DLTPKYKE
+3454 
-3462 LYSNEDLYNKKDGAS
+3462 
-3477 LGNVS
+3477 
-3482 GRLKEL
+3482 
-3488 KDRINVDLGR
+3488 
-3498 TNGLEMVHHGADD
+3498 
-3511 ANPYA
+3511 
-3516 VMADN
+3516 
-3521 FPATFFVPKSL
+3521 
-3532 FAEDG
+3532 
-3537 LGEGKGSIQT
+3537 
-3547 YFNVNEQGA
+3547 
-3556 VVIRNPQEFS
+3556 
-3566 DFQQVTINAS
+3566 
-3576 FRASFNDKWNHGLDE
+3576 
-3591 PLFTTKRKLSH
+3591 
-3602 EFLNKR
+3602 
-3608 DQLLKKLSGGR
+3608 
-3619 LDAQDETLVALGNPD
+3619 
-3634 DVSGNKAIVAVDV
+3634 VAVDLA
-3647 SQIFTRQELK
+3647 QIFTVQELK
-3657 ERANVFA
+3657 ERAKVFA

-3681 HQTVSRDQIVASF
+3681 HQAKGRYQIAASF
-3694 ELNKKVNAYIAEHPT
+3694 ELNKKINDYIAEHPT

-3722 ITSALF
+3722 VTSALF
-3728 IGKMQVAQVDIDAIA
+3728 IGKMQVAQAGIDAIA
-3743 QTRPELAARIFMVA
+3743 QTRPELATRIFMVA
-3757 IEEANGEHRG
+3757 IEEANGKHVG
-3767 LTDMMVRWANEDPYL
+3767 LTDMMLRWANEDPYL
-3782 APKQGYKG
+3782 APKHGYKG
-3790 ETPNDLGFDAKYHVD
+3790 EMPSDLGFDAKYHVD
-3805 LGDHYADFKQWLE
+3805 LGEHYADFKQWLE

-3846 LQDLTGVESV
+3846 LQDLTGAESV

-3865 AAKKV
+3865 AAKKA

-3883 KKFADKSYLSQLD
+3883 KKFADQNYLSQLD

-3918 DRRYSGAGYDEL
+3918 DRRYSGKGYDEL
-3930 TNKLA
+3930 TNMLA
-3935 GATGVDEQLS
+3935 SATGVDEQLS

-3971 EQMDAL
+3971 EQMEAL

-4017 TKHLDATLFENAR
+4017 TKHLDVTLFENAR
-4030 ANGMRIVALDANS
+4030 VNGMRIVALDANS

-4072 SLPDDEK
+4072 NLPDGEK

-4106 DLPALRVSDSNQFR
+4106 DLPALKVSDSNQFT
-4120 VEQDDM
+4120 VEQDDVS
-4126 TLRVV
+4126 LRVV

-4139 KLTFKDSLSGAN
+4139 KITFKGSLSGAN
-4151 TAIHNQNVNDWER
+4151 TALHNQNVNDWER
-4164 VAVTP
+4164 VVVTP
-4169 TADGGETRFDG
+4169 IADGGETRFDG
-4180 QIIVQMENDSVV
+4180 QIIVQMENDPVV
-4192 ANAAAN
+4192 AKAAAN
-4198 LAGKHPESSVVVQL
+4198 LAGKHAESSVVVQL

-4241 DDSDSNNTH
+4241 DHSESNNTR
-4250 LSGYSAEDLAAKLA
+4250 LSGYSADELAVKLA
-4264 NFQQSFSQAENI
+4264 KFQQSFNQAENI
-4276 NNTPDHISIVGCSL
+4276 NNKPDHISIVGCSL

-4305 AMDVNGLRVDVSA
+4305 AIDANGLRVDVSV
-4318 RSSELAVDATGRK
+4318 RSSELAVDEAGRK
-4331 HTKDENGDWIQ
+4331 HTKDANGDWVQ
-4342 KAETNKVSLSWN
+4342 KAENNKVSLSWDA
-4354 EQGEVIAKEERIRN
+4354 QGEVVAKDEPIRN

-4381 VSDVGEIARG
+4381 VNNVDEPARG
-4391 AIGDNNDV
+4391 AIGDNSDV
-4399 FDAPEKRKVET
+4399 FDAPEKRKPET
-4410 ETSSSAAN
+4410 EVIANSSSSN
-4418 NKLSYSGNIQVNVG
+4418 QLSYSGNIQVNVG
-4432 DGEFTAVNWGTSN
+4432 EGEFTAVNWGTSN
-4445 VGIKVGSGG
+4445 VGIKVGTGG

-4469 GNGESKHSVDMGG
+4469 GDGESKHSVDIGG

-4489 QMFIGNRNVSF
+4489 QMFLGNRNVSF
-4500 NLGQSN
+4500 NFGHSN
-4506 DLLVM
+4506 DLILM

-4525 DGAARISGVLQSIA
+4525 DGAARISGVLQGIA
-4539 TSGEDQDWLA
+4539 MSGEGEDWLA

-4579 CLVELDSHNERS
+4579 TLVELDSQNERD
-4591 SRGLKHDTEAAL
+4591 SRGLKHDAEATL

-4613 NSDSSAGKLSRA
+4613 NGNSGTSQLSRA

-4675 GLMTQQFS
+4675 GLMTQQFT
-4683 ATGQAKTTFTYTPED
+4683 ATGQAKTTFTYTPQD

-4709 QMAGIGA
+4709 QLAGVGA
-4716 ETTLADIFGVDYTT
+4716 ETTLADIFGVDYTA

-4735 SRNGEAVDGV
+4735 SRNGQAVDGV
-4745 AILTEMLEVIGEF
+4745 AILKEMLEVIGEF

-4775 LKSGIDMGADG
+4775 LKAGIDMGADG
-4786 IQSFAETH
+4786 IKSFAETH
-4794 GLKDKAPEE
+4794 GLKEKAPEE
-4803 EENKSAVSVNGTS
+4803 EKDNSSVSVNGAN
-4816 VNSAQGATA
+4816 VNSAQGATVA
-4825 SDGNTET
+4825 DGNTET

-4865 LVENLKENLTADLLN
+4865 LVENLKQNLKQNLTADLLN

-4896 GDGDINLSLG
+4896 GDGDINISLG

-4941 GTSNIFTGGEGSDMG
+4941 GTSNIFTGGEGNDMG

-5003 GLGRD
+5003 GSGRD

-5020 TGDGQ
+5020 TGDDQ

-5045 ANVFGNYNRINAS
+5045 ANVFGNYNRINAG

-5069 HAVLNGGEGEDHL
+5069 HAVLNGGDGDDHL

-5087 SKFSQFNGEE
+5087 SKFSQFNGGE

-5126 IDNLVEDISS
+5126 IDNLVEDIRS

-5163 LRDPVSETDQAK
+5163 LRDPSNDSDQSK
-5175 FEHIGSVTFNDYFD
+5175 FEHIGSVTFSDYFN
-5189 GKRAQM
+5189 GNRAQVVIGM
-5195 IIAMGEKDA
+5195 SEKDLS
-5204 NGEREYTTLS
+5204 GEREYTMLS
-5214 ESSIDALVQAM
+5214 DSAIDALVQAM
-5225 SGFDPQAGDNGF
+5225 SGFEPQAGDNGF
-5237 IDNLDSK
+5237 IDSLESK
-5244 SRVAISTAW
+5244 SQAAISMAW
-5253 ADVVHKKGI
+5253 SDVVHKKGLM
-5262 TV
+5262 V

>member
-20 DNGNNDIVAIGFGGE
+20 DDGNNSIVAIGFGGE

-50 GATVHTGSGN
+50 GATVYTGSGN

-67 AYLRVEDSTGHLSVK
+67 AYLRVEDTTGHLSVK

-104 GGVSIDHLGH
+104 GGVSIDHLGN

-125 YNSVKRKGLSGNVT
+125 YNGITRKGLSGNVT

-144 GYNALWHETNHGNLS
+144 GYNALWHETNQGNLS

-168 LDRTWFDQY
+168 LDRTWFNRY
-177 QGSRGDVSFDGAGAA
+177 QGSRGDVTFDGAGAA

-245 QQTHGN
+245 AQTRGN

-259 YNSFYSDVAHGDI
+259 YNSLYSDVAHGDI

-304 IVLTTAKMHG
+304 IVLTAAQMHG
-314 SWIGSGTHAVTAV
+314 LSIDNGNKFHAVTAV

-351 RLSNDPKTGKL
+351 RLYNDPETGKL
-362 KYYSEAWY
+362 KYYSEAWF
-370 KQGNHLSGL
+370 KRGNHLAEL

-408 QQSLTVHAM
+408 QQSLTVHAV

-430 NGALIDAKDVVLS
+430 NGALIDAKDVALS
-443 DAKMGGHAISTDGTK
+443 DAKMGGHAISTDGTT
-458 VDVQAIKSN
+458 VDVQAVKSN

-493 AETGVLKY
+493 PETGALKY
-501 QARSWY
+501 QSRSWY
-507 KEGDHTANLANE
+507 KEGNHTANLANE

-532 GGYSLSALNYSVNA
+532 GGYSLSDLHYSVNA
-546 IRSMSETVA
+546 VRSTSETVA

-578 VHFSG
+578 VRFNG

-697 RVAMLGGYN
+697 RVVMLGGYN
-706 THTQIGSGH
+706 THTQIGSGN

-731 NGEVTSVL
+731 KGDVASVL

-744 VLTKVGEGELT
+744 VLTKVGDGDLT

-760 GANVMTHISGDE
+760 GANVITHISGDNE
-772 QASNTTAVALG
+772 TSNTTAVALG

-791 GKGDT
+791 GKGNT

-813 STTGV
+813 TTTGV
-818 MVGGANIL
+818 MAGGANIL

-866 VGDGTSIAAMIGAG
+866 VGDGTSIAVMIGAG

-960 HIGNGS
+960 HVGSGS

-975 NVMTKVGNDL
+975 NIMTKVGNDL

-996 YTHVGDGTSLGLFAG
+996 YTHVGDGTSLGIFAG
-1011 EMNVMTKVGNG
+1011 EVNVMTKVGNG

-1130 VTKVGDGLGIN
+1130 ITKVGDGLGVN

-1164 EANILT
+1164 EANIIT

-1208 KVGDGRNVVL
+1208 KVGNGRNVVL

-1233 SFNALWSKGNV
+1233 SFNALWSKGNI

-1264 TTVGNGL
+1264 TTVGDGL

-1286 GNGVSVNVAW
+1286 GDGVSVNVAW

-1311 AVMKGKANANIHIGD
+1311 AVMKGKANANIHVGD
-1326 GLNINASYARNNVA
+1326 GLNINASYAQNNVA

-1365 LFDNV
+1365 LFDNI

-1387 QGDEASTSGTQKGRG
+1387 QGDEASSSGTQKGRG

-1416 MDAIEEVGSDLGD
+1416 MEAIEEVGSDLGD

-1444 EMDNDLNIDGA
+1444 KMQNALDVDGS
-1455 SDHAP
+1455 SDQTQAP

-1465 GDFEQGDRGWQSTH
+1465 GDFEQGDRGWKSTH
-1479 GVEASYSGSV
+1479 GVEASYSGNV
-1489 YGVNGEGHGT
+1489 YGVSGEGHGA
-1499 RVTELDTHT
+1499 RVTELDTYT
-1508 NTSLYQDLTDLTEGE
+1508 NTSLYQDLTNLTEGE

-1593 DNVVAKSESSPQ
+1593 DNVVAKSESSQQ
-1605 ANAVSEHAKQNQA
+1605 ANVVSEHATQNQA
-1618 SQNALSDKERA
+1618 SQNALSDKDRA

-1648 GSQSQLESTDQQAIE
+1648 GSQSQLESTDQQALE

-1678 AVTAELTTL
+1678 AVTAELTKL

-1701 GKSGEQWRN
+1701 GESGDQWRN
-1710 DFAGGLLDGVQSQI
+1710 DFAGGLLDGVQSQL
-1724 DDAKQLASDKMAAA
+1724 DDAKQLANDKIAAA

-1750 DSIAKSEAGVAKG
+1750 ESVAKSEAGVAQG

-1787 AVAKSHDAKQAE
+1787 AVAKSNDAKQAE

-1820 ENKANQAQNDAQG
+1820 ENKANQAQNDAKG
-1833 AKQNEGDRPD
+1833 TKQNEGDRPD
-1843 RQGVAGSGLSGNAHR
+1843 REGVAGSGLSGNAHS

-1869 NTDSQT
+1869 NADSST

-1881 SDGLTEQE
+1881 SEGLSEQE
-1889 LEALEGATNAVN
+1889 QEALEGATNAVN

-1909 RSKNSGSTITSMFME
+1909 RGKNSGSTITSMFTE
-1924 ANADSIVVDTTA
+1924 TNSDSIVVPTTA

-1941 RKEVRISGVNLVGL
+1941 RKEIRISGVNLEGL

-2000 VDADVSDEVKQRMIQ
+2000 VDVDVSDEVKQRMIQ

-2026 QVPKDQAQALAT
+2026 QVPKDQAEALAT

-2063 YSFETP
+2063 YSFEAP

-2089 VLDNAQTDG
+2089 ILDNAQTDG

-2157 ATGAQHDVYVIAEG
+2157 ATGAQNDVYVIAEG

-2178 FWHVELPA
+2178 FWNVELPA

-2208 YKDLPADEI
+2208 YKDLPADQI
-2217 GRRLTDAGVGVKVRF
+2217 GRRLTDAGVAVKVRF
-2232 DALSSARQAELLAD
+2232 DALSHERQAELLAD
-2246 NPDDYRADTLVELD
+2246 NPDGYKADTLVELD

-2283 NLLVQEGD
+2283 NLLVQEGE

-2296 RSWPGS
+2296 RSWPGT
-2302 DDKSKTILLDNPED
+2302 DGKSKTILLDNPED
-2316 AAQQKAIER
+2316 AAQQKSIER

-2349 SHHDGRTRILAQ
+2349 SHHDGRTRIIAQ

-2369 NTNSELM
+2369 NTNVELM

-2383 AAHVSGKVRG
+2383 AAHVNGKVRG
-2393 ESYQKV
+2393 DSYQQV
-2399 IDALAEYHASTA
+2399 IDALTEYHASTV

-2420 VEQLVNLRKKIEGYA
+2420 VEKLLNLRKQIEGYV
-2435 LGHPDSGRLEA
+2435 LGHPDSGRVEA

-2487 HLKQSKHLYL
+2487 NLKESKHLYL

-2508 GNLAKIDQL
+2508 GNLATIDQL

-2528 ASVNHE
+2528 AAVTHE
-2534 YGQAIADTIFA
+2534 YGQVVADTIFA

-2550 ELAKDGKGIDITGLN
+2550 DLAKDGKGIDIAGLN
-2565 RIHQA
+2565 KVHQA
-2570 LEQHMS
+2570 IEQHMS

-2601 QGRTQIDAQAAAD
+2601 QGRTQLEGQAAAD

-2639 ATEYQPDLKLRWSDF
+2639 ATEDQPDLKLRWSDF
-2654 SQPAHQNDTL
+2654 SQPAHQNDAL

-2678 NDGETKLKRFIE
+2678 KDGETKLKRFIE

-2697 IDAAYKDAS
+2697 IDASYKDAS

-2717 DMLVSTG
+2717 DMLASTG

-2749 RFAQELQKQA
+2749 RFAEELQKQA
-2759 QASGDPALVAKRI
+2759 QASGDPALVEKRI

-2816 WNRLSHDPDA
+2816 WNRLSNDPDA

-2889 QVNDDLDA
+2889 QVTDVLDA
-2897 LSGSEK
+2897 LSGNEK
-2903 HKDKVAIENDGT
+2903 HKENVVIENDGT
-2915 PPRDKV
+2915 PPRDKES
-2921 PLSPL
+2921 LSPL
-2926 TRFLNNELYGERDA
+2926 TRFLNNELYGEKDA
-2940 RRKIGDITQ
+2940 RRKIGEITQ

-2955 VEKGESQKV
+2955 VENGESQKV

-2978 QGTASS
+2978 QGAASS
-2984 DDETST
+2984 EGETSA

-3002 GSSAEEQASAIRS
+3002 GSSAEEQASAIRN

-3065 IILHGYSMGGP
+3065 IIIHGYSMGGP

-3112 VANPAGIVGTIAKA
+3112 VANPAGIVGAIAKA

-3137 KGLPQ
+3137 KGLPK

-3155 GEEGEKLRVKLSNS
+3155 GEEGEKLRAKLAIA
-3169 GFNVTGEQTFYGH
+3169 GYNVTGEQTFYGH
-3182 EASNRLMSQYTGQI
+3182 EASNRLMGQYADQI
-3196 VSDLLNTQHIKHNE
+3196 VSGLFNAEQAAVEAGEVLKGLEKDFKRYGDALKPDTSVPGKSKDIRTTKDFLNGYKNDHAKEIVDGFRSDMSIKQLVDLFVKGNWSAEQKGALAWEIESRALKVTFQNKSEKYNRLFREIASAGVVDAKATEQLAPQLMLLNLSNDGFGGRCDPLSKLVLV
-3210 AKLNLEPHGKN
+3210 AKQLENDG
-3221 YESRDLILKPISQ
+3221 Q
-3234 PETVELGMPEVD
+3234 V
-3246 QKVLA
+3246 
-3251 DIAERE
+3251 
-3257 NVIIGVRPVDEK
+3257 GVARQLLE
-3269 SKSLIASK
+3269 K
-3277 MYSSK
+3277 MYSAAAVLSNPTLYSDSEKANASK
-3282 GLFVKAKSSDWGPMS
+3282 LLSSLAAIHAKNPMHDTS
-3297 GFIPVDQSFA
+3297 MKVWQEKLEGKQALTVNGVVEKITD
-3307 KASARRDLETFNRHA
+3307 ASANGKPVL
-3322 EQSIQSGNAVSA
+3322 
-3334 DLYLNQVRVEELVS
+3334 
-3348 KYHSLT
+3348 
-3354 PLELDDQSGMY
+3354 LELDAPGHAMAAWAKGSGDDRVYGFYDPNAGIVEFSSAEKFGDYLTRFFGKSDLDMAQSYKLGKNDAGEAIFNRVVVMDGNTLASY
-3365 KTTAT
+3365 KPTFGDKTTMQGILDLPVFDAT
-3370 NGDQSVPFFL
+3370 PIKKPTGGVASDLEALGDK
-3380 NRVTVDGNELWQV
+3380 T
-3393 HYITNGELAPF
+3393 
-3404 KVIGDPVSKQP
+3404 KVV
-3415 MTADY
+3415 
-3420 DLLTVMYSYGD
+3420 
-3431 LGPQDKVKQ
+3431 
-3440 PLTWQQWKDSVTYE
+3440 
-3454 DLTPKYKE
+3454 
-3462 LYSNEDLYNKKDGAS
+3462 
-3477 LGNVS
+3477 
-3482 GRLKEL
+3482 
-3488 KDRINVDLGR
+3488 VDL
-3498 TNGLEMVHHGADD
+3498 A
-3511 ANPYA
+3511 
-3516 VMADN
+3516 
-3521 FPATFFVPKSL
+3521 
-3532 FAEDG
+3532 
-3537 LGEGKGSIQT
+3537 
-3547 YFNVNEQGA
+3547 
-3556 VVIRNPQEFS
+3556 
-3566 DFQQVTINAS
+3566 
-3576 FRASFNDKWNHGLDE
+3576 
-3591 PLFTTKRKLSH
+3591 
-3602 EFLNKR
+3602 
-3608 DQLLKKLSGGR
+3608 
-3619 LDAQDETLVALGNPD
+3619 
-3634 DVSGNKAIVAVDV
+3634 
-3647 SQIFTRQELK
+3647 QIFTVQELK
-3657 ERANVFA
+3657 ERAKVFA

-3681 HQTVSRDQIVASF
+3681 HQAKGRDQIAASF
-3694 ELNKKVNAYIAEHPT
+3694 ELNKKINDYIAEHPT

-3722 ITSALF
+3722 VTSALF
-3728 IGKMQVAQVDIDAIA
+3728 IGKMQVAQAGIDAIA

-3757 IEEANGEHRG
+3757 IEEANGKHVG

-3782 APKQGYKG
+3782 APKHGYKG
-3790 ETPNDLGFDAKYHVD
+3790 ETPSDLGFDAKYHVD
-3805 LGDHYADFKQWLE
+3805 LGEHYADFKQWLE

-3846 LQDLTGVESV
+3846 LQDLTGAESV

-3865 AAKKV
+3865 AAKKA

-3883 KKFADKSYLSQLD
+3883 KKYADQSYLSQLD

-3911 ETDVDAW
+3911 ETDIDAW
-3918 DRRYSGAGYDEL
+3918 DRRYSGTGYDEL

-3935 GATGVDEQLS
+3935 SATGVDEQLA

-4017 TKHLDATLFENAR
+4017 TKHLDVTLFENAR

-4072 SLPDDEK
+4072 NLPDGEK

-4106 DLPALRVSDSNQFR
+4106 DLPALKVSDSNQFT
-4120 VEQDDM
+4120 VEQDDVS
-4126 TLRVV
+4126 LRVV

-4139 KLTFKDSLSGAN
+4139 KITFKDSLSGAN
-4151 TAIHNQNVNDWER
+4151 TALHNQNVNDWER
-4164 VAVTP
+4164 VVVTP
-4169 TADGGETRFDG
+4169 TADGGESRFDG
-4180 QIIVQMENDSVV
+4180 QIIVQMENDDVV
-4192 ANAAAN
+4192 AKAAAN
-4198 LAGKHPESSVVVQL
+4198 LAGKHPESSVVVQI

-4241 DDSDSNNTH
+4241 DDSESNNTR
-4250 LSGYSAEDLAAKLA
+4250 LSGYSADELAVKLA
-4264 NFQQSFSQAENI
+4264 KFQQSFNQAENI
-4276 NNTPDHISIVGCSL
+4276 NNKPDHISIVGCSL

-4305 AMDVNGLRVDVSA
+4305 AMDANGLRVDVSV
-4318 RSSELAVDATGRK
+4318 RSSELAVDEAGRK
-4331 HTKDENGDWIQ
+4331 HTKDANGDWVQ
-4342 KAETNKVSLSWN
+4342 KAENNKVSLSWD
-4354 EQGEVIAKEERIRN
+4354 EQGEVVAKDERIRN

-4381 VSDVGEIARG
+4381 VSDVDEPARG

-4399 FDAPEKRKVET
+4399 FDAPEKRKAET
-4410 ETSSSAAN
+4410 ETSSSSAN

-4445 VGIKVGSGG
+4445 VGIKVGTGG

-4469 GNGESKHSVDMGG
+4469 GNGESKHSFDIGG

-4500 NLGQSN
+4500 NLGRSN
-4506 DLLVM
+4506 DLIVM

-4539 TSGEDQDWLA
+4539 TSGEGQDWLA

-4579 CLVELDSHNERS
+4579 SLVELDSQNERS
-4591 SRGLKHDTEAAL
+4591 SRGLKHDAEAAL

-4613 NSDSSAGKLSRA
+4613 NSDSDTSKLSRA

-4709 QMAGIGA
+4709 QLAGVGA
-4716 ETTLADIFGVDYTT
+4716 ETTLADIFGVDYTA
-4730 SGQIV
+4730 SGHIV

-4745 AILTEMLEVIGEF
+4745 AILKEMLEVIGEF

-4775 LKSGIDMGADG
+4775 LKAGINMGADG
-4786 IQSFAETH
+4786 IKSFAETH
-4794 GLKDKAPEE
+4794 GLKEKAPEE
-4803 EENKSAVSVNGTS
+4803 EEDNASVSVNGAN
-4816 VNSAQGATA
+4816 VNSAQGATVA
-4825 SDGNTET
+4825 DGSTET
-4832 AETQDRA
+4832 AKTPDRA

-4896 GDGDINLSLG
+4896 GDGDINISLG

-4941 GTSNIFTGGEGSDMG
+4941 GTSNIFTGGEGNDMG

-5003 GLGRD
+5003 GSGRD

-5020 TGDGQ
+5020 TGDDQ

-5087 SKFSQFNGEE
+5087 SKFSQFNGGE

-5126 IDNLVEDISS
+5126 IDNLVEDIRS

-5163 LRDPVSETDQAK
+5163 LRDPASDSDQAK
-5175 FEHIGSVTFNDYFD
+5175 FEHIGSVTFSDYFN
-5189 GKRAQM
+5189 GNRAQV

-5204 NGEREYTTLS
+5204 TGEREYTTLS
-5214 ESSIDALVQAM
+5214 ESAIDALVQAM

-5244 SRVAISTAW
+5244 SRVAITTAW

>member
-20 DNGNNDIVAIGFGGE
+20 DDGNNNIVAIGFGGQ

-50 GATVHTGSGN
+50 GATVYTGSGN

-67 AYLRVEDSTGHLSVK
+67 AYLKVEDSTGHLTVK
-82 GAAGYADINKS
+82 GAAGYADINKK

-104 GGVSIDHLGH
+104 GGVSIDHLGN

-125 YNSVKRKGLSGNVT
+125 YNGITRKGLSGNVT
-139 FKGAG
+139 FAGAG
-144 GYNALWHETNHGNLS
+144 GYNALWHETNQGNLS
-159 FAGAGAGNK
+159 FTGAGAGNK
-168 LDRTWFDQY
+168 LDRTWFNRY
-177 QGSRGDVSFDGAGAA
+177 QGSHGDVTFDGAGAA

-230 ASNRIERTRQ
+230 ASNRIERTHQ

-245 QQTHGN
+245 TQTRGN

-259 YNSFYSDVAHGDI
+259 YNSLYSDVAHGDI

-282 ITRKGSGSSFD
+282 IIRKGSGNDF
-293 AQGMEYAKAED
+293 AKEGMTNAKADE
-304 IVLTTAKMHG
+304 IVLTKAVMNG
-314 SWIGSGTHAVTAV
+314 SWIGQDHHVTAV
-327 KSEREPNTYLFAI
+327 KSASEPNTYLFAF
-340 ADGTYTKINKV
+340 ADSTYTKINKV
-351 RLSNDPKTGKL
+351 QLRNDPQTGEL
-362 KYYSEAWY
+362 KYYSTAWY
-370 KQGNHLSGL
+370 KEGNHLSNL
-379 ARSDVSSAGGFEVN
+379 ANQDISDNGGFTAVN
-393 PINGGYTLSNIAVEH
+393 INGAYTLSDLKVEH
-408 QQSLTVHAM
+408 QQSVTVHAV
-417 EKDLTEYEWVTYA
+417 EKSLTEYEWVTYA
-430 NGALIDAKDVVLS
+430 NGAVIDAKEVSLS
-443 DAKMGGHAISTDGTK
+443 DAKMGGHAIYADGTK
-458 VDVQAIKSN
+458 VDVKAVKSN
-467 RKPNTYVYAKVLGP
+467 RQPNTYIYAKVLGP

-493 AETGVLKY
+493 PETGALKY

-507 KEGDHTANLANE
+507 KEGDHTANIANQ
-519 DISSANGYHSMGK
+519 DISYATGYNPMGK
-532 GGYSLSALNYSVNA
+532 GGYSLSDLHYSVNA
-546 IRSMSETVA
+546 VRSTSETVA
-555 DIDEYTDQ
+555 DIEEYTDQ
-563 TLFKPATDSGESSGD
+563 TLFKPANDSGESSGD
-578 VHFSG
+578 VRFNG

-588 VIKSNVTRGNVY
+588 VIKSNVTRGNVH

-615 FGNTEFNGGGAA
+615 FGHTEFNGGGAA
-627 NVIVKSGEEGDLT
+627 NVIVKSGEKGDLT

-654 KQGKMDVYAGGAVN
+654 QQGKMDVYAGGAVN
-668 VLVRIG
+668 VLVRLG

-685 GNISVHKGNGNS
+685 GNISVQKGSGDS
-697 RVAMLGGYN
+697 RVVMLGGYN
-706 THTQIGSGH
+706 THTQIGSGN

-720 AGGFNVMTQVG
+720 SGGFNVMTQVG
-731 NGEVTSVL
+731 KGDVAAVL

-744 VLTKVGEGELT
+744 VLTKMGEGELT
-755 AGMLG
+755 SGMLG
-760 GANVMTHISGDE
+760 GANVITHISNDD
-772 QASNTTAVALG
+772 QLSNTTAVALG

-791 GKGDT
+791 GKGNT

-813 STTGV
+813 TTTGV

-826 TKVGN
+826 TKIGN

-866 VGDGTSIAAMIGAG
+866 VGDGTSIAVMIGAG

-960 HIGNGS
+960 HIGHGS

-975 NVMTKVGNDL
+975 NIMTKVGNDL

-996 YTHVGDGTSLGLFAG
+996 MTHVGNGTSLGLFAG
-1011 EMNVMTKVGNG
+1011 EVNVMTKVGNG

-1105 SDIGN
+1105 SDAGN

-1115 GDGTTIGIAKGKANI
+1115 GDGTTIGIAKGKANLI
-1130 VTKVGDGLGIN
+1130 TKVGDGLGVN

-1164 EANILT
+1164 EANLIT

-1182 GKANIITHVGNGDD
+1182 GQANIITHVGNGDD

-1208 KVGDGRNVVL
+1208 KVGHGQNVVL

-1233 SFNALWSKGNV
+1233 SFNALWSKGNI

-1251 MQVTAAKGKANIT
+1251 MQVTAAKGQANIT

-1286 GNGVSVNVAW
+1286 GDGVSVNVAW

-1311 AVMKGKANANIHIGD
+1311 AVMKGKANANIHVGD
-1326 GLNINASYARNNVA
+1326 GLNINASYAQNNVA

-1365 LFDNV
+1365 LFDNI
-1370 KQTLLGVGG
+1370 KQTVLGVGG

-1387 QGDEASTSGTQKGRG
+1387 QGDEASSSGTHKGRG

-1416 MDAIEEVGSDLGD
+1416 MDAIKEVSSDLGD

-1444 EMDNDLNIDGA
+1444 KMQHALNVDDSSVQA
-1455 SDHAP
+1455 S

-1465 GDFEQGDRGWQSTH
+1465 GDFELGEHGWQSTH
-1479 GVEASYSGSV
+1479 GVEASYAGSV
-1489 YGVNGEGHGT
+1489 YGVEGEGHGA
-1499 RVTELDTHT
+1499 RVTELDTYT
-1508 NTSLYQDLTDLTEGE
+1508 NTSLYQDLANLAQGE

-1557 DASAWQQKTLK
+1557 DESTWQQKTLK
-1568 LTAHAGSNRI
+1568 LTAQAGSNRI

-1593 DNVVAKSESSPQ
+1593 DNVVATSESSQQ
-1605 ANAVSEHAKQNQA
+1605 ANAIREHATQNPA
-1618 SQNALSDKERA
+1618 AQNALSDKERA

-1636 EQEKQKQLDAVA
+1636 EQEKQKQLDAIA
-1648 GSQSQLESTDQQAIE
+1648 GSQSQLESTDQQALE
-1663 NNGQAQRDAVKEESE
+1663 NNGQAQRDAVQEESE
-1678 AVTAELTTL
+1678 AITAELTKL

-1692 VLDGQATHT
+1692 VLDSQATHT
-1701 GKSGEQWRN
+1701 GESGDQWRN
-1710 DFAGGLLDGVQSQI
+1710 EFASGLLAGVQTQL
-1724 DDAKQLASDKMAAA
+1724 DDAKQLANGKIAEA
-1738 KQTQSDN
+1738 KQTHADN
-1745 NSKVK
+1745 QNKVK
-1750 DSIAKSEAGVAKG
+1750 DAVAKSEAGVAKG

-1771 QDIAE
+1771 QDITDAQ
-1776 AKADAETRKAD
+1776 ADAEKRKAD
-1787 AVAKSHDAKQAE
+1787 ALAKGKDAQQAE
-1799 SDAHSAANDA
+1799 SDAHHAVNNA
-1809 QSRGDRDAMNA
+1809 QSRGDRDVQVA
-1820 ENKANQAQNDAQG
+1820 ENKANQAQADAQG

-1843 RQGVAGSGLSGNAHR
+1843 RQGVTGSGLSGNAHS
-1858 VEGAGETGSHV
+1858 VEGAGETDSHV
-1869 NTDSQT
+1869 KTDSQT

-1881 SDGLTEQE
+1881 SEGLTEQE
-1889 LEALEGATNAVN
+1889 QEALEGATNAVN

-1909 RSKNSGSTITSMFME
+1909 RAKNSGSTITTMFTE
-1924 ANADSIVVDTTA
+1924 ANTDSIVVPTTT

-1941 RKEVRISGVNLVGL
+1941 RKEIRISGVNLEGL
-1955 GEASHDSAES
+1955 GEASHDSAVS

-1980 LDTDNDVATD
+1980 LDSDHPRATEQ
-1990 KYVPVPGFER
+1990 YIPVPGFER
-2000 VDADVSDEVKQRMIQ
+2000 VDVNVSDETKQRLTQ
-2015 SMSGYIEHTDN
+2015 FVSGYIEHTDN

-2038 LFVESTL
+2038 LFVEATL
-2045 DYDWDKRVEFLT
+2045 NYDWDKRVEFLT

-2063 YSFETP
+2063 YSFEAP
-2069 HAEKSIV
+2069 HGENSLV
-2076 SFWSGKNFKQYRD
+2076 SFWSGRNFKEYRN
-2089 VLDNAQTDG
+2089 VLDNAQPDG
-2098 KKVVYDIDVK
+2098 KKVVYDIDVQ
-2108 GNAFAIDLNKHLM
+2108 GNAFAIKLNKQLM
-2121 RWGGLFLDPD
+2121 RWGDMFLDLE
-2131 NAEQNQLKSSID
+2131 NADQNHLQSSIE
-2143 AATFSNTGFWSSVY
+2143 AAAYSNTGFWSSVY
-2157 ATGAQHDVYVIAEG
+2157 ATGAKDDVYVIAEG
-2171 GVRLGNY
+2171 GMRLGNY
-2178 FWHVELPA
+2178 FWNVELPL

-2208 YKDLPADEI
+2208 YKDVPVNEI
-2217 GRRLTDAGVGVKVRF
+2217 GHKLTDAGVGVKVRF
-2232 DALSSARQAELLAD
+2232 DALSAAQQAELLAI
-2246 NPDDYRADTLVELD
+2246 NPKGYKADSLVELD

-2270 RESLPFYSLRTER
+2270 RDALPFYSLRTER

-2291 EGFEV
+2291 EGFKV
-2296 RSWPGS
+2296 RAWPGS
-2302 DDKSKTILLDNPED
+2302 DGKSKTIVLDNPED
-2316 AAQQKAIER
+2316 ATQQKTIER
-2325 FILANFDN
+2325 FILANFQN

-2341 FLVDNKVL
+2341 FLVDNKVI
-2349 SHHDGRTRILAQ
+2349 SHDKGITHILAQ
-2361 KEDGAWTY
+2361 KVDGAWLY
-2369 NTNSELM
+2369 NAKVDLM

-2383 AAHVSGKVRG
+2383 AANVTGKIRG
-2393 ESYQKV
+2393 ESYQQV
-2399 IDALAEYHASTA
+2399 IDALSEYHSSVT
-2411 EHADYELES
+2411 EFSDYEQES
-2420 VEQLVNLRKKIEGYA
+2420 IEKLLSLRKKIEGYV
-2435 LGHPDSGRLEA
+2435 LGHPDSGRIAA
-2446 MNSLLNQVNSRLEE
+2446 MNSLLNQVNTRLEE
-2460 VSVLAVSEQSIKA
+2460 VSVLAVSEPNIKA
-2473 HDSFSRLYDQLDNA
+2473 QDSFSRLYDQLETAN
-2487 HLKQSKHLYL
+2487 LKGTKHLYL
-2497 DGNGDFVTKGK
+2497 DQNGEFVTKGK
-2508 GNLAKIDQL
+2508 GHLANIDLL
-2517 GGSDAVLEKVK
+2517 GSREAVLEKVK
-2528 ASVNHE
+2528 LTVSNE
-2534 YGQAIADTIFA
+2534 YGQTVADTIFA
-2545 GLSAN
+2545 GLSAKD
-2550 ELAKDGKGIDITGLN
+2550 LAKDGKGIDIAGLKKVHLA
-2565 RIHQA
+2565 I
-2570 LEQHMS
+2570 EQHLS
-2576 PVSATM
+2576 PVSATLFL
-2582 YIWKPSDHSAL
+2582 WKPSDHSAL
-2593 GHAALQIG
+2593 GHAALQIS
-2601 QGRTQIDAQAAAD
+2601 QGRTQLEGQAAAD
-2614 FNKQNYV
+2614 FNQQNYV
-2621 SWWPLGSKSSNIR
+2621 SWWPLGSKSSNIS
-2634 NIFNV
+2634 NILNV
-2639 ATEYQPDLKLRWSDF
+2639 ATKDQPDLKLRWSDF

-2664 EHDMASEENDGFGL
+2664 EHDVASEENDGFGL
-2678 NDGETKLKRFIE
+2678 HDGDIKLKRFIE

-2697 IDAAYKDAS
+2697 IDASFKEAS
-2706 EGYASVLLGNP
+2706 EGYASVLLCNP
-2717 DMLVSTG
+2717 DMLETTG
-2724 IPAHVFQPFVDQWND
+2724 IPAHVFQPFVEQWND

-2749 RFAQELQKQA
+2749 RFAQELRLQA
-2759 QASGDPALVAKRI
+2759 QRSDDPELLEKRI
-2772 DNVVRLFAERALEEI
+2772 GNVVRQFAERALEEI
-2787 EAFKASQA
+2787 ETFKASQA
-2795 DEGRVFRINLEGLDV
+2795 DQGRVFRINLEGLDV

-2816 WNRLSHDPDA
+2816 WHRLSNDPDA

-2844 AGGADKLIGHTWRPK
+2844 AGGADKLIGHTWLPK

-2889 QVNDDLDA
+2889 QVTDVLDA
-2897 LSGSEK
+2897 LSG
-2903 HKDKVAIENDGT
+2903 N
-2915 PPRDKV
+2915 
-2921 PLSPL
+2921 
-2926 TRFLNNELYGERDA
+2926 
-2940 RRKIGDITQ
+2940 
-2949 TLLDHA
+2949 
-2955 VEKGESQKV
+2955 
-2964 TLKGEAGR
+2964 
-2972 LTGYYH
+2972 
-2978 QGTASS
+2978 
-2984 DDETST
+2984 
-2990 TSGKVVLFLHGS
+2990 
-3002 GSSAEEQASAIRS
+3002 
-3015 HYQKQGIDMLAVNLR
+3015 
-3030 GYGESDGGPS
+3030 
-3040 EKGLYQDARTMFN
+3040 
-3053 YLVND
+3053 
-3058 KGIDPSN
+3058 
-3065 IILHGYSMGGP
+3065 
-3076 IAADL
+3076 
-3081 ARYAAQNGQA
+3081 
-3091 VSGLLLDRPMPSMTK
+3091 
-3106 AITAHE
+3106 
-3112 VANPAGIVGTIAKA
+3112 
-3126 VNGQFSVEKNL
+3126 
-3137 KGLPQ
+3137 
-3142 ETPILLLTDNEGL
+3142 
-3155 GEEGEKLRVKLSNS
+3155 
-3169 GFNVTGEQTFYGH
+3169 
-3182 EASNRLMSQYTGQI
+3182 
-3196 VSDLLNTQHIKHNE
+3196 
-3210 AKLNLEPHGKN
+3210 
-3221 YESRDLILKPISQ
+3221 
-3234 PETVELGMPEVD
+3234 
-3246 QKVLA
+3246 
-3251 DIAERE
+3251 
-3257 NVIIGVRPVDEK
+3257 
-3269 SKSLIASK
+3269 
-3277 MYSSK
+3277 
-3282 GLFVKAKSSDWGPMS
+3282 KAK
-3297 GFIPVDQSFA
+3297 
-3307 KASARRDLETFNRHA
+3307 
-3322 EQSIQSGNAVSA
+3322 
-3334 DLYLNQVRVEELVS
+3334 
-3348 KYHSLT
+3348 
-3354 PLELDDQSGMY
+3354 
-3365 KTTAT
+3365 
-3370 NGDQSVPFFL
+3370 
-3380 NRVTVDGNELWQV
+3380 
-3393 HYITNGELAPF
+3393 
-3404 KVIGDPVSKQP
+3404 
-3415 MTADY
+3415 
-3420 DLLTVMYSYGD
+3420 
-3431 LGPQDKVKQ
+3431 
-3440 PLTWQQWKDSVTYE
+3440 
-3454 DLTPKYKE
+3454 
-3462 LYSNEDLYNKKDGAS
+3462 
-3477 LGNVS
+3477 
-3482 GRLKEL
+3482 
-3488 KDRINVDLGR
+3488 
-3498 TNGLEMVHHGADD
+3498 
-3511 ANPYA
+3511 
-3516 VMADN
+3516 
-3521 FPATFFVPKSL
+3521 
-3532 FAEDG
+3532 
-3537 LGEGKGSIQT
+3537 
-3547 YFNVNEQGA
+3547 
-3556 VVIRNPQEFS
+3556 
-3566 DFQQVTINAS
+3566 
-3576 FRASFNDKWNHGLDE
+3576 
-3591 PLFTTKRKLSH
+3591 
-3602 EFLNKR
+3602 
-3608 DQLLKKLSGGR
+3608 
-3619 LDAQDETLVALGNPD
+3619 
-3634 DVSGNKAIVAVDV
+3634 VAVDLA
-3647 SQIFTRQELK
+3647 QIFTVQELK
-3657 ERANVFA
+3657 ERAKVFA

-3681 HQTVSRDQIVASF
+3681 HQAKGRYQIAASF
-3694 ELNKKVNAYIAEHPT
+3694 ELNKKINDYIAEHPT

-3722 ITSALF
+3722 VTSALF
-3728 IGKMQVAQVDIDAIA
+3728 IGKMQVAQAGIDAIA
-3743 QTRPELAARIFMVA
+3743 QTRPELATRIFMVA
-3757 IEEANGEHRG
+3757 IEEANGKHVG
-3767 LTDMMVRWANEDPYL
+3767 LTDMMLRWANEDPYL
-3782 APKQGYKG
+3782 APKHGYKG
-3790 ETPNDLGFDAKYHVD
+3790 EMPSDLGFDAKYHVA
-3805 LGDHYADFKQWLE
+3805 LGEHYADFKQWLE

-3846 LQDLTGVESV
+3846 LQDLTGAESV

-3865 AAKKV
+3865 AAKKA

-3883 KKFADKSYLSQLD
+3883 KKFADQNYLSQLD

-3918 DRRYSGAGYDEL
+3918 DRRYSGKGYDEL
-3930 TNKLA
+3930 TNMLA
-3935 GATGVDEQLS
+3935 SATGVDEQLS

-3971 EQMDAL
+3971 EQMEAL

-4017 TKHLDATLFENAR
+4017 TKHLDVTLFENAR
-4030 ANGMRIVALDANS
+4030 VNGMRIVALDANS

-4072 SLPDDEK
+4072 NLPDGEK

-4106 DLPALRVSDSNQFR
+4106 DLPALKVSDSNQFT
-4120 VEQDDM
+4120 VEQDDVS
-4126 TLRVV
+4126 LRVV

-4139 KLTFKDSLSGAN
+4139 KITFKGSLSGAN
-4151 TAIHNQNVNDWER
+4151 TALHNQNVNDWER
-4164 VAVTP
+4164 VVVTP
-4169 TADGGETRFDG
+4169 IADGGETRFDG
-4180 QIIVQMENDSVV
+4180 QIIVQMENDPVV
-4192 ANAAAN
+4192 AKAAAN
-4198 LAGKHPESSVVVQL
+4198 LAGKHAESSVVVQL

-4241 DDSDSNNTH
+4241 DHSESNNTR
-4250 LSGYSAEDLAAKLA
+4250 LSGYSADELAVKLA
-4264 NFQQSFSQAENI
+4264 KFQQSFNQAENI
-4276 NNTPDHISIVGCSL
+4276 NNKPDHISIIGCSL

-4305 AMDVNGLRVDVSA
+4305 AMDANGLRVDVSV
-4318 RSSELAVDATGRK
+4318 RSSELAVDEAGRK
-4331 HTKDENGDWIQ
+4331 HTKDANGDWVQ
-4342 KAETNKVSLSWN
+4342 KAENNKVSLSWDA
-4354 EQGEVIAKEERIRN
+4354 QGEVVAKDERIRN

-4381 VSDVGEIARG
+4381 VSDVDEPARG
-4391 AIGDNNDV
+4391 AIGDNSDV
-4399 FDAPEKRKVET
+4399 FDAPEKRKPET
-4410 ETSSSAAN
+4410 EVIANSSSSN
-4418 NKLSYSGNIQVNVG
+4418 QLSYSGNIQVNVG
-4432 DGEFTAVNWGTSN
+4432 EGEFTAVNWGTSN
-4445 VGIKVGSGG
+4445 VGIKVGTGG

-4469 GNGESKHSVDMGG
+4469 GDGESKHSVDIGG

-4489 QMFIGNRNVSF
+4489 QMFLGNRNVSF
-4500 NLGQSN
+4500 NFGHSN
-4506 DLLVM
+4506 DLILM

-4525 DGAARISGVLQSIA
+4525 DGAARISGVLQGIA
-4539 TSGEDQDWLA
+4539 MSGEGEDWLA

-4579 CLVELDSHNERS
+4579 TLVELDSQNERD
-4591 SRGLKHDTEAAL
+4591 SRGLKHDAEATL

-4613 NSDSSAGKLSRA
+4613 NGNSGTSQLSRA

-4683 ATGQAKTTFTYTPED
+4683 ATGQAKTTFTYTPQD

-4709 QMAGIGA
+4709 QLAGVGA
-4716 ETTLADIFGVDYTT
+4716 ETTLADIFGVDYTA

-4735 SRNGEAVDGV
+4735 SRNGQAVDGV
-4745 AILTEMLEVIGEF
+4745 AILKEMLEVIGEF

-4775 LKSGIDMGADG
+4775 LKAGIDMGADG
-4786 IQSFAETH
+4786 IKSFAETH
-4794 GLKDKAPEE
+4794 GLKEKAPEE
-4803 EENKSAVSVNGTS
+4803 EKDNSSVSVNGAN
-4816 VNSAQGATA
+4816 VNSAQGATMA
-4825 SDGNTET
+4825 DGNTET

-4839 FGFNSLNLPNL
+4839 LGFNSLNLPNL

-4859 QKEMKS
+4859 QQEMTS
-4865 LVENLKENLTADLLN
+4865 LVENLKQNLTADLLN

-4896 GDGDINLSLG
+4896 GDGDINISLG

-4941 GTSNIFTGGEGSDMG
+4941 GTSNIFTGGEGNDMG

-5003 GLGRD
+5003 GSGRD

-5020 TGDGQ
+5020 TGDDQ

-5045 ANVFGNYNRINAS
+5045 ANVFGNYNRINAG

-5069 HAVLNGGEGEDHL
+5069 HAVLNGGDGDDHL
-5082 IAAAI
+5082 IATAI
-5087 SKFSQFNGEE
+5087 SKFSQFNGGE

-5126 IDNLVEDISS
+5126 IDNLVEDIRS

-5163 LRDPVSETDQAK
+5163 LREPSNDSDQSK
-5175 FEHIGSVTFNDYFD
+5175 FEHIGSVTFSDYFN
-5189 GKRAQM
+5189 GNRAQVVIGM
-5195 IIAMGEKDA
+5195 SEKDLS
-5204 NGEREYTTLS
+5204 GEREYTMLS
-5214 ESSIDALVQAM
+5214 DSAIDALVQAM
-5225 SGFDPQAGDNGF
+5225 SGFEPQAGDNGF
-5237 IDNLDSK
+5237 IDSLESK
-5244 SRVAISTAW
+5244 SQATISMAW
-5253 ADVVHKKGI
+5253 SDVVHKKGLM
-5262 TV
+5262 V

>member
-20 DNGNNDIVAIGFGGE
+20 DDGNNSIVAIGFGGE

-50 GATVHTGSGN
+50 GATVYTGSGN

-67 AYLRVEDSTGHLSVK
+67 AYLRVEDTTGHLSVK

-104 GGVSIDHLGH
+104 GGVSIDHLGN
-114 HGDVSYGGAAA
+114 HGDVNYGGAAA
-125 YNSVKRKGLSGNVT
+125 YNGITRKGLSGNVT

-144 GYNALWHETNHGNLS
+144 GYNALWHETNQGNLS

-168 LDRTWFDQY
+168 LDRTWFNRY
-177 QGSRGDVSFDGAGAA
+177 QDSRGDVTFDGAGAA

-215 VRKGKVGDITLQGAG
+215 VRKGKVGDVTLQGAG

-245 QQTHGN
+245 AQTRGN

-259 YNSFYSDVAHGDI
+259 YNSLYSDVAHGDI

-293 AQGMEYAKAED
+293 AQGMEYAKAEE
-304 IVLTTAKMHG
+304 IVLTAAQMHG
-314 SWIGSGTHAVTAV
+314 LSIDNGNKFHAVTAV

-351 RLSNDPKTGKL
+351 RLYNDPETGKL
-362 KYYSEAWY
+362 KYYSEAWF
-370 KQGNHLSGL
+370 KRGNHLTDL

-408 QQSLTVHAM
+408 QQSLTVHAV

-430 NGALIDAKDVVLS
+430 NGALIDAKDVALS
-443 DAKMGGHAISTDGTK
+443 EAKMGGTAISTDGTT
-458 VDVQAIKSN
+458 VDVQAVKSN

-493 AETGVLKY
+493 PKTGALKY

-507 KEGDHTANLANE
+507 KEGNHTADLANE

-532 GGYSLSALNYSVNA
+532 GGYSLSDLHYSVNA
-546 IRSMSETVA
+546 VRSTSETVA

-578 VHFSG
+578 VHFNG

-615 FGNTEFNGGGAA
+615 FGHTEFNGGGAA

-697 RVAMLGGYN
+697 RVVMLGGYN
-706 THTQIGSGH
+706 THTQIGSGN

-731 NGEVTSVL
+731 KGDVASVL

-744 VLTKVGEGELT
+744 VLTKVGDGDLT

-760 GANVMTHISGDE
+760 GANVITHISGDNE
-772 QASNTTAVALG
+772 TSNTTAVALG

-791 GKGDT
+791 GKGNA

-813 STTGV
+813 TTTGV

-866 VGDGTSIAAMIGAG
+866 VGDGTSIAVMIGAG

-960 HIGNGS
+960 HVGSGS

-975 NVMTKVGNDL
+975 NIMTKVGDDL

-996 YTHVGDGTSLGLFAG
+996 YTHVGDGTSLGIFAG
-1011 EMNVMTKVGNG
+1011 EVNVMTKVGNG

-1130 VTKVGDGLGIN
+1130 ITKVGDGLGVN

-1164 EANILT
+1164 EANVIT

-1208 KVGDGRNVVL
+1208 KVGNGRNVVL

-1233 SFNALWSKGNV
+1233 SFNALWSKGNI

-1264 TTVGNGL
+1264 TTVGDGL

-1286 GNGVSVNVAW
+1286 GDGVSVNVAW

-1326 GLNINASYARNNVA
+1326 GLGINASYAQNNVA
-1340 IKVGNGDFYSLAVAS
+1340 IKIGNGDFYSLAVAS

-1365 LFDNV
+1365 LFDNI
-1370 KQTLLGVGG
+1370 KQTVLGVGG

-1387 QGDEASTSGTQKGRG
+1387 QGDEASSSGTQKGRG

-1444 EMDNDLNIDGA
+1444 KMQNALNVDGS
-1455 SDHAP
+1455 SDQTQAP

-1465 GDFEQGDRGWQSTH
+1465 GDFEQGDQGWKSTH
-1479 GVEASYSGSV
+1479 GVEASYSGNV
-1489 YGVNGEGHGT
+1489 YGVNGEGHGA
-1499 RVTELDTHT
+1499 RVTELDTYT

-1578 EFKGTGHNDGLGYIL
+1578 EFKGTGQNDGLGYIL
-1593 DNVVAKSESSPQ
+1593 DNVVAKSESSQQ
-1605 ANAVSEHAKQNQA
+1605 ANAVSEHATQNQA

-1648 GSQSQLESTDQQAIE
+1648 GSQSQLESTDQQALE

-1678 AVTAELTTL
+1678 AVTAELTKL

-1701 GKSGEQWRN
+1701 GESGDQWRN
-1710 DFAGGLLDGVQSQI
+1710 DFAGGLLDGVQRQL
-1724 DDAKQLASDKMAAA
+1724 DDAKQLANDKIAAA

-1750 DSIAKSEAGVAKG
+1750 ESVAKSEAGVAKG
-1763 EQNRAGAE
+1763 EQNRVGAE
-1771 QDIAE
+1771 QDIAD

-1787 AVAKSHDAKQAE
+1787 AVAKSNDAKQAE

-1820 ENKANQAQNDAQG
+1820 ENKANQAQNDAKG
-1833 AKQNEGDRPD
+1833 TKQNEGDRPD
-1843 RQGVAGSGLSGNAHR
+1843 REGVTGSGLSGNAHR

-1869 NTDSQT
+1869 TNDSQT

-1881 SDGLTEQE
+1881 SEGLSEQE
-1889 LEALEGATNAVN
+1889 QEALEGATNAVN

-1909 RSKNSGSTITSMFME
+1909 RGKNSGSTISSMFTE
-1924 ANADSIVVDTTA
+1924 TNSDSIVVPTTA

-1941 RKEVRISGVNLVGL
+1941 RQEIRISGVNLEGL
-1955 GEASHDSAES
+1955 GEASDDTAES
-1965 LVAAR
+1965 LVSAR

-1980 LDTDNDVATD
+1980 LDTDNDAATD

-2000 VDADVSDEVKQRMIQ
+2000 VDADVSDEAKERMIQ
-2015 SMSGYIEHTDN
+2015 FVGGYIEHTDN

-2038 LFVESTL
+2038 LFVEATL

-2063 YSFETP
+2063 YSFEAP
-2069 HAEKSIV
+2069 HGEKSIV
-2076 SFWSGKNFKQYRD
+2076 SFWSGRNFKEYRN
-2089 VLDNAQTDG
+2089 VLDNAQADG

-2108 GNAFAIDLNKHLM
+2108 GNAFAIDLNKQLM
-2121 RWGGLFLDPD
+2121 RWGGMFLDPD

-2157 ATGAQHDVYVIAEG
+2157 ATGAQNDVYVIAEG
-2171 GVRLGNY
+2171 GMRLGNY
-2178 FWHVELPA
+2178 FWNVELPA

-2200 LLDKPVSE
+2200 LLDKPVSA
-2208 YKDLPADEI
+2208 YKDIPVEDI
-2217 GRRLTDAGVGVKVRF
+2217 GRRLTDAGVAVKVRF
-2232 DALSSARQAELLAD
+2232 DALSHEKQADLLAD
-2246 NPDDYRADTLVELD
+2246 NPDGYKADTLVELD

-2283 NLLVQEGD
+2283 NLLVQEGE

-2296 RSWPGS
+2296 RSWPGT
-2302 DDKSKTILLDNPED
+2302 DGKSKTILLDNPED
-2316 AAQQKAIER
+2316 AAQQKSIER

-2369 NTNSELM
+2369 NANVELM

-2393 ESYQKV
+2393 ESYQQV
-2399 IDALAEYHASTA
+2399 IDALTEYHASTA
-2411 EHADYELES
+2411 EHADYELTS
-2420 VEQLVNLRKKIEGYA
+2420 VEKLLNLRKQVEGYV
-2435 LGHPDSGRLEA
+2435 LGHPDSGRVQA
-2446 MNSLLNQVNSRLEE
+2446 MNALLNQVNSRLEA
-2460 VSVLAVSEQSIKA
+2460 VSVLVVSEQSIKA
-2473 HDSFSRLYDQLDNA
+2473 HDSFSHLYDQLDNA
-2487 HLKQSKHLYL
+2487 NLKESKHLYL

-2508 GNLAKIDQL
+2508 GNLANIDKL

-2528 ASVNHE
+2528 AAVSHE
-2534 YGQAIADTIFA
+2534 YGQVVADTIFA

-2550 ELAKDGKGIDITGLN
+2550 DLAKDGKGIDIAGLN
-2565 RIHQA
+2565 KVHQA
-2570 LEQHMS
+2570 IEQHMS

-2601 QGRTQIDAQAAAD
+2601 QGRTQLEGQAAAD

-2639 ATEYQPDLKLRWSDF
+2639 ATEDQPDLKLRWSDF

-2678 NDGETKLKRFIE
+2678 NDGETKLKRFVE

-2697 IDAAYKDAS
+2697 IDASYKDAS

-2717 DMLVSTG
+2717 DMLASTG

-2749 RFAQELQKQA
+2749 RFAEELQKQA
-2759 QASGDPALVAKRI
+2759 QASGDPALVEKRI

-2816 WNRLSHDPDA
+2816 WNRLSNDPDA

-2889 QVNDDLDA
+2889 QATDLLDA
-2897 LSGSEK
+2897 LSGNEK
-2903 HKDKVAIENDGT
+2903 HKENVAIENDGT
-2915 PPRDKV
+2915 PPRDKES
-2921 PLSPL
+2921 LSPL
-2926 TRFLNNELYGERDA
+2926 TRFLNNELYGEKDA

-2955 VEKGESQKV
+2955 VENGESQKV

-2978 QGTASS
+2978 QGAASS
-2984 DDETST
+2984 EGETSA

-3002 GSSAEEQASAIRS
+3002 GSSAEEQASAIRN

-3065 IILHGYSMGGP
+3065 IIIHGYSMGGP

-3112 VANPAGIVGTIAKA
+3112 VANPAGIVGAIAKA

-3137 KGLPQ
+3137 KGLPK

-3155 GEEGEKLRVKLSNS
+3155 GEEGEKLRAKLAIA
-3169 GFNVTGEQTFYGH
+3169 GYNVTGEQTFYGH
-3182 EASNRLMSQYTGQI
+3182 EASNRLMGQYTDQI
-3196 VSDLLNTQHIKHNE
+3196 VSGLFNAEQAAVEAGEVLKGLEKDFKRYGDALKPDTSVPGKSKDIRTTKDFLNGYKNDHAKDIVDGFRSDMSIKQLVDLFVKGNWSAEQKGALAWEIESRALKVTFQNKSEKYNRLFREIASAGVVDAKATEQLAPQLMLLNLSNDGFGGRCDPLSKLVLV
-3210 AKLNLEPHGKN
+3210 AKQLENDG
-3221 YESRDLILKPISQ
+3221 Q
-3234 PETVELGMPEVD
+3234 V
-3246 QKVLA
+3246 
-3251 DIAERE
+3251 
-3257 NVIIGVRPVDEK
+3257 GVARQLLE
-3269 SKSLIASK
+3269 K
-3277 MYSSK
+3277 MYSAAAVLSNPTLYSDSEKANASK
-3282 GLFVKAKSSDWGPMS
+3282 LLSSLAAIHAKNPMHDTS
-3297 GFIPVDQSFA
+3297 MKVWQEKLEGKQALTVNGVVEKITD
-3307 KASARRDLETFNRHA
+3307 ASANGKPVL
-3322 EQSIQSGNAVSA
+3322 
-3334 DLYLNQVRVEELVS
+3334 
-3348 KYHSLT
+3348 
-3354 PLELDDQSGMY
+3354 LELDAPGHAMAAWAKGSGDDRVYGFYDPNAGIVEFSSAEKFGAYLTRFFGKSDLNMAQGY
-3365 KTTAT
+3365 KLGKNAAGEAIFNRVVVMDGNTLASYKPTFGDKTTMQGILDLPVFDAT
-3370 NGDQSVPFFL
+3370 PIKKPTGGVASDLEALGDK
-3380 NRVTVDGNELWQV
+3380 T
-3393 HYITNGELAPF
+3393 
-3404 KVIGDPVSKQP
+3404 KVV
-3415 MTADY
+3415 
-3420 DLLTVMYSYGD
+3420 
-3431 LGPQDKVKQ
+3431 
-3440 PLTWQQWKDSVTYE
+3440 
-3454 DLTPKYKE
+3454 
-3462 LYSNEDLYNKKDGAS
+3462 
-3477 LGNVS
+3477 
-3482 GRLKEL
+3482 
-3488 KDRINVDLGR
+3488 VDL
-3498 TNGLEMVHHGADD
+3498 A
-3511 ANPYA
+3511 
-3516 VMADN
+3516 
-3521 FPATFFVPKSL
+3521 
-3532 FAEDG
+3532 
-3537 LGEGKGSIQT
+3537 
-3547 YFNVNEQGA
+3547 
-3556 VVIRNPQEFS
+3556 
-3566 DFQQVTINAS
+3566 
-3576 FRASFNDKWNHGLDE
+3576 
-3591 PLFTTKRKLSH
+3591 
-3602 EFLNKR
+3602 
-3608 DQLLKKLSGGR
+3608 
-3619 LDAQDETLVALGNPD
+3619 
-3634 DVSGNKAIVAVDV
+3634 
-3647 SQIFTRQELK
+3647 QIFTVQELK
-3657 ERANVFA
+3657 ERAKVFA

-3681 HQTVSRDQIVASF
+3681 HQAKGRDQIAASF
-3694 ELNKKVNAYIAEHPT
+3694 ELNKKISAYIAEHPT

-3722 ITSALF
+3722 VTSALF
-3728 IGKMQVAQVDIDAIA
+3728 IGKMQIAQAGIDAIA

-3757 IEEANGEHRG
+3757 IEEANGKHVG

-3782 APKQGYKG
+3782 APKHGYKG
-3790 ETPNDLGFDAKYHVD
+3790 ETPSDLGFEAKYHVD
-3805 LGDHYADFKQWLE
+3805 LSEHYADFKQWLE

-3865 AAKKV
+3865 AAKKA

-3883 KKFADKSYLSQLD
+3883 KKFADQSYLSQLD

-3918 DRRYSGAGYDEL
+3918 DRRYSGKGYDEL

-3935 GATGVDEQLS
+3935 SATGVDEQLS

-3999 DRYLATGVMSSE
+3999 DRYLATGVMSNE

-4017 TKHLDATLFENAR
+4017 TKHLDVALFENAR

-4072 SLPDDEK
+4072 NLPGGEK

-4106 DLPALRVSDSNQFR
+4106 DLPALKVSDSNQFT
-4120 VEQDDM
+4120 VEQDDVS
-4126 TLRVV
+4126 LRVV

-4139 KLTFKDSLSGAN
+4139 KITFKDSLSGAN
-4151 TAIHNQNVNDWER
+4151 TDLHNRNVNDWER
-4164 VAVTP
+4164 VVVTP

-4180 QIIVQMENDSVV
+4180 QIIVQMENDAV
-4192 ANAAAN
+4192 AAKAAAN

-4241 DDSDSNNTH
+4241 DDSESNNTR
-4250 LSGYSAEDLAAKLA
+4250 LSGYSADELAMKLA
-4264 NFQQSFSQAENI
+4264 KFQQSFNQAENVSSK
-4276 NNTPDHISIVGCSL
+4276 PDHISIVGCSL

-4305 AMDVNGLRVDVSA
+4305 AMDANSLRLDVSV
-4318 RSSELAVDATGRK
+4318 RSSELAVDETGRK
-4331 HTKDENGDWIQ
+4331 HTKDANGNWVQ
-4342 KAETNKVSLSWN
+4342 KAESNKVSLSWN
-4354 EQGEVIAKEERIRN
+4354 EQGDVVAKDERIHN

-4381 VSDVGEIARG
+4381 ISDVDEPARG
-4391 AIGDNNDV
+4391 AIGDNKDV
-4399 FDAPEKRKVET
+4399 FDAPEKRKAET
-4410 ETSSSAAN
+4410 ETSSSSAN

-4445 VGIKVGSGG
+4445 VGIKVGTGG
-4454 FKSLAFGDNNVMVHI
+4454 FKSLAFGDNNVMIHI
-4469 GNGESKHSVDMGG
+4469 GNGESKHSFDIGG

-4500 NLGQSN
+4500 NKGRSN
-4506 DLLVM
+4506 DLIVM

-4539 TSGEDQDWLA
+4539 TSGEGKDWLA

-4579 CLVELDSHNERS
+4579 SLVELDSQNERS
-4591 SRGLKHDTEAAL
+4591 SRGLKHDAEAAL

-4613 NSDSSAGKLSRA
+4613 NGNNDTSKLSRA

-4709 QMAGIGA
+4709 QLAGVGA
-4716 ETTLADIFGVDYTT
+4716 ETTLADIFGVDYTA
-4730 SGQIV
+4730 SGHIV

-4745 AILTEMLEVIGEF
+4745 AILKEMLEVIGEF

-4775 LKSGIDMGADG
+4775 LKAGIKTGADG

-4794 GLKDKAPEE
+4794 GLKEKAPEE
-4803 EENKSAVSVNGTS
+4803 EESKPSVSFNGES
-4816 VNSAQGATA
+4816 LNSTQGATVA
-4825 SDGNTET
+4825 DGSTET
-4832 AETQDRA
+4832 TETPDRA

-4865 LVENLKENLTADLLN
+4865 LVTNLKENLTADLLN

-4941 GTSNIFTGGEGSDMG
+4941 GTSNIFTGGEGNDMG

-5003 GLGRD
+5003 GSGRD

-5020 TGDGQ
+5020 TGDDQ

-5032 NNNQVELGAGNDF
+5032 NNNQVELGAGDDF

-5087 SKFSQFNGEE
+5087 SKFSQFNGGE

-5126 IDNLVEDISS
+5126 IDNLVEDIRS

-5163 LRDPVSETDQAK
+5163 LRDPASDSDQAK
-5175 FEHIGSVTFNDYFD
+5175 FEHIGSVTFSDYFN
-5189 GKRAQM
+5189 GNRAQV

-5204 NGEREYTTLS
+5204 TGEREFTTLS
-5214 ESSIDALVQAM
+5214 ESAIDALVQAM

-5244 SRVAISTAW
+5244 SRVAITTAW

>member
-20 DNGNNDIVAIGFGGE
+20 DDGNNNIVAIGFGGQ

-50 GATVHTGSGN
+50 GATVYTGSGN

-67 AYLRVEDSTGHLSVK
+67 AYLKVEDSTGHLTVK

-104 GGVSIDHLGH
+104 GGVSIDHLGN

-125 YNSVKRKGLSGNVT
+125 YNGITRKGLSGNVT
-139 FKGAG
+139 FAGAG
-144 GYNALWHETNHGNLS
+144 GYNALWHETNQGNLS
-159 FAGAGAGNK
+159 FTGAGAGNK
-168 LDRTWFDQY
+168 LDRTWFNRY
-177 QGSRGDVSFDGAGAA
+177 QGSHGDVTFDGAGAA

-230 ASNRIERTRQ
+230 ASNRIERTHQ

-245 QQTHGN
+245 TQTRGN

-259 YNSFYSDVAHGDI
+259 YNSLYSDVAHGDI

-282 ITRKGSGSSFD
+282 IIRKGSGNDF
-293 AQGMEYAKAED
+293 AKEGMTNAKADE
-304 IVLTTAKMHG
+304 IVLTKAVMSG
-314 SWIGSGTHAVTAV
+314 SWIGQDHHVTAV
-327 KSEREPNTYLFAI
+327 KSASEPNTYLFAF
-340 ADGTYTKINKV
+340 ADSTYTKINKV
-351 RLSNDPKTGKL
+351 QLRNDPQTGEL
-362 KYYSEAWY
+362 KYYSTAWY
-370 KQGNHLSGL
+370 KEGNHLSNL
-379 ARSDVSSAGGFEVN
+379 ANQDISDNGGFTAVN
-393 PINGGYTLSNIAVEH
+393 INGAYTLSDLKVEH
-408 QQSLTVHAM
+408 QQSVTVHAV
-417 EKDLTEYEWVTYA
+417 EKSLTEYEWVTYA
-430 NGALIDAKDVVLS
+430 NGAVIDAKDVSLS
-443 DAKMGGHAISTDGTK
+443 DAKMGGHAIYADGTK
-458 VDVQAIKSN
+458 VDVKAVKSN
-467 RKPNTYVYAKVLGP
+467 RQPNTYIYAKVLGP

-493 AETGVLKY
+493 PETGALKY

-507 KEGDHTANLANE
+507 KEGDHTANIANQ
-519 DISSANGYHSMGK
+519 DISSATGYNPMGK
-532 GGYSLSALNYSVNA
+532 GGYSLSDLHYSVNA
-546 IRSMSETVA
+546 VRSTSETVA
-555 DIDEYTDQ
+555 DIEEYTDQ
-563 TLFKPATDSGESSGD
+563 TLFKPANDSGESSGD
-578 VHFSG
+578 VRFNG

-588 VIKSNVTRGNVY
+588 VIKSNVTRGNVH

-654 KQGKMDVYAGGAVN
+654 QQGKMDVYAGGAVN
-668 VLVRIG
+668 VLVRLG

-685 GNISVHKGNGNS
+685 GNISVQKGSGDS
-697 RVAMLGGYN
+697 RVVMLGGYN
-706 THTQIGSGH
+706 THTQIGSGN

-731 NGEVTSVL
+731 QGDVAAVL

-744 VLTKVGEGELT
+744 VLTKMGEGELT
-755 AGMLG
+755 SGMLG
-760 GANVMTHISGDE
+760 GANVITHISNDD
-772 QASNTTAVALG
+772 QLSNTTAVALG

-791 GKGDT
+791 GKGNT

-813 STTGV
+813 TTTGV

-831 GDTTGIMLGVGNVL
+831 GDTTGILLGVGNVL

-866 VGDGTSIAAMIGAG
+866 VGDGTSIAVMIGAG

-960 HIGNGS
+960 HVGSGS

-975 NVMTKVGNDL
+975 NIMTKVGNDL

-996 YTHVGDGTSLGLFAG
+996 MTHVGDGTSLGLFAG
-1011 EMNVMTKVGNG
+1011 EVNVMTKVGNG

-1105 SDIGN
+1105 SDVGN

-1115 GDGTTIGIAKGKANI
+1115 GDGTTIGIAKGKANLI
-1130 VTKVGDGLGIN
+1130 TKVGDGLGVN

-1164 EANILT
+1164 EANLIT

-1175 QEVSVVQ
+1175 QELSVVQ
-1182 GKANIITHVGNGDD
+1182 GEANIITHVGNGDD

-1208 KVGDGRNVVL
+1208 KVGHGQNVVL

-1233 SFNALWSKGNV
+1233 SFNALWSKGNI

-1251 MQVTAAKGKANIT
+1251 MQVTAAKGQANIT

-1271 SVTAAYGDANINTKV
+1271 NVTAAYGDANINTKV
-1286 GNGVSVNVAW
+1286 GDGVSVNVAW

-1311 AVMKGKANANIHIGD
+1311 AVMKGKANANIHVGD
-1326 GLNINASYARNNVA
+1326 GLNINASYAQNNVA

-1365 LFDNV
+1365 LFDNI
-1370 KQTLLGVGG
+1370 KQTVLGVGG

-1387 QGDEASTSGTQKGRG
+1387 QGDEASSSGTHKGRG

-1416 MDAIEEVGSDLGD
+1416 MDAIKEVGSDLGD

-1444 EMDNDLNIDGA
+1444 KMQHALNVDD
-1455 SDHAP
+1455 SSVQAP

-1465 GDFEQGDRGWQSTH
+1465 GDFELGEHGWQSTH
-1479 GVEASYSGSV
+1479 GVEASYAGSV
-1489 YGVNGEGHGT
+1489 YGVEGEGHGA
-1499 RVTELDTHT
+1499 RVTELDTYT
-1508 NTSLYQDLTDLTEGE
+1508 NTSLYQDLANLAQGE

-1557 DASAWQQKTLK
+1557 DESAWQQKTLK
-1568 LTAHAGSNRI
+1568 LTAQAGSNRI

-1593 DNVVAKSESSPQ
+1593 DNVVATSESSQQ
-1605 ANAVSEHAKQNQA
+1605 ANAIREHATQNPA
-1618 SQNALSDKERA
+1618 TQNALSDKERA

-1648 GSQSQLESTDQQAIE
+1648 GSQSQLESTDQQALG
-1663 NNGQAQRDAVKEESE
+1663 NNGQAQRDAVQEESE
-1678 AVTAELTTL
+1678 AITAELTKL

-1692 VLDGQATHT
+1692 VFDSQATHT
-1701 GKSGEQWRN
+1701 GESGDQWRN
-1710 DFAGGLLDGVQSQI
+1710 EFASGLLAGVQTQL
-1724 DDAKQLASDKMAAA
+1724 DDAKQLANGKIAEA
-1738 KQTQSDN
+1738 KQTHADN
-1745 NSKVK
+1745 QNKVK
-1750 DSIAKSEAGVAKG
+1750 DAVAKSEAGVAKG

-1771 QDIAE
+1771 HDIAD
-1776 AKADAETRKAD
+1776 AQADAEKRKAD
-1787 AVAKSHDAKQAE
+1787 ALAKGKDAQQAE
-1799 SDAHSAANDA
+1799 SDAHHAVNNA
-1809 QSRGDRDAMNA
+1809 QSRGDRDVQLA
-1820 ENKANQAQNDAQG
+1820 ENKANQVQADAQG

-1843 RQGVAGSGLSGNAHR
+1843 RQGVTGSGLSGNAHS
-1858 VEGAGETGSHV
+1858 VEGAGETDSHV

-1881 SDGLTEQE
+1881 SEGLTEQE
-1889 LEALEGATNAVN
+1889 QEALEGATNAVN

-1909 RSKNSGSTITSMFME
+1909 RAKNSGSTITTMFTE
-1924 ANADSIVVDTTA
+1924 ANTDSIVVPTTTP
-1936 SQDVV
+1936 QDVV
-1941 RKEVRISGVNLVGL
+1941 RKEIRISGVNLEGL
-1955 GEASHDSAES
+1955 GEASHDSAVS

-1980 LDTDNDVATD
+1980 LDSDHPRATEQ
-1990 KYVPVPGFER
+1990 YIPVPGFER
-2000 VDADVSDEVKQRMIQ
+2000 VDVNVSDETKQRLTQ
-2015 SMSGYIEHTDN
+2015 FVSGYIEHTDN

-2038 LFVESTL
+2038 LFVEATL
-2045 DYDWDKRVEFLT
+2045 NYDWDKRVEFLT

-2063 YSFETP
+2063 YSFEAP
-2069 HAEKSIV
+2069 HGENSLV
-2076 SFWSGKNFKQYRD
+2076 SFWSGRNFKEYRN
-2089 VLDNAQTDG
+2089 VLDNAQPDG
-2098 KKVVYDIDVK
+2098 KKVVYDIDVQ
-2108 GNAFAIDLNKHLM
+2108 GNAFAIKLNKQLM
-2121 RWGGLFLDPD
+2121 RWGDMFLDLD
-2131 NAEQNQLKSSID
+2131 NADQNHLQSSIE
-2143 AATFSNTGFWSSVY
+2143 AAAYSNTGFWSSVY
-2157 ATGAQHDVYVIAEG
+2157 ATGAKDDVYVIAEG
-2171 GVRLGNY
+2171 GMRLGNY
-2178 FWHVELPA
+2178 FWNVELPL

-2208 YKDLPADEI
+2208 YKDVPVNEI
-2217 GRRLTDAGVGVKVRF
+2217 GHKLTDAGVGVKVRF
-2232 DALSSARQAELLAD
+2232 DALSASKQAELLAI
-2246 NPDDYRADTLVELD
+2246 NPKGYKADSLVELD

-2270 RESLPFYSLRTER
+2270 RDALPFYSLRTER
-2283 NLLVQEGD
+2283 NLLVLEGD
-2291 EGFEV
+2291 EGFKV
-2296 RSWPGS
+2296 RAWPGS
-2302 DDKSKTILLDNPED
+2302 DGKSKTIVLDNPED
-2316 AAQQKAIER
+2316 ATKQKTIER
-2325 FILANFDN
+2325 FILANFQN

-2341 FLVDNKVL
+2341 FLVDNKVI
-2349 SHHDGRTRILAQ
+2349 SHDKGITHILAQ
-2361 KEDGAWTY
+2361 KVDGAWLY
-2369 NTNSELM
+2369 NAKVDLM

-2383 AAHVSGKVRG
+2383 AANVTGKIRG
-2393 ESYQKV
+2393 ESYQQV
-2399 IDALAEYHASTA
+2399 IDALSEYHSSVT
-2411 EHADYELES
+2411 EFSDYEQES
-2420 VEQLVNLRKKIEGYA
+2420 IEKLLSLRKKIEGYV
-2435 LGHPDSGRLEA
+2435 LGHPDSGRIAA
-2446 MNSLLNQVNSRLEE
+2446 MNSLLNQVNTRLEE
-2460 VSVLAVSEQSIKA
+2460 VSVLAVSEPNIKA
-2473 HDSFSRLYDQLDNA
+2473 QDSFSRLYDQLETAN
-2487 HLKQSKHLYL
+2487 LKGTKHLYL
-2497 DGNGDFVTKGK
+2497 DQNGEFVTKGK
-2508 GNLAKIDQL
+2508 GHLANIDLL
-2517 GGSDAVLEKVK
+2517 GSREAVLEKVK
-2528 ASVNHE
+2528 LTVSNE
-2534 YGQAIADTIFA
+2534 YGQTVADTIFA
-2545 GLSAN
+2545 GLSAKD
-2550 ELAKDGKGIDITGLN
+2550 LAKDGKGIDIAGLN
-2565 RIHQA
+2565 KVHQA
-2570 LEQHMS
+2570 IEQHLS
-2576 PVSATM
+2576 PVSATL

-2601 QGRTQIDAQAAAD
+2601 QGRTQLEGQAAAD
-2614 FNKQNYV
+2614 FNQQNYV
-2621 SWWPLGSKSSNIR
+2621 SWWPLGSKSSNIS
-2634 NIFNV
+2634 NILNV
-2639 ATEYQPDLKLRWSDF
+2639 ATKDQPDLKLRWSDF

-2664 EHDMASEENDGFGL
+2664 EHDVASEENDGFGL
-2678 NDGETKLKRFIE
+2678 HDGDIKLKRFIE

-2697 IDAAYKDAS
+2697 IDASFKEAS

-2717 DMLVSTG
+2717 DMLETTG
-2724 IPAHVFQPFVDQWND
+2724 IPAHVFQPFVEQWND

-2749 RFAQELQKQA
+2749 RFAQELRLQA
-2759 QASGDPALVAKRI
+2759 QRSDDPELLEKRI
-2772 DNVVRLFAERALEEI
+2772 GNVVRQFAERALEEI
-2787 EAFKASQA
+2787 ETFKASQA
-2795 DEGRVFRINLEGLDV
+2795 DQGRVFRINLEGLDV

-2816 WNRLSHDPDA
+2816 WHRLSNDPDA

-2844 AGGADKLIGHTWRPK
+2844 AGGADKLIGHTWLPK

-2889 QVNDDLDA
+2889 QVTDVLDA
-2897 LSGSEK
+2897 LSGNEK
-2903 HKDKVAIENDGT
+2903 PKENVAIENDGT
-2915 PPRDKV
+2915 PPRDKES
-2921 PLSPL
+2921 LSPL
-2926 TRFLNNELYGERDA
+2926 TRFLNNELYGDKEA
-2940 RRKIGDITQ
+2940 RRKIGEITQ

-2955 VEKGESQKV
+2955 VEKGESQKI
-2964 TLKGEAGR
+2964 TLQGEAGR

-2978 QGTASS
+2978 QGTAPSEG
-2984 DDETST
+2984 ETSSP
-2990 TSGKVVLFLHGS
+2990 SGKVVLFLHGS
-3002 GSSAEEQASAIRS
+3002 GSSAEEQASAIRN

-3065 IILHGYSMGGP
+3065 IIIHGYSMGGP

-3112 VANPAGIVGTIAKA
+3112 VANPAGIVGAIAKA

-3137 KGLPQ
+3137 EGLPK
-3142 ETPILLLTDNEGL
+3142 ETSILLLTDNEGL
-3155 GEEGEKLRVKLSNS
+3155 GNEGEKLRTKLTAS
-3169 GFNVTGEQTFYGH
+3169 GYNVTGEQTFYGH
-3182 EASNRLMSQYTGQI
+3182 EASNRLMSQYADQI
-3196 VSDLLNTQHIKHNE
+3196 VSGLSSSASVDEDLDQQGLDTTSTKDQGISNKNDHLQVVDSKE
-3210 AKLNLEPHGKN
+3210 A
-3221 YESRDLILKPISQ
+3221 
-3234 PETVELGMPEVD
+3234 
-3246 QKVLA
+3246 LA
-3251 DIAERE
+3251 D
-3257 NVIIGVRPVDEK
+3257 
-3269 SKSLIASK
+3269 
-3277 MYSSK
+3277 
-3282 GLFVKAKSSDWGPMS
+3282 
-3297 GFIPVDQSFA
+3297 
-3307 KASARRDLETFNRHA
+3307 
-3322 EQSIQSGNAVSA
+3322 
-3334 DLYLNQVRVEELVS
+3334 
-3348 KYHSLT
+3348 
-3354 PLELDDQSGMY
+3354 
-3365 KTTAT
+3365 
-3370 NGDQSVPFFL
+3370 
-3380 NRVTVDGNELWQV
+3380 
-3393 HYITNGELAPF
+3393 
-3404 KVIGDPVSKQP
+3404 
-3415 MTADY
+3415 
-3420 DLLTVMYSYGD
+3420 
-3431 LGPQDKVKQ
+3431 
-3440 PLTWQQWKDSVTYE
+3440 
-3454 DLTPKYKE
+3454 
-3462 LYSNEDLYNKKDGAS
+3462 
-3477 LGNVS
+3477 
-3482 GRLKEL
+3482 
-3488 KDRINVDLGR
+3488 
-3498 TNGLEMVHHGADD
+3498 
-3511 ANPYA
+3511 
-3516 VMADN
+3516 
-3521 FPATFFVPKSL
+3521 
-3532 FAEDG
+3532 
-3537 LGEGKGSIQT
+3537 GK
-3547 YFNVNEQGA
+3547 
-3556 VVIRNPQEFS
+3556 
-3566 DFQQVTINAS
+3566 
-3576 FRASFNDKWNHGLDE
+3576 
-3591 PLFTTKRKLSH
+3591 
-3602 EFLNKR
+3602 
-3608 DQLLKKLSGGR
+3608 
-3619 LDAQDETLVALGNPD
+3619 
-3634 DVSGNKAIVAVDV
+3634 
-3647 SQIFTRQELK
+3647 
-3657 ERANVFA
+3657 
-3664 KPIGASY
+3664 
-3671 QGILDQLDLV
+3671 IL
-3681 HQTVSRDQIVASF
+3681 
-3694 ELNKKVNAYIAEHPT
+3694 
-3709 SGRNQALTQLKEQ
+3709 
-3722 ITSALF
+3722 
-3728 IGKMQVAQVDIDAIA
+3728 
-3743 QTRPELAARIFMVA
+3743 
-3757 IEEANGEHRG
+3757 
-3767 LTDMMVRWANEDPYL
+3767 
-3782 APKQGYKG
+3782 
-3790 ETPNDLGFDAKYHVD
+3790 
-3805 LGDHYADFKQWLE
+3805 
-3818 TSQSNGL
+3818 
-3825 LSKATLDESTK
+3825 
-3836 TVHLGYSYQE
+3836 
-3846 LQDLTGVESV
+3846 
-3856 QMAFYFLKE
+3856 
-3865 AAKKV
+3865 
-3870 DPISGDSA
+3870 
-3878 EMILL
+3878 
-3883 KKFADKSYLSQLD
+3883 
-3896 SDRMD
+3896 
-3901 QIEGIYRSSH
+3901 
-3911 ETDVDAW
+3911 
-3918 DRRYSGAGYDEL
+3918 
-3930 TNKLA
+3930 
-3935 GATGVDEQLS
+3935 
-3945 VLLDDRKGL
+3945 
-3954 LIGEVHGSDV
+3954 
-3964 NGLRFVN
+3964 
-3971 EQMDAL
+3971 
-3977 KKQGVTVIGLEHLRS
+3977 
-3992 DLAQPLI
+3992 
-3999 DRYLATGVMSSE
+3999 
-4011 LSAMLK
+4011 
-4017 TKHLDATLFENAR
+4017 
-4030 ANGMRIVALDANS
+4030 
-4043 SARPNVQ
+4043 
-4050 GTEHGLMYRAGAANN
+4050 
-4065 IAVEVLQ
+4065 
-4072 SLPDDEK
+4072 
-4079 FVAIYGKAHLQSH
+4079 
-4092 KGIEGFVP
+4092 
-4100 GITHRL
+4100 
-4106 DLPALRVSDSNQFR
+4106 
-4120 VEQDDM
+4120 
-4126 TLRVV
+4126 
-4131 YDDVANKP
+4131 
-4139 KLTFKDSLSGAN
+4139 
-4151 TAIHNQNVNDWER
+4151 HNQNVNSWGPIT
-4164 VAVTP
+4164 VTP
-4169 TADGGETRFDG
+4169 TIDGGETRFDG
-4180 QIIVQMENDSVV
+4180 QIIVQMENDDVV
-4192 ANAAAN
+4192 SKAAAN

-4241 DDSDSNNTH
+4241 DHSESNNTR
-4250 LSGYSAEDLAAKLA
+4250 LSGYSADELAVKLA
-4264 NFQQSFSQAENI
+4264 KFQQSFNQAENI
-4276 NNTPDHISIVGCSL
+4276 NNKPDHISIVGCSL

-4305 AMDVNGLRVDVSA
+4305 AMDANGLRVDVSV
-4318 RSSELAVDATGRK
+4318 RSSELAVDEAGRK
-4331 HTKDENGDWIQ
+4331 HTKDANGDWVQ
-4342 KAETNKVSLSWN
+4342 KAENNKVSLSWDA
-4354 EQGEVIAKEERIRN
+4354 QGEVVAKDERIRN

-4381 VSDVGEIARG
+4381 VSDVNEPARG
-4391 AIGDNNDV
+4391 AIGDNSDV
-4399 FDAPEKRKVET
+4399 FDAPEKRKPET
-4410 ETSSSAAN
+4410 EVIANSSNSN
-4418 NKLSYSGNIQVNVG
+4418 QLSYSGNIQVNVG
-4432 DGEFTAVNWGTSN
+4432 EGEFTAVNWGTSN
-4445 VGIKVGSGG
+4445 VGIKVGTGG

-4469 GNGESKHSVDMGG
+4469 GDGESKHSVDIGG

-4489 QMFIGNRNVSF
+4489 QMFLGNRNVSF
-4500 NLGQSN
+4500 NFGHSN
-4506 DLLVM
+4506 DLILM

-4539 TSGEDQDWLA
+4539 TSGEGEDWLA

-4579 CLVELDSHNERS
+4579 TLVELDSQNERD
-4591 SRGLKHDTEAAL
+4591 SRGLKHDAEATL

-4613 NSDSSAGKLSRA
+4613 NGNSGTSQLSRA

-4675 GLMTQQFS
+4675 GLMTQQFT
-4683 ATGQAKTTFTYTPED
+4683 ATGQAKTTFTYTPQD

-4709 QMAGIGA
+4709 QLAGVGA
-4716 ETTLADIFGVDYTT
+4716 ETTLADIFGVDYSA

-4735 SRNGEAVDGV
+4735 SRNGQAVDGV
-4745 AILTEMLEVIGEF
+4745 AILKEMLEVIGEF

-4775 LKSGIDMGADG
+4775 LKAGIDMGADG
-4786 IQSFAETH
+4786 IKSFAETH
-4794 GLKDKAPEE
+4794 GLKEKAPEE
-4803 EENKSAVSVNGTS
+4803 EKDNSSVSVVSVNGAN
-4816 VNSAQGATA
+4816 VNSAQGATVA
-4825 SDGNTET
+4825 DGNTET

-4865 LVENLKENLTADLLN
+4865 LVENLKQNLTADLLN

-4896 GDGDINLSLG
+4896 GDGDINISLG

-4941 GTSNIFTGGEGSDMG
+4941 GTSNIFTGGEGNDMG

-5003 GLGRD
+5003 GSGRD

-5020 TGDGQ
+5020 TGDDQ
-5025 DYSVTIG
+5025 DYSITIG

-5045 ANVFGNYNRINAS
+5045 ANVFGNYNRINAG

-5069 HAVLNGGEGEDHL
+5069 HAVLNGGDGDDHL

-5087 SKFSQFNGEE
+5087 SKFSQFNGGE

-5126 IDNLVEDISS
+5126 IDNLVEDIRS

-5163 LRDPVSETDQAK
+5163 LRDPSNDSDQSK
-5175 FEHIGSVTFNDYFD
+5175 FEHIGSVTFSDYFN
-5189 GKRAQM
+5189 GNRAQVVIGM
-5195 IIAMGEKDA
+5195 SEKDLS
-5204 NGEREYTTLS
+5204 GEREYTMLS
-5214 ESSIDALVQAM
+5214 DSAIDALVQAM
-5225 SGFDPQAGDNGF
+5225 SGFEPQAGDNGF
-5237 IDNLDSK
+5237 IDSLESK
-5244 SRVAISTAW
+5244 SQAAISMAW
-5253 ADVVHKKGI
+5253 SDVVHKKGLM
-5262 TV
+5262 V

>member
-20 DNGNNDIVAIGFGGE
+20 DDGNNSIVAIGFGGE

-50 GATVHTGSGN
+50 GATVYTGSGN

-67 AYLRVEDSTGHLSVK
+67 AYLRVEDTTGHLSVK

-104 GGVSIDHLGH
+104 GGVSIDHLGN
-114 HGDVSYGGAAA
+114 HGDVNYGGAAA
-125 YNSVKRKGLSGNVT
+125 YNGITRKGLSGNVT

-144 GYNALWHETNHGNLS
+144 GYNALWHETNQGNLS

-168 LDRTWFDQY
+168 LDRTWFNRY
-177 QGSRGDVSFDGAGAA
+177 QDSRGDVTFDGAGAA

-215 VRKGKVGDITLQGAG
+215 VRKGKVGDVTLQGAG

-245 QQTHGN
+245 AQTRGN

-259 YNSFYSDVAHGDI
+259 YNSLYSDVAHGDI

-293 AQGMEYAKAED
+293 AQGMEYAKAEE
-304 IVLTTAKMHG
+304 IVLTAAQMHG
-314 SWIGSGTHAVTAV
+314 LSIDNGNKFHAVTAV

-351 RLSNDPKTGKL
+351 RLYNDPETGKL
-362 KYYSEAWY
+362 KYYSEAWF
-370 KQGNHLSGL
+370 KRGNHLTDL

-408 QQSLTVHAM
+408 QQSLTVHAV

-430 NGALIDAKDVVLS
+430 NGALIDAKDVALS
-443 DAKMGGHAISTDGTK
+443 EAKMGGTAISTDGTT
-458 VDVQAIKSN
+458 VDVQAVKSN

-493 AETGVLKY
+493 PKTGALKY

-507 KEGDHTANLANE
+507 KEGNHTADLANE

-532 GGYSLSALNYSVNA
+532 GGYSLSDLHYSVNA
-546 IRSMSETVA
+546 VRSTSETVA

-578 VHFSG
+578 VHFNG

-697 RVAMLGGYN
+697 RVVMLGGYN
-706 THTQIGSGH
+706 THTQIGSGN

-731 NGEVTSVL
+731 KGDVASVL

-744 VLTKVGEGELT
+744 VLTKVGDGDLT

-760 GANVMTHISGDE
+760 GANVITHISGDNE
-772 QASNTTAVALG
+772 TSNTTAVALG

-791 GKGDT
+791 GKGNA

-813 STTGV
+813 TTTGV

-866 VGDGTSIAAMIGAG
+866 VGDGTSIAVMIGAG

-960 HIGNGS
+960 HVGSGS

-975 NVMTKVGNDL
+975 NIMTKVGDDL

-996 YTHVGDGTSLGLFAG
+996 YTHVGDGTSLGIFAG
-1011 EMNVMTKVGNG
+1011 EVNVMTKVGNG

-1130 VTKVGDGLGIN
+1130 ITKVGDGLGVN

-1164 EANILT
+1164 EANVIT

-1208 KVGDGRNVVL
+1208 KVGNGRNVVL

-1233 SFNALWSKGNV
+1233 SFNALWSKGNI

-1264 TTVGNGL
+1264 TTVGDGL

-1286 GNGVSVNVAW
+1286 GDGVSVNVAW

-1326 GLNINASYARNNVA
+1326 GLGINASYAQNNVA
-1340 IKVGNGDFYSLAVAS
+1340 IKIGNGDFYSLAVAS

-1365 LFDNV
+1365 LFDNI
-1370 KQTLLGVGG
+1370 KQTVLGVGG

-1387 QGDEASTSGTQKGRG
+1387 QGDEASSSGTQKGRG

-1444 EMDNDLNIDGA
+1444 KMQNALDVDGS
-1455 SDHAP
+1455 SDQTQAP

-1465 GDFEQGDRGWQSTH
+1465 GDFEQGDQGWKSTH
-1479 GVEASYSGSV
+1479 GVEASHSGNV
-1489 YGVNGEGHGT
+1489 YGVNGEGHGA
-1499 RVTELDTHT
+1499 RVTELDTYT

-1578 EFKGTGHNDGLGYIL
+1578 EFKGTGQNDGLGYIL
-1593 DNVVAKSESSPQ
+1593 DNVVAKSESSQQ
-1605 ANAVSEHAKQNQA
+1605 ANAVSEHATQNQA

-1648 GSQSQLESTDQQAIE
+1648 GSQSQLESTDQQALE

-1678 AVTAELTTL
+1678 AVTAELTKL

-1701 GKSGEQWRN
+1701 GESGDQWRN
-1710 DFAGGLLDGVQSQI
+1710 DFAGGLLDGVQRQL
-1724 DDAKQLASDKMAAA
+1724 DDAKQLANDKIAAA

-1750 DSIAKSEAGVAKG
+1750 ESVAKSEAGVAKG

-1771 QDIAE
+1771 QDIAD
-1776 AKADAETRKAD
+1776 AKADAETRQAD
-1787 AVAKSHDAKQAE
+1787 AMAKSNDAKQAE

-1820 ENKANQAQNDAQG
+1820 ENKANQAQNDAKG
-1833 AKQNEGDRPD
+1833 TKQNEGDRPD
-1843 RQGVAGSGLSGNAHR
+1843 REGVTGSGLSGNAHR

-1869 NTDSQT
+1869 TNDSQT

-1881 SDGLTEQE
+1881 SEGLSEQE
-1889 LEALEGATNAVN
+1889 QEALEGATNAVN

-1909 RSKNSGSTITSMFME
+1909 RGKNSGSTISSMFTE
-1924 ANADSIVVDTTA
+1924 TNSDSIVVPTAA

-1941 RKEVRISGVNLVGL
+1941 RKEIRISGVNLEGL
-1955 GEASHDSAES
+1955 GEASHDTAES
-1965 LVAAR
+1965 LVSAR

-1980 LDTDNDVATD
+1980 LDTENDVATD

-2026 QVPKDQAQALAT
+2026 QVPKDQAEALAT
-2038 LFVESTL
+2038 LFVEATL

-2063 YSFETP
+2063 YSFEAP

-2157 ATGAQHDVYVIAEG
+2157 ATGAQNDVYVIAEG
-2171 GVRLGNY
+2171 GMRLGNY
-2178 FWHVELPA
+2178 FWNVELPA

-2208 YKDLPADEI
+2208 YKDLPADQI
-2217 GRRLTDAGVGVKVRF
+2217 GRRLTDAGVAVKVRF
-2232 DALSSARQAELLAD
+2232 DALSHERQAELLAD
-2246 NPDDYRADTLVELD
+2246 NPDGYKADTLVELD

-2283 NLLVQEGD
+2283 NLLVQEGE

-2296 RSWPGS
+2296 RSWPGT
-2302 DDKSKTILLDNPED
+2302 DGKSKTILLDNPED
-2316 AAQQKAIER
+2316 AAQQKSIER

-2369 NTNSELM
+2369 NANVELM

-2393 ESYQKV
+2393 ESYQQV
-2399 IDALAEYHASTA
+2399 IDALTEYHASTA
-2411 EHADYELES
+2411 EHADYELTS
-2420 VEQLVNLRKKIEGYA
+2420 VEKLLNLRKQVEGYV
-2435 LGHPDSGRLEA
+2435 LGHPDSGRVQA
-2446 MNSLLNQVNSRLEE
+2446 MNALLNQVNSRLEA
-2460 VSVLAVSEQSIKA
+2460 VSVLVVSEQSIKA
-2473 HDSFSRLYDQLDNA
+2473 HDSFSHLYDQLDNA
-2487 HLKQSKHLYL
+2487 NLKESKHLYL

-2508 GNLAKIDQL
+2508 GNLANIDKL

-2528 ASVNHE
+2528 AAVSHE
-2534 YGQAIADTIFA
+2534 YGQVVADTIFA

-2550 ELAKDGKGIDITGLN
+2550 DLAKDGKGIDIAGLN
-2565 RIHQA
+2565 KVHQA
-2570 LEQHMS
+2570 IEQHMS

-2601 QGRTQIDAQAAAD
+2601 QGRTQLEGQAAAD

-2639 ATEYQPDLKLRWSDF
+2639 ATEDQPDLKLRWSDF

-2678 NDGETKLKRFIE
+2678 NDGETKLKRFVE

-2697 IDAAYKDAS
+2697 IDASYKDAS

-2717 DMLVSTG
+2717 DMLASTG

-2749 RFAQELQKQA
+2749 RFAEELQKQA
-2759 QASGDPALVAKRI
+2759 QASGDPALVEKRI

-2816 WNRLSHDPDA
+2816 WNRLSNDPDA

-2844 AGGADKLIGHTWRPK
+2844 AGGADRLIGHTWRPK

-2889 QVNDDLDA
+2889 QATDLLDA
-2897 LSGSEK
+2897 LSGNEK
-2903 HKDKVAIENDGT
+2903 HKENVAIENDGT
-2915 PPRDKV
+2915 PPRDKES
-2921 PLSPL
+2921 LSPL
-2926 TRFLNNELYGERDA
+2926 TRFLNNELYGEKDA

-2955 VEKGESQKV
+2955 VENGESQKV
-2964 TLKGEAGR
+2964 TFKGEAGR

-2978 QGTASS
+2978 QGVASS
-2984 DDETST
+2984 EGETSA

-3002 GSSAEEQASAIRS
+3002 GSSAEEQASAIRN

-3065 IILHGYSMGGP
+3065 IIIHGYSMGGP

-3112 VANPAGIVGTIAKA
+3112 VANPAGIVGAIAKA

-3137 KGLPQ
+3137 KGLPK

-3155 GEEGEKLRVKLSNS
+3155 GEEGEKLRAKLAIA
-3169 GFNVTGEQTFYGH
+3169 GYNVTGEQTFYGH
-3182 EASNRLMSQYTGQI
+3182 EASNRLMGQYTDQI
-3196 VSDLLNTQHIKHNE
+3196 VSGLFNAEQAAVEAGEVLKGLEKDFKRYGDALKPDTSVPGKAKDIRTTKDFLNGYKNDHAKEIVDGFRSDMNIKQLVDLFVKGNWSAEQKGALAWEIESRALKVTFQNKSEKYNRLFREIASVGVVDAKATEQLAPQLMLLNLANDGFGGRCDPLSKLVLV
-3210 AKLNLEPHGKN
+3210 AKQLENDG
-3221 YESRDLILKPISQ
+3221 Q
-3234 PETVELGMPEVD
+3234 V
-3246 QKVLA
+3246 
-3251 DIAERE
+3251 
-3257 NVIIGVRPVDEK
+3257 GVARQLLE
-3269 SKSLIASK
+3269 K
-3277 MYSSK
+3277 MYSAAAVLSNPTLYSDSEKANASK
-3282 GLFVKAKSSDWGPMS
+3282 LLSSLAAIHAKNPMHDTS
-3297 GFIPVDQSFA
+3297 MKVWQEKLEGKQALTVNGVVEKITD
-3307 KASARRDLETFNRHA
+3307 ASANGKPVL
-3322 EQSIQSGNAVSA
+3322 
-3334 DLYLNQVRVEELVS
+3334 
-3348 KYHSLT
+3348 
-3354 PLELDDQSGMY
+3354 LELDAPGHAMAAWAKGSGDDRVYGFYDPNAGIVEFSSAEKFGDYLTRFFGKSDLNMAQGY
-3365 KTTAT
+3365 KLGKNAAGEAIFNRVVVMDGNTLASYKPTFGDKTTMQGILDLPVFDAT
-3370 NGDQSVPFFL
+3370 PIKKPTGGVASDLEALGDK
-3380 NRVTVDGNELWQV
+3380 T
-3393 HYITNGELAPF
+3393 
-3404 KVIGDPVSKQP
+3404 KVV
-3415 MTADY
+3415 
-3420 DLLTVMYSYGD
+3420 
-3431 LGPQDKVKQ
+3431 
-3440 PLTWQQWKDSVTYE
+3440 
-3454 DLTPKYKE
+3454 
-3462 LYSNEDLYNKKDGAS
+3462 
-3477 LGNVS
+3477 
-3482 GRLKEL
+3482 
-3488 KDRINVDLGR
+3488 VDL
-3498 TNGLEMVHHGADD
+3498 A
-3511 ANPYA
+3511 
-3516 VMADN
+3516 
-3521 FPATFFVPKSL
+3521 
-3532 FAEDG
+3532 
-3537 LGEGKGSIQT
+3537 
-3547 YFNVNEQGA
+3547 
-3556 VVIRNPQEFS
+3556 
-3566 DFQQVTINAS
+3566 
-3576 FRASFNDKWNHGLDE
+3576 
-3591 PLFTTKRKLSH
+3591 
-3602 EFLNKR
+3602 
-3608 DQLLKKLSGGR
+3608 
-3619 LDAQDETLVALGNPD
+3619 
-3634 DVSGNKAIVAVDV
+3634 
-3647 SQIFTRQELK
+3647 QIFTVQELK
-3657 ERANVFA
+3657 ERAKVFA

-3681 HQTVSRDQIVASF
+3681 HQAKGRDQIAASF
-3694 ELNKKVNAYIAEHPT
+3694 ELNKKINAYIAEHPT

-3722 ITSALF
+3722 VTSALF
-3728 IGKMQVAQVDIDAIA
+3728 IGKMQIAQAGIDAIA
-3743 QTRPELAARIFMVA
+3743 QTRPELAARIFTVA
-3757 IEEANGEHRG
+3757 IEEANGKHVG

-3782 APKQGYKG
+3782 APKHGYKG
-3790 ETPNDLGFDAKYHVD
+3790 ETPSDLGFDAKYHVD
-3805 LGDHYADFKQWLE
+3805 LSEHYADFKQWLE

-3865 AAKKV
+3865 AAKKA

-3883 KKFADKSYLSQLD
+3883 KKFADQSYLSQLD

-3918 DRRYSGAGYDEL
+3918 DRRYSGKGYDEL

-3935 GATGVDEQLS
+3935 SATGVDEQLS

-4017 TKHLDATLFENAR
+4017 TKHLDVALFENAR

-4072 SLPDDEK
+4072 NLPDGEK

-4106 DLPALRVSDSNQFR
+4106 DLPALKVSDSNQFT
-4120 VEQDDM
+4120 VEQDDVS
-4126 TLRVV
+4126 LRVV

-4139 KLTFKDSLSGAN
+4139 KITFKDSLSGAN
-4151 TAIHNQNVNDWER
+4151 TALHNQNVNDWER
-4164 VAVTP
+4164 VVVTP

-4180 QIIVQMENDSVV
+4180 QIIVQMENDAV
-4192 ANAAAN
+4192 AAKAAAN

-4241 DDSDSNNTH
+4241 DDSESNNTR
-4250 LSGYSAEDLAAKLA
+4250 LSGYSADELAVKLA
-4264 NFQQSFSQAENI
+4264 KFQQSFNQAENVSSK
-4276 NNTPDHISIVGCSL
+4276 PDHISIVGCSL

-4305 AMDVNGLRVDVSA
+4305 AMDANGLRLDVSV
-4318 RSSELAVDATGRK
+4318 RSSELAVDETGRK
-4331 HTKDENGDWIQ
+4331 HTKDANGNWVQ
-4342 KAETNKVSLSWN
+4342 KAESNKVSLSWN
-4354 EQGEVIAKEERIRN
+4354 EQGDVVAKDERIRN

-4381 VSDVGEIARG
+4381 ISDVDEPARG
-4391 AIGDNNDV
+4391 AIGDNKDV
-4399 FDAPEKRKVET
+4399 FDAPEKRKAET
-4410 ETSSSAAN
+4410 ETSSSSAN

-4445 VGIKVGSGG
+4445 VGIKVGTGG
-4454 FKSLAFGDNNVMVHI
+4454 FKSLAFGDNNVMIHI
-4469 GNGESKHSVDMGG
+4469 GNSESKHSFDIGG

-4500 NLGQSN
+4500 NKGRSN
-4506 DLLVM
+4506 DLIVM

-4539 TSGEDQDWLA
+4539 TSGEGKDWLA

-4579 CLVELDSHNERS
+4579 SLVELDSQNERS
-4591 SRGLKHDTEAAL
+4591 SRGLKHDAEAAL

-4613 NSDSSAGKLSRA
+4613 NGNNDTSKLSRA

-4709 QMAGIGA
+4709 QLAGVGA
-4716 ETTLADIFGVDYTT
+4716 ETTLADIFGVDYTA
-4730 SGQIV
+4730 SGHIV

-4745 AILTEMLEVIGEF
+4745 AILKEMLEVIGEF

-4764 AFVDPAKLLDS
+4764 AFVDPTKLVNS
-4775 LKSGIDMGADG
+4775 LEAGINMGADG
-4786 IQSFAETH
+4786 IKSFAETH
-4794 GLKDKAPEE
+4794 GLKEKAPEE
-4803 EENKSAVSVNGTS
+4803 EESKPSVSFNGETL
-4816 VNSAQGATA
+4816 NSTQGATVA
-4825 SDGNTET
+4825 DGSTET
-4832 AETQDRA
+4832 TETPDRA

-4865 LVENLKENLTADLLN
+4865 LVANLKENLTADLLN

-4941 GTSNIFTGGEGSDMG
+4941 GTSNIFTGGEGNDMG

-5003 GLGRD
+5003 GSGRD

-5020 TGDGQ
+5020 TGDDQ

-5032 NNNQVELGAGNDF
+5032 NNNQVELGAGDDF

-5087 SKFSQFNGEE
+5087 SKFSQFNGGE

-5126 IDNLVEDISS
+5126 IDNLVEDIRS

-5163 LRDPVSETDQAK
+5163 LRDPASDSDQAK
-5175 FEHIGSVTFNDYFD
+5175 FEHIGSVTFSDYFN
-5189 GKRAQM
+5189 GNRAQV

-5204 NGEREYTTLS
+5204 TGEREYTTLS
-5214 ESSIDALVQAM
+5214 ESAIDALVQAM

-5244 SRVAISTAW
+5244 SRVAITTAW

>member
-20 DNGNNDIVAIGFGGE
+20 DDGNNNIVAIGFGGQ

-50 GATVHTGSGN
+50 GATVYTGSGN

-67 AYLRVEDSTGHLSVK
+67 AYLKVEDSTGHLTVK

-104 GGVSIDHLGH
+104 GGVSIDHLGN

-125 YNSVKRKGLSGNVT
+125 YNGITRKGLSGNVT
-139 FKGAG
+139 FAGAG
-144 GYNALWHETNHGNLS
+144 GYNALWHETNQGNLS
-159 FAGAGAGNK
+159 FTGAGAGNK
-168 LDRTWFDQY
+168 LDRTWFNRY
-177 QGSRGDVSFDGAGAA
+177 QGSHGDVTFDGAGAA

-230 ASNRIERTRQ
+230 ASNRIERTHQ

-245 QQTHGN
+245 TQTRGN

-259 YNSFYSDVAHGDI
+259 YNSLYSDVAHGDI

-282 ITRKGSGSSFD
+282 IIRKGSGNDF
-293 AQGMEYAKAED
+293 AKEGMTNAKADE
-304 IVLTTAKMHG
+304 IVLTKAVMSG
-314 SWIGSGTHAVTAV
+314 SWIGQDHHVTAV
-327 KSEREPNTYLFAI
+327 KSASEPNTYLFAF
-340 ADGTYTKINKV
+340 ADSTYTKINKV
-351 RLSNDPKTGKL
+351 QLRNDPQTGEL
-362 KYYSEAWY
+362 KYYSTAWY
-370 KQGNHLSGL
+370 KEGNHLSNL
-379 ARSDVSSAGGFEVN
+379 ANQDISDNGGFTAVN
-393 PINGGYTLSNIAVEH
+393 INGAYTLSDLKVEH
-408 QQSLTVHAM
+408 QQSVTVHAV
-417 EKDLTEYEWVTYA
+417 EKSLTEYEWVTYA
-430 NGALIDAKDVVLS
+430 NGAVIDAKEVSLS
-443 DAKMGGHAISTDGTK
+443 DAKMGGHAIYADGTK
-458 VDVQAIKSN
+458 VDVKAVKSN
-467 RKPNTYVYAKVLGP
+467 RQPNTYIYAKVLGP

-493 AETGVLKY
+493 PETGALKY

-507 KEGDHTANLANE
+507 KEGDHTADIANQ
-519 DISSANGYHSMGK
+519 DISSATGYNPMGK
-532 GGYSLSALNYSVNA
+532 GGYSLSDLHYSVNA
-546 IRSMSETVA
+546 VRSTSETVA
-555 DIDEYTDQ
+555 DIEEYTDQ
-563 TLFKPATDSGESSGD
+563 TLFKPANDSGESSGD
-578 VHFSG
+578 VRFNG

-588 VIKSNVTRGNVY
+588 VIKSNVTRGNVH

-654 KQGKMDVYAGGAVN
+654 QQGKMDVYAGGAVN
-668 VLVRIG
+668 VLVRLG

-685 GNISVHKGNGNS
+685 GNISVQKGSGDS
-697 RVAMLGGYN
+697 RVVMLGGYN
-706 THTQIGSGH
+706 THTQIGSGN

-731 NGEVTSVL
+731 QGDVAAVL

-744 VLTKVGEGELT
+744 VLTKMGEGELT
-755 AGMLG
+755 SGMLG
-760 GANVMTHISGDE
+760 GANVITHISGDNE
-772 QASNTTAVALG
+772 TSNTTAVALG

-791 GKGDT
+791 GKGNT

-813 STTGV
+813 TTTGV

-866 VGDGTSIAAMIGAG
+866 VGDGTSIAVMIGAG

-888 GNAWA
+888 GNTWA

-960 HIGNGS
+960 HVGSGS

-975 NVMTKVGNDL
+975 NIMTKVGNDL

-996 YTHVGDGTSLGLFAG
+996 MTHVGDGTSLGVFAG
-1011 EMNVMTKVGNG
+1011 EVNVMTKVGNG

-1105 SDIGN
+1105 SDVGN

-1115 GDGTTIGIAKGKANI
+1115 GDGTTIGIAKGKANLI
-1130 VTKVGDGLGIN
+1130 TKVGDGLGVN

-1164 EANILT
+1164 EANLIT

-1182 GKANIITHVGNGDD
+1182 GEANIITHVGNGDD

-1208 KVGDGRNVVL
+1208 KVGHGQNVVL

-1233 SFNALWSKGNV
+1233 SFNALWSKGNI

-1251 MQVTAAKGKANIT
+1251 MQVTAAKGQANIT

-1271 SVTAAYGDANINTKV
+1271 NVTAAYGDANINTKV
-1286 GNGVSVNVAW
+1286 GDGVSVNVAW

-1311 AVMKGKANANIHIGD
+1311 AVMKGKANANIHVGD
-1326 GLNINASYARNNVA
+1326 GLNINASYAQNNVA

-1365 LFDNV
+1365 LFDNI
-1370 KQTLLGVGG
+1370 KQTVLGVGG

-1387 QGDEASTSGTQKGRG
+1387 QGDEASSSGTHKGRG

-1416 MDAIEEVGSDLGD
+1416 MDAIKEVGSDLGD

-1444 EMDNDLNIDGA
+1444 KMQHALNVDD
-1455 SDHAP
+1455 SSVQAP

-1465 GDFEQGDRGWQSTH
+1465 GDFELGEHGWQSTH
-1479 GVEASYSGSV
+1479 GVEASYAGSV
-1489 YGVNGEGHGT
+1489 YGVEGEGHGA
-1499 RVTELDTHT
+1499 RVTELDTYT
-1508 NTSLYQDLTDLTEGE
+1508 NTSLYQDLANLAQGE

-1557 DASAWQQKTLK
+1557 DESAWQQKTLK
-1568 LTAHAGSNRI
+1568 LTAQAGSNRI

-1593 DNVVAKSESSPQ
+1593 DNVVATSESSQQ
-1605 ANAVSEHAKQNQA
+1605 ANAIREHATQNPA
-1618 SQNALSDKERA
+1618 AQNALSDKERA

-1648 GSQSQLESTDQQAIE
+1648 GSQSQLESTDQQALE
-1663 NNGQAQRDAVKEESE
+1663 NNGQAQRDAVQEESE
-1678 AVTAELTTL
+1678 AITAELTKL

-1692 VLDGQATHT
+1692 VLDSQATHT
-1701 GKSGEQWRN
+1701 GESGDQWRN
-1710 DFAGGLLDGVQSQI
+1710 EFASGLLAGVQIQL
-1724 DDAKQLASDKMAAA
+1724 DDAKQLANGKIAEA
-1738 KQTQSDN
+1738 KQTHTDN
-1745 NSKVK
+1745 QNKVK
-1750 DSIAKSEAGVAKG
+1750 DAVAKSEAGVAKG

-1771 QDIAE
+1771 QDIAD
-1776 AKADAETRKAD
+1776 AQADAEKRKAD
-1787 AVAKSHDAKQAE
+1787 ALAKGKDAQQAE
-1799 SDAHSAANDA
+1799 SDAHHAVNNA
-1809 QSRGDRDAMNA
+1809 QSRGDRDVELA
-1820 ENKANQAQNDAQG
+1820 ENKANQAQADAQG

-1843 RQGVAGSGLSGNAHR
+1843 RQGVTGSGLSGNAHS
-1858 VEGAGETGSHV
+1858 VESSGETDSHI

-1881 SDGLTEQE
+1881 SEGLTEQE
-1889 LEALEGATNAVN
+1889 QEALEGATNAVN

-1909 RSKNSGSTITSMFME
+1909 RAKNSVSSMTSMFSE
-1924 ANADSIVVDTTA
+1924 TNSKSIVVPTKVSPEPERQEVTRRD
-1936 SQDVV
+1936 
-1941 RKEVRISGVNLVGL
+1941 VRISGVNL
-1955 GEASHDSAES
+1955 ES
-1965 LVAAR
+1965 LSAVQGSQPTGQLAS
-1970 AEKVANLYRW
+1970 KS
-1980 LDTDNDVATD
+1980 
-1990 KYVPVPGFER
+1990 VPGFKSHFASTSIGIENELSGLVVVLPKNSAQTFGYVHDSQGNPLFMLTKDMNQGGYSNPVGINDIQGVNNWQTHTIELVTYPSEISDTAAVESR
-2000 VDADVSDEVKQRMIQ
+2000 KEAMLWLAKEFTDHINQSNHQSLPHLVSDDGRF
-2015 SMSGYIEHTDN
+2015 
-2026 QVPKDQAQALAT
+2026 T
-2038 LFVESTL
+2038 LVISN
-2045 DYDWDKRVEFLT
+2045 
-2057 KLESYG
+2057 S
-2063 YSFETP
+2063 
-2069 HAEKSIV
+2069 
-2076 SFWSGKNFKQYRD
+2076 
-2089 VLDNAQTDG
+2089 
-2098 KKVVYDIDVK
+2098 
-2108 GNAFAIDLNKHLM
+2108 KHLIAA
-2121 RWGGLFLDPD
+2121 GNGT
-2131 NAEQNQLKSSID
+2131 SID
-2143 AATFSNTGFWSSVY
+2143 AQGKTIGMTPSGQQATMAISAKEFGTSSSPEVRLLESAPWYQAGLRDEFLANAKNTTLDDPATAQNVYAYLTSVY
-2157 ATGAQHDVYVIAEG
+2157 SKTADLAKEYGIYINDWDPASEGFSPNAQGLTDPKVKNAWSILPRTKPVRMLELLSAEDSRYVRQQIAEKLKGTYSESLAKNVFEYFQYG
-2171 GVRLGNY
+2171 GEVAGHGINNATTGS
-2178 FWHVELPA
+2178 VQQPEPA
-2186 LRQLQREG
+2186 ILFEFRSVPSALSDF
-2194 LVGEIR
+2194 VP
-2200 LLDKPVSE
+2200 KTAS
-2208 YKDLPADEI
+2208 
-2217 GRRLTDAGVGVKVRF
+2217 TVKVDVKALDHFDSASRKAIITEVNALVSGSEDF
-2232 DALSSARQAELLAD
+2232 DAWYQEYRASKGQPPVKNPKSSASANHKAEWLMTQHAEQWAKITAPYTDNHETLTSTKLASND
-2246 NPDDYRADTLVELD
+2246 KEELHALGGTSNLEHNKQQEN
-2260 VKLSAIDSML
+2260 VASIINTML
-2270 RESLPFYSLRTER
+2270 NDMLPFYALRTER

-2296 RSWPGS
+2296 RAWPGTE
-2302 DDKSKTILLDNPED
+2302 DKSKTIILEDPED
-2316 AAQQKAIER
+2316 AAQHKAIER

-2341 FLVDNKVL
+2341 FLVDNKVI
-2349 SHHDGRTRILAQ
+2349 SHHEGRTHVLAQ
-2361 KEDGAWTY
+2361 KVDGAWQY
-2369 NTNSELM
+2369 NATVELM

-2383 AAHVSGKVRG
+2383 AANVTGKIRG
-2393 ESYQKV
+2393 ESYQQV
-2399 IDALAEYHASTA
+2399 IDALTDYHASIT
-2411 EHADYELES
+2411 EHADYEPES
-2420 VEQLVNLRKKIEGYA
+2420 VEKLLNLRKKIEGYV
-2435 LGHPDSGRLEA
+2435 LGHPDSGRVEA
-2446 MNSLLNQVNSRLEE
+2446 MNSLLNQVNTRLGE
-2460 VSVLAVSEQSIKA
+2460 VSLLSVAEQTIQA
-2473 HDSFSRLYDQLDNA
+2473 QDSFSRLYDQLEAAN
-2487 HLKQSKHLYL
+2487 LKESKHLYL
-2497 DGNGDFVTKGK
+2497 DQNGDFVTKGK
-2508 GNLAKIDQL
+2508 GNLANIDLL
-2517 GGSDAVLEKVK
+2517 GSREAVLEKVK
-2528 ASVNHE
+2528 LTVSNE
-2534 YGQAIADTIFA
+2534 YGQTVADTIFA
-2545 GLSAN
+2545 GLSAKD
-2550 ELAKDGKGIDITGLN
+2550 LAKDGKGIDIAGLN
-2565 RIHQA
+2565 KVHQA
-2570 LEQHMS
+2570 IEQHLS
-2576 PVSATM
+2576 PVSATL
-2582 YIWKPSDHSAL
+2582 YVWKPSDHSAL

-2601 QGRTQIDAQAAAD
+2601 QGRTQLEGQAAAD
-2614 FNKQNYV
+2614 FNQQNYV
-2621 SWWPLGSKSSNIR
+2621 SWWPLGSKSSNIS
-2634 NIFNV
+2634 NILNV
-2639 ATEYQPDLKLRWSDF
+2639 ATKDQPDLKLRWSDF

-2664 EHDMASEENDGFGL
+2664 EHDVASEENDGFGL
-2678 NDGETKLKRFIE
+2678 HDGDIKLKRFIE

-2697 IDAAYKDAS
+2697 IDASFKEAS

-2717 DMLVSTG
+2717 DMLETTG
-2724 IPAHVFQPFVDQWND
+2724 IPAHVFQPFVEQWND

-2749 RFAQELQKQA
+2749 RFAQELRLQA
-2759 QASGDPALVAKRI
+2759 QRSDDPELLEKRI
-2772 DNVVRLFAERALEEI
+2772 GNVVRQFAERALEEI
-2787 EAFKASQA
+2787 ETFKASQA
-2795 DEGRVFRINLEGLDV
+2795 DQGRVFRINLEGLDV

-2816 WNRLSHDPDA
+2816 WHRLSNDPDA

-2844 AGGADKLIGHTWRPK
+2844 AGGADKLIGHTWLPK

-2889 QVNDDLDA
+2889 QVTDVLDA
-2897 LSGSEK
+2897 LSGNEK
-2903 HKDKVAIENDGT
+2903 PKENVAIENDGT
-2915 PPRDKV
+2915 PPRDKES
-2921 PLSPL
+2921 LSPL
-2926 TRFLNNELYGERDA
+2926 TRFLNNELYGNKEA
-2940 RRKIGDITQ
+2940 RRKIGEITQ

-2955 VEKGESQKV
+2955 VEKGESQKI
-2964 TLKGEAGR
+2964 TLQGEAGR

-2978 QGTASS
+2978 QGTAPSEG
-2984 DDETST
+2984 ETSSP
-2990 TSGKVVLFLHGS
+2990 SGKVVLFLHGS
-3002 GSSAEEQASAIRS
+3002 GSSAEEQASAIRN

-3065 IILHGYSMGGP
+3065 IIIHGYSMGGP

-3112 VANPAGIVGTIAKA
+3112 VANPAGIVGAIAKA

-3137 KGLPQ
+3137 EGLPK
-3142 ETPILLLTDNEGL
+3142 ETSILLLTDNEGL
-3155 GEEGEKLRVKLSNS
+3155 GNEGEKLRTKLTAS
-3169 GFNVTGEQTFYGH
+3169 GYNVTSEQTFYGH
-3182 EASNRLMSQYTGQI
+3182 EASNRLMSQYADQI
-3196 VSDLLNTQHIKHNE
+3196 VSGFSSSASVDEDLDQQGLDTTSTKDQGISNKNDHLQVVDSKE
-3210 AKLNLEPHGKN
+3210 A
-3221 YESRDLILKPISQ
+3221 
-3234 PETVELGMPEVD
+3234 
-3246 QKVLA
+3246 LA
-3251 DIAERE
+3251 DGKI
-3257 NVIIGVRPVDEK
+3257 
-3269 SKSLIASK
+3269 L
-3277 MYSSK
+3277 
-3282 GLFVKAKSSDWGPMS
+3282 
-3297 GFIPVDQSFA
+3297 
-3307 KASARRDLETFNRHA
+3307 H
-3322 EQSIQSGNAVSA
+3322 
-3334 DLYLNQVRVEELVS
+3334 NQ
-3348 KYHSLT
+3348 
-3354 PLELDDQSGMY
+3354 
-3365 KTTAT
+3365 
-3370 NGDQSVPFFL
+3370 
-3380 NRVTVDGNELWQV
+3380 
-3393 HYITNGELAPF
+3393 
-3404 KVIGDPVSKQP
+3404 
-3415 MTADY
+3415 
-3420 DLLTVMYSYGD
+3420 
-3431 LGPQDKVKQ
+3431 
-3440 PLTWQQWKDSVTYE
+3440 
-3454 DLTPKYKE
+3454 
-3462 LYSNEDLYNKKDGAS
+3462 
-3477 LGNVS
+3477 
-3482 GRLKEL
+3482 
-3488 KDRINVDLGR
+3488 
-3498 TNGLEMVHHGADD
+3498 
-3511 ANPYA
+3511 
-3516 VMADN
+3516 
-3521 FPATFFVPKSL
+3521 
-3532 FAEDG
+3532 
-3537 LGEGKGSIQT
+3537 
-3547 YFNVNEQGA
+3547 
-3556 VVIRNPQEFS
+3556 
-3566 DFQQVTINAS
+3566 
-3576 FRASFNDKWNHGLDE
+3576 
-3591 PLFTTKRKLSH
+3591 
-3602 EFLNKR
+3602 
-3608 DQLLKKLSGGR
+3608 
-3619 LDAQDETLVALGNPD
+3619 
-3634 DVSGNKAIVAVDV
+3634 
-3647 SQIFTRQELK
+3647 
-3657 ERANVFA
+3657 
-3664 KPIGASY
+3664 
-3671 QGILDQLDLV
+3671 
-3681 HQTVSRDQIVASF
+3681 
-3694 ELNKKVNAYIAEHPT
+3694 
-3709 SGRNQALTQLKEQ
+3709 
-3722 ITSALF
+3722 
-3728 IGKMQVAQVDIDAIA
+3728 
-3743 QTRPELAARIFMVA
+3743 
-3757 IEEANGEHRG
+3757 
-3767 LTDMMVRWANEDPYL
+3767 
-3782 APKQGYKG
+3782 
-3790 ETPNDLGFDAKYHVD
+3790 
-3805 LGDHYADFKQWLE
+3805 
-3818 TSQSNGL
+3818 
-3825 LSKATLDESTK
+3825 
-3836 TVHLGYSYQE
+3836 
-3846 LQDLTGVESV
+3846 
-3856 QMAFYFLKE
+3856 
-3865 AAKKV
+3865 
-3870 DPISGDSA
+3870 
-3878 EMILL
+3878 
-3883 KKFADKSYLSQLD
+3883 
-3896 SDRMD
+3896 
-3901 QIEGIYRSSH
+3901 
-3911 ETDVDAW
+3911 
-3918 DRRYSGAGYDEL
+3918 
-3930 TNKLA
+3930 
-3935 GATGVDEQLS
+3935 
-3945 VLLDDRKGL
+3945 
-3954 LIGEVHGSDV
+3954 DV
-3964 NGLRFVN
+3964 NGW
-3971 EQMDAL
+3971 
-3977 KKQGVTVIGLEHLRS
+3977 G
-3992 DLAQPLI
+3992 P
-3999 DRYLATGVMSSE
+3999 
-4011 LSAMLK
+4011 
-4017 TKHLDATLFENAR
+4017 
-4030 ANGMRIVALDANS
+4030 
-4043 SARPNVQ
+4043 
-4050 GTEHGLMYRAGAANN
+4050 
-4065 IAVEVLQ
+4065 
-4072 SLPDDEK
+4072 
-4079 FVAIYGKAHLQSH
+4079 
-4092 KGIEGFVP
+4092 
-4100 GITHRL
+4100 IT
-4106 DLPALRVSDSNQFR
+4106 
-4120 VEQDDM
+4120 
-4126 TLRVV
+4126 
-4131 YDDVANKP
+4131 
-4139 KLTFKDSLSGAN
+4139 
-4151 TAIHNQNVNDWER
+4151 
-4164 VAVTP
+4164 VTP
-4169 TADGGETRFDG
+4169 TTDGGETRFDG
-4180 QIIVQMENDSVV
+4180 QIIVQMENDDVV
-4192 ANAAAN
+4192 AKAAAN

-4241 DDSDSNNTH
+4241 DHSESNNTR
-4250 LSGYSAEDLAAKLA
+4250 LSGYSADELAVKLA
-4264 NFQQSFSQAENI
+4264 KFQQSFNQAENI
-4276 NNTPDHISIVGCSL
+4276 NNKPDHISIVGCSL

-4305 AMDVNGLRVDVSA
+4305 AMDANGLRVDVSV
-4318 RSSELAVDATGRK
+4318 RSSELAVDEAGRK
-4331 HTKDENGDWIQ
+4331 HTKDANGDWVQ
-4342 KAETNKVSLSWN
+4342 KAENNKVSLSWDA
-4354 EQGEVIAKEERIRN
+4354 QGEVVAKDERIRN

-4381 VSDVGEIARG
+4381 VSDVDEPARG

-4399 FDAPEKRKVET
+4399 FDAPEKRKPET
-4410 ETSSSAAN
+4410 EVIANSSNSN
-4418 NKLSYSGNIQVNVG
+4418 QLSYSGNIQVNVG
-4432 DGEFTAVNWGTSN
+4432 EGEFTAVNWGTSN
-4445 VGIKVGSGG
+4445 VGIKVGTGG

-4469 GNGESKHSVDMGG
+4469 GDGESKHSVDIGG

-4489 QMFIGNRNVSF
+4489 QMFLGNRNVSF
-4500 NLGQSN
+4500 NFGHSN
-4506 DLLVM
+4506 DLILM

-4525 DGAARISGVLQSIA
+4525 DGAARISGVLQGIA
-4539 TSGEDQDWLA
+4539 TSGEGEDWLA

-4579 CLVELDSHNERS
+4579 TLVELDSQNERD
-4591 SRGLKHDTEAAL
+4591 SRGLKHDAEATL

-4613 NSDSSAGKLSRA
+4613 NGNSGTSQLSRA

-4675 GLMTQQFS
+4675 GLMTQQFT
-4683 ATGQAKTTFTYTPED
+4683 ATGQAKTTFTYTPQD

-4709 QMAGIGA
+4709 QLAGVGA
-4716 ETTLADIFGVDYTT
+4716 ETTLADIFGVDYTA

-4735 SRNGEAVDGV
+4735 SRNGQAVDGV
-4745 AILTEMLEVIGEF
+4745 AILKEMLEVIGEF

-4775 LKSGIDMGADG
+4775 LKAGIDMGADG
-4786 IQSFAETH
+4786 IKSFAETH
-4794 GLKDKAPEE
+4794 GLKEKAPEE
-4803 EENKSAVSVNGTS
+4803 EKDNSSVSVNGAN
-4816 VNSAQGATA
+4816 VNSAQGATVA
-4825 SDGNTET
+4825 DGNTET

-4865 LVENLKENLTADLLN
+4865 LVKNLKQNLTADLLN

-4896 GDGDINLSLG
+4896 GDGDINISLG

-4941 GTSNIFTGGEGSDMG
+4941 GTSNIFTGGEGHDMG

-5003 GLGRD
+5003 GSGRD

-5020 TGDGQ
+5020 TGDDQ

-5045 ANVFGNYNRINAS
+5045 ANVFGNYNRINAG

-5069 HAVLNGGEGEDHL
+5069 HAVLNGGDGDDHL
-5082 IAAAI
+5082 IATAI
-5087 SKFSQFNGEE
+5087 SKFSQFNGGE

-5126 IDNLVEDISS
+5126 IDNLVEDIRS

-5163 LRDPVSETDQAK
+5163 LRDPSNDSDQSK
-5175 FEHIGSVTFNDYFD
+5175 FEHIGSVTFSDYFN
-5189 GKRAQM
+5189 GNRAQVVIGM
-5195 IIAMGEKDA
+5195 SEKDLS
-5204 NGEREYTTLS
+5204 GEREYTMLS
-5214 ESSIDALVQAM
+5214 DSAIDALVQAM
-5225 SGFDPQAGDNGF
+5225 SGFEPQAGDNGF
-5237 IDNLDSK
+5237 IDSLESK
-5244 SRVAISTAW
+5244 SQAAISMAW
-5253 ADVVHKKGI
+5253 SDVVHKKGLRCNRVAQI
-5262 TV
+5262 

>member
-20 DNGNNDIVAIGFGGE
+20 DDGNNNIVAIGFGGQ

-50 GATVHTGSGN
+50 GATVYTGSGN

-67 AYLRVEDSTGHLSVK
+67 AYLKVEDSTGHLTVK

-104 GGVSIDHLGH
+104 GGVSIDHLGN

-125 YNSVKRKGLSGNVT
+125 YNGITRKGLSGNVT
-139 FKGAG
+139 FAGAG
-144 GYNALWHETNHGNLS
+144 GYNALWHETNQGNLS
-159 FAGAGAGNK
+159 FTGAGAGNK
-168 LDRTWFDQY
+168 LDRTWFNRY
-177 QGSRGDVSFDGAGAA
+177 QGSHGDVTFDGAGAA

-230 ASNRIERTRQ
+230 ASNRIERTHQ

-245 QQTHGN
+245 TQTRGN

-259 YNSFYSDVAHGDI
+259 YNSLYSDVAHGDI
-272 HFSGGGAYNT
+272 YFSGGGAYNT
-282 ITRKGSGSSFD
+282 IIRKGSGNDF
-293 AQGMEYAKAED
+293 AKEGMTNAKADE
-304 IVLTTAKMHG
+304 IVLTKAVMSG
-314 SWIGSGTHAVTAV
+314 SWIGQDHHVTAV
-327 KSEREPNTYLFAI
+327 KSASEPNTYLFAF
-340 ADGTYTKINKV
+340 ADSTYTKINKV
-351 RLSNDPKTGKL
+351 QLRNDPQTGEL
-362 KYYSEAWY
+362 KYYSTAWY
-370 KQGNHLSGL
+370 KEGNHLSNL
-379 ARSDVSSAGGFEVN
+379 ANQDISDNGGFTAVN
-393 PINGGYTLSNIAVEH
+393 INGAYTLSDLKVEH
-408 QQSLTVHAM
+408 QQSVTVHAV
-417 EKDLTEYEWVTYA
+417 EKSLTEYEWVTYA
-430 NGALIDAKDVVLS
+430 NGAVIDAKDVSLS
-443 DAKMGGHAISTDGTK
+443 DAKMGGHAIYADGTK
-458 VDVQAIKSN
+458 VDVKAVKSN
-467 RKPNTYVYAKVLGP
+467 RQPNTYIYAKVLGP

-493 AETGVLKY
+493 PETGALKY

-507 KEGDHTANLANE
+507 KEGDHTANIANQ
-519 DISSANGYHSMGK
+519 DISSATGYNPMGK
-532 GGYSLSALNYSVNA
+532 GGYSLSDLHYSVNA
-546 IRSMSETVA
+546 VRSTSETVA
-555 DIDEYTDQ
+555 DIEEYTDQ
-563 TLFKPATDSGESSGD
+563 TLFKPANDSGESSGD
-578 VHFSG
+578 VRFNG

-588 VIKSNVTRGNVY
+588 VIKSNVTRGNVH

-654 KQGKMDVYAGGAVN
+654 QQGKMDVYAGGAVN
-668 VLVRIG
+668 VLVRLG

-685 GNISVHKGNGNS
+685 GNISVQKGSGDS
-697 RVAMLGGYN
+697 RVVMLGGYN
-706 THTQIGSGH
+706 THTQIGSGN

-731 NGEVTSVL
+731 KGDVAAVL

-744 VLTKVGEGELT
+744 VLTKMGEGELT
-755 AGMLG
+755 SGMLG
-760 GANVMTHISGDE
+760 GANVITHISNDD
-772 QASNTTAVALG
+772 QLSNTTAVALG
-783 GANILTKK
+783 GANILSKK
-791 GKGDT
+791 GKGNT

-813 STTGV
+813 TTTGV

-831 GDTTGIMLGVGNVL
+831 GDTTGILLGVGNVL

-866 VGDGTSIAAMIGAG
+866 VGDGTSIAVMIGAG

-960 HIGNGS
+960 HVGSGS

-975 NVMTKVGNDL
+975 NIMTKVGNDL

-996 YTHVGDGTSLGLFAG
+996 MTHVGDGTSLGVFAG
-1011 EMNVMTKVGNG
+1011 EVNVMTKVGNG

-1105 SDIGN
+1105 SDVGN

-1115 GDGTTIGIAKGKANI
+1115 GDGTTIGIAKGKANLI
-1130 VTKVGDGLGIN
+1130 TKVGDGLGVN

-1164 EANILT
+1164 EANLIT

-1182 GKANIITHVGNGDD
+1182 GEANIITHVGNGDD

-1208 KVGDGRNVVL
+1208 KVGHGQNVVL

-1233 SFNALWSKGNV
+1233 SFNALWSKGNI

-1251 MQVTAAKGKANIT
+1251 MQVTAAKGQANIT

-1271 SVTAAYGDANINTKV
+1271 NVTAAYGDANINTKV
-1286 GNGVSVNVAW
+1286 GDGVSVNVAW

-1311 AVMKGKANANIHIGD
+1311 AVMKGKANANIHVGD
-1326 GLNINASYARNNVA
+1326 GLNINASYAQNNVA

-1365 LFDNV
+1365 LFDNI
-1370 KQTLLGVGG
+1370 KQTVLGVGG

-1387 QGDEASTSGTQKGRG
+1387 QGDEASSSGTHKGRG

-1416 MDAIEEVGSDLGD
+1416 MDAIKEVGSDLGD

-1444 EMDNDLNIDGA
+1444 KMQHALNVDD
-1455 SDHAP
+1455 SSVQAP

-1465 GDFEQGDRGWQSTH
+1465 GDFEQGAHGWQSTH
-1479 GVEASYSGSV
+1479 GVEASYAGSV
-1489 YGVNGEGHGT
+1489 YGVEGEGHGA
-1499 RVTELDTHT
+1499 RVTELDTYT
-1508 NTSLYQDLTDLTEGE
+1508 NTSLYQDLANLAQGE

-1557 DASAWQQKTLK
+1557 DESAWQQKTLK
-1568 LTAHAGSNRI
+1568 LTAQAGSNRI

-1593 DNVVAKSESSPQ
+1593 DNVVATSESSQQ
-1605 ANAVSEHAKQNQA
+1605 ANAIREHATQNPA
-1618 SQNALSDKERA
+1618 AQNALSDKERA

-1648 GSQSQLESTDQQAIE
+1648 GSQSQLESTDQQALE
-1663 NNGQAQRDAVKEESE
+1663 NNGQAQRDAVQEESE
-1678 AVTAELTTL
+1678 AITAELKKL

-1692 VLDGQATHT
+1692 VLDSQATHT
-1701 GKSGEQWRN
+1701 GESGDQWRN
-1710 DFAGGLLDGVQSQI
+1710 EFASGLLAGVQTQL
-1724 DDAKQLASDKMAAA
+1724 DDAKQLANDKIAEA
-1738 KQTQSDN
+1738 KQTHADN
-1745 NSKVK
+1745 QNKVK
-1750 DSIAKSEAGVAKG
+1750 DAVAKSEAGVAKG

-1771 QDIAE
+1771 QDIAD
-1776 AKADAETRKAD
+1776 AQADAEKRKAD
-1787 AVAKSHDAKQAE
+1787 ALAKGKDAQQAE
-1799 SDAHSAANDA
+1799 SDAHHAVNNA
-1809 QSRGDRDAMNA
+1809 QSRGDRDVQVA
-1820 ENKANQAQNDAQG
+1820 ENKANQAQADAQG

-1843 RQGVAGSGLSGNAHR
+1843 RQGVTGSGLSGNAHS
-1858 VEGAGETGSHV
+1858 VEGAGETDSHV

-1881 SDGLTEQE
+1881 SEGLTEQE
-1889 LEALEGATNAVN
+1889 QEALEGATNAVN

-1909 RSKNSGSTITSMFME
+1909 RAKNSVSSMTSMFSE
-1924 ANADSIVVDTTA
+1924 TNSKSIVVPTKV
-1936 SQDVV
+1936 SPEPV
-1941 RKEVRISGVNLVGL
+1941 RQEVTRRDVRISGVNL
-1955 GEASHDSAES
+1955 ES
-1965 LVAAR
+1965 LSAVQGNQPTGQLAS
-1970 AEKVANLYRW
+1970 KS
-1980 LDTDNDVATD
+1980 
-1990 KYVPVPGFER
+1990 VPGFKSHFASTSIGIENELSGLVVVLPKNSAQTFGYVHDSQGNPLFMLTKDMNQGGYSNPVGINDIQGVNNWQTHTIELVTYPSEISDTAAVESR
-2000 VDADVSDEVKQRMIQ
+2000 KEAMLWLAKEFTDHINQSNHQSLPHLVSDDGRF
-2015 SMSGYIEHTDN
+2015 
-2026 QVPKDQAQALAT
+2026 T
-2038 LFVESTL
+2038 LVISN
-2045 DYDWDKRVEFLT
+2045 
-2057 KLESYG
+2057 S
-2063 YSFETP
+2063 
-2069 HAEKSIV
+2069 
-2076 SFWSGKNFKQYRD
+2076 
-2089 VLDNAQTDG
+2089 
-2098 KKVVYDIDVK
+2098 
-2108 GNAFAIDLNKHLM
+2108 KHLIAA
-2121 RWGGLFLDPD
+2121 GNGT
-2131 NAEQNQLKSSID
+2131 SID
-2143 AATFSNTGFWSSVY
+2143 AQGKTIGMTPSGQQATMAISAKEFGTSSSSEVRLLESAPWYQAGLRDEFLANAKNTTLDDPATAQNVYAYLTSVY
-2157 ATGAQHDVYVIAEG
+2157 SKTADLAKEYGIYINDWDPASEGFSPNAQGLTDPKVKNAWSILPRTKPVRMLELLSAEDSRYVRQQIAEKLKGTYSESLAKNVFEYFQYG
-2171 GVRLGNY
+2171 GEVAGHGINNATTGS
-2178 FWHVELPA
+2178 VQQPEPA
-2186 LRQLQREG
+2186 ILFEFRSVPSALSDF
-2194 LVGEIR
+2194 VP
-2200 LLDKPVSE
+2200 KTAS
-2208 YKDLPADEI
+2208 
-2217 GRRLTDAGVGVKVRF
+2217 TVKVDVKALDHFDSASRKAIITEVNALVSGSEDF
-2232 DALSSARQAELLAD
+2232 DAWYQEYRASKGQPPVKNPKSSASANHKAEWLMTQHAEQWAKITAPYTDNHGTLTSTKLASND
-2246 NPDDYRADTLVELD
+2246 KEELHALGETSNLENNKQQEN
-2260 VKLSAIDSML
+2260 VASIINTML
-2270 RESLPFYSLRTER
+2270 NDMLPFYALRTER

-2296 RSWPGS
+2296 RAWPGTE
-2302 DDKSKTILLDNPED
+2302 DKSKTIILENPED
-2316 AAQQKAIER
+2316 AAQHKAIER

-2341 FLVDNKVL
+2341 FLVDNKVI
-2349 SHHDGRTRILAQ
+2349 SHHEGRTHVLAQ
-2361 KEDGAWTY
+2361 KVDGAWQY
-2369 NTNSELM
+2369 NAKVELM

-2383 AAHVSGKVRG
+2383 AANVTGKIRG
-2393 ESYQKV
+2393 ESYQQV
-2399 IDALAEYHASTA
+2399 IDALTDYHASIT
-2411 EHADYELES
+2411 EHADYEPES
-2420 VEQLVNLRKKIEGYA
+2420 VEKLLNLRKKIEGYV
-2435 LGHPDSGRLEA
+2435 LGHPDSGRVEA
-2446 MNSLLNQVNSRLEE
+2446 MNSLLNQVNTRLDE
-2460 VSVLAVSEQSIKA
+2460 VSLLSVAEQTIQA
-2473 HDSFSRLYDQLDNA
+2473 QNSFSRLYDQLEAAN
-2487 HLKQSKHLYL
+2487 LKESKHLYL
-2497 DGNGDFVTKGK
+2497 DQNGDFVTKGK
-2508 GNLAKIDQL
+2508 GNLANIDLL
-2517 GGSDAVLEKVK
+2517 GSREAVLEKVK
-2528 ASVNHE
+2528 LTVSNE
-2534 YGQAIADTIFA
+2534 YGQTVADTIFA
-2545 GLSAN
+2545 GLSAKD
-2550 ELAKDGKGIDITGLN
+2550 LAKDGKGIDIAGLN
-2565 RIHQA
+2565 KVHQA
-2570 LEQHMS
+2570 IEQHLS
-2576 PVSATM
+2576 PVSATL

-2601 QGRTQIDAQAAAD
+2601 QGRTQLEGQAAAD
-2614 FNKQNYV
+2614 FNQQNYV
-2621 SWWPLGSKSSNIR
+2621 SWWPLGSKSSNIS
-2634 NIFNV
+2634 NILNV
-2639 ATEYQPDLKLRWSDF
+2639 ATKDQPDLKLRWSDF

-2664 EHDMASEENDGFGL
+2664 EHDVASEENDGFGL
-2678 NDGETKLKRFIE
+2678 HDGDIKLKRFIE

-2697 IDAAYKDAS
+2697 IDASFKEAS

-2717 DMLVSTG
+2717 DMLETTG
-2724 IPAHVFQPFVDQWND
+2724 IPAHVFQPFVEQWND

-2749 RFAQELQKQA
+2749 RFAQELRLQA
-2759 QASGDPALVAKRI
+2759 QRSDDPELLEKRI
-2772 DNVVRLFAERALEEI
+2772 GNVVRQFAERALEEI
-2787 EAFKASQA
+2787 ETFKASQA
-2795 DEGRVFRINLEGLDV
+2795 DQGRVFRINLEGLDV

-2816 WNRLSHDPDA
+2816 WHRLSNDPDA

-2844 AGGADKLIGHTWRPK
+2844 AGGADKLIGHTWLPK

-2889 QVNDDLDA
+2889 QVTDVLDA
-2897 LSGSEK
+2897 LSGNEK
-2903 HKDKVAIENDGT
+2903 PKENVAIENDGT
-2915 PPRDKV
+2915 PPRDKES
-2921 PLSPL
+2921 LSPL
-2926 TRFLNNELYGERDA
+2926 TRFLNNELYGDKEA
-2940 RRKIGDITQ
+2940 RRKIGEITQ

-2955 VEKGESQKV
+2955 VEKGESQKI
-2964 TLKGEAGR
+2964 TLQGEAGR

-2978 QGTASS
+2978 QGTAPSEG
-2984 DDETST
+2984 ETSSP
-2990 TSGKVVLFLHGS
+2990 SGKVVLFLHGS
-3002 GSSAEEQASAIRS
+3002 GSSAEEQASAIRN

-3065 IILHGYSMGGP
+3065 IIIHGYSMGGP

-3112 VANPAGIVGTIAKA
+3112 VANPAGIVGAIAKA

-3137 KGLPQ
+3137 EGLPK
-3142 ETPILLLTDNEGL
+3142 ETSILLLTDNEGL
-3155 GEEGEKLRVKLSNS
+3155 GNEGEKLRTKLTAS
-3169 GFNVTGEQTFYGH
+3169 GYNVTGEQTFYGH
-3182 EASNRLMSQYTGQI
+3182 EASNRLMSQYADQI
-3196 VSDLLNTQHIKHNE
+3196 VSGLSSSASVDEDLDQQGLDTTSTKDQGVSNKDDHLQVVDSKE
-3210 AKLNLEPHGKN
+3210 A
-3221 YESRDLILKPISQ
+3221 
-3234 PETVELGMPEVD
+3234 
-3246 QKVLA
+3246 LA
-3251 DIAERE
+3251 DGKI
-3257 NVIIGVRPVDEK
+3257 
-3269 SKSLIASK
+3269 L
-3277 MYSSK
+3277 
-3282 GLFVKAKSSDWGPMS
+3282 
-3297 GFIPVDQSFA
+3297 
-3307 KASARRDLETFNRHA
+3307 H
-3322 EQSIQSGNAVSA
+3322 
-3334 DLYLNQVRVEELVS
+3334 NQ
-3348 KYHSLT
+3348 
-3354 PLELDDQSGMY
+3354 
-3365 KTTAT
+3365 
-3370 NGDQSVPFFL
+3370 
-3380 NRVTVDGNELWQV
+3380 
-3393 HYITNGELAPF
+3393 
-3404 KVIGDPVSKQP
+3404 
-3415 MTADY
+3415 
-3420 DLLTVMYSYGD
+3420 
-3431 LGPQDKVKQ
+3431 
-3440 PLTWQQWKDSVTYE
+3440 
-3454 DLTPKYKE
+3454 
-3462 LYSNEDLYNKKDGAS
+3462 
-3477 LGNVS
+3477 
-3482 GRLKEL
+3482 
-3488 KDRINVDLGR
+3488 
-3498 TNGLEMVHHGADD
+3498 
-3511 ANPYA
+3511 
-3516 VMADN
+3516 
-3521 FPATFFVPKSL
+3521 
-3532 FAEDG
+3532 
-3537 LGEGKGSIQT
+3537 
-3547 YFNVNEQGA
+3547 
-3556 VVIRNPQEFS
+3556 
-3566 DFQQVTINAS
+3566 
-3576 FRASFNDKWNHGLDE
+3576 
-3591 PLFTTKRKLSH
+3591 
-3602 EFLNKR
+3602 
-3608 DQLLKKLSGGR
+3608 
-3619 LDAQDETLVALGNPD
+3619 
-3634 DVSGNKAIVAVDV
+3634 
-3647 SQIFTRQELK
+3647 
-3657 ERANVFA
+3657 
-3664 KPIGASY
+3664 
-3671 QGILDQLDLV
+3671 
-3681 HQTVSRDQIVASF
+3681 
-3694 ELNKKVNAYIAEHPT
+3694 
-3709 SGRNQALTQLKEQ
+3709 
-3722 ITSALF
+3722 
-3728 IGKMQVAQVDIDAIA
+3728 
-3743 QTRPELAARIFMVA
+3743 
-3757 IEEANGEHRG
+3757 
-3767 LTDMMVRWANEDPYL
+3767 
-3782 APKQGYKG
+3782 
-3790 ETPNDLGFDAKYHVD
+3790 
-3805 LGDHYADFKQWLE
+3805 
-3818 TSQSNGL
+3818 
-3825 LSKATLDESTK
+3825 
-3836 TVHLGYSYQE
+3836 
-3846 LQDLTGVESV
+3846 
-3856 QMAFYFLKE
+3856 
-3865 AAKKV
+3865 
-3870 DPISGDSA
+3870 
-3878 EMILL
+3878 
-3883 KKFADKSYLSQLD
+3883 
-3896 SDRMD
+3896 
-3901 QIEGIYRSSH
+3901 
-3911 ETDVDAW
+3911 
-3918 DRRYSGAGYDEL
+3918 
-3930 TNKLA
+3930 
-3935 GATGVDEQLS
+3935 
-3945 VLLDDRKGL
+3945 
-3954 LIGEVHGSDV
+3954 DV
-3964 NGLRFVN
+3964 NGW
-3971 EQMDAL
+3971 
-3977 KKQGVTVIGLEHLRS
+3977 G
-3992 DLAQPLI
+3992 P
-3999 DRYLATGVMSSE
+3999 
-4011 LSAMLK
+4011 
-4017 TKHLDATLFENAR
+4017 
-4030 ANGMRIVALDANS
+4030 
-4043 SARPNVQ
+4043 
-4050 GTEHGLMYRAGAANN
+4050 
-4065 IAVEVLQ
+4065 
-4072 SLPDDEK
+4072 
-4079 FVAIYGKAHLQSH
+4079 
-4092 KGIEGFVP
+4092 
-4100 GITHRL
+4100 IT
-4106 DLPALRVSDSNQFR
+4106 
-4120 VEQDDM
+4120 
-4126 TLRVV
+4126 
-4131 YDDVANKP
+4131 
-4139 KLTFKDSLSGAN
+4139 
-4151 TAIHNQNVNDWER
+4151 
-4164 VAVTP
+4164 VTP
-4169 TADGGETRFDG
+4169 TTDGGETRFDG
-4180 QIIVQMENDSVV
+4180 QIIVQMENDDVV
-4192 ANAAAN
+4192 AKAAAN

-4241 DDSDSNNTH
+4241 DHSESNNTR
-4250 LSGYSAEDLAAKLA
+4250 LSGYSADELAVKLA
-4264 NFQQSFSQAENI
+4264 KFQQSFNQAENI
-4276 NNTPDHISIVGCSL
+4276 NNKPDHISIVGCSL

-4305 AMDVNGLRVDVSA
+4305 AMDANGLRVDVSV
-4318 RSSELAVDATGRK
+4318 RSSELAVDEAGRK
-4331 HTKDENGDWIQ
+4331 HTKDANGDWVQ
-4342 KAETNKVSLSWN
+4342 KAENNKVSLSWDA
-4354 EQGEVIAKEERIRN
+4354 QGEVVAKDERIRN

-4381 VSDVGEIARG
+4381 VSDVDEPARG
-4391 AIGDNNDV
+4391 AIGDNSDV
-4399 FDAPEKRKVET
+4399 FDAPEKRKPET
-4410 ETSSSAAN
+4410 EVIANSSSSN
-4418 NKLSYSGNIQVNVG
+4418 QLSYSGNIQVNVG
-4432 DGEFTAVNWGTSN
+4432 EGEFTAVNWGTSN
-4445 VGIKVGSGG
+4445 VGIKVGTGG

-4469 GNGESKHSVDMGG
+4469 GDGESKHSVDIGG

-4489 QMFIGNRNVSF
+4489 QMFLGNRNVSF
-4500 NLGQSN
+4500 NFGHSN
-4506 DLLVM
+4506 DLILM

-4525 DGAARISGVLQSIA
+4525 DGAARISGVLQGIA
-4539 TSGEDQDWLA
+4539 TSGEGEDWLA

-4579 CLVELDSHNERS
+4579 TLVELDSQNERD
-4591 SRGLKHDTEAAL
+4591 SRGLKHDAEATL

-4613 NSDSSAGKLSRA
+4613 NGNSGTSQLSRA

-4675 GLMTQQFS
+4675 GLMTQQFT
-4683 ATGQAKTTFTYTPED
+4683 ATGQAKTTFTYTPQD

-4709 QMAGIGA
+4709 QLAGVGA
-4716 ETTLADIFGVDYTT
+4716 ETTLADIFGVDYTA

-4735 SRNGEAVDGV
+4735 SRNGQAVDGV
-4745 AILTEMLEVIGEF
+4745 AILKEMLEVIGEF

-4775 LKSGIDMGADG
+4775 LKAGIDMGADG
-4786 IQSFAETH
+4786 IKSFAETH
-4794 GLKDKAPEE
+4794 GLKEKAPEE
-4803 EENKSAVSVNGTS
+4803 EKENSSVSVNGEN
-4816 VNSAQGATA
+4816 VNSAQGATVA
-4825 SDGNTET
+4825 DGSTET
-4832 AETQDRA
+4832 AETPDRA

-4896 GDGDINLSLG
+4896 GDGDINISLG

-4941 GTSNIFTGGEGSDMG
+4941 GTSNIFTGGEGNDMG

-5003 GLGRD
+5003 GSGRD

-5020 TGDGQ
+5020 TGDDQ

-5087 SKFSQFNGEE
+5087 SKFSQFNGGE

-5126 IDNLVEDISS
+5126 IDNLVEDIRS

-5155 GYDLKLSI
+5155 GYDLRLSI
-5163 LRDPVSETDQAK
+5163 LRDPSNDSDQSK
-5175 FEHIGSVTFNDYFD
+5175 FEHIGSVTFSDYFN
-5189 GKRAQM
+5189 GNRAQVVIGM
-5195 IIAMGEKDA
+5195 SEKDLS
-5204 NGEREYTTLS
+5204 GEREYTMLS
-5214 ESSIDALVQAM
+5214 DSAIDALVQAM
-5225 SGFDPQAGDNGF
+5225 SGFEPQAGDNGF
-5237 IDNLDSK
+5237 IDSLESK
-5244 SRVAISTAW
+5244 SQAAISMAW
-5253 ADVVHKKGI
+5253 SDVVHKKGLM
-5262 TV
+5262 V

>member
-20 DNGNNDIVAIGFGGE
+20 DDGNNSIVAIGFGGE

-50 GATVHTGSGN
+50 GATVYTGSGN

-67 AYLRVEDSTGHLSVK
+67 AYLRVEDTTGHLSVK

-104 GGVSIDHLGH
+104 GGVSIDHLGN
-114 HGDVSYGGAAA
+114 HGDVNYGGAAA
-125 YNSVKRKGLSGNVT
+125 YNGITRKGLSGNVT

-144 GYNALWHETNHGNLS
+144 GYNALWHETNQGNLS

-168 LDRTWFDQY
+168 LDRTWFNRY
-177 QGSRGDVSFDGAGAA
+177 QDSRGDVTFDGAGAA

-215 VRKGKVGDITLQGAG
+215 VRKGKVGDVTLQGAG

-245 QQTHGN
+245 AQTRGN

-259 YNSFYSDVAHGDI
+259 YNSLYSDVAHGDI

-293 AQGMEYAKAED
+293 AQGMEYAKAEE
-304 IVLTTAKMHG
+304 IVLTAAQMHG
-314 SWIGSGTHAVTAV
+314 LSIDNGNKFHAVTAV

-351 RLSNDPKTGKL
+351 RLYNDPETGKL
-362 KYYSEAWY
+362 KYYSEAWF
-370 KQGNHLSGL
+370 KRGNHLTDL
-379 ARSDVSSAGGFEVN
+379 ARSDVSSAGGFEAN

-408 QQSLTVHAM
+408 QQSLTVHAV

-430 NGALIDAKDVVLS
+430 NGALIDAKDVSLS
-443 DAKMGGHAISTDGTK
+443 EAKMGGTAISTDGTT
-458 VDVQAIKSN
+458 VDVQAVKSN

-493 AETGVLKY
+493 PKTGALKY

-507 KEGDHTANLANE
+507 KEGNHTADLANE

-532 GGYSLSALNYSVNA
+532 GGYSLSDLHYSVNA
-546 IRSMSETVA
+546 VRSTSETVA

-578 VHFSG
+578 VHFNG

-697 RVAMLGGYN
+697 RVVMLGGYN
-706 THTQIGSGH
+706 THTQIGSGN

-731 NGEVTSVL
+731 KGDVASVL

-744 VLTKVGEGELT
+744 VLTKVGDGDLT

-760 GANVMTHISGDE
+760 GANVITHISGDNE
-772 QASNTTAVALG
+772 TSNTTAVALG

-791 GKGDT
+791 GKGNA

-813 STTGV
+813 TTTGV

-866 VGDGTSIAAMIGAG
+866 VGDGTSIAVMIGAG

-960 HIGNGS
+960 HVGSGS

-975 NVMTKVGNDL
+975 NIMTKVGDDL

-996 YTHVGDGTSLGLFAG
+996 YTHVGDGTSLGIFAG
-1011 EMNVMTKVGNG
+1011 EVNVMTKVGNG

-1130 VTKVGDGLGIN
+1130 ITKVGDGLGVN

-1164 EANILT
+1164 EANVIT

-1208 KVGDGRNVVL
+1208 KVGNGRNVVL

-1233 SFNALWSKGNV
+1233 SFNALWSKGNI

-1264 TTVGNGL
+1264 TTVGDGL

-1286 GNGVSVNVAW
+1286 GDGVSVNVAW

-1326 GLNINASYARNNVA
+1326 GLGINASYAQNNVA
-1340 IKVGNGDFYSLAVAS
+1340 IKIGNGDFYSLAVAS

-1365 LFDNV
+1365 LFDNI
-1370 KQTLLGVGG
+1370 KQTVLGVGG

-1387 QGDEASTSGTQKGRG
+1387 QGDEASSSGTQKGRG

-1444 EMDNDLNIDGA
+1444 KMQNALNVDGS
-1455 SDHAP
+1455 SDQTQAP

-1465 GDFEQGDRGWQSTH
+1465 GDFEQGDRGWKSTH
-1479 GVEASYSGSV
+1479 GVEASYSGNV
-1489 YGVNGEGHGT
+1489 YGVNGEGHGA
-1499 RVTELDTHT
+1499 RVTELDTYT

-1578 EFKGTGHNDGLGYIL
+1578 EFKGTGQNDGLGYIL
-1593 DNVVAKSESSPQ
+1593 DNVVAKSESSQQ
-1605 ANAVSEHAKQNQA
+1605 ANAVSEHATQNQA

-1648 GSQSQLESTDQQAIE
+1648 GSQSQLESTDQQALE

-1678 AVTAELTTL
+1678 AVTAELTKL

-1701 GKSGEQWRN
+1701 GESGDQWRN
-1710 DFAGGLLDGVQSQI
+1710 DFAGGLLDGVQRQL
-1724 DDAKQLASDKMAAA
+1724 DDAKQLANDKIAAA

-1750 DSIAKSEAGVAKG
+1750 ESVAKSEAGVAKG

-1771 QDIAE
+1771 QDIAD
-1776 AKADAETRKAD
+1776 AKADAETRQAD
-1787 AVAKSHDAKQAE
+1787 AMAKSNDAKEAE

-1820 ENKANQAQNDAQG
+1820 ENKANQAQNDAKG
-1833 AKQNEGDRPD
+1833 TKQNEGDRPD
-1843 RQGVAGSGLSGNAHR
+1843 REGVTGSGLSGNAHR

-1869 NTDSQT
+1869 TNDSQT

-1881 SDGLTEQE
+1881 SEGLSEQE
-1889 LEALEGATNAVN
+1889 QEALEGATNAVN

-1909 RSKNSGSTITSMFME
+1909 RGKNSGSTISSMFAE
-1924 ANADSIVVDTTA
+1924 TNSDSIVVPTAA

-1941 RKEVRISGVNLVGL
+1941 RQEIRISGVNLEGL
-1955 GEASHDSAES
+1955 GEASHDTAES
-1965 LVAAR
+1965 LVSAR

-1980 LDTDNDVATD
+1980 LDTDNDAATD

-2026 QVPKDQAQALAT
+2026 QVPKDQAEALAT

-2063 YSFETP
+2063 YSFEAP

-2098 KKVVYDIDVK
+2098 KKVAYDIDVK

-2157 ATGAQHDVYVIAEG
+2157 ATGAQNDVYVIAEG
-2171 GVRLGNY
+2171 GMRLGNY
-2178 FWHVELPA
+2178 FWNVELPA

-2208 YKDLPADEI
+2208 YKDLPADQI
-2217 GRRLTDAGVGVKVRF
+2217 GRRLTDAGVAVKIRF
-2232 DALSSARQAELLAD
+2232 DALSYERQAELLAD
-2246 NPDDYRADTLVELD
+2246 NPDGYKADTLVELD

-2283 NLLVQEGD
+2283 NLLVQEGE

-2296 RSWPGS
+2296 RSWPGT
-2302 DDKSKTILLDNPED
+2302 DGKSKTILLDNPED
-2316 AAQQKAIER
+2316 AAQQKSIER

-2369 NTNSELM
+2369 NANVELM

-2393 ESYQKV
+2393 ESYQQV
-2399 IDALAEYHASTA
+2399 IDALTEYHASTA
-2411 EHADYELES
+2411 EHADYELTS
-2420 VEQLVNLRKKIEGYA
+2420 VEKLLNLRKQVEGYV
-2435 LGHPDSGRLEA
+2435 LGHPDSGRVQA
-2446 MNSLLNQVNSRLEE
+2446 MNALLNQVNSRLEA
-2460 VSVLAVSEQSIKA
+2460 VSVLVVSEQSIKA
-2473 HDSFSRLYDQLDNA
+2473 HDSFSHLYDQLDNA
-2487 HLKQSKHLYL
+2487 NLKESKHLYL

-2508 GNLAKIDQL
+2508 GNLANIDKL

-2528 ASVNHE
+2528 AAVSHE
-2534 YGQAIADTIFA
+2534 YGQVVADTIFA

-2550 ELAKDGKGIDITGLN
+2550 DLAKDGKGIDIAGLN
-2565 RIHQA
+2565 KVHQA
-2570 LEQHMS
+2570 IEQHMS

-2601 QGRTQIDAQAAAD
+2601 QGRTQLEGQAAAD

-2639 ATEYQPDLKLRWSDF
+2639 ATEDQPDLKLRWSDF

-2678 NDGETKLKRFIE
+2678 NDGETKLKRFVE

-2697 IDAAYKDAS
+2697 IDASYKDAS

-2717 DMLVSTG
+2717 DMLASTG

-2749 RFAQELQKQA
+2749 RFAEELQKQA
-2759 QASGDPALVAKRI
+2759 QASGDPALVEKRI

-2816 WNRLSHDPDA
+2816 WKRLSNDPDA

-2844 AGGADKLIGHTWRPK
+2844 AGGADRLIGHTWRPK

-2889 QVNDDLDA
+2889 QATDLLDA
-2897 LSGSEK
+2897 LSGNEK
-2903 HKDKVAIENDGT
+2903 HKENVAIENDGT
-2915 PPRDKV
+2915 PPRDKES
-2921 PLSPL
+2921 LSPL
-2926 TRFLNNELYGERDA
+2926 TRFLNNELYGEKDA

-2955 VEKGESQKV
+2955 VENGESQKV

-2978 QGTASS
+2978 QGVASS
-2984 DDETST
+2984 EGETSA

-3002 GSSAEEQASAIRS
+3002 GSSAEEQASAIRN

-3065 IILHGYSMGGP
+3065 IIIHGYSMGGP

-3112 VANPAGIVGTIAKA
+3112 VANPAGIVGAIAKA

-3137 KGLPQ
+3137 KGLPK

-3155 GEEGEKLRVKLSNS
+3155 GEEGEKLRAKLAIA
-3169 GFNVTGEQTFYGH
+3169 GYNVTGEQTFYGH
-3182 EASNRLMSQYTGQI
+3182 EASNRLMGQYTDQI
-3196 VSDLLNTQHIKHNE
+3196 VSGLFNAEQAAVEAGEVLKGLEKDFKRYGDALKPDTSVPGKAKDIRTTKDFLNGYKNDHAKEIVDGFRSDMNIKQLVDLFVKGNWSAEQKGALAWEIESRALKVTFQNKSEKYNRLFREIASAGVVDAKATEQLAPQLMLLNLANDGFGGRCDPLSKLVLV
-3210 AKLNLEPHGKN
+3210 AKQLENDG
-3221 YESRDLILKPISQ
+3221 Q
-3234 PETVELGMPEVD
+3234 V
-3246 QKVLA
+3246 
-3251 DIAERE
+3251 
-3257 NVIIGVRPVDEK
+3257 GVARQLLE
-3269 SKSLIASK
+3269 K
-3277 MYSSK
+3277 MYSAAAVLSNPTLYSDSEKANASK
-3282 GLFVKAKSSDWGPMS
+3282 LLSSLAAIHAKNPMHDTS
-3297 GFIPVDQSFA
+3297 MKVWQEKLEGKQALTVNGVVEKITD
-3307 KASARRDLETFNRHA
+3307 ASANGKPVL
-3322 EQSIQSGNAVSA
+3322 
-3334 DLYLNQVRVEELVS
+3334 
-3348 KYHSLT
+3348 
-3354 PLELDDQSGMY
+3354 LELDAPKHAMAAWAKGSGDERVYGFYDPNAGIVEFSSAEKFSAYLTRFFGKSDLDMAQRY
-3365 KTTAT
+3365 ELGKNAAGEPIFNRVVVMDGNTLASYKPTFGDKTTMQGILDLPVFDAT
-3370 NGDQSVPFFL
+3370 PIKKPTGGVASDLEALGDK
-3380 NRVTVDGNELWQV
+3380 T
-3393 HYITNGELAPF
+3393 
-3404 KVIGDPVSKQP
+3404 KVV
-3415 MTADY
+3415 
-3420 DLLTVMYSYGD
+3420 
-3431 LGPQDKVKQ
+3431 
-3440 PLTWQQWKDSVTYE
+3440 
-3454 DLTPKYKE
+3454 
-3462 LYSNEDLYNKKDGAS
+3462 
-3477 LGNVS
+3477 
-3482 GRLKEL
+3482 
-3488 KDRINVDLGR
+3488 VDL
-3498 TNGLEMVHHGADD
+3498 A
-3511 ANPYA
+3511 
-3516 VMADN
+3516 
-3521 FPATFFVPKSL
+3521 
-3532 FAEDG
+3532 
-3537 LGEGKGSIQT
+3537 
-3547 YFNVNEQGA
+3547 
-3556 VVIRNPQEFS
+3556 
-3566 DFQQVTINAS
+3566 
-3576 FRASFNDKWNHGLDE
+3576 
-3591 PLFTTKRKLSH
+3591 
-3602 EFLNKR
+3602 
-3608 DQLLKKLSGGR
+3608 
-3619 LDAQDETLVALGNPD
+3619 
-3634 DVSGNKAIVAVDV
+3634 
-3647 SQIFTRQELK
+3647 QIFTVQELK
-3657 ERANVFA
+3657 ERAKVFA

-3681 HQTVSRDQIVASF
+3681 HQAKGRDQIAASF
-3694 ELNKKVNAYIAEHPT
+3694 ELNKKINAYIAEHPT

-3722 ITSALF
+3722 VTSALF
-3728 IGKMQVAQVDIDAIA
+3728 IGKMQIAQAGIDAIA

-3757 IEEANGEHRG
+3757 IEEANGKHVG

-3782 APKQGYKG
+3782 APKHGYKR
-3790 ETPNDLGFDAKYHVD
+3790 ETPSDLGFDAKYHVD
-3805 LGDHYADFKQWLE
+3805 LSEHYADFKQWLE

-3865 AAKKV
+3865 AAKKA

-3883 KKFADKSYLSQLD
+3883 KKFADQSYLSQLD

-3918 DRRYSGAGYDEL
+3918 DRRYSGKGYDEL

-3935 GATGVDEQLS
+3935 SATGVDEQLS

-4017 TKHLDATLFENAR
+4017 TKHLDVTLFENAR

-4072 SLPDDEK
+4072 NLPDGEK

-4106 DLPALRVSDSNQFR
+4106 DLPALKVSDSNQFT
-4120 VEQDDM
+4120 VEQDDVS
-4126 TLRVV
+4126 LRVV

-4139 KLTFKDSLSGAN
+4139 KITFKDSLSGAN
-4151 TAIHNQNVNDWER
+4151 TDLHNQNVNDWER
-4164 VAVTP
+4164 VVVTP

-4180 QIIVQMENDSVV
+4180 QIIVQMENDAV
-4192 ANAAAN
+4192 AAKAAAN

-4241 DDSDSNNTH
+4241 DDSESNNTR
-4250 LSGYSAEDLAAKLA
+4250 LSGYSADELAVKLA
-4264 NFQQSFSQAENI
+4264 KFQQSFNQAENVSSK
-4276 NNTPDHISIVGCSL
+4276 PDHISIVGCSL

-4305 AMDVNGLRVDVSA
+4305 AMDANGLRLDVSV
-4318 RSSELAVDATGRK
+4318 RSSELAVDETGRK
-4331 HTKDENGDWIQ
+4331 HTKDANGNWVQ
-4342 KAETNKVSLSWN
+4342 KAESNKVSLSWN
-4354 EQGEVIAKEERIRN
+4354 EQGDVVAKDERIRN

-4381 VSDVGEIARG
+4381 ISDVDEPARG
-4391 AIGDNNDV
+4391 AIGDNKDV
-4399 FDAPEKRKVET
+4399 FDAPEKRKAET
-4410 ETSSSAAN
+4410 ETSSSSAN

-4445 VGIKVGSGG
+4445 VGIKVGTGG

-4469 GNGESKHSVDMGG
+4469 GNGESKHSFDIGG

-4500 NLGQSN
+4500 NKGRSN
-4506 DLLVM
+4506 DLIVM

-4539 TSGEDQDWLA
+4539 TSGEGKDWLA

-4579 CLVELDSHNERS
+4579 SLVELDSQNERS
-4591 SRGLKHDTEAAL
+4591 SRGLKHDAEAAL

-4613 NSDSSAGKLSRA
+4613 NGNNDTSKLSRA

-4683 ATGQAKTTFTYTPED
+4683 ATGQAKTTFTYTLED

-4709 QMAGIGA
+4709 QLAGVGA
-4716 ETTLADIFGVDYTT
+4716 ETTLADIFGVDYTA
-4730 SGQIV
+4730 SGHIV

-4745 AILTEMLEVIGEF
+4745 AILKEMLEVIGEF

-4775 LKSGIDMGADG
+4775 LKAGIKTGADG
-4786 IQSFAETH
+4786 IKSFAETH
-4794 GLKDKAPEE
+4794 GLKEKAPEE
-4803 EENKSAVSVNGTS
+4803 EESKPSVSFNGETL
-4816 VNSAQGATA
+4816 NSTQGATVA
-4825 SDGNTET
+4825 DGSTET
-4832 AETQDRA
+4832 TETPDRA

-4865 LVENLKENLTADLLN
+4865 LVANLKENLTADLLN

-4941 GTSNIFTGGEGSDMG
+4941 GTSNIFTGGEGNDMG

-5003 GLGRD
+5003 GSGRD

-5020 TGDGQ
+5020 TGDDQ

-5032 NNNQVELGAGNDF
+5032 NNNQVELGAGDDF

-5087 SKFSQFNGEE
+5087 SKFSQFNGGE

-5126 IDNLVEDISS
+5126 IDNLVEDIRS

-5163 LRDPVSETDQAK
+5163 LRDPASDSDQAK
-5175 FEHIGSVTFNDYFD
+5175 FEHIGSVTFSDYFN
-5189 GKRAQM
+5189 GNRAQV

-5204 NGEREYTTLS
+5204 TGEREYTTLS
-5214 ESSIDALVQAM
+5214 ESAIDALVQAM

-5244 SRVAISTAW
+5244 SRVAITTAW